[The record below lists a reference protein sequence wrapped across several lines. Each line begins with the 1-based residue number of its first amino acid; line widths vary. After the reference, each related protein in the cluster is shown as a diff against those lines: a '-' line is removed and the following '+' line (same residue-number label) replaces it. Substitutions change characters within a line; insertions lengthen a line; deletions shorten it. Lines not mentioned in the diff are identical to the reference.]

1 MNAIFKVL
9 WNKARGQFVATD
21 ETKTAFGKGKVRSTV
36 QKGLS
41 TLLLS
46 ALAAGSVSAAGVVSG
61 WGSTTVT
68 ADQANKVLNVTT
80 SKYVNDGKTG
90 INKFREFTVNADQ
103 IANLQFGTSQ
113 QLLNL
118 VNAKI
123 EIDGVVNAVKN
134 NKIGGD
140 LYFVSPVGM
149 VVGTTGVIN
158 AGSLTT
164 TITTQDQFN
173 TWSNLANGDQP
184 RTFNDAFLQNLRTGD
199 GVPINPAGVITVKGS
214 INAGNSLALLA
225 GSVQIT
231 SGARLTTGVTNF
243 QDLVNIR
250 GADGQ
255 VTTSANLEKELAFET
270 DPDTGDVLLFARAA
284 GDLAADAETQTP
296 ESGEKTDGKGTA
308 VAASVVVEEG
318 AVVKAAGDLTAK
330 AYAGNGAVNLLADD
344 PILFKSSDGEG
355 RDVSASVELLGTVRA
370 EGKLTAEARAF
381 NIVDHSTSFIG
392 KALETIQSGFVPIDT
407 GTIEYVDMSADAR
420 VTVGEKAEVTGVKGL
435 TLESEAH
442 SDLKVGDQSGFKNFL
457 NWGKAEEIPVV
468 SAAAMRVKNTSAVE
482 IKGALATDGELKLAA
497 AGDLKVDASVK
508 AATSATKA
516 PQASFIYADLDAG
529 TTVSVADGASISA
542 AGTSALG
549 PSKVTV
555 EAKQTNRV
563 ETDAETNTPP
573 TGNIALA
580 VNITKFNASAQA
592 NLGEGFTS
600 SGTADVRAT
609 NETETLK
616 VRAKTTVGDYGIQMK
631 IMDFGS
637 NLAFGKVADSL
648 AGVFGTSAGGSATT
662 AKFQLGGAAAYVK
675 NAQSATVT
683 IAPNVQLQSTGKFT
697 VEAKSDLADHHYEA
711 VTKQVIDNE
720 KGNVDKDKQ
729 GALAILINEA
739 GDGASSLAS
748 VTVGDGASI
757 KTSSS
762 GDLTLTAEALINKD
776 RFEFLKKELIDCFN
790 AYAAHFSADA
800 YQEELAAFTA
810 AKDKMVEAFD
820 AVGQAENFTTGI
832 TQLQTAFEEF
842 SSTLKALMSLV
853 GEGAGTASDF
863 IDFGMSV
870 LDFLNPAS
878 YTNAFVSAGG
888 KTYKA
893 QADNPFSVAGS
904 LAVLDQTT
912 KSAVEVG
919 AGAALESAQALG
931 LTATSRNES
940 IAMGG
945 QLDNFLGVPLPNI
958 DKGTSLGASVVY
970 HELGTD
976 NLILVKEGAALSGT
990 KTDLNAND
998 ELDGVTIAA
1007 SAGYNTGTLSASGMA
1022 AVTEADAKNRI
1033 AIDDEARIEAT
1044 LDDLTIKALRDDSV
1058 QTVAGALSFVK
1069 SVDGA
1074 ANAVGAGV
1082 AVNLGSFGNT
1092 LEMKDL
1098 DGTTSI
1104 GDYGAGALKA
1114 GGTLALTAESG
1125 LSLNAVGLTGQA
1137 GVSGSGS
1144 ANTKKPDAAGD
1155 LSALG
1160 SQTGSTALTGAASGL
1175 AEGGALQ
1182 SAVSSGAGLAA
1193 AQAGGDAAGADGSYS
1208 GLETG
1213 NPSSGIASAGSVT
1226 SGIQAAGSS
1235 FQLSAAGSFAW
1246 NDVKESNVLHIEGAT
1261 ADQDGMITLDAQKTA
1276 VESVTNKWVGAF
1288 AGGAAV
1294 SVSKGGSGTSV
1305 GIGGAAAVNQNNAEN
1320 RLTLKNVSLSE
1331 KVENMGVYS
1340 LVNGTTVAQGLGVAV
1355 STSGGPAGAI
1365 DAGVSVNLIKNTVSA
1380 DVEGL
1385 SVRNESGEFEY
1396 AQTAWTGEV
1405 QVTGGTTV
1413 GVASGSGGFS
1423 GAVGAAVAVADID
1436 NTVAST
1442 IKGANFTNVKS
1453 VDVKALASLT
1463 QVNTA
1468 VGVQAAVGSGS
1479 GAALNGSIISADITN
1494 IVNAS
1499 AEDSQAS
1506 LAKDGSFTITARDAG
1521 TGDGEEAHAYAERAK
1536 GRTGLV
1542 EEDKVLNR
1550 SLLEGVQIAEDDSG
1564 SNYRDLSSDFL
1575 DGSGMTQVS
1584 AAISVAATGG
1594 SSGGAGGAGVVVTDF
1609 ENTFGASS
1617 KGLTVTHDG
1626 SGLFS
1631 EKAQSDVVTV
1641 AVAAGAAGTSGNFS
1655 ASGSVIVS
1663 DVTQT
1668 AQASAEDL
1676 TLTAGAMKDD
1686 AVRAVLAAQT
1696 NAKTVNVAGNVSVQ
1710 VSAGGGGLGA
1720 AVVVAEVENNALT
1733 TLKKSTISSFKD
1745 ASAEDGSTVPGALG
1759 LLAENNSE
1767 IWTAAAA
1774 ATISSNAALGAS
1786 VAVNRAVGNAQID
1799 VDAVTL
1805 DGLERFDA
1813 QARDDSELW
1822 TLSGAVSAAVKPG
1835 AAAGAGLAFASSRGS
1850 TKADVNGL
1858 TLLASEEKTDI
1869 GVSAE
1874 AQDHVSTLTLAVGA
1888 GGSVGLSG
1896 AAAKNVVERTV
1907 AADLTGLK
1915 TNNEAN
1921 EADETIEGAGDVVVR
1936 AESRADI
1943 DNLALVA
1950 AASQAAALGA
1960 GVAVNTIDVDVAAG
1974 AHDLKAGVSSLNVA
1988 AHSANDI
1995 DTIGVGGA
2003 GAGTIAAAGSTA
2015 FNTITGD
2022 TSASLTDSILHAA
2035 DAVAVHAESDD
2046 VIGTYAGQ
2054 GVGAGTI
2061 ALGLSVAM
2069 SERSGATTA
2078 TVSGSAVK
2086 ETGTGI
2092 GTLTM
2097 KSGVDDTNINNA
2109 IVEQDA
2115 LNVQTSLEDKRA
2127 EEKVDGI
2134 AVSATSATT
2143 YKTLTI
2149 NGGGAGSAQAA
2160 GTASIVTHA
2169 GKTEAGVSQSTLE
2182 SAGKLA
2188 VEAGDYANFSS
2199 VLVTAGGAG
2208 GISANGSV
2216 TQTDAAHATRAAV
2229 EDSALISAA
2238 TTLSAE
2244 AKEGVSNLTIAA
2256 GGAGAI
2262 AVDAVVAIANQKSSV
2277 VTALT
2282 NSTVAGGAYT
2292 QKADYLG
2299 RLTNLGVS
2307 AAGAGALAGAAT
2319 VAINTADVVVKSV
2332 VDGGSV
2338 VKPAGAVSI
2347 EAGRTLDWNEYGG
2360 AAAASGAGAV
2370 AGTVYINE
2378 TAGETLVLVDDA
2390 QLGDGTNQVT
2400 LSAKNDDSIELVAV
2414 SAAGAKY
2421 VAAGATVAVNTM
2433 AGDVGTMVKNAS
2445 LKGTDVKVEALADRK
2460 AKSTLVSASASL
2472 GAGLAANVFST
2483 RVGGTGSYAELL
2495 GDGDTGT
2502 SATLEKFKSDYGA
2515 LSKKDLTTGAA
2526 GGASDGEVMAKTE
2539 AKSNLVSG
2547 TGVMS
2552 VDSTFEGSNSVT
2564 LAAKE
2569 DAKEGSGIDAE
2580 LGLGTAGSV
2589 GIGASVVTVDRVIG
2603 ASVTMSGGGISAKTA
2618 EITAS
2623 VGADDSL
2630 KVHQGSAGLVGGN
2643 ASYVREQV
2651 SGGVTA
2657 VVENQANVKG
2667 ESVVITAKNDS
2678 SVTADA
2684 FGVAAGAV
2692 AVGAQIAKIK
2702 DDSSVVVKLENSN
2715 FEGDVK
2721 ATVDRAQRLH
2731 AEATAGYGGA
2741 VAGAGAV
2748 TEISDSGK
2756 AQATLSNISASGAS
2770 FETAVNLHPE
2780 LSVKSYAAGG
2790 ALGVSAGVVKA
2801 TAEESGEATLVVTG
2815 GELKSDEV
2823 KLSALAGEK
2832 TDKESDALR
2841 LTGRV
2846 EGYGGAVVAGLNF
2859 NTVNLSNTAKASL
2872 SVDGTAFRAAE
2883 GKIAGTAAQLRTGG
2897 YGLYDASADAVAAGG
2912 ILAAGSNDLTVVHGL
2927 ESEMTLKG
2935 SASTL
2940 GSLDAAVENAE
2951 SAKILGE
2958 SAGGALINADA
2969 NDAVHTTHKDTSSAA
2984 LTVAGSF
2991 TTAGDM
2997 SFEAASNSDLLMTAD
3012 NTKGGLAALSGAVG
3026 TNTMKGSTAVR
3037 VTDGAALSA
3046 GGDLRLGALNA
3057 WTLGAASGDHLVKSE
3072 VYGAIAGGG
3081 IKFANTVE
3089 RSADVSVGKKAS
3101 LFAGDSITAEAKST
3115 GDADVRVLARTA
3127 GAFNAVG
3134 ATVES
3139 SVKNANT
3146 VSVASGAV
3154 LRTQSTEGVVALA
3167 ATGEDVLEHEALTR
3181 IEGSALANADSKTNV
3196 TVERTNTVSL
3206 ESGAEI
3212 RSGGEVLLNA
3222 GAAADGTQSK
3232 LEMQNRAESFSYAFL
3247 SGISADLNAKTK
3259 LSGIVD
3265 VAGKVVSTTNTAVT
3279 GDSGDYMITGDSLS
3293 HYWGQLKADDKS
3305 TLAVKGSGKKDAA
3318 VEETGRIS
3326 VTGSIDAG
3334 VNTKADIVISGLLN
3348 PEGSDAEI
3356 AGSQSQPTVKVE
3368 AGTEEA
3374 KESIL
3379 SSISGPVS
3387 ESEGNV
3393 YWERYAELEKI
3404 LREYTGATK
3413 EAIVGYQA
3421 EFEALAAL
3429 MEQKGLG
3436 EWVTL
3441 KFEKDGQEFTQ
3452 RTFVPIEKSEE
3463 LYVAVNGITVSGG
3476 SIKLNAAE
3484 VTGSGAISANAAEG
3498 VRIKNESNASLKVGD
3513 IVIQAKGG
3521 EIELN
3526 GVAADE
3532 SALKEAGFQGNVRSS
3547 DNTADPVIR
3556 IESEAQTGSYTV
3568 KHEKD
3573 ESGKPFEETVT
3584 PSTNLVLTG
3593 EIRNNAGDVSI
3604 SAKDGD
3610 LVSLGDVGASG
3621 TLTLTAKGSIM
3632 QSYTSGLTNIG
3643 GDVPG
3648 NAWQTEIGQIS
3659 SKDNYDS
3666 SKDPSKTFVS
3676 SNAQAPSGGK
3686 WVAGGAIIISGDLI
3700 NLNGTIQSG
3709 YDTYELKINETV
3721 LEAKISEIREA
3732 WRRAGS
3738 PTNIDVKSSAYRLQ
3752 AEEAVK
3758 TDDGSYKLLVAAWY
3772 DPVKDRIVM
3781 DDVLP
3786 EGGSIFI
3793 TGKIASTGG
3802 GKIFASDGSADVRFN
3817 AGDHDVL
3824 TGRIDTG
3831 SSKGVVQ
3838 FTDLFWSDSTKG
3850 TGAKVTRWQDGK
3862 TTEYMV
3868 DHNGQAIGNETVRN
3882 GIQNYSPKD
3891 GLLYVWTEGMVSG
3904 STETQYYEYM
3914 AKWWGEAADKLQ
3926 DAFETEK
3933 KTITKSGNLY
3943 QGATITD
3950 QLTRPNK
3957 GSGQDDNFYA
3967 WMDVLD
3973 QTDTGY
3979 QVTTKKWKT
3988 GFLGCHKWTSYTI
4001 TRDTTSKRMVTYTV
4015 KADKDVS
4022 VGFLKGSNT
4031 VDITSNRSIH
4041 LGNSITAQGGTI
4053 RLNAGGDIRAE
4064 SAGASLNGADTIN
4077 LTAKGDIGSSLRPI
4091 ALKGGSGELKLGATA
4106 ANIHIDGTNL
4116 GAGRN
4121 VSSDGLLAGSTLS
4134 VAVRGDLQ
4142 AAEAQGKDVT
4152 LSSVEGGV
4160 KVKDLRQ
4167 LEAAGTHAVNISALN
4182 DVEVTASA
4190 GDLGLG
4196 LIESKLGDVVLTV
4209 QNGSVYD
4216 ASGAADASDVSD
4228 EKRLEAWERAGLI
4241 NADGS
4246 STGDTLWQADVEAEK
4261 NRITQ
4266 AYARMESYQAFK
4278 EKGGELTD
4286 AQNQDYTALQAIYGG
4301 FESAEAAVSAMEKDE
4316 NSSLGK
4322 LVASRENYGWTEN
4335 DLLYSI
4341 ADTIINSEGSS
4352 TTTARA
4358 TNVRGKNVEINA
4370 ANAGSVG
4377 EVGETVTGRLSDED
4391 ETKRLTLLKA
4401 LSRADIGDFSS
4412 KDGVVSVTLK
4422 IPVTIEAS
4430 GNLTVN
4436 ARDNIFL
4443 ESPEGSGLAVKE
4455 IVSKTGD
4462 VRVTSRGGIS
4472 AAEGS
4477 GLVSGNTVT
4486 LRGGTGGIGAA
4497 DAYLKIHSDPAKWA
4511 AVNAGGDIF
4520 IEAVDANGA
4529 LGDMTLYSLAG
4540 DKDVSLKA
4548 NNLYAYS
4555 GDKLGDDYDDFA
4567 ELGYIQGQTLN
4578 FEVLGDFG
4586 TEDTALRVG
4595 TASTVNFSESV
4606 GNVRLRGMGESGELA
4621 INGINASGVVDIDSE
4636 GGLKVGAVKGDSV
4649 ELDAVKQ
4656 ITLTGNLESTGENK
4670 DLAVTSK
4677 EAGIELAD
4685 NSTVRSK
4692 GGVKLDAKAG
4702 ELKFTGGVVEA
4713 SGDASLLGK
4722 SVTAT
4727 QGKLS
4732 AGGRIEVGA
4741 TGGGID
4747 AAGLQTQAGA
4757 GTLITAVGG
4766 GVALSGG
4773 SSIEAAGDVNISSEG
4788 TLDLANATVQSTAG
4802 KVELNGLAGVVAKDA
4817 TLLAAEA
4824 VTVTANENVEV
4835 SNSTVEAASL
4845 AITAAKSLTGTEL
4858 KSKITGAAAFTAGEN
4873 LVLDSADLSGGTVSA
4888 VAAQGLS
4895 ALGAAINAT
4904 EGTLTLTAE
4913 AADIDASS
4921 ATLTAKDEVKLTA
4934 NQSITAEDAS
4944 VEAASLAMTAN
4955 TGSVKAS
4962 GFTATVADKASVEA
4976 DDSVTLDGSK
4986 IGAGALTATAKT
4998 GDLSVKEADIKATTG
5013 GITLTAEAA
5022 DIDASSAT
5030 LTAKDEVKL
5039 TAKQSITAT
5048 EASVEADSLTMTA
5061 NTGSVE
5067 ATGFTATVA
5076 GQALVEAGD
5085 SVTLDGSKLGLGALT
5100 ASAKSGDLSLKSA
5113 EVDISGA
5120 AELTAK
5126 QSITA
5131 TEASVEA
5138 ASLAMT
5144 AETGS
5149 VEASG
5154 LTATVADQASVVAGD
5169 TVVLD
5174 NAELTAGALTATAS
5188 LGDLSVKDAVITA
5201 TKGGIT
5207 LTAEAADIDAS
5218 SAKLTAEGEVKLT
5231 AQNSIT
5237 ATDASVES
5245 ASLAMTA
5252 NTGSVEATGFTATVA
5267 DQASVVAGDTVVL
5280 DNAELT
5286 AGALTATANLGDL
5299 SMTSAEL
5306 DISGAA
5312 KLTAQDTITATDANV
5327 TSNSLTMT
5335 ANTGSVEASGLT
5347 ATVADQASVVA
5358 GDTVVLD
5365 NAELTAGALTATA
5378 NLGDLSMMSAE
5389 LDISDAAELT
5399 AKQSITATDANL
5411 TSNSLTMTAV
5421 TGKLDGSRL
5430 TTTVTGQTSVQ
5441 AGDSVTLDNAELTA
5455 GALTATANLGD
5466 LSLKSAELDI
5476 SGAAKLTAQDTI
5488 TATDANVTSDS
5499 LTMTAKTGKLDG
5511 SRLTTTVTGQASVEA
5526 GDSVTLD
5533 GSKLGAGALTAT
5545 ANLGDLSLKSA
5556 ELDISG
5562 AAKLT
5567 AQDTITATDAN
5578 VTSNSLT
5585 MTAKT
5590 GSVEASRLT
5599 ATVADQA
5606 SIVAGNSVTLDGS
5619 KLGAGA
5625 LTATATTGD
5634 LSVKNTEIKA
5644 AKGGITLTAE
5654 ASDIDASGVNLSA
5667 VGAATLTAGQD
5678 LKLAPSGDAV
5688 ARVTAK
5694 SLSATASGALDA
5706 SRLEVKVEEASAF
5719 QSNGLLTLTDA
5730 NVSGGSL
5737 RAEGDAGVEGARITV
5752 DVTGNGYNEGNR
5764 DDYEGV
5770 VTFKSSKGPI
5780 TLTGADVKADKGD
5793 FFARSE
5799 GNLNVETARFEIQDG
5814 GLGFKSTGG
5823 DLTLAGAIGLKGDF
5837 LEMEAHGSIGM
5848 EDMELSV
5855 EEILRISAG
5864 GDINSRNLQLEITED
5879 ENGVGGKAY
5888 FEATTGTVHLE
5899 GSTITAKT
5907 SDGFIGDM
5915 TVIAGKDARL
5925 DDVFTPEK
5933 NVKAESMSIRAGDA
5947 VNFGEGTVALETK
5960 RDLTVEADHLTGD
5973 RIAAESVLASGS
5985 ALSISVKEDLH
5996 VEEGVQASGQNV
6008 KFSSKDF
6015 TLADRTT
6022 VRGGSTAEIDA
6033 SGEVAFT
6040 GDVLVTADDS
6050 VGIGAASGGIT
6061 FTGAVTVGDE
6071 TKSENKAKVTLHAAG
6086 SILQQEV
6093 SGNAG
6098 VRGSS
6103 LEAQSSG
6110 GFVKLDAR
6118 EGGTSGEGGNAFTKA
6133 EIESAGDVVFGSTGR
6148 TTELAVNASKNGA
6161 VSGDLRVQGERGA
6174 VIFTNGVSA
6183 SGEVAVNAAAV
6194 HGSDLSAD
6202 GRLAIV
6208 TALEKNAPKGAPQ
6221 GIVFSGGLS
6230 GSIVTVY
6237 AGSGD
6242 VVIEGPVRSTLGEVD
6257 VYRLDQT
6264 ERGVVRV
6271 GEADSAHTLVVFN
6284 ARGDVVA
6291 GPMHSADT
6299 LYAFAGWEGR
6309 VYGRSGFTSDVH
6321 KAGAVEHAEPIG
6333 LVPDLSEWLNL
6344 DAAELDPSALPRLSF
6359 TARNLEYADTD
6370 RIGPWRF
6377 LLEDLTTPLGS
6388 WLFLRLRP
6396 DAAEDDQAD
6405 EALLEGFPARKD
6417 GVIRDLRE
6425 PTKEDFGWIM
6435 TSL

>member
-41 TLLLS
+41 ALLLS

-61 WGSTTVT
+61 WDSTTVT
-68 ADQANKVLNVTT
+68 ADQAGKVLNVTT

-90 INKFREFTVNADQ
+90 INKFSQFTVNADQ
-103 IANLQFGTSQ
+103 IANLQFGSGQ

-184 RTFNDAFLQNLRTGD
+184 TTFNDAFLQNLRTGD

-231 SGARLTTGVTNF
+231 SGASLTTGVANF

-255 VTTSANLEKELAFET
+255 VTTSANLEKDLAFET

-284 GDLAADAETQTP
+284 GDLAADAETQAP

-318 AVVKAAGDLTAK
+318 AVVKAAGNLTAK
-330 AYAGNGAVNLLADD
+330 AYAGNGAVNPLAGA

-355 RDVSASVELLGTVRA
+355 RDVSASVELLGTVHA
-370 EGKLTAEARAF
+370 EGNLTAEARAF

-420 VTVGEKAEVTGVKGL
+420 VTVGEKAEVTGVQGL

-442 SDLKVGDQSGFKNFL
+442 SDLKVGNQSGFKNFL
-457 NWGKAEEIPVV
+457 NWGKAESIPVV

-508 AATSATKA
+508 SATSATKA

-529 TTVSVADGASISA
+529 TNVSVADGASIGA

-580 VNITKFNASAQA
+580 VNITKFNASAQTNIGA
-592 NLGEGFTS
+592 GFTT

-609 NETETLK
+609 NKTETLK

-662 AKFQLGGAAAYVK
+662 SKFQLGGAAAYVK

-683 IAPNVQLQSTGKFT
+683 IEPNVKLESTGKFT

-720 KGNVDKDKQ
+720 QGNAEKDKQ
-729 GALAILINEA
+729 GALAILINET

-757 KTSSS
+757 TTRSS
-762 GDLTLTAEALINKD
+762 GDLTLTSKALINKD
-776 RFEFLKKELIDCFN
+776 RFKFLKQELIDCFN
-790 AYAAHFSADA
+790 AYADHFTADA
-800 YQEELAAFTA
+800 YKDELAAFTA
-810 AKDKMVEAFD
+810 AKYKMVEAFD

-842 SSTLKALMSLV
+842 SRTLKDLMSLV

-919 AGAALESAQALG
+919 AGAALESAEALG

-958 DKGTSLGASVVY
+958 DKGKSLGASVVY

-1033 AIDDEARIEAT
+1033 AIDDEARIEARS
-1044 LDDLTIKALRDDSV
+1044 DDLTIKALRDDSV

-1098 DGTTSI
+1098 DGTSSI

-1125 LSLNAVGLTGQA
+1125 LSLNAVGLAGQA
-1137 GVSGSGS
+1137 GVSGSGSGS

-1155 LSALG
+1155 LGALG
-1160 SQTGSTALTGAASGL
+1160 TQTGSSALTGAASGL

-1182 SAVSSGAGLAA
+1182 GAVSSGAGLAA

-1213 NPSSGIASAGSVT
+1213 NPSSALSGIASAGSVT
-1226 SGIQAAGSS
+1226 SGIEAAGSS

-1246 NDVKESNVLHIEGAT
+1246 NDVTESNVLHIEGAS
-1261 ADQDGMITLDAQKTA
+1261 ADQNGMITLDAQKTA

-1320 RLTLKNVSLSE
+1320 RLTIKNVSLSE

-1365 DAGVSVNLIKNTVSA
+1365 DAGVSVNLIENTVRA

-1385 SVRNESGEFEY
+1385 SVGNESGEFEY
-1396 AQTAWTGEV
+1396 AQTAWTGEI

-1442 IKGANFTNVKS
+1442 LKGANFTNAKS

-1536 GRTGLV
+1536 GRTGFV
-1542 EEDKVLNR
+1542 EEDELLNR
-1550 SLLEGVQIAEDDSG
+1550 SLLKGVQIAEDDSG
-1564 SNYRDLSSDFL
+1564 ENYRDLSSGFM

-1733 TLKKSTISSFKD
+1733 TLKNSTISSVKD

-1774 ATISSNAALGAS
+1774 ATVSSNAALGAS

-1805 DGLERFDA
+1805 DGLGHFDA

-1915 TNNEAN
+1915 TNNKAN

-1950 AASQAAALGA
+1950 AGSQAAALGA

-2022 TSASLTDSILHAA
+2022 TSAALTDSILQAA

-2078 TVSGSAVK
+2078 TVSGSSVK
-2086 ETGTGI
+2086 ETGTGT

-2097 KSGVDDTNINNA
+2097 KSGVDDTHINNA

-2115 LNVQTSLEDKRA
+2115 LNVQTSLEDKRT
-2127 EEKVDGI
+2127 EETVDGI
-2134 AVSATSATT
+2134 AVAATSATT

-2169 GKTEAGVSQSTLE
+2169 GRTEAGVSSSTLE

-2229 EDSALISAA
+2229 ENSSLTSAAA

-2277 VTALT
+2277 VTALE

-2299 RLTNLGVS
+2299 RITNLGVS

-2332 VDGGSV
+2332 VDGGSA

-2378 TAGETLVLVDDA
+2378 TAGETLVVVDDA

-2433 AGDVGTMVKNAS
+2433 AGNVGTMVKNAA

-2472 GAGLAANVFST
+2472 AAGLAANVFST

-2495 GDGDTGT
+2495 GEGDAGT
-2502 SATLEKFKSDYGA
+2502 SATLEKFKGDYGA
-2515 LSKKDLTTGAA
+2515 LSKKELTTGAA
-2526 GGASDGEVMAKTE
+2526 GGASEGEVKAETE
-2539 AKSNLVSG
+2539 AKSDLVKG

-2552 VDSTFEGSNSVT
+2552 VNSTFEGSNSVT

-2569 DAKEGSGIDAE
+2569 DAKAGSGIDAE
-2580 LGLGTAGSV
+2580 LGLGTAGAV
-2589 GIGASVVTVDRVIG
+2589 GIGASVVTVDRVMG
-2603 ASVTMSGGGISAKTA
+2603 ASVTMSGGGINAKTA

-2623 VGADDSL
+2623 AGADDSL

-2667 ESVVITAKNDS
+2667 ESVHITAKNDS

-2702 DDSSVVVKLENSN
+2702 DASSVVVKLENSN
-2715 FEGDVK
+2715 FVGDVK
-2721 ATVDRAQRLH
+2721 ATVDRAQRLQ

-2756 AQATLSNISASGAS
+2756 AQATLTNVSASGAS

-2790 ALGVSAGVVKA
+2790 ALGVSAGVVQA

-2846 EGYGGAVVAGLNF
+2846 EGYGGAAVAGLNF

-2883 GKIAGTAAQLRTGG
+2883 EKIAGTAAQLRTGG

-2935 SASTL
+2935 SATTL

-2958 SAGGALINADA
+2958 SAGGALINADG
-2969 NDAVHTTHKDTSSAA
+2969 NDAVRTTHEDISSAA

-3026 TNTMKGSTAVR
+3026 TNTMEGSTAVR

-3081 IKFANTVE
+3081 IKFTNTVE
-3089 RSADVSVGKKAS
+3089 RSADVSVGKNAS

-3127 GAFNAVG
+3127 GAFNALG

-3146 VSVASGAV
+3146 VSVESGAV

-3167 ATGEDVLEHEALTR
+3167 ATGEDQLEHEALTR
-3181 IEGSALANADSKTNV
+3181 IEGSALANANSNAKV

-3206 ESGAEI
+3206 KSGAEI

-3318 VEETGRIS
+3318 VEETGRIN

-3356 AGSQSQPTVKVE
+3356 AGSQNKPTVKVE

-3404 LREYTGATK
+3404 LREYTGATT

-3441 KFEKDGQEFTQ
+3441 EFTEDGKTVTQ

-3498 VRIKNESNASLKVGD
+3498 VWIKNESNASLKVGD

-3547 DNTADPVIR
+3547 DNTADPVIS

-3568 KHEKD
+3568 KYKED
-3573 ESGKPFEETVT
+3573 EPGNPLTVT

-3604 SAKDGD
+3604 WAKDGD

-3648 NAWQTEIGQIS
+3648 NAWQNEIGQIS

-3666 SKDPSKTFVS
+3666 SKDPSTLFVS
-3676 SNAQAPSGGK
+3676 SDVQAPSGGK

-3700 NLNGTIQSG
+3700 NLNGTVQSG

-3721 LEAKISEIREA
+3721 LEQKISEIREA

-3817 AGDHDVL
+3817 AGNHDVL

-3891 GLLYVWTEGMVSG
+3891 GLLYVWTEGMVS
-3904 STETQYYEYM
+3904 STTERKYSEYM
-3914 AKWWGEAADKLQ
+3914 AKWWGAADDKLKE
-3926 DAFETEK
+3926 AFAVEGETIE
-3933 KTITKSGNLY
+3933 KSGDLY

-3950 QLTRPNK
+3950 KLTRPNK
-3957 GSGQDDNFYA
+3957 GIGQDANFYA
-3967 WMDVLD
+3967 WMDVID
-3973 QTDTGY
+3973 KTDTGY
-3979 QVTTKKWKT
+3979 QVTKKKWKT

-4053 RLNAGGDIRAE
+4053 SLNAGGNIRAE
-4064 SAGASLNGADTIN
+4064 SAGASLNGANTIN

-4091 ALKGGSGELKLGATA
+4091 ALKGGSGALKLGAEA
-4106 ANIHIDGTNL
+4106 ANIRIDGTNL
-4116 GAGRN
+4116 GAGRT

-4142 AAEAQGKDVT
+4142 AAKAQGKDVT
-4152 LSSVEGGV
+4152 LSSAEGGV
-4160 KVKDLRQ
+4160 KVNDLRQ

-4182 DVEVTASA
+4182 DVEVTAST

-4209 QNGSVYD
+4209 ENGSVYD

-4228 EKRLEAWERAGLI
+4228 EKRLEAWKRAGLI

-4266 AYARMESYQAFK
+4266 AYARMESYQAFIK
-4278 EKGGELTD
+4278 KGGKLTQ
-4286 AQNQDYTALQAIYGG
+4286 AQEQDYTDLQAIYGQ
-4301 FESAEAAVSAMEKDE
+4301 FASAEAAVSAMEQDE
-4316 NSSLGK
+4316 TSSLGK
-4322 LVASRENYGWTEN
+4322 LIASRENYGWTEN

-4358 TNVRGKNVEINA
+4358 TNVRGVNVEINA

-4497 DAYLKIHSDPAKWA
+4497 DAYLKIHSDPTKWA
-4511 AVNAGGDIF
+4511 AVNVGGDIF

-4578 FEVLGDFG
+4578 FEVRGDFG

-4595 TASTVNFSESV
+4595 TDSTVNFSESV

-4656 ITLTGNLESTGENK
+4656 ITLTGNLESTGEHK

-4685 NSTVRSK
+4685 NSTVRSE

-4713 SGDASLLGK
+4713 AGDASLLGK

-4727 QGKLS
+4727 RGNLR

-4741 TGGGID
+4741 TGGGIN

-4773 SSIEAAGDVNISSEG
+4773 SSIEAAHDVKISSEE

-4802 KVELNGLAGVVAKDA
+4802 KVELDGLAGIVAKDA
-4817 TLLAAEA
+4817 TLLAAKE
-4824 VTVTANENVEV
+4824 VTVEANENIEV
-4835 SNSTVEAASL
+4835 SNSTVKAASL
-4845 AITAAKSLTGTEL
+4845 AITAAQNLTGTGLEGT
-4858 KSKITGAAAFTAGEN
+4858 ITGAAELTAGEN

-4895 ALGAAINAT
+4895 ARGAALNAT
-4904 EGTLTLTAE
+4904 KGTLTLKAE
-4913 AADIDASS
+4913 AADIDAS
-4921 ATLTAKDEVKLTA
+4921 
-4934 NQSITAEDAS
+4934 
-4944 VEAASLAMTAN
+4944 
-4955 TGSVKAS
+4955 G
-4962 GFTATVADKASVEA
+4962 
-4976 DDSVTLDGSK
+4976 
-4986 IGAGALTATAKT
+4986 
-4998 GDLSVKEADIKATTG
+4998 
-5013 GITLTAEAA
+5013 
-5022 DIDASSAT
+5022 AT

-5061 NTGSVE
+5061 DTGSVGATGFTATVADQVSVVAGDTVVLDNAELAAGALTATASLGDLSVKDAVITATKDGVTLTAEAADIDASSAKLTVKDELTLTAQQSITATDANVTSNSLTMTANTGSVE
-5067 ATGFTATVA
+5067 ASRLTATVADQASVEAGNSVTLDSSKLGLGALTASAKSSDLSLTSAEIEVSGAAELTAQDTITATDANVTSDSLTMTAETGSVEASDFMATVA

-5113 EVDISGA
+5113 EIEVSGA
-5120 AELTAK
+5120 AKLTA
-5126 QSITA
+5126 QDSITA
-5131 TEASVEA
+5131 TDANVTSN
-5138 ASLAMT
+5138 SLTMT

-5149 VEASG
+5149 VEASR
-5154 LTATVADQASVVAGD
+5154 LITIVADQALVEAGD
-5169 TVVLD
+5169 SVTLD
-5174 NAELTAGALTATAS
+5174 NAELTAGALTATAKK
-5188 LGDLSVKDAVITA
+5188 GNLSVKDAEVT
-5201 TKGGIT
+5201 TKTGGVT
-5207 LTAEAADIDAS
+5207 LTAEAADINAS
-5218 SAKLTAEGEVKLT
+5218 NTKLTAEGEVKLT

-5237 ATDASVES
+5237 ATDASVE
-5245 ASLAMTA
+5245 ADSLTMTA
-5252 NTGSVEATGFTATVA
+5252 ETGSVEATGFTATVTG
-5267 DQASVVAGDTVVL
+5267 QASVVAGDSVML

-5286 AGALTATANLGDL
+5286 AG
-5299 SMTSAEL
+5299 S
-5306 DISGAA
+5306 
-5312 KLTAQDTITATDANV
+5312 
-5327 TSNSLTMT
+5327 
-5335 ANTGSVEASGLT
+5335 
-5347 ATVADQASVVA
+5347 
-5358 GDTVVLD
+5358 
-5365 NAELTAGALTATA
+5365 
-5378 NLGDLSMMSAE
+5378 
-5389 LDISDAAELT
+5389 
-5399 AKQSITATDANL
+5399 
-5411 TSNSLTMTAV
+5411 
-5421 TGKLDGSRL
+5421 
-5430 TTTVTGQTSVQ
+5430 
-5441 AGDSVTLDNAELTA
+5441 
-5455 GALTATANLGD
+5455 
-5466 LSLKSAELDI
+5466 
-5476 SGAAKLTAQDTI
+5476 
-5488 TATDANVTSDS
+5488 
-5499 LTMTAKTGKLDG
+5499 
-5511 SRLTTTVTGQASVEA
+5511 
-5526 GDSVTLD
+5526 
-5533 GSKLGAGALTAT
+5533 
-5545 ANLGDLSLKSA
+5545 
-5556 ELDISG
+5556 
-5562 AAKLT
+5562 
-5567 AQDTITATDAN
+5567 
-5578 VTSNSLT
+5578 
-5585 MTAKT
+5585 
-5590 GSVEASRLT
+5590 
-5599 ATVADQA
+5599 
-5606 SIVAGNSVTLDGS
+5606 
-5619 KLGAGA
+5619 
-5625 LTATATTGD
+5625 LTATATTGV
-5634 LSVKNTEIKA
+5634 LSVKDAEITTKT
-5644 AKGGITLTAE
+5644 GGVTLTAE
-5654 ASDIDASGVNLSA
+5654 AADIDASCVNLTA

-5688 ARVTAK
+5688 ASVTAK
-5694 SLSATASGALDA
+5694 SLSATAGGALDA
-5706 SRLEVKVEEASAF
+5706 SRLQVAVKEASAF
-5719 QSNGLLTLTDA
+5719 RSNGLLTLTDA

-5737 RAEGDAGVEGARITV
+5737 RAEGDAGVEGSRITV
-5752 DVTGNGYNEGNR
+5752 DVTGNGYNEGDR
-5764 DDYEGV
+5764 GDYEGV
-5770 VTFKSSKGPI
+5770 VTFKSSKGPV

-5799 GNLNVETARFEIQDG
+5799 GDLNVETAGFKIQDG

-5823 DLTLAGAIGLKGDF
+5823 NLTLAGATGLKGNF

-5960 RDLTVEADHLTGD
+5960 KDLTVEANHLTGD
-5973 RIAAESVLASGS
+5973 RIAAESVFAAGS

-6071 TKSENKAKVTLHAAG
+6071 TKAENKAKVTLKAAG
-6086 SILQQEV
+6086 SILQREV

-6194 HGSDLSAD
+6194 HGRDLSAD

-6208 TALEKNAPKGAPQ
+6208 TALEKKAPKGAPQ
-6221 GIVFSGGLS
+6221 GVVFSGGLS

>member
-41 TLLLS
+41 ALLLS

-61 WGSTTVT
+61 WDSTTVT
-68 ADQANKVLNVTT
+68 ADQAGKVLNVTT

-90 INKFREFTVNADQ
+90 INKFSQFTVNADQ
-103 IANLQFGTSQ
+103 IANLQFGSGQ

-184 RTFNDAFLQNLRTGD
+184 TTFNDAFLQNLRTGD

-231 SGARLTTGVTNF
+231 SGASLTTGVANF

-255 VTTSANLEKELAFET
+255 VTTSANLEKDLAFET

-284 GDLAADAETQTP
+284 GDLAADAETQAP

-318 AVVKAAGDLTAK
+318 AVVKAAGNLTAK
-330 AYAGNGAVNLLADD
+330 AYAGNGAVNPLAGA

-355 RDVSASVELLGTVRA
+355 RDVSASVELLGTVHA
-370 EGKLTAEARAF
+370 EGNLTAEARAF

-420 VTVGEKAEVTGVKGL
+420 VTVGEKAEVTGVQGL

-442 SDLKVGDQSGFKNFL
+442 SDLKVGNQSGFKNFL
-457 NWGKAEEIPVV
+457 NWGKAESIPVV

-529 TTVSVADGASISA
+529 TNVSVADGASIGA

-580 VNITKFNASAQA
+580 VNITKFNASAQTNIGA
-592 NLGEGFTS
+592 GFTT

-609 NETETLK
+609 NKTETLK

-662 AKFQLGGAAAYVK
+662 SKFQLGGAAAYVK

-683 IAPNVQLQSTGKFT
+683 IEPNVKLESTGKFT

-720 KGNVDKDKQ
+720 QGNAEKDKQ
-729 GALAILINEA
+729 GALAILINET

-757 KTSSS
+757 TTRSS
-762 GDLTLTAEALINKD
+762 GDLTLSSEALINKD
-776 RFEFLKKELIDCFN
+776 RFKFLKQELIDCFN
-790 AYAAHFSADA
+790 AYADHFTADA
-800 YQEELAAFTA
+800 YKDELAAFTA
-810 AKDKMVEAFD
+810 AKYKMVEAFD

-842 SSTLKALMSLV
+842 SRTLKDLMSLV

-919 AGAALESAQALG
+919 AGAALESAEALG

-958 DKGTSLGASVVY
+958 DKGKSLGASVVY

-1033 AIDDEARIEAT
+1033 AIDDEARIEARS
-1044 LDDLTIKALRDDSV
+1044 DDLTIKALRDDSV

-1098 DGTTSI
+1098 DGTSSI

-1125 LSLNAVGLTGQA
+1125 LSLNAVGLAGQA

-1155 LSALG
+1155 LGALG
-1160 SQTGSTALTGAASGL
+1160 TQTGSSALTGAASGL

-1182 SAVSSGAGLAA
+1182 GAVSSGAGLAA

-1213 NPSSGIASAGSVT
+1213 NPSSALSGIASAGSVT
-1226 SGIQAAGSS
+1226 SGIEAAGSS

-1246 NDVKESNVLHIEGAT
+1246 NDVTESNVLHIEGAS
-1261 ADQDGMITLDAQKTA
+1261 ADQNGMITLDAQKTA

-1320 RLTLKNVSLSE
+1320 RLTIKNVSLSE

-1365 DAGVSVNLIKNTVSA
+1365 DAGVSVNLIENTVRA

-1385 SVRNESGEFEY
+1385 SVGNESGEFEY
-1396 AQTAWTGEV
+1396 AQTAWTGEI

-1442 IKGANFTNVKS
+1442 LKGANFTNAKS

-1536 GRTGLV
+1536 GRTGFV
-1542 EEDKVLNR
+1542 EEDELLNR
-1550 SLLEGVQIAEDDSG
+1550 SLLKGVQIAEDDSG
-1564 SNYRDLSSDFL
+1564 ENYRDLSSGFM

-1733 TLKKSTISSFKD
+1733 TLKNSTISSVKD

-1774 ATISSNAALGAS
+1774 ATVSSNAALGAS

-1805 DGLERFDA
+1805 DGLGHFDA

-1915 TNNEAN
+1915 TNNKAN

-1950 AASQAAALGA
+1950 AGSQAAALGA

-2022 TSASLTDSILHAA
+2022 TSAALTDSILQAA

-2078 TVSGSAVK
+2078 TVSGSSVK
-2086 ETGTGI
+2086 ETGTGT

-2097 KSGVDDTNINNA
+2097 KSGVADANINNA

-2115 LNVQTSLEDKRA
+2115 LNIQTSLEDKRA
-2127 EEKVDGI
+2127 EETVDGI

-2149 NGGGAGSAQAA
+2149 NGGGGGSAQAA

-2229 EDSALISAA
+2229 ENSSLTSAAA

-2277 VTALT
+2277 VTALE

-2299 RLTNLGVS
+2299 RITNLGVS

-2332 VDGGSV
+2332 VDGGSA

-2378 TAGETLVLVDDA
+2378 TAGETLVVVDDA

-2433 AGDVGTMVKNAS
+2433 AGNVGTMVKNAA

-2472 GAGLAANVFST
+2472 AAGLAANVFST

-2495 GDGDTGT
+2495 GEGDAGT
-2502 SATLEKFKSDYGA
+2502 SATLEKFKGDYGA
-2515 LSKKDLTTGAA
+2515 LSKKELTTGAA
-2526 GGASDGEVMAKTE
+2526 GGASEGEVKAETE
-2539 AKSNLVSG
+2539 AKSDLVKG

-2552 VDSTFEGSNSVT
+2552 VNSTFEGSNSVT

-2569 DAKEGSGIDAE
+2569 DAKAGSGIDAE
-2580 LGLGTAGSV
+2580 LGLGTAGAV
-2589 GIGASVVTVDRVIG
+2589 GIGASVVTVDRVMG
-2603 ASVTMSGGGISAKTA
+2603 ASVTMSGGGINAKTA

-2623 VGADDSL
+2623 AGADDSL

-2667 ESVVITAKNDS
+2667 ESVHITAKNDS

-2702 DDSSVVVKLENSN
+2702 DASSVVVKLENSN
-2715 FEGDVK
+2715 FVGDVK
-2721 ATVDRAQRLH
+2721 ATVDRAQRLQ

-2756 AQATLSNISASGAS
+2756 AQATLTNVSASGAS

-2790 ALGVSAGVVKA
+2790 ALGVSAGVVQA

-2846 EGYGGAVVAGLNF
+2846 EGYGGAAVAGLNF

-2883 GKIAGTAAQLRTGG
+2883 EKIAGTAAQLRTGG

-2935 SASTL
+2935 SATTL

-2958 SAGGALINADA
+2958 SAGGALINADG
-2969 NDAVHTTHKDTSSAA
+2969 NDAVRTTHEDISSAA

-3026 TNTMKGSTAVR
+3026 TNTMEGSTAVR

-3081 IKFANTVE
+3081 IKFTNTVE
-3089 RSADVSVGKKAS
+3089 RSADVSVGKNAS

-3127 GAFNAVG
+3127 GAFNALG

-3146 VSVASGAV
+3146 VSVESGAV

-3167 ATGEDVLEHEALTR
+3167 ATGEDQLEHEALTR
-3181 IEGSALANADSKTNV
+3181 IEGSALANANSNAKV

-3206 ESGAEI
+3206 KSGAEI

-3318 VEETGRIS
+3318 VEETGRIN

-3356 AGSQSQPTVKVE
+3356 AGSQNKPTVKVE

-3404 LREYTGATK
+3404 LREYTGATT

-3441 KFEKDGQEFTQ
+3441 EFTEDGKTVTQ

-3498 VRIKNESNASLKVGD
+3498 VWIKNESNASLKVGD

-3547 DNTADPVIR
+3547 DNTADPVIS

-3568 KHEKD
+3568 KYKED
-3573 ESGKPFEETVT
+3573 EPGNPLTVT

-3604 SAKDGD
+3604 WAKDGD

-3648 NAWQTEIGQIS
+3648 NAWQNEIGQIS

-3666 SKDPSKTFVS
+3666 SKDPSTTSVS

-3700 NLNGTIQSG
+3700 NLNGTVQSG

-3738 PTNIDVKSSAYRLQ
+3738 PTNIDVKSSAYQLQ
-3752 AEEAVK
+3752 AEKAVE
-3758 TDDGSYKLLVAAWY
+3758 TNDGSYKLLVAAWY

-3817 AGDHDVL
+3817 AGNHDVL

-3838 FTDLFWSDSTKG
+3838 FTDLFWSDSKKDG

-3868 DHNGQAIGNETVRN
+3868 DHNGQAIGEKTVRN

-3891 GLLYVWTEGMVSG
+3891 GLLYVWTEGTVSG

-3914 AKWWGEAADKLQ
+3914 AKWWGGADDKLK

-3933 KTITKSGNLY
+3933 TTVTKSGDLY

-3957 GSGQDDNFYA
+3957 GGDQDANFYA
-3967 WMDVLD
+3967 WMDVLA

-3979 QVTTKKWKT
+3979 QVTKKKWKT

-4053 RLNAGGDIRAE
+4053 SLNAGGDIRAE

-4091 ALKGGSGELKLGATA
+4091 ALKGGSGELKLGAEA

-4116 GAGRN
+4116 GAGRS

-4142 AAEAQGKDVT
+4142 AAKAQGKDVT

-4160 KVKDLRQ
+4160 KVNDLRQ

-4182 DVEVTASA
+4182 DVEVTAST

-4196 LIESKLGDVVLTV
+4196 LIESKSGDVVLTV
-4209 QNGSVYD
+4209 ENGSVYD

-4228 EKRLEAWERAGLI
+4228 EKRLEAWKRAGLI

-4246 STGDTLWQADVEAEK
+4246 STGDKLWEADVEAEK

-4266 AYARMESYQAFK
+4266 AYARMESYKAFK

-4286 AQNQDYTALQAIYGG
+4286 AQEQDYTDLQAIYGE
-4301 FESAEAAVSAMEKDE
+4301 FASAEAAVSAMEQDE

-4391 ETKRLTLLKA
+4391 ETKRLALLKA

-4443 ESPEGSGLAVKE
+4443 ESPEDSGLAVKE

-4540 DKDVSLKA
+4540 DQDVSLKA

-4578 FEVLGDFG
+4578 FEVRGDFG

-4595 TASTVNFSESV
+4595 TSSTVNFSESV

-4649 ELDAVKQ
+4649 ELDALKQ
-4656 ITLTGNLESTGENK
+4656 ITLTGNLESTGEHK

-4713 SGDASLLGK
+4713 AGDASLLGK

-4727 QGKLS
+4727 QGNLS
-4732 AGGRIEVGA
+4732 AGGRIEIGA

-4773 SSIEAAGDVNISSEG
+4773 SSIEAAGDVKISSEE
-4788 TLDLANATVQSTAG
+4788 TLDLANATVKSTAG
-4802 KVELNGLAGVVAKDA
+4802 KVELDGLAGIVAKEA
-4817 TLLAAEA
+4817 TLLAAKE
-4824 VTVTANENVEV
+4824 VTVTAKENVEV

-4845 AITAAKSLTGTEL
+4845 AITAAKNLTGTEL
-4858 KSKITGAAAFTAGEN
+4858 KGKITGAAELTAGEN
-4873 LVLDSADLSGGTVSA
+4873 LVLDSADLSGGTVNA

-4895 ALGAAINAT
+4895 AHGAALNAT

-4913 AADIDASS
+4913 ADDIDASS
-4921 ATLTAKDEVKLTA
+4921 AKLTAKDELTLTA
-4934 NQSITAEDAS
+4934 QQSITAADAS

-4955 TGSVKAS
+4955 TGSV
-4962 GFTATVADKASVEA
+4962 
-4976 DDSVTLDGSK
+4976 
-4986 IGAGALTATAKT
+4986 
-4998 GDLSVKEADIKATTG
+4998 
-5013 GITLTAEAA
+5013 
-5022 DIDASSAT
+5022 
-5030 LTAKDEVKL
+5030 
-5039 TAKQSITAT
+5039 
-5048 EASVEADSLTMTA
+5048 
-5061 NTGSVE
+5061 
-5067 ATGFTATVA
+5067 
-5076 GQALVEAGD
+5076 
-5085 SVTLDGSKLGLGALT
+5085 
-5100 ASAKSGDLSLKSA
+5100 
-5113 EVDISGA
+5113 
-5120 AELTAK
+5120 
-5126 QSITA
+5126 
-5131 TEASVEA
+5131 
-5138 ASLAMT
+5138 
-5144 AETGS
+5144 
-5149 VEASG
+5149 
-5154 LTATVADQASVVAGD
+5154 
-5169 TVVLD
+5169 
-5174 NAELTAGALTATAS
+5174 
-5188 LGDLSVKDAVITA
+5188 
-5201 TKGGIT
+5201 
-5207 LTAEAADIDAS
+5207 
-5218 SAKLTAEGEVKLT
+5218 
-5231 AQNSIT
+5231 
-5237 ATDASVES
+5237 
-5245 ASLAMTA
+5245 
-5252 NTGSVEATGFTATVA
+5252 
-5267 DQASVVAGDTVVL
+5267 
-5280 DNAELT
+5280 
-5286 AGALTATANLGDL
+5286 
-5299 SMTSAEL
+5299 
-5306 DISGAA
+5306 
-5312 KLTAQDTITATDANV
+5312 
-5327 TSNSLTMT
+5327 
-5335 ANTGSVEASGLT
+5335 
-5347 ATVADQASVVA
+5347 
-5358 GDTVVLD
+5358 
-5365 NAELTAGALTATA
+5365 
-5378 NLGDLSMMSAE
+5378 
-5389 LDISDAAELT
+5389 
-5399 AKQSITATDANL
+5399 
-5411 TSNSLTMTAV
+5411 
-5421 TGKLDGSRL
+5421 
-5430 TTTVTGQTSVQ
+5430 
-5441 AGDSVTLDNAELTA
+5441 
-5455 GALTATANLGD
+5455 
-5466 LSLKSAELDI
+5466 
-5476 SGAAKLTAQDTI
+5476 
-5488 TATDANVTSDS
+5488 
-5499 LTMTAKTGKLDG
+5499 
-5511 SRLTTTVTGQASVEA
+5511 
-5526 GDSVTLD
+5526 
-5533 GSKLGAGALTAT
+5533 
-5545 ANLGDLSLKSA
+5545 
-5556 ELDISG
+5556 
-5562 AAKLT
+5562 
-5567 AQDTITATDAN
+5567 
-5578 VTSNSLT
+5578 
-5585 MTAKT
+5585 
-5590 GSVEASRLT
+5590 EASRLT

-5606 SIVAGNSVTLDGS
+5606 SVEAGDAVVLNNADLT
-5619 KLGAGA
+5619 AGA
-5625 LTATATTGD
+5625 LTATATSGD
-5634 LSVKNTEIKA
+5634 LSVKAAEINA
-5644 AKGGITLTAE
+5644 TKGGVTLTAK
-5654 ASDIDASGVNLSA
+5654 AVDIDASGVNLTA
-5667 VGAATLTAGQD
+5667 VGPAKLTAGQN
-5678 LKLAPSGDAV
+5678 LKLTPSGDAV
-5688 ARVTAK
+5688 ASVTAK
-5694 SLSATASGALDA
+5694 SLSATAGGALDA
-5706 SRLEVKVEEASAF
+5706 SRLQVKVNEASAF
-5719 QSNGLLTLTDA
+5719 RSNGLLTLTDA

-5737 RAEGDAGVEGARITV
+5737 RAEGDAGVEGSRITV
-5752 DVTGNGYNEGNR
+5752 DVTGNGYNEGDR
-5764 DDYEGV
+5764 GDYEGV
-5770 VTFKSSKGPI
+5770 VTIKSSKGPI
-5780 TLTGADVKADKGD
+5780 TLTGADVKANKGD

-5799 GNLNVETARFEIQDG
+5799 GDLNVETAGFKIQDG

-5823 DLTLAGAIGLKGDF
+5823 NLTLAGATGLKGDF

-5960 RDLTVEADHLTGD
+5960 KDLTVEANHLTGD
-5973 RIAAESVLASGS
+5973 RIAAESVFAAGS

-5996 VEEGVQASGQNV
+5996 VEEGVQVSGKNV

-6086 SILQQEV
+6086 SILQREV

-6194 HGSDLSAD
+6194 QGSDLSAD

-6221 GIVFSGGLS
+6221 GVVFSGGLS

-6425 PTKEDFGWIM
+6425 STKEDFGWIM

>member
-41 TLLLS
+41 ALLLS

-61 WGSTTVT
+61 WDSTTVT
-68 ADQANKVLNVTT
+68 ADQAGKVLNVTT

-90 INKFREFTVNADQ
+90 INKFSQFTVNADQ
-103 IANLQFGTSQ
+103 IANLQFGSGQ

-184 RTFNDAFLQNLRTGD
+184 TTFNDAFLQNLRTGD

-231 SGARLTTGVTNF
+231 SGASLTTGVANF

-255 VTTSANLEKELAFET
+255 VTTSANLEKDLAFET

-284 GDLAADAETQTP
+284 GDLAADAETQAP

-318 AVVKAAGDLTAK
+318 AVVKAAGNLTAK
-330 AYAGNGAVNLLADD
+330 AYAGNGAVNPLAGA

-355 RDVSASVELLGTVRA
+355 RDVSASVELLGTVHA
-370 EGKLTAEARAF
+370 EGNLTAEARAF

-420 VTVGEKAEVTGVKGL
+420 VTVGEKAEVTGVQGL

-442 SDLKVGDQSGFKNFL
+442 SDLKVGNQSGFKNFL
-457 NWGKAEEIPVV
+457 NWGKAESIPVV

-508 AATSATKA
+508 SATSATKA

-529 TTVSVADGASISA
+529 TNVSVADGASIGA

-580 VNITKFNASAQA
+580 VNITKFNASAQTNIGA
-592 NLGEGFTS
+592 GFTT

-609 NETETLK
+609 NKTETLK

-662 AKFQLGGAAAYVK
+662 SKFQLGGAAAYVK

-683 IAPNVQLQSTGKFT
+683 IEPNVKLESTGKFT

-720 KGNVDKDKQ
+720 QGNAEKDKQ
-729 GALAILINEA
+729 GALAILINET

-757 KTSSS
+757 TTRSS
-762 GDLTLTAEALINKD
+762 GDLTLTSKALINKD
-776 RFEFLKKELIDCFN
+776 RFKFLKQELIDCFN
-790 AYAAHFSADA
+790 AYADHFTADA
-800 YQEELAAFTA
+800 YKDELAAFTA
-810 AKDKMVEAFD
+810 AKYKMVEAFD

-842 SSTLKALMSLV
+842 SRTLKDLMSLV

-919 AGAALESAQALG
+919 AGAALESAEALG

-958 DKGTSLGASVVY
+958 DKGKSLGASVVY

-1033 AIDDEARIEAT
+1033 AIDDEARIEARS
-1044 LDDLTIKALRDDSV
+1044 DDLTIKALRDDSV

-1098 DGTTSI
+1098 DGTSSI

-1125 LSLNAVGLTGQA
+1125 LSLNAVGLAGQA
-1137 GVSGSGS
+1137 GVSGSGSGS

-1155 LSALG
+1155 LGALG
-1160 SQTGSTALTGAASGL
+1160 TQTGSSALTGAASGL

-1182 SAVSSGAGLAA
+1182 GAVSSGAGLAA

-1213 NPSSGIASAGSVT
+1213 NPSSALSGIASAGSVT
-1226 SGIQAAGSS
+1226 SGIEAAGSS

-1246 NDVKESNVLHIEGAT
+1246 NDVTESNVLHIEGAS
-1261 ADQDGMITLDAQKTA
+1261 ADQNGMITLDAQKTA

-1320 RLTLKNVSLSE
+1320 RLTIKNVSLSE

-1365 DAGVSVNLIKNTVSA
+1365 DAGVSVNLIENTVRA

-1385 SVRNESGEFEY
+1385 SVGNESGEFEY
-1396 AQTAWTGEV
+1396 AQTAWTGEI

-1442 IKGANFTNVKS
+1442 LKGANFTNAKS

-1536 GRTGLV
+1536 GRTGFV
-1542 EEDKVLNR
+1542 EEDELLNR
-1550 SLLEGVQIAEDDSG
+1550 SLLKGVQIAEDDSG
-1564 SNYRDLSSDFL
+1564 ENYRDLSSGFM

-1733 TLKKSTISSFKD
+1733 TLKNSTISSVKD

-1774 ATISSNAALGAS
+1774 ATVSSNAALGAS

-1805 DGLERFDA
+1805 DGLGHFDA

-1915 TNNEAN
+1915 TNNKAN

-1950 AASQAAALGA
+1950 AGSQAAALGA

-2022 TSASLTDSILHAA
+2022 TSAALTDSILQAA

-2078 TVSGSAVK
+2078 TVSGSSVK
-2086 ETGTGI
+2086 ETGTGT

-2097 KSGVDDTNINNA
+2097 KSGVDDTHINNA

-2115 LNVQTSLEDKRA
+2115 LNVQTSLEDKRT
-2127 EEKVDGI
+2127 EETVDGI
-2134 AVSATSATT
+2134 AVAATSATT

-2169 GKTEAGVSQSTLE
+2169 GRTEAGVSSSTLE

-2229 EDSALISAA
+2229 ENSSLTSAAA

-2277 VTALT
+2277 VTALE
-2282 NSTVAGGAYT
+2282 NSTVAGGAYM

-2299 RLTNLGVS
+2299 RITNLGVS

-2332 VDGGSV
+2332 VDGGSA

-2378 TAGETLVLVDDA
+2378 TAGETLVVVDDA

-2433 AGDVGTMVKNAS
+2433 AGNVGTMVKNAA

-2472 GAGLAANVFST
+2472 AAGLAANVFST

-2495 GDGDTGT
+2495 GEGDAGT
-2502 SATLEKFKSDYGA
+2502 SATLEKFKGDYGA
-2515 LSKKDLTTGAA
+2515 LSKKELTTGAA
-2526 GGASDGEVMAKTE
+2526 GGASEGEVKAETE
-2539 AKSNLVSG
+2539 AKSDLVKG

-2552 VDSTFEGSNSVT
+2552 VNSTFEGSNSVT

-2569 DAKEGSGIDAE
+2569 DAKAGSGIDAE
-2580 LGLGTAGSV
+2580 LGLGTAGAV
-2589 GIGASVVTVDRVIG
+2589 GIGASVVTVDRVMG
-2603 ASVTMSGGGISAKTA
+2603 ASVTMSGGGINAKTA

-2623 VGADDSL
+2623 AGADDSL

-2667 ESVVITAKNDS
+2667 ESVHITAKNDS

-2692 AVGAQIAKIK
+2692 AIGAQIAKIK
-2702 DDSSVVVKLENSN
+2702 DASSVVVKLENSN
-2715 FEGDVK
+2715 FVGDVK
-2721 ATVDRAQRLH
+2721 ATVDRAQRLQ

-2756 AQATLSNISASGAS
+2756 AQATLTNVSASGAS

-2790 ALGVSAGVVKA
+2790 ALGVSAGVVQA

-2846 EGYGGAVVAGLNF
+2846 EGYGGAAVAGLNF

-2883 GKIAGTAAQLRTGG
+2883 EKIAGTAAQLRTGG

-2935 SASTL
+2935 SATTL

-2958 SAGGALINADA
+2958 SAGGALINADG
-2969 NDAVHTTHKDTSSAA
+2969 NDAVRTTHEDISSAA

-3026 TNTMKGSTAVR
+3026 TNTMEGSTAVR

-3081 IKFANTVE
+3081 IKFTNTVE
-3089 RSADVSVGKKAS
+3089 RSADVSVGKNAS

-3127 GAFNAVG
+3127 GAFNALG

-3146 VSVASGAV
+3146 VSVESGAV

-3167 ATGEDVLEHEALTR
+3167 ATGEDQLEHEALTR
-3181 IEGSALANADSKTNV
+3181 IEGSALANANSNAKV

-3206 ESGAEI
+3206 KSGAEI

-3318 VEETGRIS
+3318 VEETGRIN

-3356 AGSQSQPTVKVE
+3356 AGSQNKPTVKVE

-3404 LREYTGATK
+3404 LREYTGATT

-3441 KFEKDGQEFTQ
+3441 EFTEDGKTVTQ

-3498 VRIKNESNASLKVGD
+3498 VWIKNESNASLKVGD

-3547 DNTADPVIR
+3547 DNTADPVIS

-3568 KHEKD
+3568 KYKED
-3573 ESGKPFEETVT
+3573 EPGNPLTVT

-3604 SAKDGD
+3604 WAKDGD

-3648 NAWQTEIGQIS
+3648 NAWQNEIGQIS

-3666 SKDPSKTFVS
+3666 SKDPSTLFVS
-3676 SNAQAPSGGK
+3676 SDVQAPSGGK

-3700 NLNGTIQSG
+3700 NLNGTVQSG

-3721 LEAKISEIREA
+3721 LEQKISEIREA

-3817 AGDHDVL
+3817 AGNHDVL

-3891 GLLYVWTEGMVSG
+3891 GLLYVWTEGMVS
-3904 STETQYYEYM
+3904 STTERKYSEYM
-3914 AKWWGEAADKLQ
+3914 AKWWGAADDKLKE
-3926 DAFETEK
+3926 AFAVEGETIE
-3933 KTITKSGNLY
+3933 KSGDLY

-3950 QLTRPNK
+3950 KLTRPNK
-3957 GSGQDDNFYA
+3957 GIGQDANFYA
-3967 WMDVLD
+3967 WMDVID
-3973 QTDTGY
+3973 KTDTGY
-3979 QVTTKKWKT
+3979 QVTKKKWKT

-4053 RLNAGGDIRAE
+4053 SLNAGGNIRAE
-4064 SAGASLNGADTIN
+4064 SAGASLNGANTIN

-4091 ALKGGSGELKLGATA
+4091 ALKGGSGALKLGAEA
-4106 ANIHIDGTNL
+4106 ANIRIDGTNL
-4116 GAGRN
+4116 GAGRT

-4142 AAEAQGKDVT
+4142 AAKAQGKDVT
-4152 LSSVEGGV
+4152 LSSAEGGV
-4160 KVKDLRQ
+4160 KVNDLRQ

-4182 DVEVTASA
+4182 DVEVTAST

-4209 QNGSVYD
+4209 ENGSVYD

-4228 EKRLEAWERAGLI
+4228 EKRLEAWKRAGLI

-4266 AYARMESYQAFK
+4266 AYARMESYQAFIK
-4278 EKGGELTD
+4278 KGGKLTQ
-4286 AQNQDYTALQAIYGG
+4286 AQEQDYTDLQAIYGQ
-4301 FESAEAAVSAMEKDE
+4301 FASAEAAVSAMEQDE
-4316 NSSLGK
+4316 TSSLGK
-4322 LVASRENYGWTEN
+4322 LIASRENYGWTEN

-4358 TNVRGKNVEINA
+4358 TNVRGVNVEINA

-4497 DAYLKIHSDPAKWA
+4497 DAYLKIHSDPTKWA

-4578 FEVLGDFG
+4578 FEVRGDFG

-4595 TASTVNFSESV
+4595 TDSTVNFSESV

-4656 ITLTGNLESTGENK
+4656 ITLTGNLESTGEHK

-4685 NSTVRSK
+4685 NSTVRSE

-4713 SGDASLLGK
+4713 AGDASLLGK

-4727 QGKLS
+4727 RGNLR

-4741 TGGGID
+4741 TGGGIN

-4773 SSIEAAGDVNISSEG
+4773 SSIEAAHDVKISSEE

-4802 KVELNGLAGVVAKDA
+4802 KVELDGLAGIVAKDA
-4817 TLLAAEA
+4817 TLLAAKE
-4824 VTVTANENVEV
+4824 VTVEANENIEV
-4835 SNSTVEAASL
+4835 SNSTVKAASL
-4845 AITAAKSLTGTEL
+4845 AITAAQNLTGTGLEGT
-4858 KSKITGAAAFTAGEN
+4858 ITGAAELTAGEN

-4895 ALGAAINAT
+4895 ARGAALNAT
-4904 EGTLTLTAE
+4904 KGTLTLKAE
-4913 AADIDASS
+4913 AADIDAS
-4921 ATLTAKDEVKLTA
+4921 
-4934 NQSITAEDAS
+4934 
-4944 VEAASLAMTAN
+4944 
-4955 TGSVKAS
+4955 G
-4962 GFTATVADKASVEA
+4962 
-4976 DDSVTLDGSK
+4976 
-4986 IGAGALTATAKT
+4986 
-4998 GDLSVKEADIKATTG
+4998 
-5013 GITLTAEAA
+5013 
-5022 DIDASSAT
+5022 AT

-5061 NTGSVE
+5061 DTGSVGATGFTATVADQVSVVAGDTVVLDNAELAAGALTATASLGDLSVKDAVITATKDGVTLTAEAADIDASSAKLTVKDELTLTAQQSITATDANVTSNSLTMTANTGSVE
-5067 ATGFTATVA
+5067 ASRLTATVADQASVEAGNSVTLDSSKLGLGALTASAKSSDLSLTSAEIEVSGAAELTAQDTITATDANVTSDSLTMTAETGSVEASDFMATVA

-5113 EVDISGA
+5113 EIEVSGA
-5120 AELTAK
+5120 AKLTA
-5126 QSITA
+5126 QDSITA
-5131 TEASVEA
+5131 TDANVTSN
-5138 ASLAMT
+5138 SLTMT

-5149 VEASG
+5149 VEASR
-5154 LTATVADQASVVAGD
+5154 LITIVADQALVEAGD
-5169 TVVLD
+5169 SVTLD
-5174 NAELTAGALTATAS
+5174 NAELTAGALTATAKK
-5188 LGDLSVKDAVITA
+5188 GNLSVKDAEVT
-5201 TKGGIT
+5201 TKTGGVT
-5207 LTAEAADIDAS
+5207 LTAEAADINAS
-5218 SAKLTAEGEVKLT
+5218 NTKLTAEGEVKLT

-5237 ATDASVES
+5237 ATDASVE
-5245 ASLAMTA
+5245 ADSLTMTA
-5252 NTGSVEATGFTATVA
+5252 ETGSVEATGFTATVTG
-5267 DQASVVAGDTVVL
+5267 QASVVAGDSVML

-5286 AGALTATANLGDL
+5286 AG
-5299 SMTSAEL
+5299 S
-5306 DISGAA
+5306 
-5312 KLTAQDTITATDANV
+5312 
-5327 TSNSLTMT
+5327 
-5335 ANTGSVEASGLT
+5335 
-5347 ATVADQASVVA
+5347 
-5358 GDTVVLD
+5358 
-5365 NAELTAGALTATA
+5365 
-5378 NLGDLSMMSAE
+5378 
-5389 LDISDAAELT
+5389 
-5399 AKQSITATDANL
+5399 
-5411 TSNSLTMTAV
+5411 
-5421 TGKLDGSRL
+5421 
-5430 TTTVTGQTSVQ
+5430 
-5441 AGDSVTLDNAELTA
+5441 
-5455 GALTATANLGD
+5455 
-5466 LSLKSAELDI
+5466 
-5476 SGAAKLTAQDTI
+5476 
-5488 TATDANVTSDS
+5488 
-5499 LTMTAKTGKLDG
+5499 
-5511 SRLTTTVTGQASVEA
+5511 
-5526 GDSVTLD
+5526 
-5533 GSKLGAGALTAT
+5533 
-5545 ANLGDLSLKSA
+5545 
-5556 ELDISG
+5556 
-5562 AAKLT
+5562 
-5567 AQDTITATDAN
+5567 
-5578 VTSNSLT
+5578 
-5585 MTAKT
+5585 
-5590 GSVEASRLT
+5590 
-5599 ATVADQA
+5599 
-5606 SIVAGNSVTLDGS
+5606 
-5619 KLGAGA
+5619 
-5625 LTATATTGD
+5625 LTATATTGV
-5634 LSVKNTEIKA
+5634 LSVKDAEITTKT
-5644 AKGGITLTAE
+5644 GGVTLTAE
-5654 ASDIDASGVNLSA
+5654 AADIDASCVNLTA

-5688 ARVTAK
+5688 ASVTAK
-5694 SLSATASGALDA
+5694 SLSATAGGALDA
-5706 SRLEVKVEEASAF
+5706 SRLQVAVKEASAF
-5719 QSNGLLTLTDA
+5719 RSNGLLTLTDA

-5737 RAEGDAGVEGARITV
+5737 RAEGDAGVEGSRITV
-5752 DVTGNGYNEGNR
+5752 DVTGNGYNEGDR
-5764 DDYEGV
+5764 GDYEGV
-5770 VTFKSSKGPI
+5770 VTFKSSKGPV

-5799 GNLNVETARFEIQDG
+5799 GDLNVETAGFKIQDG

-5823 DLTLAGAIGLKGDF
+5823 NLTLAGATGLKGNF

-5960 RDLTVEADHLTGD
+5960 KDLTVEANHLTGD
-5973 RIAAESVLASGS
+5973 RIAAESVFAAGS

-6071 TKSENKAKVTLHAAG
+6071 TKAENKAKVTLKAAG
-6086 SILQQEV
+6086 SILQREV

-6194 HGSDLSAD
+6194 HGRDLSAD

-6208 TALEKNAPKGAPQ
+6208 TALEKKAPKGAPQ
-6221 GIVFSGGLS
+6221 GVVFSGGLS

>member
-41 TLLLS
+41 ALLLS

-61 WGSTTVT
+61 WDSTTVT
-68 ADQANKVLNVTT
+68 ADQAGKVLNVTT

-90 INKFREFTVNADQ
+90 INKFSQFTVNADQ
-103 IANLQFGTSQ
+103 IANLQFGSGQ

-184 RTFNDAFLQNLRTGD
+184 TTFNDAFLQNLRTGD

-231 SGARLTTGVTNF
+231 SGASLTTGVANF

-255 VTTSANLEKELAFET
+255 VTTSANLEKDLAFET

-284 GDLAADAETQTP
+284 GDLAADAETQAP

-318 AVVKAAGDLTAK
+318 AVVKAAGNLTAK
-330 AYAGNGAVNLLADD
+330 AYAGNGAVNPLAGA

-355 RDVSASVELLGTVRA
+355 RDVSASVELLGTVHA
-370 EGKLTAEARAF
+370 EGNLTAEARAF

-420 VTVGEKAEVTGVKGL
+420 VTVGEKAEVTGVQGL

-442 SDLKVGDQSGFKNFL
+442 SDLKVGNQSGFKNFL
-457 NWGKAEEIPVV
+457 NWGKAESIPVV

-508 AATSATKA
+508 SATSATKA

-529 TTVSVADGASISA
+529 TNVSVADGASIGA

-580 VNITKFNASAQA
+580 VNITKFNASAQTNIGA
-592 NLGEGFTS
+592 GFTT

-609 NETETLK
+609 NKTETLK

-662 AKFQLGGAAAYVK
+662 SKFQLGGAAAYVK

-683 IAPNVQLQSTGKFT
+683 IEPNVKLESTGKFT

-720 KGNVDKDKQ
+720 QGNAEKDKQ
-729 GALAILINEA
+729 GALAILINET

-757 KTSSS
+757 TTRSS
-762 GDLTLTAEALINKD
+762 GDLTLTSKALINKD
-776 RFEFLKKELIDCFN
+776 RFKFLKQELIDCFN
-790 AYAAHFSADA
+790 AYADHFTADA
-800 YQEELAAFTA
+800 YKDELAAFTA
-810 AKDKMVEAFD
+810 AKYKMVEAFD

-842 SSTLKALMSLV
+842 SRTLKDLMSLV

-919 AGAALESAQALG
+919 AGAALESAEALG

-958 DKGTSLGASVVY
+958 DKGKSLGASVVY

-1033 AIDDEARIEAT
+1033 AIDDEARIEARS
-1044 LDDLTIKALRDDSV
+1044 DDLTIKALRDDSV

-1098 DGTTSI
+1098 DGTSSI

-1125 LSLNAVGLTGQA
+1125 LSLNAVGLAGQA
-1137 GVSGSGS
+1137 GVSGSGSGS

-1155 LSALG
+1155 LGALG
-1160 SQTGSTALTGAASGL
+1160 TQTGSSALTGAASGL

-1182 SAVSSGAGLAA
+1182 GAVSSGAGLAA

-1213 NPSSGIASAGSVT
+1213 NPSSALSGIASAGSVT
-1226 SGIQAAGSS
+1226 SGIEAAGSS

-1246 NDVKESNVLHIEGAT
+1246 NDVTESNVLHIEGAS
-1261 ADQDGMITLDAQKTA
+1261 ADQNGMITLDAQKTA

-1320 RLTLKNVSLSE
+1320 RLTIKNVSLSE

-1365 DAGVSVNLIKNTVSA
+1365 DAGVSVNLIENTVRA

-1385 SVRNESGEFEY
+1385 SVGNESGEFEY
-1396 AQTAWTGEV
+1396 AQTAWTGEI

-1442 IKGANFTNVKS
+1442 LKGANFTNAKS

-1536 GRTGLV
+1536 GRTGFV
-1542 EEDKVLNR
+1542 EEDELLNR
-1550 SLLEGVQIAEDDSG
+1550 SLLKGVQIAEDDSG
-1564 SNYRDLSSDFL
+1564 ENYRDLSSGFM

-1594 SSGGAGGAGVVVTDF
+1594 SSGGAGVVVTDF

-1733 TLKKSTISSFKD
+1733 TLKNSTISSVKD

-1774 ATISSNAALGAS
+1774 ATVSSNAALGAS

-1805 DGLERFDA
+1805 DGLGHFDA

-1915 TNNEAN
+1915 TNNKAN

-1950 AASQAAALGA
+1950 AGSQAAALGA

-2022 TSASLTDSILHAA
+2022 TSAALTDSILQAA

-2078 TVSGSAVK
+2078 TVSGSSVK
-2086 ETGTGI
+2086 ETGTGT

-2097 KSGVDDTNINNA
+2097 KSGVDDTHINNA

-2115 LNVQTSLEDKRA
+2115 LNVQTSLEDKRT
-2127 EEKVDGI
+2127 EETVDGI
-2134 AVSATSATT
+2134 AVAATSATT

-2169 GKTEAGVSQSTLE
+2169 GRTEAGVSSSTLE

-2229 EDSALISAA
+2229 ENSSLTSAAA

-2277 VTALT
+2277 VTALE

-2299 RLTNLGVS
+2299 RITNLGVS

-2332 VDGGSV
+2332 VDGGSA

-2378 TAGETLVLVDDA
+2378 TAGETLVVVDDA

-2433 AGDVGTMVKNAS
+2433 AGNVGTMVKNAA

-2472 GAGLAANVFST
+2472 AAGLAANVFST

-2495 GDGDTGT
+2495 GEGDAGT
-2502 SATLEKFKSDYGA
+2502 SATLEKFKGDYGA
-2515 LSKKDLTTGAA
+2515 LSKKELTTGAA
-2526 GGASDGEVMAKTE
+2526 GGASEGEVKAETE
-2539 AKSNLVSG
+2539 AKSDLVKG

-2552 VDSTFEGSNSVT
+2552 VNSTFEGSNSVT

-2569 DAKEGSGIDAE
+2569 DAKAGSGIDAE
-2580 LGLGTAGSV
+2580 LGLGTAGAV
-2589 GIGASVVTVDRVIG
+2589 GIGASVVTVDRVMG
-2603 ASVTMSGGGISAKTA
+2603 ASVTMSGGGINAKTA

-2623 VGADDSL
+2623 AGADDSL

-2667 ESVVITAKNDS
+2667 ESVHITAKNDS

-2702 DDSSVVVKLENSN
+2702 DASSVVVKLENSN
-2715 FEGDVK
+2715 FVGDVK
-2721 ATVDRAQRLH
+2721 ATVDRAQRLQ

-2756 AQATLSNISASGAS
+2756 AQATLTNVSASGAS

-2790 ALGVSAGVVKA
+2790 ALGVSAGVVQA

-2846 EGYGGAVVAGLNF
+2846 EGYGGAAVAGLNF

-2883 GKIAGTAAQLRTGG
+2883 EKIAGTAAQLRTGG

-2935 SASTL
+2935 SATTL

-2958 SAGGALINADA
+2958 SAGGALINADG
-2969 NDAVHTTHKDTSSAA
+2969 NDAVRTTHEDISSAA

-3026 TNTMKGSTAVR
+3026 TNTMEGSTAVR

-3081 IKFANTVE
+3081 IKFTNTVE
-3089 RSADVSVGKKAS
+3089 RSADVSVGKNAS

-3127 GAFNAVG
+3127 GAFNALG

-3146 VSVASGAV
+3146 VSVESGAV

-3167 ATGEDVLEHEALTR
+3167 ATGEDQLEHEALTR
-3181 IEGSALANADSKTNV
+3181 IEGSALANANSNAKV

-3206 ESGAEI
+3206 KSGAEI

-3318 VEETGRIS
+3318 VEETGRIN

-3356 AGSQSQPTVKVE
+3356 AGSQNKPTVKVE

-3404 LREYTGATK
+3404 LREYTGATT

-3441 KFEKDGQEFTQ
+3441 EFTEDGKTVTQ

-3498 VRIKNESNASLKVGD
+3498 VWIKNESNASLKVGD

-3547 DNTADPVIR
+3547 DNTADPVIS

-3568 KHEKD
+3568 KYKED
-3573 ESGKPFEETVT
+3573 EPGNPLTVT

-3604 SAKDGD
+3604 WAKDGD

-3648 NAWQTEIGQIS
+3648 NAWQNEIGQIS

-3666 SKDPSKTFVS
+3666 SKDPSTLFVS
-3676 SNAQAPSGGK
+3676 SDVQAPSGGK

-3700 NLNGTIQSG
+3700 NLNGTVQSG

-3721 LEAKISEIREA
+3721 LEQKISEIREA

-3817 AGDHDVL
+3817 AGNHDVL

-3891 GLLYVWTEGMVSG
+3891 GLLYVWTEGMVS
-3904 STETQYYEYM
+3904 STTERKYSEYM
-3914 AKWWGEAADKLQ
+3914 AKWWGAADDKLKE
-3926 DAFETEK
+3926 AFAVEGETIE
-3933 KTITKSGNLY
+3933 KSGDLY

-3950 QLTRPNK
+3950 KLTRPNK
-3957 GSGQDDNFYA
+3957 GIGQDANFYA
-3967 WMDVLD
+3967 WMDVID
-3973 QTDTGY
+3973 KTDTGY
-3979 QVTTKKWKT
+3979 QVTKKKWKT

-4053 RLNAGGDIRAE
+4053 SLNAGGNIRAE
-4064 SAGASLNGADTIN
+4064 SAGASLNGANTIN

-4091 ALKGGSGELKLGATA
+4091 ALKGGSGALKLGAEA
-4106 ANIHIDGTNL
+4106 ANIRIDGTNL
-4116 GAGRN
+4116 GAGRT

-4142 AAEAQGKDVT
+4142 AAKAQGKDVT
-4152 LSSVEGGV
+4152 LSSAEGGV
-4160 KVKDLRQ
+4160 KVNDLRQ

-4182 DVEVTASA
+4182 DVEVTAST

-4209 QNGSVYD
+4209 ENGSVYD

-4228 EKRLEAWERAGLI
+4228 EKRLEAWKRAGLI

-4266 AYARMESYQAFK
+4266 AYARMESYQAFIK
-4278 EKGGELTD
+4278 KGGKLTQ
-4286 AQNQDYTALQAIYGG
+4286 AQEQDYTDLQAIYGQ
-4301 FESAEAAVSAMEKDE
+4301 FASAEAAVSAMEQDE
-4316 NSSLGK
+4316 TSSLGK
-4322 LVASRENYGWTEN
+4322 LIASRENYGWTEN

-4358 TNVRGKNVEINA
+4358 TNVRGVNVEINA

-4497 DAYLKIHSDPAKWA
+4497 DAYLKIHSDPTKWA

-4578 FEVLGDFG
+4578 FEVRGDFG

-4595 TASTVNFSESV
+4595 TDSTVNFSESV

-4656 ITLTGNLESTGENK
+4656 ITLTGNLESTGEHK

-4685 NSTVRSK
+4685 NSTVRSE

-4713 SGDASLLGK
+4713 AGDASLLGK

-4727 QGKLS
+4727 RGNLR

-4741 TGGGID
+4741 TGGGIN

-4773 SSIEAAGDVNISSEG
+4773 SSIEAAHDVKISSEE

-4802 KVELNGLAGVVAKDA
+4802 KVELDGLAGIVAKDA
-4817 TLLAAEA
+4817 TLLAAKE
-4824 VTVTANENVEV
+4824 VTVEANENIEV
-4835 SNSTVEAASL
+4835 SNSTVKAASL
-4845 AITAAKSLTGTEL
+4845 AITAAQNLTGTGLEGT
-4858 KSKITGAAAFTAGEN
+4858 ITGAAELTAGEN

-4895 ALGAAINAT
+4895 ARGAALNAT
-4904 EGTLTLTAE
+4904 KGTLTLKAE
-4913 AADIDASS
+4913 AADIDAS
-4921 ATLTAKDEVKLTA
+4921 
-4934 NQSITAEDAS
+4934 
-4944 VEAASLAMTAN
+4944 
-4955 TGSVKAS
+4955 G
-4962 GFTATVADKASVEA
+4962 
-4976 DDSVTLDGSK
+4976 
-4986 IGAGALTATAKT
+4986 
-4998 GDLSVKEADIKATTG
+4998 
-5013 GITLTAEAA
+5013 
-5022 DIDASSAT
+5022 AT

-5061 NTGSVE
+5061 DTGSVG

-5076 GQALVEAGD
+5076 
-5085 SVTLDGSKLGLGALT
+5085 
-5100 ASAKSGDLSLKSA
+5100 
-5113 EVDISGA
+5113 
-5120 AELTAK
+5120 
-5126 QSITA
+5126 
-5131 TEASVEA
+5131 
-5138 ASLAMT
+5138 
-5144 AETGS
+5144 
-5149 VEASG
+5149 
-5154 LTATVADQASVVAGD
+5154 DQVSVVAGD

-5174 NAELTAGALTATAS
+5174 NAELTAGSLTATATT
-5188 LGDLSVKDAVITA
+5188 GVLSVKDAEIT
-5201 TKGGIT
+5201 TKTGGVT

-5218 SAKLTAEGEVKLT
+5218 CV
-5231 AQNSIT
+5231 
-5237 ATDASVES
+5237 
-5245 ASLAMTA
+5245 
-5252 NTGSVEATGFTATVA
+5252 
-5267 DQASVVAGDTVVL
+5267 
-5280 DNAELT
+5280 
-5286 AGALTATANLGDL
+5286 
-5299 SMTSAEL
+5299 
-5306 DISGAA
+5306 
-5312 KLTAQDTITATDANV
+5312 
-5327 TSNSLTMT
+5327 
-5335 ANTGSVEASGLT
+5335 
-5347 ATVADQASVVA
+5347 
-5358 GDTVVLD
+5358 
-5365 NAELTAGALTATA
+5365 
-5378 NLGDLSMMSAE
+5378 
-5389 LDISDAAELT
+5389 
-5399 AKQSITATDANL
+5399 NL
-5411 TSNSLTMTAV
+5411 T
-5421 TGKLDGSRL
+5421 
-5430 TTTVTGQTSVQ
+5430 
-5441 AGDSVTLDNAELTA
+5441 
-5455 GALTATANLGD
+5455 
-5466 LSLKSAELDI
+5466 
-5476 SGAAKLTAQDTI
+5476 
-5488 TATDANVTSDS
+5488 
-5499 LTMTAKTGKLDG
+5499 
-5511 SRLTTTVTGQASVEA
+5511 
-5526 GDSVTLD
+5526 
-5533 GSKLGAGALTAT
+5533 
-5545 ANLGDLSLKSA
+5545 
-5556 ELDISG
+5556 
-5562 AAKLT
+5562 
-5567 AQDTITATDAN
+5567 
-5578 VTSNSLT
+5578 
-5585 MTAKT
+5585 
-5590 GSVEASRLT
+5590 
-5599 ATVADQA
+5599 
-5606 SIVAGNSVTLDGS
+5606 
-5619 KLGAGA
+5619 
-5625 LTATATTGD
+5625 
-5634 LSVKNTEIKA
+5634 
-5644 AKGGITLTAE
+5644 
-5654 ASDIDASGVNLSA
+5654 A

-5688 ARVTAK
+5688 ASVTAK
-5694 SLSATASGALDA
+5694 SLSATAGGALDA
-5706 SRLEVKVEEASAF
+5706 SRLQVAVKEASAF
-5719 QSNGLLTLTDA
+5719 RSNGLLTLTDA

-5737 RAEGDAGVEGARITV
+5737 RAEGDAGVEGSRITV
-5752 DVTGNGYNEGNR
+5752 DVTGNGYNEGDR
-5764 DDYEGV
+5764 GDYEGV
-5770 VTFKSSKGPI
+5770 VTFKSSKGPV

-5799 GNLNVETARFEIQDG
+5799 GDLNVETAGFKIQDG

-5823 DLTLAGAIGLKGDF
+5823 NLTLAGATGLKGNF

-5960 RDLTVEADHLTGD
+5960 KDLTVEANHLTGD
-5973 RIAAESVLASGS
+5973 RIAAESVFAAGS

-6071 TKSENKAKVTLHAAG
+6071 TKAENKAKVTLKAAG
-6086 SILQQEV
+6086 SILQREV

-6194 HGSDLSAD
+6194 HGRDLSAD

-6208 TALEKNAPKGAPQ
+6208 TALEKKAPKGAPQ
-6221 GIVFSGGLS
+6221 GVVFSGGLS

>member
-80 SKYVNDGKTG
+80 SKYVNDGKIG

-580 VNITKFNASAQA
+580 VNITKFNASAQT

-739 GDGASSLAS
+739 
-748 VTVGDGASI
+748 GDGASI

-1774 ATISSNAALGAS
+1774 ATVSSNAALGAS

-1874 AQDHVSTLTLAVGA
+1874 AQDHVSTVTLAVGA

-2378 TAGETLVLVDDA
+2378 TAGETLVLVDNA

-2421 VAAGATVAVNTM
+2421 VAAGATVAVNTL
-2433 AGDVGTMVKNAS
+2433 AGDVSTMVKNAS

-2526 GGASDGEVMAKTE
+2526 GGASDGEVKAETE

-2580 LGLGTAGSV
+2580 LGLGTAGAV

-2623 VGADDSL
+2623 AGADDSL

-2883 GKIAGTAAQLRTGG
+2883 GKTAGTAAQLRTGG

-3081 IKFANTVE
+3081 IKFTNTVE

-3666 SKDPSKTFVS
+3666 STDPSKTFVS

-4053 RLNAGGDIRAE
+4053 SLNAGGDIRAE

-4436 ARDNIFL
+4436 ALDNIFL

-4462 VRVTSRGGIS
+4462 VRITSRGGIS

-4934 NQSITAEDAS
+4934 
-4944 VEAASLAMTAN
+4944 
-4955 TGSVKAS
+4955 
-4962 GFTATVADKASVEA
+4962 
-4976 DDSVTLDGSK
+4976 
-4986 IGAGALTATAKT
+4986 
-4998 GDLSVKEADIKATTG
+4998 
-5013 GITLTAEAA
+5013 
-5022 DIDASSAT
+5022 
-5030 LTAKDEVKL
+5030 
-5039 TAKQSITAT
+5039 
-5048 EASVEADSLTMTA
+5048 
-5061 NTGSVE
+5061 
-5067 ATGFTATVA
+5067 
-5076 GQALVEAGD
+5076 
-5085 SVTLDGSKLGLGALT
+5085 
-5100 ASAKSGDLSLKSA
+5100 
-5113 EVDISGA
+5113 
-5120 AELTAK
+5120 
-5126 QSITA
+5126 
-5131 TEASVEA
+5131 
-5138 ASLAMT
+5138 
-5144 AETGS
+5144 
-5149 VEASG
+5149 
-5154 LTATVADQASVVAGD
+5154 
-5169 TVVLD
+5169 
-5174 NAELTAGALTATAS
+5174 
-5188 LGDLSVKDAVITA
+5188 
-5201 TKGGIT
+5201 
-5207 LTAEAADIDAS
+5207 
-5218 SAKLTAEGEVKLT
+5218 
-5231 AQNSIT
+5231 
-5237 ATDASVES
+5237 
-5245 ASLAMTA
+5245 
-5252 NTGSVEATGFTATVA
+5252 
-5267 DQASVVAGDTVVL
+5267 
-5280 DNAELT
+5280 
-5286 AGALTATANLGDL
+5286 
-5299 SMTSAEL
+5299 
-5306 DISGAA
+5306 
-5312 KLTAQDTITATDANV
+5312 
-5327 TSNSLTMT
+5327 
-5335 ANTGSVEASGLT
+5335 
-5347 ATVADQASVVA
+5347 
-5358 GDTVVLD
+5358 
-5365 NAELTAGALTATA
+5365 
-5378 NLGDLSMMSAE
+5378 
-5389 LDISDAAELT
+5389 
-5399 AKQSITATDANL
+5399 KQSITATDANL

-5430 TTTVTGQTSVQ
+5430 TTTVTGQASVQ
-5441 AGDSVTLDNAELTA
+5441 AGDSVTLDNAELTAGALTATATSGDLSMKSTELDISGAAELTAKQSITATDANATSDSLTMKAETGSVEATGFMATVADQASIVAGKSVTLDGSKLGLGAFIASAKSGDLSLTSAEIEVSGAAELTAQQSITAVNAKVTSNLLTMKAKTGKLDGSRLTTTVTGQASVEAGDSVTLDGSKLGA

-5823 DLTLAGAIGLKGDF
+5823 DLTLAGATGLKGDF

-6133 EIESAGDVVFGSTGR
+6133 EIESAGDVVFGATGR

-6194 HGSDLSAD
+6194 HGSALSAD

-6417 GVIRDLRE
+6417 GVIRDLHE

>member
-41 TLLLS
+41 ALLLS
-46 ALAAGSVSAAGVVSG
+46 ALAAGSVSAAGVVSD
-61 WGSTTVT
+61 WGSTTVKV
-68 ADQANKVLNVTT
+68 DQAGKVLNVTT
-80 SKYVNDGKTG
+80 SKFVNGGKTG
-90 INKFREFTVNADQ
+90 INKFKEFTVNADQ
-103 IANLQFGTSQ
+103 IANLQFGRGQ

-118 VNAKI
+118 VNAQIKI
-123 EIDGVVNAVKN
+123 NGVVNAVKN

-149 VVGTTGVIN
+149 LVGTTGVIN

-164 TITTQDQFN
+164 TITTQDQFK
-173 TWSNLANGDQP
+173 TWSNLANGDKP
-184 RTFNDAFLQNLRTGD
+184 TAFNDAFLQNLRTGD
-199 GVPINPAGVITVKGS
+199 GVPINPEAVITVQGS

-231 SGARLTTGVTNF
+231 SGAHLTTGVTNF

-250 GADGQ
+250 GKDGK
-255 VTTSANLEKELAFET
+255 VTTSANLAKDLAFKT
-270 DPDTGDVLLFARAA
+270 DPETGDVLLFARAA
-284 GDLAADAETQTP
+284 GDLVAKAQTQAP
-296 ESGEKTDGKGTA
+296 ESGKKTDGKGGA

-318 AVVKAAGDLTAK
+318 AVVKAAGNLTAK
-330 AYAGNGAVNLLADD
+330 AHAGNGALNPRADD

-355 RDVSASVELLGTVRA
+355 RDVLASVELSGTVRA

-381 NIVDHSTSFIG
+381 NIVDHSKSFTG
-392 KALETIQSGFVPIDT
+392 KALETLESGLVPIDA
-407 GTIEYVDMSADAR
+407 GTLEYVDMSADAR

-457 NWGKAEEIPVV
+457 NWGEAESIPVV

-482 IKGALATDGELKLAA
+482 IKGALATDGELKFAA

-529 TTVSVADGASISA
+529 TTVSVADGAKIGA
-542 AGTSALG
+542 AGTRAQG
-549 PSKVTV
+549 PSKVTA

-580 VNITKFNASAQA
+580 VNITKFNASAQT
-592 NLGEGFTS
+592 NLGAGFTT

-616 VRAKTTVGDYGIQMK
+616 VGAKTTVGDYGFQMK
-631 IMDFGS
+631 IQDFGS
-637 NLAFGKVADSL
+637 NLALSKVAESV
-648 AGVFGTSAGGSATT
+648 ARVFGTSAGGSATT
-662 AKFQLGGAAAYVK
+662 ENFQLGGAAAYVK

-683 IAPNVQLQSTGKFT
+683 IAPKVQLQSTGKFT

-711 VTKQVIDNE
+711 VTKQVIDSE
-720 KGNVDKDKQ
+720 KANAGKDKQ
-729 GALAILINEA
+729 GALAILINKA

-748 VTVGDGASI
+748 VTVGEGASI
-757 KTSSS
+757 TTKSS
-762 GDLTLTAEALINKD
+762 GDLTLSSEALINKD
-776 RFEFLKKELIDCFN
+776 RFKFLKKELIDCFN
-790 AYAAHFSADA
+790 TYADHFSAEGYKD
-800 YQEELAAFTA
+800 ELAAFTA

-832 TQLQTAFEEF
+832 TQLQTAFAEF
-842 SSTLKALMSLV
+842 SSSLKALMALA
-853 GEGAGTASDF
+853 GKGAGTATDL

-870 LDFLNPAS
+870 LDFINPAS
-878 YTNAFVSAGG
+878 YTNAFVSAAG
-888 KTYKA
+888 KTNEA

-912 KSAVEVG
+912 KSTVEVG
-919 AGAALESAQALG
+919 AGAALESAEALG
-931 LTATSRNES
+931 LRATSRNES
-940 IAMGG
+940 IAMSG
-945 QLDNFLGVPLPNI
+945 QLDDFLGVPLPTI

-976 NLILVKEGAALSGT
+976 NLILVKEGAGLSGT
-990 KTDLNAND
+990 KTDLTAND

-1007 SAGYNTGTLSASGMA
+1007 SAGYNTGTLSASGMT

-1033 AIDDEARIEAT
+1033 AIDDEARIEARSG
-1044 LDDLTIKALRDDSV
+1044 DLTMKALRDDSV
-1058 QTVAGALSFVK
+1058 QTAAGALSFVK
-1069 SVDGA
+1069 SAQGA

-1098 DGTTSI
+1098 DGTSSI
-1104 GDYGAGALKA
+1104 RDYGAGALKA
-1114 GGTLALTAESG
+1114 DGTLALTAESG
-1125 LSLNAVGLTGQA
+1125 LNLNAVGLAGQA

-1144 ANTKKPDAAGD
+1144 ANTKKPDAAGG

-1160 SQTGSTALTGAASGL
+1160 EQTGSKALKDAASGL

-1182 SAVSSGAGLAA
+1182 GAVTKGAGEAA
-1193 AQAGGDAAGADGSYS
+1193 AQAGGDAAGSDGSYS

-1213 NPSSGIASAGSVT
+1213 ERSSGIASTDSVT
-1226 SGIQAAGSS
+1226 SGVQAAGSS

-1246 NDVKESNVLHIEGAT
+1246 NDVAESNVLHIEGAS
-1261 ADQDGMITLDAQKTA
+1261 AGKITLDAQKTA

-1331 KVENMGVYS
+1331 KVEDMGVYS

-1355 STSGGPAGAI
+1355 STSNGPAGAI
-1365 DAGVSVNLIKNTVSA
+1365 DAGVSVNLIENTVRA

-1385 SVRNESGEFEY
+1385 SVGNTSGEFEY

-1442 IKGANFTNVKS
+1442 LKGANFTNAKS

-1479 GAALNGSIISADITN
+1479 GVALNGSIISADITN
-1494 IVNAS
+1494 RVNATV
-1499 AEDSQAS
+1499 EKSQAS

-1521 TGDGEEAHAYAERAK
+1521 TGEGEEAHAYAERAK

-1542 EEDKVLNR
+1542 EEDELLNR
-1550 SLLEGVQIAEDDSG
+1550 SLLDDVQIAKDNSG
-1564 SNYRDLSSDFL
+1564 KNYRDLRSGFL
-1575 DGSGMTQVS
+1575 KGAGMTQVS
-1584 AAISVAATGG
+1584 AALSVAATGG
-1594 SSGGAGGAGVVVTDF
+1594 SSGGAGGAGVVVTNF

-1641 AVAAGAAGTSGNFS
+1641 AVAAGAAGTSGNFA

-1663 DVTQT
+1663 DVKQT
-1668 AQASAEDL
+1668 AQASAEKL

-1696 NAKTVNVAGNVSVQ
+1696 NAKTVNVAGNVSAQ
-1710 VSAGGGGLGA
+1710 VSAGGGGFGA

-1733 TLKKSTISSFKD
+1733 KLKDSTISSFKG
-1745 ASAEDGSTVPGALG
+1745 ASAENGSTVPGALG
-1759 LLAENNSE
+1759 LLAENKSE

-1774 ATISSNAALGAS
+1774 ATVASNVALGAS

-1805 DGLERFDA
+1805 DGLGHFDA
-1813 QARDDSELW
+1813 QARDASELW

-1835 AAAGAGLAFASSRGS
+1835 AAAGAGLAFASSRGR
-1850 TKADVNGL
+1850 TNADVNGL
-1858 TLLASEEKTDI
+1858 TLLASNEKTDV

-1888 GGSVGLSG
+1888 GGTVGLSG
-1896 AAAKNVVERTV
+1896 AAAKNVVERKV

-1915 TNNEAN
+1915 TNNQEGA
-1921 EADETIEGAGDVVVR
+1921 ADETIEGAGEVVVR

-1974 AHDLKAGVSSLNVA
+1974 AHGLKAGVSSLNVA

-2003 GAGTIAAAGSTA
+2003 GAGTVAVAGSTA
-2015 FNTITGD
+2015 FNTITGN
-2022 TSASLTDSILHAA
+2022 TSAALTNSILQAA
-2035 DAVAVHAESDD
+2035 DAVAVHAESND

-2054 GVGAGTI
+2054 AVGAGTI

-2078 TVSGSAVK
+2078 TVSGSTVK
-2086 ETGTGI
+2086 ETGKGA

-2097 KSGVDDTNINNA
+2097 KSGVDDAHINNA

-2115 LNVQTSLEDKRA
+2115 LNVQTSFEDKRGK
-2127 EEKVDGI
+2127 ETVDGI
-2134 AVSATSATT
+2134 AVAATSTTT

-2149 NGGGAGSAQAA
+2149 NGGGAGTAQAA

-2169 GKTEAGVSQSTLE
+2169 GKTEAGVSNSTLE

-2208 GISANGSV
+2208 GMSANGSV
-2216 TQTDAAHATRAAV
+2216 TQTDAAHATRAAI
-2229 EDSALISAA
+2229 ENASLKSDAA
-2238 TTLSAE
+2238 TTLGAE

-2256 GGAGAI
+2256 GGAGAL

-2282 NSTVAGGAYT
+2282 NSTVEGGAYS

-2299 RLTNLGVS
+2299 RITNLGVS

-2332 VDGGSV
+2332 VDGKSA

-2360 AAAASGAGAV
+2360 AASASGGGAL
-2370 AGTVYINE
+2370 AGTAYINE

-2390 QLGDGTNQVT
+2390 QLGDGKNQVT

-2433 AGDVGTMVKNAS
+2433 AGDVGTMVKNADIQ
-2445 LKGTDVKVEALADRK
+2445 GTDIVVEALADRK
-2460 AKSTLVSASASL
+2460 ANSTLVSASASL
-2472 GAGLAANVFST
+2472 GALAANVFST

-2495 GDGDTGT
+2495 GEGDAENAGT
-2502 SATLEKFKSDYGA
+2502 SKTLEKFKGDYGA
-2515 LSKKDLTTGAA
+2515 LSKEDLTTGAA
-2526 GGASDGEVMAKTE
+2526 GGASDGGVTSETE
-2539 AKSNLVSG
+2539 AKSNLVKG

-2569 DAKEGSGIDAE
+2569 DVKEGSGIVAE
-2580 LGLGTAGSV
+2580 LGGATAGAV
-2589 GIGASVVTVDRVIG
+2589 GIGASVVTVDRVMG
-2603 ASVTMSGGGISAKTA
+2603 ASVTMSGGGIAAKTA
-2618 EITAS
+2618 DITAS
-2623 VGADDSL
+2623 AGAHDSL

-2657 VVENQANVKG
+2657 VVEDQAKVKG
-2667 ESVVITAKNDS
+2667 DSVHITAKNDS

-2702 DDSSVVVKLENSN
+2702 DASSVVVKLENSN
-2715 FEGDVK
+2715 FEGSVK
-2721 ATVDRAQRLH
+2721 ATVDRAQRLQ

-2748 TEISDSGK
+2748 TEIIDSGK
-2756 AQATLSNISASGAS
+2756 AEARLTNVSASGAS

-2780 LSVKSYAAGG
+2780 LNVKSYAAGG
-2790 ALGVSAGVVKA
+2790 ALGASAGVVKA

-2815 GELKSDEV
+2815 GKLKSDEV
-2823 KLSALAGEK
+2823 KLSALAGKK
-2832 TDKESDALR
+2832 TDKDSDALR

-2883 GKIAGTAAQLRTGG
+2883 GKTAGTAAQLRTGG
-2897 YGLYDASADAVAAGG
+2897 YGLYDASANAVTVGG

-2935 SASTL
+2935 SATTL
-2940 GSLDAAVENAE
+2940 GSLNAAVENAE

-2958 SAGGALINADA
+2958 SAGGALINADG

-2984 LTVAGSF
+2984 LAVAGSF
-2991 TTAGDM
+2991 KTAGDM
-2997 SFEAASNSDLLMTAD
+2997 SFAAASNSDLHMTAD

-3026 TNTMKGSTAVR
+3026 TNIMKGSTAVQ
-3037 VTDGAALSA
+3037 VTDSAALSA
-3046 GGDLRLGALNA
+3046 GGDLQLGALNA

-3081 IKFANTVE
+3081 IKFTNTVE
-3089 RSADVSVGKKAS
+3089 RSADVSVGNKAK

-3115 GDADVRVLARTA
+3115 GDAAVRVLARTA
-3127 GAFNAVG
+3127 GAYNALG

-3146 VSVASGAV
+3146 VSVESGAV
-3154 LRTQSTEGVVALA
+3154 LRTQSAKGVVALA

-3181 IEGSALANADSKTNV
+3181 IEGSALANADSNAKV

-3206 ESGAEI
+3206 KSGAEI

-3222 GAAADGTQSK
+3222 GAAADGTESK
-3232 LEMQNRAESFSYAFL
+3232 LEMQNRAESFSYALL
-3247 SGISADLNAKTK
+3247 SGIDADLNAKTK

-3305 TLAVKGSGKKDAA
+3305 TLAVKGSGRKDAT
-3318 VEETGRIS
+3318 VEETGRIN

-3348 PEGSDAEI
+3348 PEGSGAEI
-3356 AGSQSQPTVKVE
+3356 TGSQSTPTLKVE
-3368 AGTEEA
+3368 AGTKEA
-3374 KESIL
+3374 EKDIR

-3393 YWERYAELEKI
+3393 YWKRYAELEKI
-3404 LREYTGATK
+3404 LTEYTGATD
-3413 EAIVGYQA
+3413 EAIVGYKA
-3421 EFEALAAL
+3421 EFDALVAL
-3429 MEQKGLG
+3429 MDQKKLG
-3436 EWVTL
+3436 GWVDL
-3441 KFEKDGQEFTQ
+3441 KFEENGQTVTK
-3452 RTFVPIEKSEE
+3452 RTFAPIEKSEE

-3476 SIKLNAAE
+3476 NIKLNAAE

-3498 VRIKNESNASLKVGD
+3498 VWIKNESNASLKVGD

-3521 EIELN
+3521 EIDLN
-3526 GVAADE
+3526 GVAADA
-3532 SALKEAGFQGNVRSS
+3532 SALQGAGFQGKVRSS
-3547 DNTADPVIR
+3547 DNTADPVIS
-3556 IESEAQTGSYTV
+3556 IESEAKTGSYTV
-3568 KHEKD
+3568 KHAKD
-3573 ESGKPFEETVT
+3573 EEGKPFEETVT
-3584 PSTNLVLTG
+3584 PATNLVLTG

-3604 SAKDGD
+3604 TAKDGD

-3621 TLTLTAKGSIM
+3621 TLTMTAKGSIM

-3648 NAWQTEIGQIS
+3648 DAWKNEIGQIS
-3659 SKDNYDS
+3659 SKDNHDAS
-3666 SKDPSKTFVS
+3666 HAPGTTFVS

-3686 WVAGGAIIISGDLI
+3686 WVAGGSIIISGDLI
-3700 NLNGTIQSG
+3700 NLNGTVQSG

-3793 TGKIASTGG
+3793 SGKIASTGG

-3817 AGDHDVL
+3817 AGNHDVL
-3824 TGRIDTG
+3824 TGSIDTG

-3838 FTDLFWSDSTKG
+3838 FTDLFWSDGQKDG
-3850 TGAKVTRWQDGK
+3850 TAAKVTRWQDGQ
-3862 TTEYMV
+3862 TTEYLV
-3868 DHNGQAIGNETVRN
+3868 DHNGQAIGNKTVKD
-3882 GIQNYSPKD
+3882 GIQNYSPKN
-3891 GLLYVWTEGMVSG
+3891 GLLYVWTEGTVSG
-3904 STETQYYEYM
+3904 STERQYYEYM
-3914 AKWWGEAADKLQ
+3914 AKWWGAADDKLK
-3926 DAFETEK
+3926 DAFASEK
-3933 KTITKSGNLY
+3933 TTVTKSGDLY

-3950 QLTRPNK
+3950 RLTRPDK
-3957 GSGQDDNFYA
+3957 GGDKDANFYA

-3979 QVTTKKWKT
+3979 RVTTKRWKT

-4015 KADKDVS
+4015 KADKDVG
-4022 VGFLKGSNT
+4022 VGFLQGSNT

-4053 RLNAGGDIRAE
+4053 NLNAGVDIRAE

-4116 GAGRN
+4116 GAGRS

-4142 AAEAQGKDVT
+4142 AAKAQGKDVT

-4160 KVKDLRQ
+4160 KVKDLTQ
-4167 LEAAGTHAVNISALN
+4167 LEAAGTHAVNISALK
-4182 DVEVTASA
+4182 DVEVTAST

-4196 LIESKLGDVVLTV
+4196 LIESKSGDVVLTV

-4216 ASGAADASDVSD
+4216 ASGAADASNVSD

-4246 STGDTLWQADVEAEK
+4246 STGDKLWEADVEAEK

-4266 AYARMESYQAFK
+4266 AYARMESYTDFK
-4278 EKGGELTD
+4278 EKGGKLTD
-4286 AQNQDYTALQAIYGG
+4286 AQEQDYTALKEIYGK
-4301 FESAEAAVSAMEKDE
+4301 FESAEAAVSAMEQDE
-4316 NSSLGK
+4316 KSNLGK
-4322 LVASRENYGWTEN
+4322 LVANRAHYGWTEN

-4341 ADTIINSEGSS
+4341 ADTIINSSGSS
-4352 TTTARA
+4352 TTPART
-4358 TNVRGKNVEINA
+4358 TNIWGKNVKINT

-4377 EVGETVTGRLSDED
+4377 EVGETVTGRLSDKD
-4391 ETKRLTLLKA
+4391 ETKRLALLKA
-4401 LSRADIGDFSS
+4401 LSRADVGDFSS
-4412 KDGVVSVTLK
+4412 KGGEVSVTLK
-4422 IPVTIEAS
+4422 IPVTIVAS

-4443 ESPEGSGLAVKE
+4443 ESPKGSGFAVKE
-4455 IVSKTGD
+4455 IVSQTGD

-4477 GLVSGNTVT
+4477 GLVSGKTVT

-4497 DAYLKIHSDPAKWA
+4497 EAYLKIHSDPAKWA

-4540 DKDVSLKA
+4540 DQDVSLKA
-4548 NNLYAYS
+4548 KNLYAYS

-4567 ELGYIQGQTLN
+4567 DLGYIKGQTLN
-4578 FEVLGDFG
+4578 FEVRGDFG

-4595 TASTVNFSESV
+4595 TASTVNFSEAE
-4606 GNVRLRGMGESGELA
+4606 GNVRLRGIGKSGELS

-4636 GGLKVGAVKGDSV
+4636 GGLRVGAVKGDSV

-4656 ITLTGNLESTGENK
+4656 ITLTDNLESTGENK

-4685 NSTVRSK
+4685 NSTVRSE

-4713 SGDASLLGK
+4713 AGNASLLGN

-4727 QGKLS
+4727 RGNLS
-4732 AGGRIEVGA
+4732 AGGRIEIGA

-4747 AAGLQTQAGA
+4747 AAGLKTQAGA

-4773 SSIEAAGDVNISSEG
+4773 SSIKAADDVKISSQE

-4802 KVELNGLAGVVAKDA
+4802 KVELQGLAGIVAKDA
-4817 TLLAAEA
+4817 RLLAADA
-4824 VTVTANENVEV
+4824 VTVTAKENVEV

-4845 AITAAKSLTGTEL
+4845 AITAAKNLIGTGL
-4858 KSKITGAAAFTAGEN
+4858 KGTIKGAAALSAGGDMV
-4873 LVLDSADLSGGTVSA
+4873 LVSADLSGSTVSA

-4895 ALGAAINAT
+4895 ARGAALNAT
-4904 EGTLTLTAE
+4904 EGSLTLTAE
-4913 AADIDASS
+4913 AADIDAS
-4921 ATLTAKDEVKLTA
+4921 
-4934 NQSITAEDAS
+4934 
-4944 VEAASLAMTAN
+4944 
-4955 TGSVKAS
+4955 
-4962 GFTATVADKASVEA
+4962 
-4976 DDSVTLDGSK
+4976 
-4986 IGAGALTATAKT
+4986 
-4998 GDLSVKEADIKATTG
+4998 
-5013 GITLTAEAA
+5013 
-5022 DIDASSAT
+5022 
-5030 LTAKDEVKL
+5030 
-5039 TAKQSITAT
+5039 
-5048 EASVEADSLTMTA
+5048 
-5061 NTGSVE
+5061 
-5067 ATGFTATVA
+5067 
-5076 GQALVEAGD
+5076 
-5085 SVTLDGSKLGLGALT
+5085 
-5100 ASAKSGDLSLKSA
+5100 
-5113 EVDISGA
+5113 
-5120 AELTAK
+5120 
-5126 QSITA
+5126 
-5131 TEASVEA
+5131 
-5138 ASLAMT
+5138 
-5144 AETGS
+5144 
-5149 VEASG
+5149 
-5154 LTATVADQASVVAGD
+5154 
-5169 TVVLD
+5169 
-5174 NAELTAGALTATAS
+5174 
-5188 LGDLSVKDAVITA
+5188 
-5201 TKGGIT
+5201 
-5207 LTAEAADIDAS
+5207 
-5218 SAKLTAEGEVKLT
+5218 
-5231 AQNSIT
+5231 
-5237 ATDASVES
+5237 
-5245 ASLAMTA
+5245 
-5252 NTGSVEATGFTATVA
+5252 
-5267 DQASVVAGDTVVL
+5267 
-5280 DNAELT
+5280 
-5286 AGALTATANLGDL
+5286 
-5299 SMTSAEL
+5299 
-5306 DISGAA
+5306 
-5312 KLTAQDTITATDANV
+5312 
-5327 TSNSLTMT
+5327 
-5335 ANTGSVEASGLT
+5335 
-5347 ATVADQASVVA
+5347 
-5358 GDTVVLD
+5358 
-5365 NAELTAGALTATA
+5365 
-5378 NLGDLSMMSAE
+5378 
-5389 LDISDAAELT
+5389 
-5399 AKQSITATDANL
+5399 
-5411 TSNSLTMTAV
+5411 
-5421 TGKLDGSRL
+5421 
-5430 TTTVTGQTSVQ
+5430 
-5441 AGDSVTLDNAELTA
+5441 
-5455 GALTATANLGD
+5455 
-5466 LSLKSAELDI
+5466 
-5476 SGAAKLTAQDTI
+5476 
-5488 TATDANVTSDS
+5488 
-5499 LTMTAKTGKLDG
+5499 
-5511 SRLTTTVTGQASVEA
+5511 
-5526 GDSVTLD
+5526 
-5533 GSKLGAGALTAT
+5533 
-5545 ANLGDLSLKSA
+5545 
-5556 ELDISG
+5556 
-5562 AAKLT
+5562 
-5567 AQDTITATDAN
+5567 
-5578 VTSNSLT
+5578 
-5585 MTAKT
+5585 
-5590 GSVEASRLT
+5590 
-5599 ATVADQA
+5599 
-5606 SIVAGNSVTLDGS
+5606 
-5619 KLGAGA
+5619 
-5625 LTATATTGD
+5625 
-5634 LSVKNTEIKA
+5634 
-5644 AKGGITLTAE
+5644 
-5654 ASDIDASGVNLSA
+5654 GVNLSA
-5667 VGAATLTAGQD
+5667 EGAATLTTGQD

-5706 SRLEVKVEEASAF
+5706 SRLEVKVEEGSAF

-5737 RAEGDAGVEGARITV
+5737 RAEGDAGVEGSRITV
-5752 DVTGNGYNEGNR
+5752 DVTGNGYNKGNR
-5764 DDYEGV
+5764 DNYEGV
-5770 VTFKSSKGPI
+5770 VTIKSSKGPV
-5780 TLTGADVKADKGD
+5780 TLTGANVKADQGD

-5799 GNLNVETARFEIQDG
+5799 GDLNLETAHFEILDG

-5823 DLTLAGAIGLKGDF
+5823 DLTLAGATGLKGDF
-5837 LEMEAHGSIGM
+5837 LEMDADGAIGM
-5848 EDMELSV
+5848 EGMELSV
-5855 EEILRISAG
+5855 EDTLRISAG

-5888 FEATTGTVHLE
+5888 FEAKTGTVHLE
-5899 GSTITAKT
+5899 GSRITANT

-5960 RDLTVEADHLTGD
+5960 KDLTVEANHLTGD
-5973 RIAAESVLASGS
+5973 RIAAESFLTAGS

-5996 VEEGVQASGQNV
+5996 VEEGVQASGKNV
-6008 KFSSKDF
+6008 KFTSKDF

-6071 TKSENKAKVTLHAAG
+6071 TKAENKAKVTLHAAD
-6086 SILQQEV
+6086 SILQREV

-6098 VRGSS
+6098 VRGST

-6118 EGGTSGEGGNAFTKA
+6118 EGGTSGEGGNAFTQA
-6133 EIESAGDVVFGSTGR
+6133 AIESAGDVVFGSTGR

-6174 VIFTNGVSA
+6174 IIFTNGVSA
-6183 SGEVAVNAAAV
+6183 TGEVVVNAAAV
-6194 HGSDLSAD
+6194 QGSDLSAD
-6202 GRLAIV
+6202 RRLAIV
-6208 TALEKNAPKGAPQ
+6208 TALEKNAPNGAPQ
-6221 GIVFSGGLS
+6221 GVVFSGGLS

-6237 AGSGD
+6237 AGSGG

-6299 LYAFAGWEGR
+6299 LYAFAGWDGR

-6321 KAGAVEHAEPIG
+6321 KAAAVEHAESIG
-6333 LVPDLSEWLNL
+6333 LVPDLSGWLNV

-6370 RIGPWRF
+6370 RIGPWSF

-6396 DAAEDDQAD
+6396 DATEDDQAH
-6405 EALLEGFPARKD
+6405 EALLEGFPARED
-6417 GVIRDLRE
+6417 GVIRDHRE

>member
-41 TLLLS
+41 ALLLS

-61 WGSTTVT
+61 WDSTTVT
-68 ADQANKVLNVTT
+68 ADQAGKVLNVTT

-90 INKFREFTVNADQ
+90 INKFSQFTVNADQ
-103 IANLQFGTSQ
+103 IANLQFGSGQ

-184 RTFNDAFLQNLRTGD
+184 TTFNDAFLQNLRTGD

-231 SGARLTTGVTNF
+231 SGASLTTGVANF

-255 VTTSANLEKELAFET
+255 VTTSANLEKDLAFET

-284 GDLAADAETQTP
+284 GDLAADAETQAP

-318 AVVKAAGDLTAK
+318 AVVKAAGNLTAK
-330 AYAGNGAVNLLADD
+330 AYAGNGAVNPLAGA

-355 RDVSASVELLGTVRA
+355 RDVSASVELLGTVHA
-370 EGKLTAEARAF
+370 EGNLTAEARAF

-420 VTVGEKAEVTGVKGL
+420 VTVGEKAEVTGVQGL

-442 SDLKVGDQSGFKNFL
+442 SDLKVGNQSGFKNFL
-457 NWGKAEEIPVV
+457 NWGKAESIPVV

-529 TTVSVADGASISA
+529 TNVSVADGASIGA

-580 VNITKFNASAQA
+580 VNITKFNASAQTNIGA
-592 NLGEGFTS
+592 GFTT

-609 NETETLK
+609 NKTETLK

-662 AKFQLGGAAAYVK
+662 SKFQLGGAAAYVK

-683 IAPNVQLQSTGKFT
+683 IEPNVKLESTGKFT

-720 KGNVDKDKQ
+720 QGNAEKDKQ
-729 GALAILINEA
+729 GALAILINET

-757 KTSSS
+757 TTRSS
-762 GDLTLTAEALINKD
+762 GDLTLSSEALINKD
-776 RFEFLKKELIDCFN
+776 RFKFLKQELIDCFN
-790 AYAAHFSADA
+790 AYADHFTADA
-800 YQEELAAFTA
+800 YKDELAAFTA
-810 AKDKMVEAFD
+810 AKYKMVEAFD

-842 SSTLKALMSLV
+842 SRTLKDLMSLV

-919 AGAALESAQALG
+919 AGAALESAEALG

-958 DKGTSLGASVVY
+958 DKGKSLGASVVY

-1033 AIDDEARIEAT
+1033 AIDDEARIEARS
-1044 LDDLTIKALRDDSV
+1044 DDLTIKALRDDSV

-1098 DGTTSI
+1098 DGTSSI

-1125 LSLNAVGLTGQA
+1125 LSLNAVGLAGQA

-1155 LSALG
+1155 LGALG
-1160 SQTGSTALTGAASGL
+1160 TQTGSSALTGAASGL

-1182 SAVSSGAGLAA
+1182 GAVSSGAGLAA

-1213 NPSSGIASAGSVT
+1213 NPSSALSGIASAGSVT
-1226 SGIQAAGSS
+1226 SGIEAAGSS

-1246 NDVKESNVLHIEGAT
+1246 NDVTESNVLHIEGAS
-1261 ADQDGMITLDAQKTA
+1261 ADQNGMITLDAQKTA

-1320 RLTLKNVSLSE
+1320 RLTIKNVSLSE

-1365 DAGVSVNLIKNTVSA
+1365 DAGVSVNLIENTVRA

-1385 SVRNESGEFEY
+1385 SVGNESGEFEY
-1396 AQTAWTGEV
+1396 AQTAWTGEI

-1442 IKGANFTNVKS
+1442 LKGANFTNAKS

-1536 GRTGLV
+1536 GRTGFV
-1542 EEDKVLNR
+1542 EEDELLNR
-1550 SLLEGVQIAEDDSG
+1550 SLLKGVQIAEDDSG
-1564 SNYRDLSSDFL
+1564 ENYRDLSSGFM

-1733 TLKKSTISSFKD
+1733 TLKNSTISSVKD

-1774 ATISSNAALGAS
+1774 ATVSSNAALGAS

-1805 DGLERFDA
+1805 DGLGHFDA

-1915 TNNEAN
+1915 TNNKAN

-1950 AASQAAALGA
+1950 AGSQAAALGA

-2022 TSASLTDSILHAA
+2022 TSAALTDSILQAA

-2078 TVSGSAVK
+2078 TVSGSSVK
-2086 ETGTGI
+2086 ETGTGT

-2097 KSGVDDTNINNA
+2097 KSGVADANINNA

-2115 LNVQTSLEDKRA
+2115 LNIQTSLEDKRA
-2127 EEKVDGI
+2127 EETVDGI

-2149 NGGGAGSAQAA
+2149 NGGGGGSAQAA

-2229 EDSALISAA
+2229 ENSSLTSAAA

-2277 VTALT
+2277 VTALE

-2299 RLTNLGVS
+2299 RITNLGVS

-2332 VDGGSV
+2332 VDGGSA

-2378 TAGETLVLVDDA
+2378 TAGETLVVVDDA

-2433 AGDVGTMVKNAS
+2433 AGNVGTMVKNAA

-2472 GAGLAANVFST
+2472 AAGLAANVFST

-2495 GDGDTGT
+2495 GEGDAGT
-2502 SATLEKFKSDYGA
+2502 SATLEKFKGDYGA
-2515 LSKKDLTTGAA
+2515 LSKKELTTGAA
-2526 GGASDGEVMAKTE
+2526 GGASEGEVKAETE
-2539 AKSNLVSG
+2539 AKSDLVKG

-2552 VDSTFEGSNSVT
+2552 VNSTFEGSNSVT

-2569 DAKEGSGIDAE
+2569 DAKAGSGIDAE
-2580 LGLGTAGSV
+2580 LGLGTAGAV
-2589 GIGASVVTVDRVIG
+2589 GIGASVVTVDRVMG
-2603 ASVTMSGGGISAKTA
+2603 ASVTMSGGGINAKTA

-2623 VGADDSL
+2623 AGADDSL

-2667 ESVVITAKNDS
+2667 ESVHITAKNDS

-2702 DDSSVVVKLENSN
+2702 DASSVVVKLENSN
-2715 FEGDVK
+2715 FVGDVK
-2721 ATVDRAQRLH
+2721 ATVDRAQRLQ

-2756 AQATLSNISASGAS
+2756 AQATLTNVSASGAS

-2790 ALGVSAGVVKA
+2790 ALGVSAGVVQA

-2846 EGYGGAVVAGLNF
+2846 EGYGGAAVAGLNF

-2883 GKIAGTAAQLRTGG
+2883 EKIAGTAAQLRTGG

-2935 SASTL
+2935 SATTL

-2958 SAGGALINADA
+2958 SAGGALINADG
-2969 NDAVHTTHKDTSSAA
+2969 NDAVRTTHEDISSAA

-3026 TNTMKGSTAVR
+3026 TNTMEGSTAVR

-3081 IKFANTVE
+3081 IKFTNTVE
-3089 RSADVSVGKKAS
+3089 RSADVSVGKNAS

-3127 GAFNAVG
+3127 GAFNALG

-3146 VSVASGAV
+3146 VSVESGAV

-3167 ATGEDVLEHEALTR
+3167 ATGEDQLEHEALTR
-3181 IEGSALANADSKTNV
+3181 IEGSALANANSNAKV

-3206 ESGAEI
+3206 KSGAEI

-3318 VEETGRIS
+3318 VEETGRIN

-3356 AGSQSQPTVKVE
+3356 AGSQNKPTVKVE

-3404 LREYTGATK
+3404 LREYTGATT

-3441 KFEKDGQEFTQ
+3441 EFTEDGKTVTQ

-3498 VRIKNESNASLKVGD
+3498 VWIKNESNASLKVGD

-3547 DNTADPVIR
+3547 DNTADPVIS

-3568 KHEKD
+3568 KYKED
-3573 ESGKPFEETVT
+3573 EPGNPLTVT

-3604 SAKDGD
+3604 WAKDGD

-3648 NAWQTEIGQIS
+3648 NAWQNEIGQIS

-3666 SKDPSKTFVS
+3666 SKDPSTTSVS

-3700 NLNGTIQSG
+3700 NLNGTVQSG

-3738 PTNIDVKSSAYRLQ
+3738 PTNIDVKSSAYQLQ
-3752 AEEAVK
+3752 AEKAVE
-3758 TDDGSYKLLVAAWY
+3758 TNDGSYKLLVAAWY

-3817 AGDHDVL
+3817 AGNHDVL

-3838 FTDLFWSDSTKG
+3838 FTDLFWSDSKKDG

-3868 DHNGQAIGNETVRN
+3868 DHNGQAIGEKTVRN

-3891 GLLYVWTEGMVSG
+3891 GLLYVWTEGTVSG

-3914 AKWWGEAADKLQ
+3914 AKWWGGADDKLK

-3933 KTITKSGNLY
+3933 TTVTKSGDLY

-3957 GSGQDDNFYA
+3957 GGDQDANFYA
-3967 WMDVLD
+3967 WMDVLA

-3979 QVTTKKWKT
+3979 QVTKKKWKT

-4053 RLNAGGDIRAE
+4053 SLNAGGDIRAE

-4091 ALKGGSGELKLGATA
+4091 ALKGGSGELKLGAEA

-4116 GAGRN
+4116 GAGRS

-4142 AAEAQGKDVT
+4142 AAKAQGKDVT

-4160 KVKDLRQ
+4160 KVNDLRQ

-4182 DVEVTASA
+4182 DVEVTAST

-4196 LIESKLGDVVLTV
+4196 LIESKSGDVVLTV
-4209 QNGSVYD
+4209 ENGSVYD

-4228 EKRLEAWERAGLI
+4228 EKRLEAWKRAGLI

-4246 STGDTLWQADVEAEK
+4246 STGDKLWEADVEAEK

-4266 AYARMESYQAFK
+4266 AYARMESYKAFK

-4286 AQNQDYTALQAIYGG
+4286 AQEQDYTDLQAIYGE
-4301 FESAEAAVSAMEKDE
+4301 FASAEAAVSAMEQDE

-4391 ETKRLTLLKA
+4391 ETKRLALLKA

-4443 ESPEGSGLAVKE
+4443 ESPEDSGLAVKE

-4540 DKDVSLKA
+4540 DQDVSLKA

-4578 FEVLGDFG
+4578 FEVRGDFG

-4595 TASTVNFSESV
+4595 TSSTVNFSESV

-4649 ELDAVKQ
+4649 ELDALKQ
-4656 ITLTGNLESTGENK
+4656 ITLTGNLESTGEHK

-4713 SGDASLLGK
+4713 AGDASLLGK

-4727 QGKLS
+4727 QGNLS
-4732 AGGRIEVGA
+4732 AGGRIEIGA

-4773 SSIEAAGDVNISSEG
+4773 SSIEAAGDVKISSEE
-4788 TLDLANATVQSTAG
+4788 TLDLANATVKSTAG
-4802 KVELNGLAGVVAKDA
+4802 KVELDGLAGIVAKEA
-4817 TLLAAEA
+4817 TLLAAKE
-4824 VTVTANENVEV
+4824 VTVTAKENVEV

-4845 AITAAKSLTGTEL
+4845 AITAAKNLTGTEL
-4858 KSKITGAAAFTAGEN
+4858 KGKITGAAELTAGEN
-4873 LVLDSADLSGGTVSA
+4873 LVLDSADLSGGTVNA

-4895 ALGAAINAT
+4895 AHGAALNAT

-4913 AADIDASS
+4913 ADDIDASS
-4921 ATLTAKDEVKLTA
+4921 AKLTAKDELTLTA
-4934 NQSITAEDAS
+4934 QQSITATEAS
-4944 VEAASLAMTAN
+4944 VEAASLAMTAE
-4955 TGSVKAS
+4955 TGSVEAS
-4962 GFTATVADKASVEA
+4962 GFTATV
-4976 DDSVTLDGSK
+4976 T
-4986 IGAGALTATAKT
+4986 
-4998 GDLSVKEADIKATTG
+4998 
-5013 GITLTAEAA
+5013 
-5022 DIDASSAT
+5022 
-5030 LTAKDEVKL
+5030 
-5039 TAKQSITAT
+5039 
-5048 EASVEADSLTMTA
+5048 
-5061 NTGSVE
+5061 
-5067 ATGFTATVA
+5067 
-5076 GQALVEAGD
+5076 GQASVEAGD
-5085 SVTLDGSKLGLGALT
+5085 SVTLDGSKLGAGALT
-5100 ASAKSGDLSLKSA
+5100 ASTKSGDLSLKSA

-5138 ASLAMT
+5138 ASFAMT

-5154 LTATVADQASVVAGD
+5154 
-5169 TVVLD
+5169 
-5174 NAELTAGALTATAS
+5174 
-5188 LGDLSVKDAVITA
+5188 
-5201 TKGGIT
+5201 
-5207 LTAEAADIDAS
+5207 
-5218 SAKLTAEGEVKLT
+5218 
-5231 AQNSIT
+5231 
-5237 ATDASVES
+5237 
-5245 ASLAMTA
+5245 
-5252 NTGSVEATGFTATVA
+5252 FTA
-5267 DQASVVAGDTVVL
+5267 
-5280 DNAELT
+5280 
-5286 AGALTATANLGDL
+5286 
-5299 SMTSAEL
+5299 
-5306 DISGAA
+5306 
-5312 KLTAQDTITATDANV
+5312 
-5327 TSNSLTMT
+5327 
-5335 ANTGSVEASGLT
+5335 
-5347 ATVADQASVVA
+5347 
-5358 GDTVVLD
+5358 
-5365 NAELTAGALTATA
+5365 
-5378 NLGDLSMMSAE
+5378 
-5389 LDISDAAELT
+5389 
-5399 AKQSITATDANL
+5399 
-5411 TSNSLTMTAV
+5411 
-5421 TGKLDGSRL
+5421 
-5430 TTTVTGQTSVQ
+5430 
-5441 AGDSVTLDNAELTA
+5441 
-5455 GALTATANLGD
+5455 
-5466 LSLKSAELDI
+5466 
-5476 SGAAKLTAQDTI
+5476 
-5488 TATDANVTSDS
+5488 
-5499 LTMTAKTGKLDG
+5499 
-5511 SRLTTTVTGQASVEA
+5511 TVTGQASVEA

-5533 GSKLGAGALTAT
+5533 GSKLGLGALTASAKSGDLSLKSAEIEVSGAAELTAQQSITAVDAKVTSDSLTMTAEMGKLDGSRLTATVADQASIEAGNSVKLDGSKLGLGAFTAT
-5545 ANLGDLSLKSA
+5545 ANSGDLSLKSA
-5556 ELDISG
+5556 ELEVSG
-5562 AAKLT
+5562 AAELT
-5567 AQDTITATDAN
+5567 AQESVTATDAN
-5578 VTSNSLT
+5578 VTSNSLA
-5585 MTAKT
+5585 MTAKTGSVGATGFTATVTGQASVEAGNSVTLDGSKLGLGAFTATANSGDLSLKSAELEVSSAAELTAQESITATDANLTSNTLTIMANTGTVEASGFMATVAEEASIVAGDAVVLDNAELTAGALTATATTGVLSVKDAEIKVTKGGATLMAETADIDASRATLAAKDKVQLTAKRSITATDASVEAASLAMTAET

-5606 SIVAGNSVTLDGS
+5606 SVEAGDSVTLDNAELTAGALTATAKKGNLSVKDAEIKATKGGVTLTAEAADIDASSAKLTAKDELTLTAQQSITAADASVEAASLAMTANTGS
-5619 KLGAGA
+5619 VEASRLTATVADQASVEAGDAVVLNNADLTAGA
-5625 LTATATTGD
+5625 LTATATSGD
-5634 LSVKNTEIKA
+5634 LSVKAAEINA
-5644 AKGGITLTAE
+5644 TKGGVTLTAK
-5654 ASDIDASGVNLSA
+5654 AVDIDASGVNLTA
-5667 VGAATLTAGQD
+5667 VGPAKLTAGQN
-5678 LKLAPSGDAV
+5678 LKLTPSGDAV
-5688 ARVTAK
+5688 ASVTAK
-5694 SLSATASGALDA
+5694 SLSATAGGALDA
-5706 SRLEVKVEEASAF
+5706 SRLQVKVNEASAF
-5719 QSNGLLTLTDA
+5719 RSNGLLTLTDA

-5737 RAEGDAGVEGARITV
+5737 RAEGDAGVEGSRITV
-5752 DVTGNGYNEGNR
+5752 DVTGNGYNEGDR
-5764 DDYEGV
+5764 GDYEGV
-5770 VTFKSSKGPI
+5770 VTIKSSKGPI

-5799 GNLNVETARFEIQDG
+5799 GDLNVETAGFKIQDG

-5823 DLTLAGAIGLKGDF
+5823 NLTLAGATGLKGDF

-5960 RDLTVEADHLTGD
+5960 KDLTVEANHLTGD
-5973 RIAAESVLASGS
+5973 RIAAESVFAAGS

-5996 VEEGVQASGQNV
+5996 VEEGVQVSGKNV

-6071 TKSENKAKVTLHAAG
+6071 TKSENKAKVTLHAAD
-6086 SILQQEV
+6086 SILQREV

-6194 HGSDLSAD
+6194 QGSDLSAD

-6221 GIVFSGGLS
+6221 GVVFSGGLS

-6425 PTKEDFGWIM
+6425 STKEDFGWIM

>member
-41 TLLLS
+41 ALLLS

-61 WGSTTVT
+61 WDSTTVT
-68 ADQANKVLNVTT
+68 ADQAGKVLNVTT

-90 INKFREFTVNADQ
+90 INKFSQFTVNADQ
-103 IANLQFGTSQ
+103 IANLQFGSGQ

-184 RTFNDAFLQNLRTGD
+184 TTFNDAFLQNLRTGD

-231 SGARLTTGVTNF
+231 SGASLTTGVANF

-255 VTTSANLEKELAFET
+255 VTTSANLEKDLAFET

-284 GDLAADAETQTP
+284 GDLAADAETQAP

-318 AVVKAAGDLTAK
+318 AVVKAAGNLTAK
-330 AYAGNGAVNLLADD
+330 AYAGNGAVNPLAGA

-355 RDVSASVELLGTVRA
+355 RDVSASVELLGTVHA
-370 EGKLTAEARAF
+370 EGNLTAEARAF

-420 VTVGEKAEVTGVKGL
+420 VTVGEKAEVTGVQGL

-442 SDLKVGDQSGFKNFL
+442 SDLKVGNQSGFKNFL
-457 NWGKAEEIPVV
+457 NWGKAESIPVV

-529 TTVSVADGASISA
+529 TNVSVADGASIGA

-580 VNITKFNASAQA
+580 VNITKFNASAQTNIGA
-592 NLGEGFTS
+592 GFTT

-609 NETETLK
+609 NKTETLK

-662 AKFQLGGAAAYVK
+662 SKFQLGGAAAYVK

-683 IAPNVQLQSTGKFT
+683 IEPNVKLESTGKFT

-720 KGNVDKDKQ
+720 QGNAEKDKQ
-729 GALAILINEA
+729 GALAILINET

-757 KTSSS
+757 TTRSS
-762 GDLTLTAEALINKD
+762 GDLTLSSEALINKD
-776 RFEFLKKELIDCFN
+776 RFKFLKQELIDCFN
-790 AYAAHFSADA
+790 AYADHFTADA
-800 YQEELAAFTA
+800 YKDELAAFTA
-810 AKDKMVEAFD
+810 AKYKMVEAFD

-842 SSTLKALMSLV
+842 SRTLKDLMSLV

-919 AGAALESAQALG
+919 AGAALESAEALG

-958 DKGTSLGASVVY
+958 DKGKSLGASVVY

-1033 AIDDEARIEAT
+1033 AIDDEARIEARS
-1044 LDDLTIKALRDDSV
+1044 DDLTIKALRDDSV

-1098 DGTTSI
+1098 DGTSSI

-1125 LSLNAVGLTGQA
+1125 LSLNAVGLAGQA

-1155 LSALG
+1155 LGALG
-1160 SQTGSTALTGAASGL
+1160 TQTGSSALTGAASGL

-1182 SAVSSGAGLAA
+1182 GAVSSGAGLAA

-1213 NPSSGIASAGSVT
+1213 NPSSALSGIASAGSVT
-1226 SGIQAAGSS
+1226 SGIEAAGSS

-1246 NDVKESNVLHIEGAT
+1246 NDVTESNVLHIEGAS
-1261 ADQDGMITLDAQKTA
+1261 ADQNGMITLDAQKTA

-1320 RLTLKNVSLSE
+1320 RLTIKNVSLSE

-1365 DAGVSVNLIKNTVSA
+1365 DAGVSVNLIENTVRA

-1385 SVRNESGEFEY
+1385 SVGNESGEFEY
-1396 AQTAWTGEV
+1396 AQTAWTGEI

-1442 IKGANFTNVKS
+1442 LKGANFTNAKS

-1536 GRTGLV
+1536 GRTGFV
-1542 EEDKVLNR
+1542 EEDELLNR
-1550 SLLEGVQIAEDDSG
+1550 SLLKGVQIAEDDSG
-1564 SNYRDLSSDFL
+1564 ENYRDLSSGFM

-1733 TLKKSTISSFKD
+1733 TLKNSTISSVKD

-1774 ATISSNAALGAS
+1774 ATVSSNAALGAS

-1805 DGLERFDA
+1805 DGLGHFDA

-1915 TNNEAN
+1915 TNNKAN

-1950 AASQAAALGA
+1950 AGSQAAALGA

-2022 TSASLTDSILHAA
+2022 TSAALTDSILQAA

-2078 TVSGSAVK
+2078 TVSGSSVK
-2086 ETGTGI
+2086 ETGTGT

-2097 KSGVDDTNINNA
+2097 KSGVADANINNA

-2115 LNVQTSLEDKRA
+2115 LNIQTSLEDKRA
-2127 EEKVDGI
+2127 EETVDGI

-2149 NGGGAGSAQAA
+2149 NGGGGGSAQAA

-2229 EDSALISAA
+2229 ENSSLTSAAA

-2277 VTALT
+2277 VTALE

-2299 RLTNLGVS
+2299 RITNLGVS

-2332 VDGGSV
+2332 VDGGSA

-2378 TAGETLVLVDDA
+2378 TAGETLVVVDDA

-2433 AGDVGTMVKNAS
+2433 AGNVGTMVKNAA

-2472 GAGLAANVFST
+2472 AAGLAANVFST

-2495 GDGDTGT
+2495 GEGDAGT
-2502 SATLEKFKSDYGA
+2502 SATLEKFKGDYGA
-2515 LSKKDLTTGAA
+2515 LSKKELTTGAA
-2526 GGASDGEVMAKTE
+2526 GGASEGEVKAETE
-2539 AKSNLVSG
+2539 AKSDLVKG

-2552 VDSTFEGSNSVT
+2552 VNSTFEGSNSVT

-2569 DAKEGSGIDAE
+2569 DAKAGSGIDAE
-2580 LGLGTAGSV
+2580 LGLGTAGAV
-2589 GIGASVVTVDRVIG
+2589 GIGASVVTVDRVMG
-2603 ASVTMSGGGISAKTA
+2603 ASVTMSGGGINAKTA

-2623 VGADDSL
+2623 AGADDSL

-2667 ESVVITAKNDS
+2667 ESVHITAKNDS

-2702 DDSSVVVKLENSN
+2702 DASSVVVKLENSN
-2715 FEGDVK
+2715 FVGDVK
-2721 ATVDRAQRLH
+2721 ATVDRAQRLQ

-2756 AQATLSNISASGAS
+2756 AQATLTNVSASGAS

-2790 ALGVSAGVVKA
+2790 ALGVSAGVVQA

-2846 EGYGGAVVAGLNF
+2846 EGYGGAAVAGLNF

-2883 GKIAGTAAQLRTGG
+2883 EKIAGTAAQLRTGG

-2935 SASTL
+2935 SATTL

-2958 SAGGALINADA
+2958 SAGGALINADG
-2969 NDAVHTTHKDTSSAA
+2969 NDAVRTTHEDISSAA

-3026 TNTMKGSTAVR
+3026 TNTMEGSTAVR

-3081 IKFANTVE
+3081 IKFTNTVE
-3089 RSADVSVGKKAS
+3089 RSADVSVGKNAS

-3127 GAFNAVG
+3127 GAFNALG

-3146 VSVASGAV
+3146 VSVESGAV

-3167 ATGEDVLEHEALTR
+3167 ATGEDQLEHEALTR
-3181 IEGSALANADSKTNV
+3181 IEGSALANANSNAKV

-3206 ESGAEI
+3206 KSGAEI

-3318 VEETGRIS
+3318 VEETGRIN

-3356 AGSQSQPTVKVE
+3356 AGSQNKPTVKVE

-3404 LREYTGATK
+3404 LREYTGATT

-3441 KFEKDGQEFTQ
+3441 EFTEDGKTVTQ

-3498 VRIKNESNASLKVGD
+3498 VWIKNESNASLKVGD

-3547 DNTADPVIR
+3547 DNTADPVIN

-3568 KHEKD
+3568 KYKED
-3573 ESGKPFEETVT
+3573 EPGNPLTVT

-3604 SAKDGD
+3604 WAKDGD

-3648 NAWQTEIGQIS
+3648 NAWQNEIGQIS

-3666 SKDPSKTFVS
+3666 SKDPSTTSVS

-3700 NLNGTIQSG
+3700 NLNGTVQSG

-3738 PTNIDVKSSAYRLQ
+3738 PTNIDVKSSAYQLQ
-3752 AEEAVK
+3752 AEKAVE
-3758 TDDGSYKLLVAAWY
+3758 TNDGSYKLLVAAWY

-3817 AGDHDVL
+3817 AGNHDVL

-3838 FTDLFWSDSTKG
+3838 FTDLFWSDSKKDG

-3868 DHNGQAIGNETVRN
+3868 DHNGQAIGEKTVRN

-3891 GLLYVWTEGMVSG
+3891 GLLYVWTEGTVSG

-3914 AKWWGEAADKLQ
+3914 AKWWGGADDKLK

-3933 KTITKSGNLY
+3933 TTVTKSGDLY

-3957 GSGQDDNFYA
+3957 GGDQDANFYA
-3967 WMDVLD
+3967 WMDVLA

-3979 QVTTKKWKT
+3979 QVTKKKWKT

-4053 RLNAGGDIRAE
+4053 SLNAGGDIRAE

-4091 ALKGGSGELKLGATA
+4091 ALKGGSGELKLGAEA

-4116 GAGRN
+4116 GAGRS

-4142 AAEAQGKDVT
+4142 AAKAQGKDVT

-4160 KVKDLRQ
+4160 KVNDLRQ

-4182 DVEVTASA
+4182 DVEVTAST

-4196 LIESKLGDVVLTV
+4196 LIESKSGDVVLTV
-4209 QNGSVYD
+4209 ENGSVYD

-4228 EKRLEAWERAGLI
+4228 EKRLEAWKRAGLI

-4246 STGDTLWQADVEAEK
+4246 STGDKLWEADVEAEK

-4266 AYARMESYQAFK
+4266 AYARMESYKAFK

-4286 AQNQDYTALQAIYGG
+4286 AQEQDYTDLQAIYGE
-4301 FESAEAAVSAMEKDE
+4301 FASAEAAVSAMEQDE

-4391 ETKRLTLLKA
+4391 ETKRLALLKA

-4443 ESPEGSGLAVKE
+4443 ESPEDSGLAVKE

-4540 DKDVSLKA
+4540 DQDVSLKA

-4578 FEVLGDFG
+4578 FEVRGDFG

-4595 TASTVNFSESV
+4595 TSSTVNFSESV

-4649 ELDAVKQ
+4649 ELDALKQ
-4656 ITLTGNLESTGENK
+4656 ITLTGNLESTGEHK

-4713 SGDASLLGK
+4713 AGDASLLGK

-4727 QGKLS
+4727 QGNLS
-4732 AGGRIEVGA
+4732 AGGRIEIGA

-4773 SSIEAAGDVNISSEG
+4773 SSIEAAGDVKISSEE
-4788 TLDLANATVQSTAG
+4788 TLDLANATVKSTAG
-4802 KVELNGLAGVVAKDA
+4802 KVELDGLAGIVAKEA
-4817 TLLAAEA
+4817 TLLAAKE
-4824 VTVTANENVEV
+4824 VTVTAKENVEV
-4835 SNSTVEAASL
+4835 SNST
-4845 AITAAKSLTGTEL
+4845 
-4858 KSKITGAAAFTAGEN
+4858 
-4873 LVLDSADLSGGTVSA
+4873 
-4888 VAAQGLS
+4888 
-4895 ALGAAINAT
+4895 
-4904 EGTLTLTAE
+4904 
-4913 AADIDASS
+4913 
-4921 ATLTAKDEVKLTA
+4921 
-4934 NQSITAEDAS
+4934 
-4944 VEAASLAMTAN
+4944 
-4955 TGSVKAS
+4955 
-4962 GFTATVADKASVEA
+4962 
-4976 DDSVTLDGSK
+4976 
-4986 IGAGALTATAKT
+4986 
-4998 GDLSVKEADIKATTG
+4998 
-5013 GITLTAEAA
+5013 
-5022 DIDASSAT
+5022 
-5030 LTAKDEVKL
+5030 
-5039 TAKQSITAT
+5039 
-5048 EASVEADSLTMTA
+5048 
-5061 NTGSVE
+5061 
-5067 ATGFTATVA
+5067 
-5076 GQALVEAGD
+5076 
-5085 SVTLDGSKLGLGALT
+5085 
-5100 ASAKSGDLSLKSA
+5100 
-5113 EVDISGA
+5113 
-5120 AELTAK
+5120 
-5126 QSITA
+5126 
-5131 TEASVEA
+5131 VEA

-5149 VEASG
+5149 VEASR
-5154 LTATVADQASVVAGD
+5154 LTATVADQASV
-5169 TVVLD
+5169 
-5174 NAELTAGALTATAS
+5174 E
-5188 LGDLSVKDAVITA
+5188 
-5201 TKGGIT
+5201 
-5207 LTAEAADIDAS
+5207 
-5218 SAKLTAEGEVKLT
+5218 
-5231 AQNSIT
+5231 
-5237 ATDASVES
+5237 
-5245 ASLAMTA
+5245 
-5252 NTGSVEATGFTATVA
+5252 
-5267 DQASVVAGDTVVL
+5267 
-5280 DNAELT
+5280 
-5286 AGALTATANLGDL
+5286 
-5299 SMTSAEL
+5299 
-5306 DISGAA
+5306 
-5312 KLTAQDTITATDANV
+5312 
-5327 TSNSLTMT
+5327 
-5335 ANTGSVEASGLT
+5335 
-5347 ATVADQASVVA
+5347 
-5358 GDTVVLD
+5358 
-5365 NAELTAGALTATA
+5365 
-5378 NLGDLSMMSAE
+5378 
-5389 LDISDAAELT
+5389 
-5399 AKQSITATDANL
+5399 
-5411 TSNSLTMTAV
+5411 
-5421 TGKLDGSRL
+5421 
-5430 TTTVTGQTSVQ
+5430 

-5455 GALTATANLGD
+5455 GALTATAKKGNLSVKD
-5466 LSLKSAELDI
+5466 AEIKATKGGVTLTAEAADI
-5476 SGAAKLTAQDTI
+5476 DASSAKLTAKDELTLTAQQSI
-5488 TATDANVTSDS
+5488 TAAD
-5499 LTMTAKTGKLDG
+5499 
-5511 SRLTTTVTGQASVEA
+5511 ASVEA
-5526 GDSVTLD
+5526 ASL
-5533 GSKLGAGALTAT
+5533 AMT
-5545 ANLGDLSLKSA
+5545 AN
-5556 ELDISG
+5556 
-5562 AAKLT
+5562 
-5567 AQDTITATDAN
+5567 
-5578 VTSNSLT
+5578 
-5585 MTAKT
+5585 T

-5606 SIVAGNSVTLDGS
+5606 SVEAGDAVVLNNADLT
-5619 KLGAGA
+5619 AGA
-5625 LTATATTGD
+5625 LTATATSGD
-5634 LSVKNTEIKA
+5634 LSVKAAEINA
-5644 AKGGITLTAE
+5644 TKGGVTLTAK
-5654 ASDIDASGVNLSA
+5654 AVDIDASGVNLTA
-5667 VGAATLTAGQD
+5667 VGPAKLTAGQN
-5678 LKLAPSGDAV
+5678 LKLTPSGDAV
-5688 ARVTAK
+5688 ASVTAK
-5694 SLSATASGALDA
+5694 SLSATAGGALDA
-5706 SRLEVKVEEASAF
+5706 SRLQVKVNEASAF
-5719 QSNGLLTLTDA
+5719 RSNGLLTLTDA

-5737 RAEGDAGVEGARITV
+5737 RAEGDAGVEGSRITV
-5752 DVTGNGYNEGNR
+5752 DVTGNGYNEGDR
-5764 DDYEGV
+5764 GDYEGV
-5770 VTFKSSKGPI
+5770 VTIKSSKGPI

-5799 GNLNVETARFEIQDG
+5799 GDLNVETAGFKIQDG

-5823 DLTLAGAIGLKGDF
+5823 NLTLAGATGLKGDF

-5960 RDLTVEADHLTGD
+5960 KDLTVEANHLTGD
-5973 RIAAESVLASGS
+5973 RIAAESVFAAGS

-5996 VEEGVQASGQNV
+5996 VEEGVQVSGKNV

-6086 SILQQEV
+6086 SILQREV

-6194 HGSDLSAD
+6194 QGSDLSAD

-6221 GIVFSGGLS
+6221 GVVFSGGLS

-6425 PTKEDFGWIM
+6425 STKEDFGWIM

>member
-41 TLLLS
+41 ALLLS

-61 WGSTTVT
+61 WDSTTVT
-68 ADQANKVLNVTT
+68 ADQAGKVLNVTT

-90 INKFREFTVNADQ
+90 INKFSQFTVNADQ
-103 IANLQFGTSQ
+103 IANLQFGSGQ

-184 RTFNDAFLQNLRTGD
+184 TTFNDAFLQNLRTGD

-231 SGARLTTGVTNF
+231 SGASLTTGVANF

-255 VTTSANLEKELAFET
+255 VTTSANLEKDLAFET

-284 GDLAADAETQTP
+284 GDLAADAETQAP

-318 AVVKAAGDLTAK
+318 AVVKAAGNLTAK
-330 AYAGNGAVNLLADD
+330 AYAGNGAVNPLAGA

-355 RDVSASVELLGTVRA
+355 RDVSASVELLGTVHA
-370 EGKLTAEARAF
+370 EGNLTAEARAF

-420 VTVGEKAEVTGVKGL
+420 VTVGEKAEVTGVQGL

-442 SDLKVGDQSGFKNFL
+442 SDLKVGNQSGFKNFL
-457 NWGKAEEIPVV
+457 NWGKAESIPVV

-508 AATSATKA
+508 SATSATKA

-529 TTVSVADGASISA
+529 TNVSVADGASIGA

-580 VNITKFNASAQA
+580 VNITKFNASAQTNIGA
-592 NLGEGFTS
+592 GFTT

-609 NETETLK
+609 NKTETLK

-662 AKFQLGGAAAYVK
+662 SKFQLGGAAAYVK

-683 IAPNVQLQSTGKFT
+683 IEPNVKLESTGKFT

-720 KGNVDKDKQ
+720 QGNAEKDKQ
-729 GALAILINEA
+729 GALAILINET

-757 KTSSS
+757 TTRSS
-762 GDLTLTAEALINKD
+762 GDLTLTSKALINKD
-776 RFEFLKKELIDCFN
+776 RFKFLKQELIDCFN
-790 AYAAHFSADA
+790 AYADHFTADA
-800 YQEELAAFTA
+800 YKDELAAFTA
-810 AKDKMVEAFD
+810 AKYKMVEAFD

-842 SSTLKALMSLV
+842 SRTLKDLMSLV

-919 AGAALESAQALG
+919 AGAALESAEALG

-958 DKGTSLGASVVY
+958 DKGKSLGASVVY

-1033 AIDDEARIEAT
+1033 AIDDEARIEARS
-1044 LDDLTIKALRDDSV
+1044 DDLTIKALRDDSV

-1098 DGTTSI
+1098 DGTSSI

-1125 LSLNAVGLTGQA
+1125 LSLNAVGLAGQA
-1137 GVSGSGS
+1137 GVSGSGSGS

-1155 LSALG
+1155 LGALG
-1160 SQTGSTALTGAASGL
+1160 TQTGSSALTGAASGL

-1182 SAVSSGAGLAA
+1182 GAVSSGAGLAA

-1213 NPSSGIASAGSVT
+1213 NPSSALSGIASAGSVT
-1226 SGIQAAGSS
+1226 SGIEAAGSS

-1246 NDVKESNVLHIEGAT
+1246 NDVTESNVLHIEGAS
-1261 ADQDGMITLDAQKTA
+1261 ADQNGMITLDAQKTA

-1320 RLTLKNVSLSE
+1320 RLTIKNVSLSE

-1365 DAGVSVNLIKNTVSA
+1365 DAGVSVNLIENTVRA

-1385 SVRNESGEFEY
+1385 SVGNESGEFEY
-1396 AQTAWTGEV
+1396 AQTAWTGEI

-1442 IKGANFTNVKS
+1442 LKGANFTNAKS

-1536 GRTGLV
+1536 GRTGFV
-1542 EEDKVLNR
+1542 EEDELLNR
-1550 SLLEGVQIAEDDSG
+1550 SLLKGVQIAEDDSG
-1564 SNYRDLSSDFL
+1564 ENYRDLSSGFM

-1733 TLKKSTISSFKD
+1733 TLKNSTISSVKD

-1774 ATISSNAALGAS
+1774 ATVSSNAALGAS

-1805 DGLERFDA
+1805 DGLGHFDA

-1915 TNNEAN
+1915 TNNKAN

-1950 AASQAAALGA
+1950 AGSQAAALGA

-2022 TSASLTDSILHAA
+2022 TSAALTDSILQAA

-2078 TVSGSAVK
+2078 TVSGSSVK
-2086 ETGTGI
+2086 ETGTGT

-2097 KSGVDDTNINNA
+2097 KSGVDDTHINNA

-2115 LNVQTSLEDKRA
+2115 LNVQTSLEDKRT
-2127 EEKVDGI
+2127 EETVDGI
-2134 AVSATSATT
+2134 AVAATSATT

-2169 GKTEAGVSQSTLE
+2169 GRTEAGVSSSTLE

-2229 EDSALISAA
+2229 ENSSLTSAAA

-2277 VTALT
+2277 VTALE

-2299 RLTNLGVS
+2299 RITNLGVS

-2332 VDGGSV
+2332 VDGGSA

-2378 TAGETLVLVDDA
+2378 TAGETLVVVDDA

-2433 AGDVGTMVKNAS
+2433 AGNVGTMVKNAT

-2472 GAGLAANVFST
+2472 AAGLAANVFST

-2495 GDGDTGT
+2495 GEGDAGT
-2502 SATLEKFKSDYGA
+2502 SATLEKFKGDYGA
-2515 LSKKDLTTGAA
+2515 LSKKELTTGAA
-2526 GGASDGEVMAKTE
+2526 GGASEGEVKAETE
-2539 AKSNLVSG
+2539 AKSDLVKG

-2552 VDSTFEGSNSVT
+2552 VNSTFEGSNSVT

-2569 DAKEGSGIDAE
+2569 DAKAGSGIDAE
-2580 LGLGTAGSV
+2580 LGLGTAGAV
-2589 GIGASVVTVDRVIG
+2589 GIGASVVTVDRVMG
-2603 ASVTMSGGGISAKTA
+2603 ASVTMSGGGINAKTA

-2623 VGADDSL
+2623 AGADDSL

-2667 ESVVITAKNDS
+2667 ESVHITAKNDS

-2702 DDSSVVVKLENSN
+2702 DASSVVVKLENSN
-2715 FEGDVK
+2715 FVGDVK
-2721 ATVDRAQRLH
+2721 ATVDRAQRLQ

-2756 AQATLSNISASGAS
+2756 AQATLTNVSASGAS

-2790 ALGVSAGVVKA
+2790 ALGVSAGVVQA

-2846 EGYGGAVVAGLNF
+2846 EGYGGAAVAGLNF

-2883 GKIAGTAAQLRTGG
+2883 EKIAGTAAQLRTGG

-2935 SASTL
+2935 SATTL

-2958 SAGGALINADA
+2958 SAGGALINADG
-2969 NDAVHTTHKDTSSAA
+2969 NDAVRTTHEDISSAA

-3026 TNTMKGSTAVR
+3026 TNTMEGSTAVR

-3081 IKFANTVE
+3081 IKFTNTVE
-3089 RSADVSVGKKAS
+3089 RSADVSVGKNAS

-3127 GAFNAVG
+3127 GAFNALG

-3146 VSVASGAV
+3146 VSVESGAV

-3167 ATGEDVLEHEALTR
+3167 ATGEDQLEHEALTR
-3181 IEGSALANADSKTNV
+3181 IEGSALANANSNAKV

-3206 ESGAEI
+3206 KSGAEI

-3318 VEETGRIS
+3318 VEETGRIN

-3356 AGSQSQPTVKVE
+3356 AGSQNKPTVKVE

-3404 LREYTGATK
+3404 LREYTGATT

-3441 KFEKDGQEFTQ
+3441 EFTEDGKTVTQ

-3498 VRIKNESNASLKVGD
+3498 VWIKNESNASLKVGD

-3547 DNTADPVIR
+3547 DNTADPVIS

-3568 KHEKD
+3568 KYKED
-3573 ESGKPFEETVT
+3573 EPGNPLTVT

-3604 SAKDGD
+3604 WAKDGD

-3648 NAWQTEIGQIS
+3648 NAWQNEIGQIS

-3666 SKDPSKTFVS
+3666 SKDPSTLFVS
-3676 SNAQAPSGGK
+3676 SDVQAPSGGK

-3700 NLNGTIQSG
+3700 NLNGTVQSG

-3721 LEAKISEIREA
+3721 LEQKISEIREA

-3817 AGDHDVL
+3817 AGNHDVL

-3891 GLLYVWTEGMVSG
+3891 GLLYVWTEGMVS
-3904 STETQYYEYM
+3904 STTERKYSEYM
-3914 AKWWGEAADKLQ
+3914 AKWWGAADDKLKE
-3926 DAFETEK
+3926 AFAVEGETIE
-3933 KTITKSGNLY
+3933 KSGDLY

-3950 QLTRPNK
+3950 KLTRPNK
-3957 GSGQDDNFYA
+3957 GIGQDANFYA
-3967 WMDVLD
+3967 WMDVID
-3973 QTDTGY
+3973 KTDTGY
-3979 QVTTKKWKT
+3979 QVTKKKWKT

-4053 RLNAGGDIRAE
+4053 SLNAGGNIRAE
-4064 SAGASLNGADTIN
+4064 SAGASLNGANTIN

-4091 ALKGGSGELKLGATA
+4091 ALKGGSGALKLGAEA
-4106 ANIHIDGTNL
+4106 ANIRIDGTNL
-4116 GAGRN
+4116 GAGRT

-4142 AAEAQGKDVT
+4142 AAKAQGKDVT
-4152 LSSVEGGV
+4152 LSSAEGGV
-4160 KVKDLRQ
+4160 KVNDLRQ

-4182 DVEVTASA
+4182 DVEVTAST

-4209 QNGSVYD
+4209 ENGSVYD

-4228 EKRLEAWERAGLI
+4228 EKRLEAWKRAGLI

-4266 AYARMESYQAFK
+4266 AYARMESYQAFIK
-4278 EKGGELTD
+4278 KGGKLTQ
-4286 AQNQDYTALQAIYGG
+4286 AQEQDYTDLQAIYGQ
-4301 FESAEAAVSAMEKDE
+4301 FASAEAAVSAMEQDE
-4316 NSSLGK
+4316 TSSLGK
-4322 LVASRENYGWTEN
+4322 LIASRENYGWTEN

-4358 TNVRGKNVEINA
+4358 TNVRGVNVEINA

-4497 DAYLKIHSDPAKWA
+4497 DAYLKIHSDPTKWA

-4578 FEVLGDFG
+4578 FEVRGDFG

-4595 TASTVNFSESV
+4595 TDSTVNFSESV

-4656 ITLTGNLESTGENK
+4656 ITLTGNLESTGEHK

-4685 NSTVRSK
+4685 NSTVRSE

-4713 SGDASLLGK
+4713 AGDASLLGK

-4727 QGKLS
+4727 RGNLR

-4741 TGGGID
+4741 TGGGIN

-4773 SSIEAAGDVNISSEG
+4773 SSIEAAHDVKISSEE

-4802 KVELNGLAGVVAKDA
+4802 KVELDGLAGIVAKDA
-4817 TLLAAEA
+4817 TLLAAKE
-4824 VTVTANENVEV
+4824 VTVEANENIEV
-4835 SNSTVEAASL
+4835 SNSTVKAASL
-4845 AITAAKSLTGTEL
+4845 AITAAQNLTGTGLEGT
-4858 KSKITGAAAFTAGEN
+4858 ITGAAELTAGEN

-4895 ALGAAINAT
+4895 ARGAALNAT
-4904 EGTLTLTAE
+4904 KGTLTLKAE
-4913 AADIDASS
+4913 AADIDAS
-4921 ATLTAKDEVKLTA
+4921 
-4934 NQSITAEDAS
+4934 
-4944 VEAASLAMTAN
+4944 
-4955 TGSVKAS
+4955 G
-4962 GFTATVADKASVEA
+4962 
-4976 DDSVTLDGSK
+4976 
-4986 IGAGALTATAKT
+4986 
-4998 GDLSVKEADIKATTG
+4998 
-5013 GITLTAEAA
+5013 
-5022 DIDASSAT
+5022 AT

-5061 NTGSVE
+5061 DTGSVGATGFTATVADQVSVVAGDTVVLDNAELAAGALTATASLGDLSVKDAVITATKDGVTLTAEAADIDASSAKLTVKDELTLTAQQSITATDANVTSNSLTMTANTGSVE
-5067 ATGFTATVA
+5067 ASRLTATVADQASVEAGNSVTLDSSKLGLGALTASAKSSDLSLTSAEIEVSGAAELTAQDTITATDANVTSDSLTMTAETGSVEASDFMATVA

-5100 ASAKSGDLSLKSA
+5100 ASVKSGDLSLKSA
-5113 EVDISGA
+5113 EIEVSGA
-5120 AELTAK
+5120 AKLTA
-5126 QSITA
+5126 QDSITA
-5131 TEASVEA
+5131 TDANVTSN
-5138 ASLAMT
+5138 SLTMT

-5149 VEASG
+5149 VEASR
-5154 LTATVADQASVVAGD
+5154 LITIVADQALVEAGD
-5169 TVVLD
+5169 SVTLD
-5174 NAELTAGALTATAS
+5174 NAELTAGALTATAKK
-5188 LGDLSVKDAVITA
+5188 GNLSVKDAEVT
-5201 TKGGIT
+5201 TKTGGVT
-5207 LTAEAADIDAS
+5207 LTAEAADINAS
-5218 SAKLTAEGEVKLT
+5218 NTKLTAEGEVKLT

-5237 ATDASVES
+5237 ATDASVE
-5245 ASLAMTA
+5245 ADSLTMTA
-5252 NTGSVEATGFTATVA
+5252 ETGSVEATGFTATVTG
-5267 DQASVVAGDTVVL
+5267 QASVVAGDSVML

-5286 AGALTATANLGDL
+5286 AG
-5299 SMTSAEL
+5299 S
-5306 DISGAA
+5306 
-5312 KLTAQDTITATDANV
+5312 
-5327 TSNSLTMT
+5327 
-5335 ANTGSVEASGLT
+5335 
-5347 ATVADQASVVA
+5347 
-5358 GDTVVLD
+5358 
-5365 NAELTAGALTATA
+5365 
-5378 NLGDLSMMSAE
+5378 
-5389 LDISDAAELT
+5389 
-5399 AKQSITATDANL
+5399 
-5411 TSNSLTMTAV
+5411 
-5421 TGKLDGSRL
+5421 
-5430 TTTVTGQTSVQ
+5430 
-5441 AGDSVTLDNAELTA
+5441 
-5455 GALTATANLGD
+5455 
-5466 LSLKSAELDI
+5466 
-5476 SGAAKLTAQDTI
+5476 
-5488 TATDANVTSDS
+5488 
-5499 LTMTAKTGKLDG
+5499 
-5511 SRLTTTVTGQASVEA
+5511 
-5526 GDSVTLD
+5526 
-5533 GSKLGAGALTAT
+5533 
-5545 ANLGDLSLKSA
+5545 
-5556 ELDISG
+5556 
-5562 AAKLT
+5562 
-5567 AQDTITATDAN
+5567 
-5578 VTSNSLT
+5578 
-5585 MTAKT
+5585 
-5590 GSVEASRLT
+5590 
-5599 ATVADQA
+5599 
-5606 SIVAGNSVTLDGS
+5606 
-5619 KLGAGA
+5619 
-5625 LTATATTGD
+5625 LTATATTGV
-5634 LSVKNTEIKA
+5634 LSVKDAEITTKT
-5644 AKGGITLTAE
+5644 GGVTLTAE
-5654 ASDIDASGVNLSA
+5654 AADIDASCVNLTA

-5688 ARVTAK
+5688 ASVTAK
-5694 SLSATASGALDA
+5694 SLSATAGGALDA
-5706 SRLEVKVEEASAF
+5706 SRLQVAVKEASAF
-5719 QSNGLLTLTDA
+5719 RSNGLLTLTDA

-5737 RAEGDAGVEGARITV
+5737 RAEGDAGVEGSRITV
-5752 DVTGNGYNEGNR
+5752 DVTGNGYNEGDR
-5764 DDYEGV
+5764 GDYEGV
-5770 VTFKSSKGPI
+5770 VTFKSSKGPV

-5799 GNLNVETARFEIQDG
+5799 GDLNVETAGFKIQDG

-5823 DLTLAGAIGLKGDF
+5823 NLTLAGATGLKGNF

-5960 RDLTVEADHLTGD
+5960 KDLTVEANHLTGD
-5973 RIAAESVLASGS
+5973 RIAAESVFAAGS

-6071 TKSENKAKVTLHAAG
+6071 TKAENKAKVTLKAAG
-6086 SILQQEV
+6086 SILQREV

-6194 HGSDLSAD
+6194 HGRDLSAD

-6208 TALEKNAPKGAPQ
+6208 TALEKKAPKGAPQ
-6221 GIVFSGGLS
+6221 GVVFSGGLS

>member
-41 TLLLS
+41 ALLLS

-61 WGSTTVT
+61 WDSTTVT
-68 ADQANKVLNVTT
+68 ADQAGKVLNVTT

-90 INKFREFTVNADQ
+90 INKFSQFTVNADQ
-103 IANLQFGTSQ
+103 IANLQFGSGQ

-184 RTFNDAFLQNLRTGD
+184 TTFNDAFLQNLRTGD

-231 SGARLTTGVTNF
+231 SGASLTTGVANF

-255 VTTSANLEKELAFET
+255 VTTSANLEKDLAFET

-284 GDLAADAETQTP
+284 GDLAADAETQAP

-318 AVVKAAGDLTAK
+318 AVVKAAGNLTAK
-330 AYAGNGAVNLLADD
+330 AYAGNGAVNPLAGA

-355 RDVSASVELLGTVRA
+355 RDVSASVELLGTVHA
-370 EGKLTAEARAF
+370 EGNLTAEARAF

-420 VTVGEKAEVTGVKGL
+420 VTVGEKAEVTGVQGL

-442 SDLKVGDQSGFKNFL
+442 SDLKVGNQSGFKNFL
-457 NWGKAEEIPVV
+457 NWGKAESIPVV

-529 TTVSVADGASISA
+529 TNVSVADGASIGA

-580 VNITKFNASAQA
+580 VNITKFNASAQTNIGA
-592 NLGEGFTS
+592 GFTT

-609 NETETLK
+609 NKTETLK

-662 AKFQLGGAAAYVK
+662 SKFQLGGAAAYVK

-683 IAPNVQLQSTGKFT
+683 IEPNVKLESTGKFT

-720 KGNVDKDKQ
+720 QGNAEKDKQ
-729 GALAILINEA
+729 GALAILINET

-757 KTSSS
+757 TTRSS
-762 GDLTLTAEALINKD
+762 GDLTLSSEALINKD
-776 RFEFLKKELIDCFN
+776 RFKFLKQELIDCFN
-790 AYAAHFSADA
+790 AYADHFTADA
-800 YQEELAAFTA
+800 YKDELAAFTA
-810 AKDKMVEAFD
+810 AKYKMVEAFD

-842 SSTLKALMSLV
+842 SRTLKDLMSLV

-919 AGAALESAQALG
+919 AGAALESAEALG

-958 DKGTSLGASVVY
+958 DKGKSLGASVVY

-1033 AIDDEARIEAT
+1033 AIDDEARIEARS
-1044 LDDLTIKALRDDSV
+1044 DDLTIKALRDDSV

-1098 DGTTSI
+1098 DGTSSI

-1125 LSLNAVGLTGQA
+1125 LSLNAVGLAGQA

-1155 LSALG
+1155 LGALG
-1160 SQTGSTALTGAASGL
+1160 TQTGSSALTGAASGL

-1182 SAVSSGAGLAA
+1182 GAVSSGAGLAA

-1213 NPSSGIASAGSVT
+1213 NPSSALSGIASAGSVT
-1226 SGIQAAGSS
+1226 SGIEAAGSS

-1246 NDVKESNVLHIEGAT
+1246 NDVTESNVLHIEGAS
-1261 ADQDGMITLDAQKTA
+1261 ADQNGMITLDAQKTA

-1320 RLTLKNVSLSE
+1320 RLTIKNVSLSE

-1365 DAGVSVNLIKNTVSA
+1365 DAGVSVNLIENTVRA

-1385 SVRNESGEFEY
+1385 SVGNESGEFEY
-1396 AQTAWTGEV
+1396 AQTAWTGEI

-1442 IKGANFTNVKS
+1442 LKGANFTNAKS

-1536 GRTGLV
+1536 GRTGFV
-1542 EEDKVLNR
+1542 EEDELLNR
-1550 SLLEGVQIAEDDSG
+1550 SLLKGVQIAEDDSG
-1564 SNYRDLSSDFL
+1564 ENYRDLSSGFM

-1733 TLKKSTISSFKD
+1733 TLKNSTISSVKD

-1774 ATISSNAALGAS
+1774 ATVSSNAALGAS

-1805 DGLERFDA
+1805 DGLGHFDA

-1915 TNNEAN
+1915 TNNKAN

-1950 AASQAAALGA
+1950 AGSQAAALGA

-2022 TSASLTDSILHAA
+2022 TSAALTDSILQAA

-2078 TVSGSAVK
+2078 TVSGSSVK
-2086 ETGTGI
+2086 ETGTGT

-2097 KSGVDDTNINNA
+2097 KSGVADANINNA

-2115 LNVQTSLEDKRA
+2115 LNIQTSLEDKRA
-2127 EEKVDGI
+2127 EETVDGI

-2149 NGGGAGSAQAA
+2149 NGGGGGSAQAA

-2229 EDSALISAA
+2229 ENSSLTSAAA

-2277 VTALT
+2277 VTALE

-2299 RLTNLGVS
+2299 RITNLGVS

-2332 VDGGSV
+2332 VDGGSA

-2378 TAGETLVLVDDA
+2378 TAGETLVVVDDA

-2433 AGDVGTMVKNAS
+2433 AGNVGTMVKNAA

-2460 AKSTLVSASASL
+2460 AKSTFVSASASL
-2472 GAGLAANVFST
+2472 AAGLAANVFST

-2495 GDGDTGT
+2495 GEGDAGT
-2502 SATLEKFKSDYGA
+2502 SATLEKFKGDYGA
-2515 LSKKDLTTGAA
+2515 LSKKELTTGAA
-2526 GGASDGEVMAKTE
+2526 GGASEGEVKAETE
-2539 AKSNLVSG
+2539 AKSDLVKG

-2552 VDSTFEGSNSVT
+2552 VNSTFEGSNSVT

-2569 DAKEGSGIDAE
+2569 DAKAGSGIDAE
-2580 LGLGTAGSV
+2580 LGLGTAGAV
-2589 GIGASVVTVDRVIG
+2589 GIGASVVTVDRVMG
-2603 ASVTMSGGGISAKTA
+2603 ASVTMSGGGINAKTA

-2623 VGADDSL
+2623 AGADDSL

-2667 ESVVITAKNDS
+2667 ESVHITAKNDS

-2702 DDSSVVVKLENSN
+2702 DASSVVVKLENSN
-2715 FEGDVK
+2715 FVGDVK
-2721 ATVDRAQRLH
+2721 ATVDRAQRLQ

-2756 AQATLSNISASGAS
+2756 AQATLTNVSASGAS

-2790 ALGVSAGVVKA
+2790 ALGVSAGVVQA

-2846 EGYGGAVVAGLNF
+2846 EGYGGAAVAGLNF

-2883 GKIAGTAAQLRTGG
+2883 EKIAGTAAQLRTGG

-2935 SASTL
+2935 SATTL

-2958 SAGGALINADA
+2958 SAGGALINADG
-2969 NDAVHTTHKDTSSAA
+2969 NDAVRTTHEDISSAA

-3026 TNTMKGSTAVR
+3026 TNTMEGSTAVR

-3081 IKFANTVE
+3081 IKFTNTVE
-3089 RSADVSVGKKAS
+3089 RSADVSVGKNAS

-3127 GAFNAVG
+3127 GAFNALG

-3146 VSVASGAV
+3146 VSVESGAV

-3167 ATGEDVLEHEALTR
+3167 ATGEDQLEHEALTR
-3181 IEGSALANADSKTNV
+3181 IEGSALANANSNAKV

-3206 ESGAEI
+3206 KSGAEI

-3318 VEETGRIS
+3318 VEETGRIN

-3356 AGSQSQPTVKVE
+3356 AGSQNKPTVKVE

-3404 LREYTGATK
+3404 LREYTGATT

-3441 KFEKDGQEFTQ
+3441 EFTEDGKTVTQ

-3498 VRIKNESNASLKVGD
+3498 VWIKNESNASLKVGD

-3547 DNTADPVIR
+3547 DNTADPVIS

-3568 KHEKD
+3568 KYKED
-3573 ESGKPFEETVT
+3573 EPGNPLTVT

-3604 SAKDGD
+3604 WAKDGD

-3648 NAWQTEIGQIS
+3648 NAWQNEIGQIS

-3666 SKDPSKTFVS
+3666 SKDPSTTSVS

-3700 NLNGTIQSG
+3700 NLNGTVQSG

-3738 PTNIDVKSSAYRLQ
+3738 PTNIDVKSSAYQLQ
-3752 AEEAVK
+3752 AEKAVE
-3758 TDDGSYKLLVAAWY
+3758 TNDGSYKLLVAAWY

-3817 AGDHDVL
+3817 AGNHDVL

-3838 FTDLFWSDSTKG
+3838 FTDLFWSDSKKDG

-3868 DHNGQAIGNETVRN
+3868 DHNGQAIGEKTVRN

-3891 GLLYVWTEGMVSG
+3891 GLLYVWTEGTVSG

-3914 AKWWGEAADKLQ
+3914 AKWWGGADDKLK

-3933 KTITKSGNLY
+3933 TTVTKSGDLY

-3957 GSGQDDNFYA
+3957 GGDQDANFYA
-3967 WMDVLD
+3967 WMDVLA

-3979 QVTTKKWKT
+3979 QVTKKKWKT

-4053 RLNAGGDIRAE
+4053 SLNAGGDIRAE

-4091 ALKGGSGELKLGATA
+4091 ALKGGSGELKLGAEA

-4116 GAGRN
+4116 GAGRS

-4142 AAEAQGKDVT
+4142 AAKAQGKDVT

-4160 KVKDLRQ
+4160 KVNDLRQ

-4182 DVEVTASA
+4182 DVEVTAST

-4196 LIESKLGDVVLTV
+4196 LIESKSGDVVLTV
-4209 QNGSVYD
+4209 ENGSVYD

-4228 EKRLEAWERAGLI
+4228 EKRLEAWKRAGLI

-4246 STGDTLWQADVEAEK
+4246 STGDKLWEADVEAEK

-4266 AYARMESYQAFK
+4266 AYARMESYKAFK

-4286 AQNQDYTALQAIYGG
+4286 AQEQDYTDLQAIYGE
-4301 FESAEAAVSAMEKDE
+4301 FASAEAAVSAMEQDE

-4391 ETKRLTLLKA
+4391 ETKRLALLKA

-4443 ESPEGSGLAVKE
+4443 ESPEDSGLAVKE

-4540 DKDVSLKA
+4540 DQDVSLKA

-4578 FEVLGDFG
+4578 FEVRGDFG

-4595 TASTVNFSESV
+4595 TSSTVNFSESV

-4649 ELDAVKQ
+4649 ELDALKQ
-4656 ITLTGNLESTGENK
+4656 ITLTGNLESTGEHK

-4713 SGDASLLGK
+4713 AGDASLLGK

-4727 QGKLS
+4727 QGNLS
-4732 AGGRIEVGA
+4732 AGGRIEIGA

-4773 SSIEAAGDVNISSEG
+4773 SSIEAAGDVKISSEE
-4788 TLDLANATVQSTAG
+4788 TLDLANATVKSTAG
-4802 KVELNGLAGVVAKDA
+4802 KVELDGLAGIVAKEA
-4817 TLLAAEA
+4817 TLLAAKE
-4824 VTVTANENVEV
+4824 VTVTAKENVEV
-4835 SNSTVEAASL
+4835 SNST
-4845 AITAAKSLTGTEL
+4845 
-4858 KSKITGAAAFTAGEN
+4858 
-4873 LVLDSADLSGGTVSA
+4873 
-4888 VAAQGLS
+4888 
-4895 ALGAAINAT
+4895 
-4904 EGTLTLTAE
+4904 
-4913 AADIDASS
+4913 
-4921 ATLTAKDEVKLTA
+4921 
-4934 NQSITAEDAS
+4934 
-4944 VEAASLAMTAN
+4944 
-4955 TGSVKAS
+4955 
-4962 GFTATVADKASVEA
+4962 
-4976 DDSVTLDGSK
+4976 
-4986 IGAGALTATAKT
+4986 
-4998 GDLSVKEADIKATTG
+4998 
-5013 GITLTAEAA
+5013 
-5022 DIDASSAT
+5022 
-5030 LTAKDEVKL
+5030 
-5039 TAKQSITAT
+5039 
-5048 EASVEADSLTMTA
+5048 
-5061 NTGSVE
+5061 
-5067 ATGFTATVA
+5067 
-5076 GQALVEAGD
+5076 
-5085 SVTLDGSKLGLGALT
+5085 
-5100 ASAKSGDLSLKSA
+5100 
-5113 EVDISGA
+5113 
-5120 AELTAK
+5120 
-5126 QSITA
+5126 
-5131 TEASVEA
+5131 VEA

-5149 VEASG
+5149 VEASR
-5154 LTATVADQASVVAGD
+5154 LTATVADQASV
-5169 TVVLD
+5169 
-5174 NAELTAGALTATAS
+5174 E
-5188 LGDLSVKDAVITA
+5188 
-5201 TKGGIT
+5201 
-5207 LTAEAADIDAS
+5207 
-5218 SAKLTAEGEVKLT
+5218 
-5231 AQNSIT
+5231 
-5237 ATDASVES
+5237 
-5245 ASLAMTA
+5245 
-5252 NTGSVEATGFTATVA
+5252 
-5267 DQASVVAGDTVVL
+5267 
-5280 DNAELT
+5280 
-5286 AGALTATANLGDL
+5286 
-5299 SMTSAEL
+5299 
-5306 DISGAA
+5306 
-5312 KLTAQDTITATDANV
+5312 
-5327 TSNSLTMT
+5327 
-5335 ANTGSVEASGLT
+5335 
-5347 ATVADQASVVA
+5347 
-5358 GDTVVLD
+5358 
-5365 NAELTAGALTATA
+5365 
-5378 NLGDLSMMSAE
+5378 
-5389 LDISDAAELT
+5389 
-5399 AKQSITATDANL
+5399 
-5411 TSNSLTMTAV
+5411 
-5421 TGKLDGSRL
+5421 
-5430 TTTVTGQTSVQ
+5430 

-5455 GALTATANLGD
+5455 GALTATAKKGNLSVKD
-5466 LSLKSAELDI
+5466 AEIKATKGGVTLTAEAADI
-5476 SGAAKLTAQDTI
+5476 DASSAKLTAKDELTLTAQQSI
-5488 TATDANVTSDS
+5488 TAAD
-5499 LTMTAKTGKLDG
+5499 
-5511 SRLTTTVTGQASVEA
+5511 ASVEA
-5526 GDSVTLD
+5526 ASL
-5533 GSKLGAGALTAT
+5533 AMT
-5545 ANLGDLSLKSA
+5545 AN
-5556 ELDISG
+5556 
-5562 AAKLT
+5562 
-5567 AQDTITATDAN
+5567 
-5578 VTSNSLT
+5578 
-5585 MTAKT
+5585 T

-5606 SIVAGNSVTLDGS
+5606 SVEAGDAVVLNNADLT
-5619 KLGAGA
+5619 AGA
-5625 LTATATTGD
+5625 LTATATSGD
-5634 LSVKNTEIKA
+5634 LSVKAAEINA
-5644 AKGGITLTAE
+5644 TKGGVTLTAK
-5654 ASDIDASGVNLSA
+5654 AVDIDASGVNLTA
-5667 VGAATLTAGQD
+5667 VGPAKLTAGQN
-5678 LKLAPSGDAV
+5678 LKLTPSGDAV
-5688 ARVTAK
+5688 ASVTAK
-5694 SLSATASGALDA
+5694 SLSATAGGALDA
-5706 SRLEVKVEEASAF
+5706 SRLQVKVNEASAF
-5719 QSNGLLTLTDA
+5719 RSNGLLTLTDA

-5737 RAEGDAGVEGARITV
+5737 RAEGDAGVEGSRITV
-5752 DVTGNGYNEGNR
+5752 DVTGNGYNEGDR
-5764 DDYEGV
+5764 GDYEGV
-5770 VTFKSSKGPI
+5770 VTIKSSKGPI

-5799 GNLNVETARFEIQDG
+5799 GDLNVETAGFKIQDG

-5823 DLTLAGAIGLKGDF
+5823 NLTLAGATGLKGDF

-5960 RDLTVEADHLTGD
+5960 KDLTVEANHLTGD
-5973 RIAAESVLASGS
+5973 RIAAESVFAAGS

-5996 VEEGVQASGQNV
+5996 VEEGVQVSGKNV

-6086 SILQQEV
+6086 SILQREV

-6194 HGSDLSAD
+6194 QGSDLSAD

-6221 GIVFSGGLS
+6221 GVVFSGGLS

-6425 PTKEDFGWIM
+6425 STKEDFGWIM

>member
-41 TLLLS
+41 ALLLS

-61 WGSTTVT
+61 WDSTTVT
-68 ADQANKVLNVTT
+68 ADQAGKVLNVTT

-90 INKFREFTVNADQ
+90 INKFSQFTVNADQ
-103 IANLQFGTSQ
+103 IANLQFGSGQ

-184 RTFNDAFLQNLRTGD
+184 TTFNDAFLQNLRTGD

-231 SGARLTTGVTNF
+231 SGASLTTGVANF

-255 VTTSANLEKELAFET
+255 VTTSANLEKDLAFET

-284 GDLAADAETQTP
+284 GDLAADAETQAP

-318 AVVKAAGDLTAK
+318 AVVKAAGNLTAK
-330 AYAGNGAVNLLADD
+330 AYAGNGAVNPLAGA

-355 RDVSASVELLGTVRA
+355 RDVSASVELLGTVHA
-370 EGKLTAEARAF
+370 EGNLTAEARAF

-420 VTVGEKAEVTGVKGL
+420 VTVGEKAEVTGVQGL

-442 SDLKVGDQSGFKNFL
+442 SDLKVGNQSGFKNFL
-457 NWGKAEEIPVV
+457 NWGKAESIPVV

-529 TTVSVADGASISA
+529 TNVSVADGASIGA

-580 VNITKFNASAQA
+580 VNITKFNASAQTNIGA
-592 NLGEGFTS
+592 GFTT

-609 NETETLK
+609 NKTETLK

-662 AKFQLGGAAAYVK
+662 SKFQLGGAAAYVK

-683 IAPNVQLQSTGKFT
+683 IEPNVKLESTGKFT

-720 KGNVDKDKQ
+720 QGNAEKDKQ
-729 GALAILINEA
+729 GALAILINET

-757 KTSSS
+757 TTRSS
-762 GDLTLTAEALINKD
+762 GDLTLSSEALINKD
-776 RFEFLKKELIDCFN
+776 RFKFLKQELIDCFN
-790 AYAAHFSADA
+790 AYADHFTADA
-800 YQEELAAFTA
+800 YKDELAAFTA
-810 AKDKMVEAFD
+810 AKYKMVEAFD

-842 SSTLKALMSLV
+842 SRTLKDLMSLV

-919 AGAALESAQALG
+919 AGAALESAEALG

-958 DKGTSLGASVVY
+958 DKGKSLGASVVY

-1033 AIDDEARIEAT
+1033 AIDDEARIEARS
-1044 LDDLTIKALRDDSV
+1044 DDLTIKALRDDSV

-1098 DGTTSI
+1098 DGTSSI

-1125 LSLNAVGLTGQA
+1125 LSLNAVGLAGQA

-1155 LSALG
+1155 LGALG
-1160 SQTGSTALTGAASGL
+1160 TQTGSSALTGAASGL

-1182 SAVSSGAGLAA
+1182 GAVSSGAGLAA

-1213 NPSSGIASAGSVT
+1213 NPSSALSGIASAGSVT
-1226 SGIQAAGSS
+1226 SGIEAAGSS

-1246 NDVKESNVLHIEGAT
+1246 NDVTESNVLHIEGAS
-1261 ADQDGMITLDAQKTA
+1261 ADQNGMITLDAQKTA

-1320 RLTLKNVSLSE
+1320 RLTIKNVSLSE

-1365 DAGVSVNLIKNTVSA
+1365 DAGVSVNLIENTVRA

-1385 SVRNESGEFEY
+1385 SVGNESGEFEY
-1396 AQTAWTGEV
+1396 AQTAWTGEI

-1442 IKGANFTNVKS
+1442 LKGANFTNAKS

-1536 GRTGLV
+1536 GRTGFV
-1542 EEDKVLNR
+1542 EEDELLNR
-1550 SLLEGVQIAEDDSG
+1550 SLLKGVQIAEDDSG
-1564 SNYRDLSSDFL
+1564 ENYRDLSSGFM

-1733 TLKKSTISSFKD
+1733 TLKNSTISSVKD

-1774 ATISSNAALGAS
+1774 ATVSSNAALGAS

-1805 DGLERFDA
+1805 DGLGHFDA

-1915 TNNEAN
+1915 TNNKAN

-1950 AASQAAALGA
+1950 AGSQAAALGA

-2022 TSASLTDSILHAA
+2022 TSAALTDSILQAA

-2078 TVSGSAVK
+2078 TVSGSSVK
-2086 ETGTGI
+2086 ETGTGT

-2097 KSGVDDTNINNA
+2097 KSGVADANINNA

-2115 LNVQTSLEDKRA
+2115 LNIQTSLEDKRA
-2127 EEKVDGI
+2127 EETVDGI

-2149 NGGGAGSAQAA
+2149 NGGGGGSAQAA

-2229 EDSALISAA
+2229 ENSSLTSAAA

-2277 VTALT
+2277 VTALE

-2299 RLTNLGVS
+2299 RITNLGVS

-2332 VDGGSV
+2332 VDGGSA

-2378 TAGETLVLVDDA
+2378 TAGETLVVVDDA

-2433 AGDVGTMVKNAS
+2433 AGNVGTMVKNAA

-2472 GAGLAANVFST
+2472 AAGLAANVFST

-2495 GDGDTGT
+2495 GEGDAGT
-2502 SATLEKFKSDYGA
+2502 SATLEKFKGDYGA
-2515 LSKKDLTTGAA
+2515 LSKKELTTGAA
-2526 GGASDGEVMAKTE
+2526 GGASEGEVKAETE
-2539 AKSNLVSG
+2539 AKSDLVKG

-2552 VDSTFEGSNSVT
+2552 VNSTFEGSNSVT

-2569 DAKEGSGIDAE
+2569 DAKAGSGIDAE
-2580 LGLGTAGSV
+2580 LGLGTAGAV
-2589 GIGASVVTVDRVIG
+2589 GIGASVVTVDRVMG
-2603 ASVTMSGGGISAKTA
+2603 ASVTMSGGGINAKTA

-2623 VGADDSL
+2623 AGADDSL

-2667 ESVVITAKNDS
+2667 ESVHITAKNDS

-2702 DDSSVVVKLENSN
+2702 DASSVVVKLENSN
-2715 FEGDVK
+2715 FVGDVK
-2721 ATVDRAQRLH
+2721 ATVDRAQRLQ

-2756 AQATLSNISASGAS
+2756 AQATLTNVSASGAS

-2790 ALGVSAGVVKA
+2790 ALGVSAGVVQA

-2846 EGYGGAVVAGLNF
+2846 EGYGGAAVAGLNF

-2883 GKIAGTAAQLRTGG
+2883 EKIAGTAAQLRTGG

-2935 SASTL
+2935 SATTL

-2958 SAGGALINADA
+2958 SAGGALINADG
-2969 NDAVHTTHKDTSSAA
+2969 NDAVRTTHEDISSAA

-3026 TNTMKGSTAVR
+3026 TNTMEGSTAVR

-3081 IKFANTVE
+3081 IKFTNTVE
-3089 RSADVSVGKKAS
+3089 RSADVSVGKNAS

-3127 GAFNAVG
+3127 GAFNALG

-3146 VSVASGAV
+3146 VSVESGAV

-3167 ATGEDVLEHEALTR
+3167 ATGEDQLEHEALTR
-3181 IEGSALANADSKTNV
+3181 IEGSALANANSNAKV

-3206 ESGAEI
+3206 KSGAEI

-3318 VEETGRIS
+3318 VEETGRIN

-3356 AGSQSQPTVKVE
+3356 AGSQNKPTVKVE

-3404 LREYTGATK
+3404 LREYTGATT

-3441 KFEKDGQEFTQ
+3441 EFTEDGKTVTQ

-3498 VRIKNESNASLKVGD
+3498 VWIKNESNASLKVGD

-3547 DNTADPVIR
+3547 DNTADPVIS

-3568 KHEKD
+3568 KYKED
-3573 ESGKPFEETVT
+3573 EPGNPLTVT

-3604 SAKDGD
+3604 WAKDGD

-3648 NAWQTEIGQIS
+3648 NAWQNEIGQIS

-3666 SKDPSKTFVS
+3666 SKDPSTTSVS

-3700 NLNGTIQSG
+3700 NLNGTVQSG

-3738 PTNIDVKSSAYRLQ
+3738 PTNIDVKSSAYQLQ
-3752 AEEAVK
+3752 AEKAVE
-3758 TDDGSYKLLVAAWY
+3758 TNDGSYKLLVAAWY

-3817 AGDHDVL
+3817 AGNHDVL

-3838 FTDLFWSDSTKG
+3838 FTDLFWSDSKKDG

-3868 DHNGQAIGNETVRN
+3868 DHNGQAIGEKTVRN

-3891 GLLYVWTEGMVSG
+3891 GLLYVWTEGTVSG

-3914 AKWWGEAADKLQ
+3914 AKWWGGADDKLK

-3933 KTITKSGNLY
+3933 TTVTKSGDLY

-3957 GSGQDDNFYA
+3957 GGDQDANFYA
-3967 WMDVLD
+3967 WMDVLA

-3979 QVTTKKWKT
+3979 QVTKKKWKT

-4053 RLNAGGDIRAE
+4053 SLNAGGDIRAE

-4091 ALKGGSGELKLGATA
+4091 ALKGGSGELKLGAEA

-4116 GAGRN
+4116 GAGRS

-4142 AAEAQGKDVT
+4142 AAKAQGKDVT

-4160 KVKDLRQ
+4160 KVNDLRQ

-4182 DVEVTASA
+4182 DVEVTAST

-4196 LIESKLGDVVLTV
+4196 LIESKSGDVVLTV
-4209 QNGSVYD
+4209 ENGSVYD

-4228 EKRLEAWERAGLI
+4228 EKRLEAWKRAGLI

-4246 STGDTLWQADVEAEK
+4246 STGDKLWEADVEAEK

-4266 AYARMESYQAFK
+4266 AYARMESYKAFK

-4286 AQNQDYTALQAIYGG
+4286 AQEQDYTDLQAIYGE
-4301 FESAEAAVSAMEKDE
+4301 FASAEAAVSAMEQDE

-4391 ETKRLTLLKA
+4391 ETKRLALLKA

-4443 ESPEGSGLAVKE
+4443 ESPEDSGLAVKE

-4540 DKDVSLKA
+4540 DQDVSLKA

-4578 FEVLGDFG
+4578 FEVRGDFG

-4595 TASTVNFSESV
+4595 TSSTVNFSESV

-4649 ELDAVKQ
+4649 ELDALKQ
-4656 ITLTGNLESTGENK
+4656 ITLTGNLESTGEHK

-4713 SGDASLLGK
+4713 AGDASLLGK

-4727 QGKLS
+4727 QGNLS
-4732 AGGRIEVGA
+4732 AGGRIEIGA

-4773 SSIEAAGDVNISSEG
+4773 SSIEAAGDVKISSEE
-4788 TLDLANATVQSTAG
+4788 TLDLANATVKSTAG
-4802 KVELNGLAGVVAKDA
+4802 KVELDGLAGIVAKEA
-4817 TLLAAEA
+4817 TLLAAKE
-4824 VTVTANENVEV
+4824 VTVTAKENVEV

-4845 AITAAKSLTGTEL
+4845 A
-4858 KSKITGAAAFTAGEN
+4858 
-4873 LVLDSADLSGGTVSA
+4873 
-4888 VAAQGLS
+4888 
-4895 ALGAAINAT
+4895 
-4904 EGTLTLTAE
+4904 
-4913 AADIDASS
+4913 
-4921 ATLTAKDEVKLTA
+4921 
-4934 NQSITAEDAS
+4934 
-4944 VEAASLAMTAN
+4944 MTAN
-4955 TGSVKAS
+4955 
-4962 GFTATVADKASVEA
+4962 
-4976 DDSVTLDGSK
+4976 
-4986 IGAGALTATAKT
+4986 
-4998 GDLSVKEADIKATTG
+4998 
-5013 GITLTAEAA
+5013 
-5022 DIDASSAT
+5022 
-5030 LTAKDEVKL
+5030 
-5039 TAKQSITAT
+5039 
-5048 EASVEADSLTMTA
+5048 
-5061 NTGSVE
+5061 
-5067 ATGFTATVA
+5067 
-5076 GQALVEAGD
+5076 
-5085 SVTLDGSKLGLGALT
+5085 
-5100 ASAKSGDLSLKSA
+5100 
-5113 EVDISGA
+5113 
-5120 AELTAK
+5120 
-5126 QSITA
+5126 
-5131 TEASVEA
+5131 
-5138 ASLAMT
+5138 
-5144 AETGS
+5144 
-5149 VEASG
+5149 
-5154 LTATVADQASVVAGD
+5154 
-5169 TVVLD
+5169 
-5174 NAELTAGALTATAS
+5174 
-5188 LGDLSVKDAVITA
+5188 
-5201 TKGGIT
+5201 
-5207 LTAEAADIDAS
+5207 
-5218 SAKLTAEGEVKLT
+5218 
-5231 AQNSIT
+5231 
-5237 ATDASVES
+5237 
-5245 ASLAMTA
+5245 
-5252 NTGSVEATGFTATVA
+5252 
-5267 DQASVVAGDTVVL
+5267 
-5280 DNAELT
+5280 
-5286 AGALTATANLGDL
+5286 
-5299 SMTSAEL
+5299 
-5306 DISGAA
+5306 
-5312 KLTAQDTITATDANV
+5312 
-5327 TSNSLTMT
+5327 
-5335 ANTGSVEASGLT
+5335 
-5347 ATVADQASVVA
+5347 
-5358 GDTVVLD
+5358 
-5365 NAELTAGALTATA
+5365 
-5378 NLGDLSMMSAE
+5378 
-5389 LDISDAAELT
+5389 
-5399 AKQSITATDANL
+5399 
-5411 TSNSLTMTAV
+5411 
-5421 TGKLDGSRL
+5421 
-5430 TTTVTGQTSVQ
+5430 
-5441 AGDSVTLDNAELTA
+5441 
-5455 GALTATANLGD
+5455 
-5466 LSLKSAELDI
+5466 
-5476 SGAAKLTAQDTI
+5476 
-5488 TATDANVTSDS
+5488 
-5499 LTMTAKTGKLDG
+5499 
-5511 SRLTTTVTGQASVEA
+5511 
-5526 GDSVTLD
+5526 
-5533 GSKLGAGALTAT
+5533 
-5545 ANLGDLSLKSA
+5545 
-5556 ELDISG
+5556 
-5562 AAKLT
+5562 
-5567 AQDTITATDAN
+5567 
-5578 VTSNSLT
+5578 
-5585 MTAKT
+5585 T

-5606 SIVAGNSVTLDGS
+5606 SVEAGDAVVLNNADLT
-5619 KLGAGA
+5619 AGA
-5625 LTATATTGD
+5625 LTATATSGD
-5634 LSVKNTEIKA
+5634 LSVKAAEINA
-5644 AKGGITLTAE
+5644 TKGGVTLTAK
-5654 ASDIDASGVNLSA
+5654 AVDIDASGVNLTA
-5667 VGAATLTAGQD
+5667 VGPAKLTAGQN
-5678 LKLAPSGDAV
+5678 LKLTPSGDAV
-5688 ARVTAK
+5688 ASVTAK
-5694 SLSATASGALDA
+5694 SLSATAGGALDA
-5706 SRLEVKVEEASAF
+5706 SRLQVKVNEASAF
-5719 QSNGLLTLTDA
+5719 RSNGLLTLTDA

-5737 RAEGDAGVEGARITV
+5737 RAEGDAGVEGSRITV
-5752 DVTGNGYNEGNR
+5752 DVTGNGYNEGDR
-5764 DDYEGV
+5764 GDYEGV
-5770 VTFKSSKGPI
+5770 VTIKSSKGPI

-5799 GNLNVETARFEIQDG
+5799 GDLNVETAGFKIQDG

-5823 DLTLAGAIGLKGDF
+5823 NLTLAGATGLKGDF

-5960 RDLTVEADHLTGD
+5960 KDLTVEANHLTGD
-5973 RIAAESVLASGS
+5973 RIAAESVFAAGS

-5996 VEEGVQASGQNV
+5996 VEEGVQVSGKNV

-6086 SILQQEV
+6086 SILQREV

-6194 HGSDLSAD
+6194 QGSDLSAD

-6221 GIVFSGGLS
+6221 GVVFSGGLS

-6425 PTKEDFGWIM
+6425 STKEDFGWIM

>member
-41 TLLLS
+41 ALLLS

-61 WGSTTVT
+61 WDSTTVT
-68 ADQANKVLNVTT
+68 ADQVGKVLNVTT

-90 INKFREFTVNADQ
+90 INKFSQFTVNADQ
-103 IANLQFGTSQ
+103 IANLQFGSGQ

-184 RTFNDAFLQNLRTGD
+184 TTFNDAFLQNLRTGD

-231 SGARLTTGVTNF
+231 SGASLTTGVANF

-255 VTTSANLEKELAFET
+255 VTTSANLEKDLAFET

-284 GDLAADAETQTP
+284 GDLAADAETQAP

-318 AVVKAAGDLTAK
+318 AVVKAAGNLTAK
-330 AYAGNGAVNLLADD
+330 AYAGNGAVNLLAGA

-355 RDVSASVELLGTVRA
+355 RDVSASVELLGTVHA
-370 EGKLTAEARAF
+370 EGNLTAEARAF

-420 VTVGEKAEVTGVKGL
+420 VTVGEKAEVTGVQGL

-442 SDLKVGDQSGFKNFL
+442 SDLKVGNQSGFKNFL
-457 NWGKAEEIPVV
+457 NWGKAESIPVV

-508 AATSATKA
+508 SATSATKA

-529 TTVSVADGASISA
+529 TNVSVADGASIGA

-580 VNITKFNASAQA
+580 VNITKFNASAQTNIGA
-592 NLGEGFTS
+592 GFTT

-609 NETETLK
+609 NKTETLK

-662 AKFQLGGAAAYVK
+662 SKFQLGGAAAYVK

-683 IAPNVQLQSTGKFT
+683 IEPNVKLESTGKFT

-720 KGNVDKDKQ
+720 QGNAEKDKQ
-729 GALAILINEA
+729 GALAILINET

-757 KTSSS
+757 TTRSS
-762 GDLTLTAEALINKD
+762 GDLTLTSKALINKD
-776 RFEFLKKELIDCFN
+776 RFKFLKQELIDCFN
-790 AYAAHFSADA
+790 AYADHFTADA
-800 YQEELAAFTA
+800 YKDELAAFTA
-810 AKDKMVEAFD
+810 AKYKMVEAFD

-842 SSTLKALMSLV
+842 SRTLKDLMSLV

-919 AGAALESAQALG
+919 AGAALESAEALG

-958 DKGTSLGASVVY
+958 DKGKSLGASVVY

-1033 AIDDEARIEAT
+1033 AIDDEARIEARS
-1044 LDDLTIKALRDDSV
+1044 DDLTIKALRDDSV

-1098 DGTTSI
+1098 DGTSSI

-1125 LSLNAVGLTGQA
+1125 LSLNAVGLAGQA
-1137 GVSGSGS
+1137 GVSGSGSGS

-1155 LSALG
+1155 LGALG
-1160 SQTGSTALTGAASGL
+1160 TQTGSSALTGAASGL

-1182 SAVSSGAGLAA
+1182 GAVSSGAGLAA

-1213 NPSSGIASAGSVT
+1213 NPSSALSGIASAGSVT
-1226 SGIQAAGSS
+1226 SGIEAAGSS

-1246 NDVKESNVLHIEGAT
+1246 NDVTESNVLHIEGAS
-1261 ADQDGMITLDAQKTA
+1261 ADQNGMITLDAQKTA

-1320 RLTLKNVSLSE
+1320 RLTIKNVSLSE

-1365 DAGVSVNLIKNTVSA
+1365 DAGVSVNLIENTVRA

-1385 SVRNESGEFEY
+1385 SVGNESGEFEY
-1396 AQTAWTGEV
+1396 AQTAWTGEI

-1442 IKGANFTNVKS
+1442 LKGANFTNAKS

-1536 GRTGLV
+1536 GRTGFV
-1542 EEDKVLNR
+1542 EEDELLNR
-1550 SLLEGVQIAEDDSG
+1550 SLLKGVQIAEDDSG
-1564 SNYRDLSSDFL
+1564 ENYRDLSSGFM

-1720 AVVVAEVENNALT
+1720 AVVVAEVESNALT
-1733 TLKKSTISSFKD
+1733 TLKNSTISSVKD

-1774 ATISSNAALGAS
+1774 ATVSSNAALGAS

-1805 DGLERFDA
+1805 DGLGHFDA

-1915 TNNEAN
+1915 TNNKAN

-1950 AASQAAALGA
+1950 AGSQAAALGA

-2022 TSASLTDSILHAA
+2022 TSAALTDSILQAA

-2078 TVSGSAVK
+2078 TVSGSSVK
-2086 ETGTGI
+2086 EAGTGT

-2097 KSGVDDTNINNA
+2097 KSGVDDTHINNA

-2115 LNVQTSLEDKRA
+2115 LNVQTSLEDKRT
-2127 EEKVDGI
+2127 EETVDGI
-2134 AVSATSATT
+2134 AVAATSATT

-2169 GKTEAGVSQSTLE
+2169 GRTEAGVSSSTLE

-2229 EDSALISAA
+2229 ENSSLTSAAA

-2277 VTALT
+2277 VTALE

-2299 RLTNLGVS
+2299 RITNLGVS

-2332 VDGGSV
+2332 VDGGSA

-2378 TAGETLVLVDDA
+2378 TAGETLVVVDDA

-2433 AGDVGTMVKNAS
+2433 AGNVGTMVKNAA

-2472 GAGLAANVFST
+2472 AAGLAANVFST

-2495 GDGDTGT
+2495 GEGDAGT
-2502 SATLEKFKSDYGA
+2502 SATLEKFKGDYGA
-2515 LSKKDLTTGAA
+2515 LSKKELTTGAA
-2526 GGASDGEVMAKTE
+2526 GGASEGEVKAETE
-2539 AKSNLVSG
+2539 AKSDLVKG

-2552 VDSTFEGSNSVT
+2552 VNSTFEGSNSVT

-2569 DAKEGSGIDAE
+2569 DAKAGSGIDAE
-2580 LGLGTAGSV
+2580 LGLGTAGAV
-2589 GIGASVVTVDRVIG
+2589 GIGASVVTVDRVMG
-2603 ASVTMSGGGISAKTA
+2603 ASVTMSGGGINAKTA

-2623 VGADDSL
+2623 AGADDSL

-2667 ESVVITAKNDS
+2667 ESVHITAKNDS

-2692 AVGAQIAKIK
+2692 AIGAQIAKIK
-2702 DDSSVVVKLENSN
+2702 DASSVVVKLENSN
-2715 FEGDVK
+2715 FVGDVK
-2721 ATVDRAQRLH
+2721 ATVDRAQRLQ

-2756 AQATLSNISASGAS
+2756 AQATLTNVSASGAS

-2790 ALGVSAGVVKA
+2790 ALGVSAGVVQA

-2846 EGYGGAVVAGLNF
+2846 EGYGGAAVAGLNF

-2883 GKIAGTAAQLRTGG
+2883 EKIAGTAAQLRTGG

-2935 SASTL
+2935 SATTL

-2958 SAGGALINADA
+2958 SAGGALINADG
-2969 NDAVHTTHKDTSSAA
+2969 NDAVRTTHEDISSAA

-3026 TNTMKGSTAVR
+3026 TNTMEGSTAVR

-3081 IKFANTVE
+3081 IKFTNTVE
-3089 RSADVSVGKKAS
+3089 RSADVSVGKNAS

-3127 GAFNAVG
+3127 GAFNALG

-3146 VSVASGAV
+3146 VSVESGAV

-3167 ATGEDVLEHEALTR
+3167 ATGEDQLEHEALTR
-3181 IEGSALANADSKTNV
+3181 IEGSALANANSNAKV

-3206 ESGAEI
+3206 KSGAEI

-3318 VEETGRIS
+3318 VEETGRIN

-3356 AGSQSQPTVKVE
+3356 AGSQNKPTVKVE

-3404 LREYTGATK
+3404 LREYTGATT

-3441 KFEKDGQEFTQ
+3441 EFTEDGKTVTQ

-3498 VRIKNESNASLKVGD
+3498 VWIKNESNASLKVGD

-3547 DNTADPVIR
+3547 DNTADPVIS

-3568 KHEKD
+3568 KYKED
-3573 ESGKPFEETVT
+3573 EPGNPLTVT

-3604 SAKDGD
+3604 WAKDGD

-3648 NAWQTEIGQIS
+3648 NAWQNEIGQIS

-3666 SKDPSKTFVS
+3666 SKDPSTLFVS
-3676 SNAQAPSGGK
+3676 SDVQAPSGGK

-3700 NLNGTIQSG
+3700 NLNGTVQSG

-3721 LEAKISEIREA
+3721 LEQKISEIREA

-3817 AGDHDVL
+3817 AGNHDVL

-3891 GLLYVWTEGMVSG
+3891 GLLYVWTEGMVS
-3904 STETQYYEYM
+3904 STTERKYSEYM
-3914 AKWWGEAADKLQ
+3914 AKWWGAADDKLKE
-3926 DAFETEK
+3926 AFAVEGETIE
-3933 KTITKSGNLY
+3933 KSGDLY

-3950 QLTRPNK
+3950 KLTRPNK
-3957 GSGQDDNFYA
+3957 GIGQDANFYA
-3967 WMDVLD
+3967 WMDVID
-3973 QTDTGY
+3973 KTDTGY
-3979 QVTTKKWKT
+3979 QVTKKKWKT

-4053 RLNAGGDIRAE
+4053 SLNAGGNIRAE
-4064 SAGASLNGADTIN
+4064 SAGASLNGANTIN

-4091 ALKGGSGELKLGATA
+4091 ALKGGSGALKLGAEA
-4106 ANIHIDGTNL
+4106 ANIRIDGTNL
-4116 GAGRN
+4116 GAGRT

-4142 AAEAQGKDVT
+4142 AAKAQGKDVT
-4152 LSSVEGGV
+4152 LSSAEGGV
-4160 KVKDLRQ
+4160 KVNDLRQ

-4182 DVEVTASA
+4182 DVEVTAST

-4209 QNGSVYD
+4209 ENGSVYD

-4228 EKRLEAWERAGLI
+4228 EKRLEAWKRAGLI

-4266 AYARMESYQAFK
+4266 AYARMESYQAFIK
-4278 EKGGELTD
+4278 KGGKLTQ
-4286 AQNQDYTALQAIYGG
+4286 AQEQDYTDLQAIYGQ
-4301 FESAEAAVSAMEKDE
+4301 FASAEAAVSAMEQDE
-4316 NSSLGK
+4316 TSSLGK
-4322 LVASRENYGWTEN
+4322 LIASRENYGWTEN

-4358 TNVRGKNVEINA
+4358 TNVRGVSVEINA

-4497 DAYLKIHSDPAKWA
+4497 DAYLKIHSDPTKWA

-4578 FEVLGDFG
+4578 FEVRGDFG

-4595 TASTVNFSESV
+4595 TDSTVNFSESV

-4656 ITLTGNLESTGENK
+4656 ITLTGNLESTGEHK

-4685 NSTVRSK
+4685 NSTVRSE

-4713 SGDASLLGK
+4713 AGDASLLGK

-4727 QGKLS
+4727 RGNLR

-4741 TGGGID
+4741 TGGGIN

-4773 SSIEAAGDVNISSEG
+4773 SSIEAAHDVKISSEE

-4802 KVELNGLAGVVAKDA
+4802 KVELDGLAGIVAKDA
-4817 TLLAAEA
+4817 TLLAAKE
-4824 VTVTANENVEV
+4824 VTVEANENIEV
-4835 SNSTVEAASL
+4835 SNSTVKAASL
-4845 AITAAKSLTGTEL
+4845 AITAAQNLTGTGLEGT
-4858 KSKITGAAAFTAGEN
+4858 ITGAAELTAGEN

-4895 ALGAAINAT
+4895 ARGAALNAT
-4904 EGTLTLTAE
+4904 KGTLTLKAE
-4913 AADIDASS
+4913 AADIDAS
-4921 ATLTAKDEVKLTA
+4921 
-4934 NQSITAEDAS
+4934 
-4944 VEAASLAMTAN
+4944 
-4955 TGSVKAS
+4955 G
-4962 GFTATVADKASVEA
+4962 
-4976 DDSVTLDGSK
+4976 
-4986 IGAGALTATAKT
+4986 
-4998 GDLSVKEADIKATTG
+4998 
-5013 GITLTAEAA
+5013 
-5022 DIDASSAT
+5022 AT

-5061 NTGSVE
+5061 DTGSVGATGFTATVADQVSVVAGDTVVLDNAELAAGALTATASLGDLSVKDAVITATKDGVTLTAEAADIDASSAKLTVKDELTLTAQQSITATDANVTSNSLTMTANTGSVE
-5067 ATGFTATVA
+5067 ASRLTATVADQASVEAGNSVTLDSSKLGLGALTASAKSSDLSLTSAEIEVSGAAELTAQDTITATDANVTSDSLTMTAETGSVEASDFMATVA

-5113 EVDISGA
+5113 EIEVSGA
-5120 AELTAK
+5120 AKLTA
-5126 QSITA
+5126 QDSITA
-5131 TEASVEA
+5131 TDANVTSN
-5138 ASLAMT
+5138 SLTMT

-5149 VEASG
+5149 VEASR
-5154 LTATVADQASVVAGD
+5154 LITIVADQALVEAGD
-5169 TVVLD
+5169 SVTLD
-5174 NAELTAGALTATAS
+5174 NAELTAGALTATAKK
-5188 LGDLSVKDAVITA
+5188 GNLSVKDAEVT
-5201 TKGGIT
+5201 TKTGGVT
-5207 LTAEAADIDAS
+5207 LTAEAADINAS
-5218 SAKLTAEGEVKLT
+5218 NTKLTAEGEVKLT

-5237 ATDASVES
+5237 ATDASVE
-5245 ASLAMTA
+5245 ADSLTMTA
-5252 NTGSVEATGFTATVA
+5252 ETGSVEATGFTATVTG
-5267 DQASVVAGDTVVL
+5267 QASVVAGDSVML

-5286 AGALTATANLGDL
+5286 AG
-5299 SMTSAEL
+5299 S
-5306 DISGAA
+5306 
-5312 KLTAQDTITATDANV
+5312 
-5327 TSNSLTMT
+5327 
-5335 ANTGSVEASGLT
+5335 
-5347 ATVADQASVVA
+5347 
-5358 GDTVVLD
+5358 
-5365 NAELTAGALTATA
+5365 
-5378 NLGDLSMMSAE
+5378 
-5389 LDISDAAELT
+5389 
-5399 AKQSITATDANL
+5399 
-5411 TSNSLTMTAV
+5411 
-5421 TGKLDGSRL
+5421 
-5430 TTTVTGQTSVQ
+5430 
-5441 AGDSVTLDNAELTA
+5441 
-5455 GALTATANLGD
+5455 
-5466 LSLKSAELDI
+5466 
-5476 SGAAKLTAQDTI
+5476 
-5488 TATDANVTSDS
+5488 
-5499 LTMTAKTGKLDG
+5499 
-5511 SRLTTTVTGQASVEA
+5511 
-5526 GDSVTLD
+5526 
-5533 GSKLGAGALTAT
+5533 
-5545 ANLGDLSLKSA
+5545 
-5556 ELDISG
+5556 
-5562 AAKLT
+5562 
-5567 AQDTITATDAN
+5567 
-5578 VTSNSLT
+5578 
-5585 MTAKT
+5585 
-5590 GSVEASRLT
+5590 
-5599 ATVADQA
+5599 
-5606 SIVAGNSVTLDGS
+5606 
-5619 KLGAGA
+5619 
-5625 LTATATTGD
+5625 LTATATTGV
-5634 LSVKNTEIKA
+5634 LSVKDAEITTKT
-5644 AKGGITLTAE
+5644 GGVTLTAE
-5654 ASDIDASGVNLSA
+5654 AADIDASCVNLTA

-5688 ARVTAK
+5688 ASVTAK
-5694 SLSATASGALDA
+5694 SLSATAGGALDA
-5706 SRLEVKVEEASAF
+5706 SRLQVAVKEASAF
-5719 QSNGLLTLTDA
+5719 RSNGLLTLTDA

-5737 RAEGDAGVEGARITV
+5737 RAEGDAGVEGSRITV
-5752 DVTGNGYNEGNR
+5752 DVTGNGYNEGDR
-5764 DDYEGV
+5764 GDYEGV
-5770 VTFKSSKGPI
+5770 VTFKSSKGPV

-5799 GNLNVETARFEIQDG
+5799 GDLNVETAGFKIQDG

-5823 DLTLAGAIGLKGDF
+5823 NLTLAGATGLKGNF

-5960 RDLTVEADHLTGD
+5960 KDLTVEANHLTGD
-5973 RIAAESVLASGS
+5973 RIAAESVFAAGS

-6071 TKSENKAKVTLHAAG
+6071 TKAENKAKVTLKAAG
-6086 SILQQEV
+6086 SILQREV

-6194 HGSDLSAD
+6194 HGRDLSAD

-6208 TALEKNAPKGAPQ
+6208 TALEKKAPKGAPQ
-6221 GIVFSGGLS
+6221 GVVFSGGLS

>member
-41 TLLLS
+41 ALLLS

-61 WGSTTVT
+61 WDSTTVT
-68 ADQANKVLNVTT
+68 ADQAGKVLNVTT

-90 INKFREFTVNADQ
+90 INKFSQFTVNADQ
-103 IANLQFGTSQ
+103 IANLQFGSGQ

-184 RTFNDAFLQNLRTGD
+184 TTFNDAFLQNLRTGD

-231 SGARLTTGVTNF
+231 SGASLTTGVANF

-255 VTTSANLEKELAFET
+255 VTTSANLEKDLAFET

-284 GDLAADAETQTP
+284 GDLAADAETQAP

-318 AVVKAAGDLTAK
+318 AVVKAAGNLTAK
-330 AYAGNGAVNLLADD
+330 AYAGNGAVNPLAGA

-355 RDVSASVELLGTVRA
+355 RDVSASVELLGTVHA
-370 EGKLTAEARAF
+370 EGNLTAEARAF

-420 VTVGEKAEVTGVKGL
+420 VTVGEKAEVTGVQGL

-442 SDLKVGDQSGFKNFL
+442 SDLKVGNQSGFKNFL
-457 NWGKAEEIPVV
+457 NWGKAESIPVV

-529 TTVSVADGASISA
+529 TNVSVADGASIGA

-580 VNITKFNASAQA
+580 VNITKFNASAQTNIGA
-592 NLGEGFTS
+592 GFTT

-609 NETETLK
+609 NKTETLK

-662 AKFQLGGAAAYVK
+662 SKFQLGGAAAYVK

-683 IAPNVQLQSTGKFT
+683 IEPNVKLESTGKFT

-720 KGNVDKDKQ
+720 QGNAEKDKQ
-729 GALAILINEA
+729 GALAILINET

-757 KTSSS
+757 TTRSS
-762 GDLTLTAEALINKD
+762 GDLTLSSEALINKD
-776 RFEFLKKELIDCFN
+776 RFKFLKQELIDCFN
-790 AYAAHFSADA
+790 AYADHFTADA
-800 YQEELAAFTA
+800 YKDELAAFTA
-810 AKDKMVEAFD
+810 AKYKMVEAFD

-842 SSTLKALMSLV
+842 SRTLKDLMSLV

-919 AGAALESAQALG
+919 AGAALESAEALG

-958 DKGTSLGASVVY
+958 DKGKSLGASVVY

-1033 AIDDEARIEAT
+1033 AIDDEARIEARS
-1044 LDDLTIKALRDDSV
+1044 DDLTIKALRDDSV

-1098 DGTTSI
+1098 DGTSSI

-1125 LSLNAVGLTGQA
+1125 LSLNAVGLAGQA

-1155 LSALG
+1155 LGALG
-1160 SQTGSTALTGAASGL
+1160 TQTGSSALTGAASGL

-1182 SAVSSGAGLAA
+1182 GAVSSGAGLAA

-1213 NPSSGIASAGSVT
+1213 NPSSALSGIASAGSVT
-1226 SGIQAAGSS
+1226 SGIEAAGSS

-1246 NDVKESNVLHIEGAT
+1246 NDVTESNVLHIEGAS
-1261 ADQDGMITLDAQKTA
+1261 ADQNGMITLDAQKTA

-1320 RLTLKNVSLSE
+1320 RLTIKNVSLSE

-1365 DAGVSVNLIKNTVSA
+1365 DAGVSVNLIENTVRA

-1385 SVRNESGEFEY
+1385 SVGNESGEFEY
-1396 AQTAWTGEV
+1396 AQTAWTGEI

-1442 IKGANFTNVKS
+1442 LKGANFTNAKS

-1536 GRTGLV
+1536 GRTGFV
-1542 EEDKVLNR
+1542 EEDELLNR
-1550 SLLEGVQIAEDDSG
+1550 SLLKGVQIAEDDSG
-1564 SNYRDLSSDFL
+1564 ENYRDLSSGFM

-1733 TLKKSTISSFKD
+1733 TLKNSTISSVKD

-1774 ATISSNAALGAS
+1774 ATVSSNAALGAS

-1805 DGLERFDA
+1805 DGLGHFDA

-1915 TNNEAN
+1915 TNNKAN

-1950 AASQAAALGA
+1950 AGSQAAALGA

-2022 TSASLTDSILHAA
+2022 TSAALTDSILQAA

-2078 TVSGSAVK
+2078 TVSGSSVK
-2086 ETGTGI
+2086 ETGTGT

-2097 KSGVDDTNINNA
+2097 KSGVADANINNA

-2115 LNVQTSLEDKRA
+2115 LNIQTSLEDKRA
-2127 EEKVDGI
+2127 EETVDGI

-2149 NGGGAGSAQAA
+2149 NGGGGGSAQAA

-2229 EDSALISAA
+2229 ENSSLTSAAA

-2277 VTALT
+2277 VTALE

-2299 RLTNLGVS
+2299 RITNLGVS

-2332 VDGGSV
+2332 VDGGSA

-2378 TAGETLVLVDDA
+2378 TAGETLVVVDDA

-2433 AGDVGTMVKNAS
+2433 AGNVGTMVKNAA

-2472 GAGLAANVFST
+2472 AAGLAANVFST

-2495 GDGDTGT
+2495 GEGDAGT
-2502 SATLEKFKSDYGA
+2502 SATLEKFKGDYGA
-2515 LSKKDLTTGAA
+2515 LSKKELTTGAA
-2526 GGASDGEVMAKTE
+2526 GGASEGEVKAETE
-2539 AKSNLVSG
+2539 AKSDLVKG

-2552 VDSTFEGSNSVT
+2552 VNSTFEGSNSVT

-2569 DAKEGSGIDAE
+2569 DAKAGSGIDAE
-2580 LGLGTAGSV
+2580 LGLGTAGAV
-2589 GIGASVVTVDRVIG
+2589 GIGASVVTVDRVMG
-2603 ASVTMSGGGISAKTA
+2603 ASVTMSGGGINAKTA

-2623 VGADDSL
+2623 AGADDSL

-2667 ESVVITAKNDS
+2667 ESVHITAKNDS

-2702 DDSSVVVKLENSN
+2702 DASSVVVKLENSN
-2715 FEGDVK
+2715 FVGDVK
-2721 ATVDRAQRLH
+2721 ATVDRAQRLQ

-2756 AQATLSNISASGAS
+2756 AQATLTNVSASGAS

-2790 ALGVSAGVVKA
+2790 ALGVSAGVVQA

-2846 EGYGGAVVAGLNF
+2846 EGYGGAAVAGLNF

-2883 GKIAGTAAQLRTGG
+2883 EKIAGTAAQLRTGG

-2935 SASTL
+2935 SATTL

-2958 SAGGALINADA
+2958 SAGGALINADG
-2969 NDAVHTTHKDTSSAA
+2969 NDAVRTTHEDISSAA

-3026 TNTMKGSTAVR
+3026 TNTMEGSTAVR

-3081 IKFANTVE
+3081 IKFTNTVE
-3089 RSADVSVGKKAS
+3089 RSADVSVGKNAS
-3101 LFAGDSITAEAKST
+3101 LFASDSITAEAKST

-3127 GAFNAVG
+3127 GAFNALG

-3146 VSVASGAV
+3146 VSVESGAV

-3167 ATGEDVLEHEALTR
+3167 ATGEDQLEHEALTR
-3181 IEGSALANADSKTNV
+3181 IEGSALANANSNAKV

-3206 ESGAEI
+3206 KSGAEI

-3318 VEETGRIS
+3318 VEETGRIN

-3356 AGSQSQPTVKVE
+3356 AGSQNKPTVKVE

-3404 LREYTGATK
+3404 LREYTGATT

-3441 KFEKDGQEFTQ
+3441 EFTEDGKTVTQ

-3498 VRIKNESNASLKVGD
+3498 VWIKNESNASLKVGD

-3547 DNTADPVIR
+3547 DNTADPVIS

-3568 KHEKD
+3568 KYKED
-3573 ESGKPFEETVT
+3573 EPGNPLTVT

-3604 SAKDGD
+3604 WAKDGD

-3648 NAWQTEIGQIS
+3648 NAWQNEIGQIS

-3666 SKDPSKTFVS
+3666 SKDPSTTSVS

-3700 NLNGTIQSG
+3700 NLNGTVQSG

-3738 PTNIDVKSSAYRLQ
+3738 PTNIDVKSSAYQLQ
-3752 AEEAVK
+3752 AEKAVE
-3758 TDDGSYKLLVAAWY
+3758 TNDGSYKLLVAAWY

-3817 AGDHDVL
+3817 AGNHDVL

-3838 FTDLFWSDSTKG
+3838 FTDLFWSDSKKDG

-3868 DHNGQAIGNETVRN
+3868 DHNGQAIGEKTVRN

-3891 GLLYVWTEGMVSG
+3891 GLLYVWTEGTVSG

-3914 AKWWGEAADKLQ
+3914 AKWWGGADDKLK

-3933 KTITKSGNLY
+3933 TTVTKSGDLY

-3957 GSGQDDNFYA
+3957 GGDQDANFYA
-3967 WMDVLD
+3967 WMDVLA

-3979 QVTTKKWKT
+3979 QVTKKKWKT

-4053 RLNAGGDIRAE
+4053 SLNAGGDIRAE

-4091 ALKGGSGELKLGATA
+4091 ALKGGSGELKLGAEA

-4116 GAGRN
+4116 GAGRS

-4142 AAEAQGKDVT
+4142 AAKAQGKDVT

-4160 KVKDLRQ
+4160 KVNDLRQ

-4182 DVEVTASA
+4182 DVEVTAST

-4196 LIESKLGDVVLTV
+4196 LIESKSGDVVLTV
-4209 QNGSVYD
+4209 ENGSVYD

-4228 EKRLEAWERAGLI
+4228 EKRLEAWKRAGLI

-4246 STGDTLWQADVEAEK
+4246 STGDKLWEADVEAEK

-4266 AYARMESYQAFK
+4266 AYARMESYKAFK

-4286 AQNQDYTALQAIYGG
+4286 AQEQDYTDLQAIYGE
-4301 FESAEAAVSAMEKDE
+4301 FASAEAAVSAMEQDE

-4391 ETKRLTLLKA
+4391 ETKRLALLKA

-4443 ESPEGSGLAVKE
+4443 ESPEDSGLAVKE

-4540 DKDVSLKA
+4540 DQDVSLKA

-4578 FEVLGDFG
+4578 FEVRGDFG

-4595 TASTVNFSESV
+4595 TSSTVNFSESV

-4649 ELDAVKQ
+4649 ELDALKQ
-4656 ITLTGNLESTGENK
+4656 ITLTGNLESTGEHK

-4713 SGDASLLGK
+4713 AGDASLLGK

-4727 QGKLS
+4727 QGNLS
-4732 AGGRIEVGA
+4732 AGGRIEIGA

-4773 SSIEAAGDVNISSEG
+4773 SSIEAAGDVKISSEE
-4788 TLDLANATVQSTAG
+4788 TLDLANATVKSTAG
-4802 KVELNGLAGVVAKDA
+4802 KVELDGLAGIVAKEA
-4817 TLLAAEA
+4817 TLLAAKE
-4824 VTVTANENVEV
+4824 VTDTAKENVEV

-4845 AITAAKSLTGTEL
+4845 AITAAKNLTGTEL
-4858 KSKITGAAAFTAGEN
+4858 KGKITGAAELTAGEN
-4873 LVLDSADLSGGTVSA
+4873 LVLDSADLSGGTVNA

-4895 ALGAAINAT
+4895 AHGAALNAT

-4913 AADIDASS
+4913 ADDIDASS
-4921 ATLTAKDEVKLTA
+4921 AKLTAKDELTLTA
-4934 NQSITAEDAS
+4934 QQSITATEAS
-4944 VEAASLAMTAN
+4944 VEAASLAMTAE
-4955 TGSVKAS
+4955 TGSVEAS
-4962 GFTATVADKASVEA
+4962 GFTATV
-4976 DDSVTLDGSK
+4976 T
-4986 IGAGALTATAKT
+4986 
-4998 GDLSVKEADIKATTG
+4998 
-5013 GITLTAEAA
+5013 
-5022 DIDASSAT
+5022 
-5030 LTAKDEVKL
+5030 
-5039 TAKQSITAT
+5039 
-5048 EASVEADSLTMTA
+5048 
-5061 NTGSVE
+5061 
-5067 ATGFTATVA
+5067 
-5076 GQALVEAGD
+5076 GQASVEAGD
-5085 SVTLDGSKLGLGALT
+5085 SVTLDGSKLGAGALT
-5100 ASAKSGDLSLKSA
+5100 ASTKSGDLSLKSA

-5138 ASLAMT
+5138 ASFAMT

-5154 LTATVADQASVVAGD
+5154 
-5169 TVVLD
+5169 
-5174 NAELTAGALTATAS
+5174 
-5188 LGDLSVKDAVITA
+5188 
-5201 TKGGIT
+5201 
-5207 LTAEAADIDAS
+5207 
-5218 SAKLTAEGEVKLT
+5218 
-5231 AQNSIT
+5231 
-5237 ATDASVES
+5237 
-5245 ASLAMTA
+5245 
-5252 NTGSVEATGFTATVA
+5252 FTA
-5267 DQASVVAGDTVVL
+5267 
-5280 DNAELT
+5280 
-5286 AGALTATANLGDL
+5286 
-5299 SMTSAEL
+5299 
-5306 DISGAA
+5306 
-5312 KLTAQDTITATDANV
+5312 
-5327 TSNSLTMT
+5327 
-5335 ANTGSVEASGLT
+5335 
-5347 ATVADQASVVA
+5347 
-5358 GDTVVLD
+5358 
-5365 NAELTAGALTATA
+5365 
-5378 NLGDLSMMSAE
+5378 
-5389 LDISDAAELT
+5389 
-5399 AKQSITATDANL
+5399 
-5411 TSNSLTMTAV
+5411 
-5421 TGKLDGSRL
+5421 
-5430 TTTVTGQTSVQ
+5430 
-5441 AGDSVTLDNAELTA
+5441 
-5455 GALTATANLGD
+5455 
-5466 LSLKSAELDI
+5466 
-5476 SGAAKLTAQDTI
+5476 
-5488 TATDANVTSDS
+5488 
-5499 LTMTAKTGKLDG
+5499 
-5511 SRLTTTVTGQASVEA
+5511 TVTGQASVEA

-5533 GSKLGAGALTAT
+5533 GSKLGLGALTASAKSGDLSLKSAEIEVSGAAELTAQQSITAVDAKVTSDSLTMTAEMGKLDGSRLTATVADQASIEAGNSVKLDGSKLGLGAFTAT
-5545 ANLGDLSLKSA
+5545 ANSGDLSLKSA
-5556 ELDISG
+5556 ELEVSG
-5562 AAKLT
+5562 AAELT
-5567 AQDTITATDAN
+5567 AQESVTATDAN
-5578 VTSNSLT
+5578 VTSNSLA
-5585 MTAKT
+5585 MTAKTGSVGATGFTATVTGQASVEAGNSVTLDGSKLGLGAFTATANSGDLSLKSAELEVSSAAELTAQESITATDANLTSNTLTIMANTGTVEASGFMATVAEEASIVAGDAVVLDNAELTAGALTATATTGVLSVKDAEIKVTKGGATLMAETADIDASRATLAAKDKVQLTAKRSITATDASVEAASLAMTAET

-5606 SIVAGNSVTLDGS
+5606 SVEAGDSVTLDNAELTAGALTATAKKGNLSVKDAEIKATKGGVTLTAEAADIDASSAKLTAKDELTLTAQQSITAADASVEAASLAMTANTGS
-5619 KLGAGA
+5619 VEASRLTATVADQASVEAGDAVVLNNADLTAGA
-5625 LTATATTGD
+5625 LTATATSGD
-5634 LSVKNTEIKA
+5634 LSVKAAEINA
-5644 AKGGITLTAE
+5644 TKGGVTLTAK
-5654 ASDIDASGVNLSA
+5654 AVDIDASGVNLTA
-5667 VGAATLTAGQD
+5667 VGPAKLTAGQN
-5678 LKLAPSGDAV
+5678 LKLTPSGDAV
-5688 ARVTAK
+5688 ASVTAK
-5694 SLSATASGALDA
+5694 SLSATAGGALDA
-5706 SRLEVKVEEASAF
+5706 SRLQVKVNEASAF
-5719 QSNGLLTLTDA
+5719 RSNGLLTLTDA

-5737 RAEGDAGVEGARITV
+5737 RAEGDAGVEGSRITV
-5752 DVTGNGYNEGNR
+5752 DVTGNGYNEGDR
-5764 DDYEGV
+5764 GDYEGV
-5770 VTFKSSKGPI
+5770 VTIKSSKGPI

-5799 GNLNVETARFEIQDG
+5799 GDLNVETAGFKIQDG

-5823 DLTLAGAIGLKGDF
+5823 NLTLAGATGLKGDF

-5960 RDLTVEADHLTGD
+5960 KDLTVEANHLTGD
-5973 RIAAESVLASGS
+5973 RIAAESVFAAGS

-5996 VEEGVQASGQNV
+5996 VEEGVQVSGKNV

-6086 SILQQEV
+6086 SILQREV

-6194 HGSDLSAD
+6194 QGSDLSAD

-6221 GIVFSGGLS
+6221 GVVFSGGLS

-6425 PTKEDFGWIM
+6425 STKEDFGWIM

>member
-41 TLLLS
+41 ALLLS

-61 WGSTTVT
+61 WDSTTVT
-68 ADQANKVLNVTT
+68 ADQVGKVLNVTT

-90 INKFREFTVNADQ
+90 INKFSQFTVNADQ
-103 IANLQFGTSQ
+103 IANLQFGSGQ

-184 RTFNDAFLQNLRTGD
+184 TTFNDAFLQNLRTGD

-231 SGARLTTGVTNF
+231 SGASLTTGVANF

-255 VTTSANLEKELAFET
+255 VTTSANLEKDLAFET

-284 GDLAADAETQTP
+284 GDLAADAETQAP

-318 AVVKAAGDLTAK
+318 AVVKAAGNLTAK
-330 AYAGNGAVNLLADD
+330 AYAGNGAVNLLAGA

-355 RDVSASVELLGTVRA
+355 RDVSASVELLGTVHA
-370 EGKLTAEARAF
+370 EGNLTAEARAF

-420 VTVGEKAEVTGVKGL
+420 VTVGEKAEVTGVQGL

-442 SDLKVGDQSGFKNFL
+442 SDLKVGNQSGFKNFL
-457 NWGKAEEIPVV
+457 NWGKAESIPVV

-508 AATSATKA
+508 SATSATKA

-529 TTVSVADGASISA
+529 TNVSVADGASIGA

-580 VNITKFNASAQA
+580 VNITKFNASAQTNIGA
-592 NLGEGFTS
+592 GFTT

-609 NETETLK
+609 NKTETLK

-662 AKFQLGGAAAYVK
+662 SKFQLGGAAAYVK

-683 IAPNVQLQSTGKFT
+683 IEPNVKLESTGKFT

-720 KGNVDKDKQ
+720 QGNAEKDKQ
-729 GALAILINEA
+729 GALAILINET

-757 KTSSS
+757 TTRSS
-762 GDLTLTAEALINKD
+762 GDLTLTSKALINKD
-776 RFEFLKKELIDCFN
+776 RFKFLKQELIDCFN
-790 AYAAHFSADA
+790 AYADHFTADA
-800 YQEELAAFTA
+800 YKDELAAFTA
-810 AKDKMVEAFD
+810 AKYKMVEAFD

-842 SSTLKALMSLV
+842 SRTLKDLMSLV

-919 AGAALESAQALG
+919 AGAALESAEALG

-958 DKGTSLGASVVY
+958 DKGKSLGASVVY

-1033 AIDDEARIEAT
+1033 AIDDEARIEARS
-1044 LDDLTIKALRDDSV
+1044 DDLTIKALRDDSV

-1098 DGTTSI
+1098 DGTSSI

-1125 LSLNAVGLTGQA
+1125 LSLNAVGLAGQA
-1137 GVSGSGS
+1137 GVSGSGSGS

-1155 LSALG
+1155 LGALG
-1160 SQTGSTALTGAASGL
+1160 TQTGSSALTGAASGL

-1182 SAVSSGAGLAA
+1182 GAVSSGAGLAA

-1213 NPSSGIASAGSVT
+1213 NPSSALSGIASAGSVT
-1226 SGIQAAGSS
+1226 SGIEAAGSS

-1246 NDVKESNVLHIEGAT
+1246 NDVTESNVLHIEGAS
-1261 ADQDGMITLDAQKTA
+1261 ADQNGMITLDAQKTA

-1320 RLTLKNVSLSE
+1320 RLTIKNVSLSE

-1365 DAGVSVNLIKNTVSA
+1365 DAGVSVNLIENTVRA

-1385 SVRNESGEFEY
+1385 SVGNESGEFEY
-1396 AQTAWTGEV
+1396 AQTAWTGEI

-1442 IKGANFTNVKS
+1442 LKGANFTNAKS

-1536 GRTGLV
+1536 GRTGFV
-1542 EEDKVLNR
+1542 EEDELLNR
-1550 SLLEGVQIAEDDSG
+1550 SLLKGVQIAEDDSG
-1564 SNYRDLSSDFL
+1564 ENYRDLSSGFM

-1733 TLKKSTISSFKD
+1733 TLKNSTISSVKD

-1774 ATISSNAALGAS
+1774 ATVSSNAALGAS

-1805 DGLERFDA
+1805 DGLGHFDA

-1915 TNNEAN
+1915 TNNKAN

-1950 AASQAAALGA
+1950 AGSQAAALGA

-2022 TSASLTDSILHAA
+2022 TSAALTDSILQAA

-2078 TVSGSAVK
+2078 TVSGSSVK
-2086 ETGTGI
+2086 EAGTGT

-2097 KSGVDDTNINNA
+2097 KSGVDDTHINNA

-2115 LNVQTSLEDKRA
+2115 LNVQTSLEDKRT
-2127 EEKVDGI
+2127 EETVDGI
-2134 AVSATSATT
+2134 AVAATSATT

-2169 GKTEAGVSQSTLE
+2169 GRTEAGVSSSTLE

-2229 EDSALISAA
+2229 ENSSLTSAAA

-2277 VTALT
+2277 VTALE

-2299 RLTNLGVS
+2299 RITNLGVS

-2332 VDGGSV
+2332 VDGGSA

-2378 TAGETLVLVDDA
+2378 TAGETLVVVDDA

-2433 AGDVGTMVKNAS
+2433 AGNVGTMVKNAA

-2472 GAGLAANVFST
+2472 AAGLAANVFST

-2495 GDGDTGT
+2495 GEGDAGT
-2502 SATLEKFKSDYGA
+2502 SATLEKFKGDYGA
-2515 LSKKDLTTGAA
+2515 LSKKELTTGAA
-2526 GGASDGEVMAKTE
+2526 GGASEGEVKAETE
-2539 AKSNLVSG
+2539 AKSDLVKG

-2552 VDSTFEGSNSVT
+2552 VNSTFEGSNSVT

-2569 DAKEGSGIDAE
+2569 DAKAGSGIDAE
-2580 LGLGTAGSV
+2580 LGLGTAGAV
-2589 GIGASVVTVDRVIG
+2589 GIGASVVTVDRVMG
-2603 ASVTMSGGGISAKTA
+2603 ASVTMSGGGINAKTA

-2623 VGADDSL
+2623 AGADDSL

-2667 ESVVITAKNDS
+2667 ESVHITAKNDS

-2692 AVGAQIAKIK
+2692 AIGAQIAKIK
-2702 DDSSVVVKLENSN
+2702 DASSVVVKLENSN
-2715 FEGDVK
+2715 FVGDVK
-2721 ATVDRAQRLH
+2721 ATVDRAQRLQ

-2756 AQATLSNISASGAS
+2756 AQATLTNVSASGAS

-2790 ALGVSAGVVKA
+2790 ALGVSAGVVQA

-2846 EGYGGAVVAGLNF
+2846 EGYGGAAVAGLNF

-2883 GKIAGTAAQLRTGG
+2883 EKIAGTAAQLRTGG

-2935 SASTL
+2935 SATTL

-2958 SAGGALINADA
+2958 SAGGALINADG
-2969 NDAVHTTHKDTSSAA
+2969 NDAVRTTHEDISSAA

-3026 TNTMKGSTAVR
+3026 TNTMEGSTAVR

-3081 IKFANTVE
+3081 IKFTNTVE
-3089 RSADVSVGKKAS
+3089 RSADVSVGKNAS

-3127 GAFNAVG
+3127 GAFNALG

-3146 VSVASGAV
+3146 VSVESGAV

-3167 ATGEDVLEHEALTR
+3167 ATGEDQLEHEALTR
-3181 IEGSALANADSKTNV
+3181 IEGSALANANSNAKV

-3206 ESGAEI
+3206 KSGAEI

-3318 VEETGRIS
+3318 VEETGRIN

-3356 AGSQSQPTVKVE
+3356 AGSQNKPTVKVE

-3404 LREYTGATK
+3404 LREYTGATT

-3441 KFEKDGQEFTQ
+3441 EFTEDGKTVTQ

-3498 VRIKNESNASLKVGD
+3498 VWIKNESNASLKVGD

-3547 DNTADPVIR
+3547 DNTADPVIS

-3568 KHEKD
+3568 KYKED
-3573 ESGKPFEETVT
+3573 EPGNPLTVT

-3604 SAKDGD
+3604 WAKDGD

-3648 NAWQTEIGQIS
+3648 NAWQNEIGQIS

-3666 SKDPSKTFVS
+3666 SKDPSTLFVS
-3676 SNAQAPSGGK
+3676 SDVQAPSGGK

-3700 NLNGTIQSG
+3700 NLNGTVQSG

-3721 LEAKISEIREA
+3721 LEQKISEIREA

-3817 AGDHDVL
+3817 AGNHDVL

-3891 GLLYVWTEGMVSG
+3891 GLLYVWTEGMVS
-3904 STETQYYEYM
+3904 STTERKYSEYM
-3914 AKWWGEAADKLQ
+3914 AKWWGAADDKLKE
-3926 DAFETEK
+3926 AFAVEGETIE
-3933 KTITKSGNLY
+3933 KSGDLY

-3950 QLTRPNK
+3950 KLTRPNK
-3957 GSGQDDNFYA
+3957 GIGQDANFYA
-3967 WMDVLD
+3967 WMDVID
-3973 QTDTGY
+3973 KTDTGY
-3979 QVTTKKWKT
+3979 QVTKKKWKT

-4053 RLNAGGDIRAE
+4053 SLNAGGNIRAE
-4064 SAGASLNGADTIN
+4064 SAGASLNGANTIN

-4091 ALKGGSGELKLGATA
+4091 ALKGGSGALKLGAEA
-4106 ANIHIDGTNL
+4106 ANIRIDGTNL
-4116 GAGRN
+4116 GAGRT

-4142 AAEAQGKDVT
+4142 AAKAQGKDVT
-4152 LSSVEGGV
+4152 LSSAEGGV
-4160 KVKDLRQ
+4160 KVNDLRQ

-4182 DVEVTASA
+4182 DVEVTAST

-4209 QNGSVYD
+4209 ENGSVYD

-4228 EKRLEAWERAGLI
+4228 EKRLEAWKRAGLI

-4266 AYARMESYQAFK
+4266 AYARMESYQAFIK
-4278 EKGGELTD
+4278 KGGKLTQ
-4286 AQNQDYTALQAIYGG
+4286 AQEQDYTDLQAIYGQ
-4301 FESAEAAVSAMEKDE
+4301 FASAEAAVSAMEQDE
-4316 NSSLGK
+4316 TSSLGK
-4322 LVASRENYGWTEN
+4322 LIASRENYGWTEN

-4358 TNVRGKNVEINA
+4358 TNVRGVSVEINA

-4497 DAYLKIHSDPAKWA
+4497 DAYLKIHSDPTKWA

-4578 FEVLGDFG
+4578 FEVRGDFG

-4595 TASTVNFSESV
+4595 TDSTVNFSESV

-4656 ITLTGNLESTGENK
+4656 ITLTGNLESTGEHK

-4685 NSTVRSK
+4685 NSTVRSE

-4713 SGDASLLGK
+4713 AGDASLLGK

-4727 QGKLS
+4727 RGNLR

-4741 TGGGID
+4741 TGGGIN

-4773 SSIEAAGDVNISSEG
+4773 SSIEAAHDVKISSEE

-4802 KVELNGLAGVVAKDA
+4802 KVELDGLAGIVAKDA
-4817 TLLAAEA
+4817 TLLAAKE
-4824 VTVTANENVEV
+4824 VTVEANENIEV
-4835 SNSTVEAASL
+4835 SNSTVKAASL
-4845 AITAAKSLTGTEL
+4845 AITAAQNLTGTGLEGT
-4858 KSKITGAAAFTAGEN
+4858 ITGAAELTAGEN

-4895 ALGAAINAT
+4895 ARGAALNAT
-4904 EGTLTLTAE
+4904 KGTLTLKAE
-4913 AADIDASS
+4913 AADIDAS
-4921 ATLTAKDEVKLTA
+4921 
-4934 NQSITAEDAS
+4934 
-4944 VEAASLAMTAN
+4944 
-4955 TGSVKAS
+4955 G
-4962 GFTATVADKASVEA
+4962 
-4976 DDSVTLDGSK
+4976 
-4986 IGAGALTATAKT
+4986 
-4998 GDLSVKEADIKATTG
+4998 
-5013 GITLTAEAA
+5013 
-5022 DIDASSAT
+5022 AT

-5061 NTGSVE
+5061 DTGSVGATGFTATVADQVSVVAGDTVVLDNAELAAGALTATASLGDLSVKDAVITATKDGVTLTAEAADIDASSAKLTVKDELTLTAQQSITATDANVTSNSLTMTANTGSVE
-5067 ATGFTATVA
+5067 ASRLTATVADQASVEAGNSVTLDSSKLGLGALTASAKSSDLSLTSAEIEVSGAAELTAQDTITATDANVTSDSLTMTAETGSVEASDFMATVA

-5113 EVDISGA
+5113 EIEVSGA
-5120 AELTAK
+5120 AKLTA
-5126 QSITA
+5126 QDSITA
-5131 TEASVEA
+5131 TDANVTSN
-5138 ASLAMT
+5138 SLTMT

-5149 VEASG
+5149 VEASR
-5154 LTATVADQASVVAGD
+5154 LITIVADQALVEAGD
-5169 TVVLD
+5169 SVTLD
-5174 NAELTAGALTATAS
+5174 NAELTAGALTATAKK
-5188 LGDLSVKDAVITA
+5188 GNLSVKDAEVT
-5201 TKGGIT
+5201 TKTGGVT
-5207 LTAEAADIDAS
+5207 LTAEAADINAS
-5218 SAKLTAEGEVKLT
+5218 NTKLTAEGEVKLT

-5237 ATDASVES
+5237 ATDASVE
-5245 ASLAMTA
+5245 ADSLTMTA
-5252 NTGSVEATGFTATVA
+5252 ETGSVEATGFTATVTG
-5267 DQASVVAGDTVVL
+5267 QASVVAGDSVML

-5286 AGALTATANLGDL
+5286 AG
-5299 SMTSAEL
+5299 S
-5306 DISGAA
+5306 
-5312 KLTAQDTITATDANV
+5312 
-5327 TSNSLTMT
+5327 
-5335 ANTGSVEASGLT
+5335 
-5347 ATVADQASVVA
+5347 
-5358 GDTVVLD
+5358 
-5365 NAELTAGALTATA
+5365 
-5378 NLGDLSMMSAE
+5378 
-5389 LDISDAAELT
+5389 
-5399 AKQSITATDANL
+5399 
-5411 TSNSLTMTAV
+5411 
-5421 TGKLDGSRL
+5421 
-5430 TTTVTGQTSVQ
+5430 
-5441 AGDSVTLDNAELTA
+5441 
-5455 GALTATANLGD
+5455 
-5466 LSLKSAELDI
+5466 
-5476 SGAAKLTAQDTI
+5476 
-5488 TATDANVTSDS
+5488 
-5499 LTMTAKTGKLDG
+5499 
-5511 SRLTTTVTGQASVEA
+5511 
-5526 GDSVTLD
+5526 
-5533 GSKLGAGALTAT
+5533 
-5545 ANLGDLSLKSA
+5545 
-5556 ELDISG
+5556 
-5562 AAKLT
+5562 
-5567 AQDTITATDAN
+5567 
-5578 VTSNSLT
+5578 
-5585 MTAKT
+5585 
-5590 GSVEASRLT
+5590 
-5599 ATVADQA
+5599 
-5606 SIVAGNSVTLDGS
+5606 
-5619 KLGAGA
+5619 
-5625 LTATATTGD
+5625 LTATATTGV
-5634 LSVKNTEIKA
+5634 LSVKDAEITTKT
-5644 AKGGITLTAE
+5644 GGVTLTAE
-5654 ASDIDASGVNLSA
+5654 AADIDASCVNLTA

-5688 ARVTAK
+5688 ASVTAK
-5694 SLSATASGALDA
+5694 SLSATAGGALDA
-5706 SRLEVKVEEASAF
+5706 SRLQVAVKEASAF
-5719 QSNGLLTLTDA
+5719 RSNGLLTLTDA

-5737 RAEGDAGVEGARITV
+5737 RAEGDAGVEGSRITV
-5752 DVTGNGYNEGNR
+5752 DVTGNGYNEGDR
-5764 DDYEGV
+5764 GDYEGV
-5770 VTFKSSKGPI
+5770 VTFKSSKGPV

-5799 GNLNVETARFEIQDG
+5799 GDLNVETAGFKIQDG

-5823 DLTLAGAIGLKGDF
+5823 NLTLAGATGLKGNF

-5960 RDLTVEADHLTGD
+5960 KDLTVEANHLTGD
-5973 RIAAESVLASGS
+5973 RIAAESVFAAGS

-6071 TKSENKAKVTLHAAG
+6071 TKAENKAKVTLKAAG
-6086 SILQQEV
+6086 SILQREV

-6194 HGSDLSAD
+6194 HGRDLSAD

-6208 TALEKNAPKGAPQ
+6208 TALEKKAPKGAPQ
-6221 GIVFSGGLS
+6221 GVVFSGGLS

>member
-41 TLLLS
+41 ALLLS

-61 WGSTTVT
+61 WDSTTVT
-68 ADQANKVLNVTT
+68 ADQAGKVLNVTT

-90 INKFREFTVNADQ
+90 INKFSQFTVNADQ
-103 IANLQFGTSQ
+103 IANLQFGSGQ

-184 RTFNDAFLQNLRTGD
+184 TTFNDAFLQNLRTGD

-231 SGARLTTGVTNF
+231 SGASLTTGVANF

-255 VTTSANLEKELAFET
+255 VTTSANLEKDLAFET

-284 GDLAADAETQTP
+284 GDLAADAETQAP

-318 AVVKAAGDLTAK
+318 AVVKAAGNLTAK
-330 AYAGNGAVNLLADD
+330 AYAGNGAVNPLAGA

-355 RDVSASVELLGTVRA
+355 RDVSASVELLGTVHA
-370 EGKLTAEARAF
+370 EGNLTAEARAF

-420 VTVGEKAEVTGVKGL
+420 VTVGEKAEVTGVQGL

-442 SDLKVGDQSGFKNFL
+442 SDLKVGNQSGFKNFL
-457 NWGKAEEIPVV
+457 NWGKAESIPVV

-508 AATSATKA
+508 SATSATKA

-529 TTVSVADGASISA
+529 TNVSVADGASIGA

-580 VNITKFNASAQA
+580 VNITKFNASAQTNIGA
-592 NLGEGFTS
+592 GFTT

-609 NETETLK
+609 NKTETLK

-662 AKFQLGGAAAYVK
+662 SKFQLGGAAAYVK

-683 IAPNVQLQSTGKFT
+683 IEPNVKLESTGKFT

-720 KGNVDKDKQ
+720 QGNAAKDKQ
-729 GALAILINEA
+729 GALAILINET

-757 KTSSS
+757 TTRSS
-762 GDLTLTAEALINKD
+762 GDLTLTSKALINKD
-776 RFEFLKKELIDCFN
+776 RFKFLKQELIDCFN
-790 AYAAHFSADA
+790 AYADHFTADA
-800 YQEELAAFTA
+800 YKDELAAFTA
-810 AKDKMVEAFD
+810 AKYKMVEAFD

-842 SSTLKALMSLV
+842 SRTLKDLMSLV

-919 AGAALESAQALG
+919 AGAALESAEALG

-958 DKGTSLGASVVY
+958 DKGKSLGASVVY

-1033 AIDDEARIEAT
+1033 AIDDEARIEARS
-1044 LDDLTIKALRDDSV
+1044 DDLTIKALRDDSV

-1098 DGTTSI
+1098 DGTSSI

-1125 LSLNAVGLTGQA
+1125 LSLNAVGLAGQA
-1137 GVSGSGS
+1137 GVSGSGSGS

-1155 LSALG
+1155 LGALG
-1160 SQTGSTALTGAASGL
+1160 TQTGSSALTGAASGL

-1182 SAVSSGAGLAA
+1182 GAVSSGAGLAA

-1213 NPSSGIASAGSVT
+1213 NPSSALSGIASAGSVT
-1226 SGIQAAGSS
+1226 SGIEAAGSS

-1246 NDVKESNVLHIEGAT
+1246 NDVTESNVLHIEGAS
-1261 ADQDGMITLDAQKTA
+1261 ADQNGMITLDAQKTA

-1320 RLTLKNVSLSE
+1320 RLTIKNVSLSE

-1365 DAGVSVNLIKNTVSA
+1365 DAGVSVNLIENTVRA

-1385 SVRNESGEFEY
+1385 SVGNESGEFEY
-1396 AQTAWTGEV
+1396 AQTAWTGEI

-1442 IKGANFTNVKS
+1442 LKGANFTNAKS

-1536 GRTGLV
+1536 GRTGFV
-1542 EEDKVLNR
+1542 EEDELLNR
-1550 SLLEGVQIAEDDSG
+1550 SLLKGVQIAEDDSG
-1564 SNYRDLSSDFL
+1564 ENYRDLSSGFM

-1733 TLKKSTISSFKD
+1733 TLKNSTISSVKD

-1774 ATISSNAALGAS
+1774 ATVSSNAALGAS

-1805 DGLERFDA
+1805 DGLGHFDA

-1915 TNNEAN
+1915 TNNKAN

-1950 AASQAAALGA
+1950 AGSQAAALGA

-2022 TSASLTDSILHAA
+2022 TSAALTDSILQAA

-2078 TVSGSAVK
+2078 TVSGSSVK
-2086 ETGTGI
+2086 ETGTGT

-2097 KSGVDDTNINNA
+2097 KSGVDDTHINNA

-2115 LNVQTSLEDKRA
+2115 LNVQTSLEDKRT
-2127 EEKVDGI
+2127 EETVDGI
-2134 AVSATSATT
+2134 AVAATSATT

-2169 GKTEAGVSQSTLE
+2169 GRTEAGVSSSTLE

-2229 EDSALISAA
+2229 ENSSLTSAAA

-2277 VTALT
+2277 VTALE

-2299 RLTNLGVS
+2299 RITNLGVS

-2332 VDGGSV
+2332 VDGGSA

-2378 TAGETLVLVDDA
+2378 TAGETLVVVDDA

-2433 AGDVGTMVKNAS
+2433 AGNVGTMVKNAA

-2472 GAGLAANVFST
+2472 AAGLAANVFST

-2495 GDGDTGT
+2495 GEGDAGT
-2502 SATLEKFKSDYGA
+2502 SATLEKFKGDYGA
-2515 LSKKDLTTGAA
+2515 LSKKELTTGAA
-2526 GGASDGEVMAKTE
+2526 GGASEGEVKAETE
-2539 AKSNLVSG
+2539 AKSDLVKG

-2552 VDSTFEGSNSVT
+2552 VNSTFEGSNSVT

-2569 DAKEGSGIDAE
+2569 DAKAGSGIDAE
-2580 LGLGTAGSV
+2580 LGLGTAGAV
-2589 GIGASVVTVDRVIG
+2589 GIGASVVTVDRVMG
-2603 ASVTMSGGGISAKTA
+2603 ASVTMSGGGINAKTA

-2623 VGADDSL
+2623 AGADDSL

-2667 ESVVITAKNDS
+2667 ESVHITAKNDS

-2692 AVGAQIAKIK
+2692 AIGAQIAKIK
-2702 DDSSVVVKLENSN
+2702 DASSVVVKLENSN
-2715 FEGDVK
+2715 FVGDVK
-2721 ATVDRAQRLH
+2721 ATVDRAQRLQ

-2756 AQATLSNISASGAS
+2756 AQATLTNVSASGAS

-2790 ALGVSAGVVKA
+2790 ALGVSAGVVQA

-2846 EGYGGAVVAGLNF
+2846 EGYGGAAVAGLNF

-2883 GKIAGTAAQLRTGG
+2883 EKIAGTAAQLRTGG

-2935 SASTL
+2935 SATTL

-2958 SAGGALINADA
+2958 SAGGALINADG
-2969 NDAVHTTHKDTSSAA
+2969 NDAVRTTHEDISSAA

-3026 TNTMKGSTAVR
+3026 TNTMEGSTAVR

-3081 IKFANTVE
+3081 IKFTNTVE
-3089 RSADVSVGKKAS
+3089 RSADVSVGKNAS

-3127 GAFNAVG
+3127 GAFNALG

-3146 VSVASGAV
+3146 VSVESGAV

-3167 ATGEDVLEHEALTR
+3167 ATGEDQLEHEALTR
-3181 IEGSALANADSKTNV
+3181 IEGSALANANSNAKV

-3206 ESGAEI
+3206 KSGAEI

-3318 VEETGRIS
+3318 VEETGRIN

-3356 AGSQSQPTVKVE
+3356 AGSQNKPTVKVE

-3404 LREYTGATK
+3404 LREYTGATT

-3441 KFEKDGQEFTQ
+3441 EFTEDGKTVTQ

-3498 VRIKNESNASLKVGD
+3498 VWIKNESNASLKVGD

-3547 DNTADPVIR
+3547 DNTADPVIS

-3568 KHEKD
+3568 KYKED
-3573 ESGKPFEETVT
+3573 EPGNPLTVT

-3604 SAKDGD
+3604 WAKDGD

-3648 NAWQTEIGQIS
+3648 NAWQNEIGQIS

-3666 SKDPSKTFVS
+3666 SKDPSTLFVS
-3676 SNAQAPSGGK
+3676 SDVQAPSGGK

-3700 NLNGTIQSG
+3700 NLNGTVQSG

-3721 LEAKISEIREA
+3721 LEQKISEIREA

-3817 AGDHDVL
+3817 AGNHDVL

-3891 GLLYVWTEGMVSG
+3891 GLLYVWTEGMVS
-3904 STETQYYEYM
+3904 STTERKYSEYM
-3914 AKWWGEAADKLQ
+3914 AKWWGAADDKLKE
-3926 DAFETEK
+3926 AFAVEGETIE
-3933 KTITKSGNLY
+3933 KSGDLY

-3950 QLTRPNK
+3950 KLTRPNK
-3957 GSGQDDNFYA
+3957 GIGQDANFYA
-3967 WMDVLD
+3967 WMDVID
-3973 QTDTGY
+3973 KTDTGY
-3979 QVTTKKWKT
+3979 QVTKKKWKT

-4053 RLNAGGDIRAE
+4053 SLNAGGNIRAE
-4064 SAGASLNGADTIN
+4064 SAGASLNGANTIN

-4091 ALKGGSGELKLGATA
+4091 ALKGGSGALKLGAEA
-4106 ANIHIDGTNL
+4106 ANIRIDGTNL
-4116 GAGRN
+4116 GAGRT

-4142 AAEAQGKDVT
+4142 AAKAQGKDVT
-4152 LSSVEGGV
+4152 LSSAEGGV
-4160 KVKDLRQ
+4160 KVNDLRQ

-4182 DVEVTASA
+4182 DVEVTAST

-4209 QNGSVYD
+4209 ENGSVYD

-4228 EKRLEAWERAGLI
+4228 EKRLEAWKRAGLI

-4266 AYARMESYQAFK
+4266 AYARMESYQAFIK
-4278 EKGGELTD
+4278 KGGKLTQ
-4286 AQNQDYTALQAIYGG
+4286 AQEQDYTDLQAIYGQ
-4301 FESAEAAVSAMEKDE
+4301 FASAEAAVSAMEQDE
-4316 NSSLGK
+4316 TSSLGK
-4322 LVASRENYGWTEN
+4322 LIASRENYGWTEN

-4358 TNVRGKNVEINA
+4358 TNVRGVNVEINA

-4497 DAYLKIHSDPAKWA
+4497 DAYLKIHSDPTKWA

-4578 FEVLGDFG
+4578 FEVRGDFG

-4595 TASTVNFSESV
+4595 TDSTVNFSESV

-4656 ITLTGNLESTGENK
+4656 ITLTGNLESTGEHK

-4685 NSTVRSK
+4685 NSTVRSE

-4713 SGDASLLGK
+4713 AGDASLLGK

-4727 QGKLS
+4727 RGNLR

-4741 TGGGID
+4741 TGGGIN

-4773 SSIEAAGDVNISSEG
+4773 SSIEAAHDVKISSEE

-4802 KVELNGLAGVVAKDA
+4802 KVELDGLAGIVAKDA
-4817 TLLAAEA
+4817 TLLAAKE
-4824 VTVTANENVEV
+4824 VTVEANENIEV
-4835 SNSTVEAASL
+4835 SNSTVKAASL
-4845 AITAAKSLTGTEL
+4845 AITAAQNLTGTGLEGT
-4858 KSKITGAAAFTAGEN
+4858 ITGAAELTAGEN

-4895 ALGAAINAT
+4895 ARGAALNAT
-4904 EGTLTLTAE
+4904 KGTLTLKAE
-4913 AADIDASS
+4913 AADIDAS
-4921 ATLTAKDEVKLTA
+4921 
-4934 NQSITAEDAS
+4934 
-4944 VEAASLAMTAN
+4944 
-4955 TGSVKAS
+4955 G
-4962 GFTATVADKASVEA
+4962 
-4976 DDSVTLDGSK
+4976 
-4986 IGAGALTATAKT
+4986 
-4998 GDLSVKEADIKATTG
+4998 
-5013 GITLTAEAA
+5013 
-5022 DIDASSAT
+5022 AT

-5061 NTGSVE
+5061 DTGSVGATGFTATVADQVSVVAGDTVVLDNAELAAGALTATASLGDLSVKDAVITATKDGVTLTAEAADIDASSAKLTVKDELTLTAQQSITATDANVTSNSLTMTANTGSVE
-5067 ATGFTATVA
+5067 ASRLTATVADQASVEAGNSVTLDSSKLGLGALTASAKSSDLSLTSAEIEVSGAAELTAQDTITATDANVTSDSLTMTAETGSVEASDFMATVA

-5113 EVDISGA
+5113 EIEVSGA
-5120 AELTAK
+5120 AKLTA
-5126 QSITA
+5126 QDSITA
-5131 TEASVEA
+5131 TDANVTSN
-5138 ASLAMT
+5138 SLTMT

-5149 VEASG
+5149 VEASR
-5154 LTATVADQASVVAGD
+5154 LITIVADQALVEAGD
-5169 TVVLD
+5169 SVTLD
-5174 NAELTAGALTATAS
+5174 NAELTAGALTATAKK
-5188 LGDLSVKDAVITA
+5188 GNLSVKDAEVT
-5201 TKGGIT
+5201 TKTGGVT
-5207 LTAEAADIDAS
+5207 LTAEAADINAS
-5218 SAKLTAEGEVKLT
+5218 NTKLTAEGEVKLT

-5237 ATDASVES
+5237 ATDASVE
-5245 ASLAMTA
+5245 ADSLTMTA
-5252 NTGSVEATGFTATVA
+5252 ETGSVEATGFTATVTG
-5267 DQASVVAGDTVVL
+5267 QASVVAGDSVML

-5286 AGALTATANLGDL
+5286 AG
-5299 SMTSAEL
+5299 S
-5306 DISGAA
+5306 
-5312 KLTAQDTITATDANV
+5312 
-5327 TSNSLTMT
+5327 
-5335 ANTGSVEASGLT
+5335 
-5347 ATVADQASVVA
+5347 
-5358 GDTVVLD
+5358 
-5365 NAELTAGALTATA
+5365 
-5378 NLGDLSMMSAE
+5378 
-5389 LDISDAAELT
+5389 
-5399 AKQSITATDANL
+5399 
-5411 TSNSLTMTAV
+5411 
-5421 TGKLDGSRL
+5421 
-5430 TTTVTGQTSVQ
+5430 
-5441 AGDSVTLDNAELTA
+5441 
-5455 GALTATANLGD
+5455 
-5466 LSLKSAELDI
+5466 
-5476 SGAAKLTAQDTI
+5476 
-5488 TATDANVTSDS
+5488 
-5499 LTMTAKTGKLDG
+5499 
-5511 SRLTTTVTGQASVEA
+5511 
-5526 GDSVTLD
+5526 
-5533 GSKLGAGALTAT
+5533 
-5545 ANLGDLSLKSA
+5545 
-5556 ELDISG
+5556 
-5562 AAKLT
+5562 
-5567 AQDTITATDAN
+5567 
-5578 VTSNSLT
+5578 
-5585 MTAKT
+5585 
-5590 GSVEASRLT
+5590 
-5599 ATVADQA
+5599 
-5606 SIVAGNSVTLDGS
+5606 
-5619 KLGAGA
+5619 
-5625 LTATATTGD
+5625 LTATATTGV
-5634 LSVKNTEIKA
+5634 LSVKDAEITTKT
-5644 AKGGITLTAE
+5644 GGVTLTAE
-5654 ASDIDASGVNLSA
+5654 AADIDASCVNLTA

-5688 ARVTAK
+5688 ASVTAK
-5694 SLSATASGALDA
+5694 SLSATAGGALDA
-5706 SRLEVKVEEASAF
+5706 SRLQVAVKEASAF
-5719 QSNGLLTLTDA
+5719 RSNGLLTLTDA

-5737 RAEGDAGVEGARITV
+5737 RAEGDAGVEGSRITV
-5752 DVTGNGYNEGNR
+5752 DVTGNGYNEGDR
-5764 DDYEGV
+5764 GDYEGV
-5770 VTFKSSKGPI
+5770 VTFKSSKGPV

-5799 GNLNVETARFEIQDG
+5799 GDLNVETAGFKIQDG

-5823 DLTLAGAIGLKGDF
+5823 NLTLAGATGLKGNF

-5960 RDLTVEADHLTGD
+5960 KDLTVEANHLTGD
-5973 RIAAESVLASGS
+5973 RIAAESVFAAGS

-6071 TKSENKAKVTLHAAG
+6071 TKAENKAKVTLKAAG
-6086 SILQQEV
+6086 SILQREV

-6194 HGSDLSAD
+6194 HGRDLSAD

-6208 TALEKNAPKGAPQ
+6208 TALEKKAPKGAPQ
-6221 GIVFSGGLS
+6221 GVVFSGGLS

>member
-41 TLLLS
+41 ALLLS

-61 WGSTTVT
+61 WDSTTVT
-68 ADQANKVLNVTT
+68 ADQAGKVLNVTT

-90 INKFREFTVNADQ
+90 INKFSQFTVNADQ
-103 IANLQFGTSQ
+103 IANLQFGSGQ

-184 RTFNDAFLQNLRTGD
+184 TTFNDAFLQNLRTGD

-231 SGARLTTGVTNF
+231 SGASLTTGVANF

-255 VTTSANLEKELAFET
+255 VTTSANLEKDLAFET

-284 GDLAADAETQTP
+284 GDLAADAETQAP

-318 AVVKAAGDLTAK
+318 AVVKAAGNLTAK
-330 AYAGNGAVNLLADD
+330 AYAGNGAVNPLAGA

-355 RDVSASVELLGTVRA
+355 RDVSASVELLGTVHA
-370 EGKLTAEARAF
+370 EGNLTAEARAF

-420 VTVGEKAEVTGVKGL
+420 VTVGEKAEVTGVQGL

-442 SDLKVGDQSGFKNFL
+442 SDLKVGNQSGFKNFL
-457 NWGKAEEIPVV
+457 NWGKAESIPVV

-508 AATSATKA
+508 SATSATKA

-529 TTVSVADGASISA
+529 TNVSVADGASIGA

-580 VNITKFNASAQA
+580 VNITKFNASAQTNIGA
-592 NLGEGFTS
+592 GFTT

-609 NETETLK
+609 NKTETLK

-662 AKFQLGGAAAYVK
+662 SKFQLGGAAAYVK

-683 IAPNVQLQSTGKFT
+683 IEPNVKLESTGKFT

-720 KGNVDKDKQ
+720 QGNAEKDKQ
-729 GALAILINEA
+729 GALAILINET

-757 KTSSS
+757 TTRSS
-762 GDLTLTAEALINKD
+762 GDLTLTSKALINKD
-776 RFEFLKKELIDCFN
+776 RFKFLKQELIDCFN
-790 AYAAHFSADA
+790 AYADHFTADA
-800 YQEELAAFTA
+800 YKDELAAFTA
-810 AKDKMVEAFD
+810 AKYKMVEAFD

-842 SSTLKALMSLV
+842 SRTLKDLMSLV

-919 AGAALESAQALG
+919 AGAALESAEALG

-958 DKGTSLGASVVY
+958 DKGKSLGASVVY

-1033 AIDDEARIEAT
+1033 AIDDEARIEARS
-1044 LDDLTIKALRDDSV
+1044 DDLTIKALRDDSV

-1098 DGTTSI
+1098 DGTSSI

-1125 LSLNAVGLTGQA
+1125 LSLNAVGLAGQA
-1137 GVSGSGS
+1137 GVSGSGSGS

-1155 LSALG
+1155 LGALG
-1160 SQTGSTALTGAASGL
+1160 TQTGSSALTGAASGL

-1182 SAVSSGAGLAA
+1182 GAVSSGAGLAA

-1213 NPSSGIASAGSVT
+1213 NPSSALSGIASAGSVT
-1226 SGIQAAGSS
+1226 SGIEAAGSS

-1246 NDVKESNVLHIEGAT
+1246 NDVTESNVLHIEGAS
-1261 ADQDGMITLDAQKTA
+1261 ADQNGMITLDAQKTA

-1320 RLTLKNVSLSE
+1320 RLTIKNVSLSE

-1365 DAGVSVNLIKNTVSA
+1365 DAGVSVNLIENTVRA

-1385 SVRNESGEFEY
+1385 SVGNESGEFEY
-1396 AQTAWTGEV
+1396 AQTAWTGEI

-1442 IKGANFTNVKS
+1442 LKGANFTNAKS

-1536 GRTGLV
+1536 GRTGFV
-1542 EEDKVLNR
+1542 EEDELLNR
-1550 SLLEGVQIAEDDSG
+1550 SLLKGVQIAEDDSG
-1564 SNYRDLSSDFL
+1564 ENYRDLSSGFM

-1733 TLKKSTISSFKD
+1733 TLKNSTISSVKD

-1774 ATISSNAALGAS
+1774 ATVSSNAALGAS

-1805 DGLERFDA
+1805 DGLGHFDA

-1915 TNNEAN
+1915 TNNKAN

-1950 AASQAAALGA
+1950 AGSQAAALGA

-2022 TSASLTDSILHAA
+2022 TSAALTDSILQAA

-2078 TVSGSAVK
+2078 TVSGSSVK
-2086 ETGTGI
+2086 ETGTGT

-2097 KSGVDDTNINNA
+2097 KSGVDDTHINNA

-2115 LNVQTSLEDKRA
+2115 LNVQTSLEDKRT
-2127 EEKVDGI
+2127 EETVDGI
-2134 AVSATSATT
+2134 AVAATSATT

-2169 GKTEAGVSQSTLE
+2169 GRTEAGVSSSTLE

-2229 EDSALISAA
+2229 ENSSLTSAAA

-2277 VTALT
+2277 VTALE
-2282 NSTVAGGAYT
+2282 NSTVVGGAYT

-2299 RLTNLGVS
+2299 RITNLGVS

-2332 VDGGSV
+2332 VDGGSA

-2378 TAGETLVLVDDA
+2378 TAGETLVVVDDA

-2433 AGDVGTMVKNAS
+2433 AGNVGTMVKNAA

-2472 GAGLAANVFST
+2472 AAGLAANVFST

-2495 GDGDTGT
+2495 GEGDAGT
-2502 SATLEKFKSDYGA
+2502 SATLEKFKGDYGA
-2515 LSKKDLTTGAA
+2515 LSKKELTTGAA
-2526 GGASDGEVMAKTE
+2526 GGASEGEVKAETE
-2539 AKSNLVSG
+2539 AKSDLVKG

-2552 VDSTFEGSNSVT
+2552 VNSTFEGSNSVT

-2569 DAKEGSGIDAE
+2569 DAKAGSGIDAE
-2580 LGLGTAGSV
+2580 LGLGTAGAV
-2589 GIGASVVTVDRVIG
+2589 GIGASVVTVDRVMG
-2603 ASVTMSGGGISAKTA
+2603 ASVTMSGGGINAKTA

-2623 VGADDSL
+2623 AGADDSL

-2667 ESVVITAKNDS
+2667 ESVHITAKNDS

-2692 AVGAQIAKIK
+2692 AIGAQIAKIK
-2702 DDSSVVVKLENSN
+2702 DASSVVVKLENSN
-2715 FEGDVK
+2715 FVGDVK
-2721 ATVDRAQRLH
+2721 ATVDRAQRLQ

-2756 AQATLSNISASGAS
+2756 AQATLTNVSASGAS

-2790 ALGVSAGVVKA
+2790 ALGVSAGVVQA

-2846 EGYGGAVVAGLNF
+2846 EGYGGAAVAGLNF

-2883 GKIAGTAAQLRTGG
+2883 EKIAGTAAQLRTGG

-2935 SASTL
+2935 SATTL

-2958 SAGGALINADA
+2958 SAGGALINADG
-2969 NDAVHTTHKDTSSAA
+2969 NDAVRTTHEDISSAA

-3026 TNTMKGSTAVR
+3026 TNTMEGSTAVR

-3081 IKFANTVE
+3081 IKFTNTVE
-3089 RSADVSVGKKAS
+3089 RSADVSVGKNAS

-3127 GAFNAVG
+3127 GAFNALG

-3146 VSVASGAV
+3146 VSVESGAV

-3167 ATGEDVLEHEALTR
+3167 ATGEDQLEHEALTR
-3181 IEGSALANADSKTNV
+3181 IEGSALANANSNAKV

-3206 ESGAEI
+3206 KSGAEI

-3318 VEETGRIS
+3318 VEETGRIN

-3356 AGSQSQPTVKVE
+3356 AGSQNKPTVKVE

-3404 LREYTGATK
+3404 LREYTGATT

-3441 KFEKDGQEFTQ
+3441 EFTEDGKTVTQ

-3498 VRIKNESNASLKVGD
+3498 VWIKNESNASLKVGD

-3547 DNTADPVIR
+3547 DNTADPVIS

-3568 KHEKD
+3568 KYKED
-3573 ESGKPFEETVT
+3573 EPGNPLTVT

-3604 SAKDGD
+3604 WAKDGD

-3648 NAWQTEIGQIS
+3648 NAWQNEIGQIS

-3666 SKDPSKTFVS
+3666 SKDPSTLFVS
-3676 SNAQAPSGGK
+3676 SDVQAPSGGK

-3700 NLNGTIQSG
+3700 NLNGTVQSG

-3721 LEAKISEIREA
+3721 LEQKISEIREA

-3817 AGDHDVL
+3817 AGNHDVL

-3891 GLLYVWTEGMVSG
+3891 GLLYVWTEGMVS
-3904 STETQYYEYM
+3904 STTERKYSEYM
-3914 AKWWGEAADKLQ
+3914 AKWWGAADDKLKE
-3926 DAFETEK
+3926 AFAVEGETIE
-3933 KTITKSGNLY
+3933 KSGDLY

-3950 QLTRPNK
+3950 KLTRPNK
-3957 GSGQDDNFYA
+3957 GIGQDANFYA
-3967 WMDVLD
+3967 WMDVID
-3973 QTDTGY
+3973 KTDTGY
-3979 QVTTKKWKT
+3979 QVTKKKWKT

-4053 RLNAGGDIRAE
+4053 SLNAGGNIRAE
-4064 SAGASLNGADTIN
+4064 SAGASLNGANTIN

-4091 ALKGGSGELKLGATA
+4091 ALKGGSGALKLGAEA
-4106 ANIHIDGTNL
+4106 ANIRIDGTNL
-4116 GAGRN
+4116 GAGRT

-4142 AAEAQGKDVT
+4142 AAKAQGKDVT
-4152 LSSVEGGV
+4152 LSSAEGGV
-4160 KVKDLRQ
+4160 KVNDLRQ

-4182 DVEVTASA
+4182 DVEVTAST

-4209 QNGSVYD
+4209 ENGSVYD

-4228 EKRLEAWERAGLI
+4228 EKRLEAWKRAGLI

-4266 AYARMESYQAFK
+4266 AYARMESYQAFIK
-4278 EKGGELTD
+4278 KGGKLTQ
-4286 AQNQDYTALQAIYGG
+4286 AQEQDYTDLQAIYGQ
-4301 FESAEAAVSAMEKDE
+4301 FASAEAAVSAMEQDE
-4316 NSSLGK
+4316 TSSLGK
-4322 LVASRENYGWTEN
+4322 LIASRENYGWTEN

-4358 TNVRGKNVEINA
+4358 TNVRGVNVEINA

-4497 DAYLKIHSDPAKWA
+4497 DAYLKIHSDPTKWA

-4578 FEVLGDFG
+4578 FEVRGDFG

-4595 TASTVNFSESV
+4595 TDSTVNFSESV

-4656 ITLTGNLESTGENK
+4656 ITLTGNLESTGEHK

-4685 NSTVRSK
+4685 NSTVRSE

-4713 SGDASLLGK
+4713 AGDASLLGK

-4727 QGKLS
+4727 RGNLR

-4741 TGGGID
+4741 TGGGIN

-4773 SSIEAAGDVNISSEG
+4773 SSIEAAHDVKISSEE

-4802 KVELNGLAGVVAKDA
+4802 KVELDGLAGIVAKDA
-4817 TLLAAEA
+4817 TLLAAKE
-4824 VTVTANENVEV
+4824 VTVEANENIEV
-4835 SNSTVEAASL
+4835 SNSTVKAASL
-4845 AITAAKSLTGTEL
+4845 AITAAQNLTGTGLEGT
-4858 KSKITGAAAFTAGEN
+4858 ITGAAELTAGEN

-4895 ALGAAINAT
+4895 ARGAALNAT
-4904 EGTLTLTAE
+4904 KGTLTLKAE
-4913 AADIDASS
+4913 AADIDAS
-4921 ATLTAKDEVKLTA
+4921 
-4934 NQSITAEDAS
+4934 
-4944 VEAASLAMTAN
+4944 
-4955 TGSVKAS
+4955 G
-4962 GFTATVADKASVEA
+4962 
-4976 DDSVTLDGSK
+4976 
-4986 IGAGALTATAKT
+4986 
-4998 GDLSVKEADIKATTG
+4998 
-5013 GITLTAEAA
+5013 
-5022 DIDASSAT
+5022 AT

-5061 NTGSVE
+5061 DTGSVGATGFTATVADQVSVVAGDTVVLDNAELAAGALTATASLGDLSVKDAVITATKDGVTLTAEAADIDASSAKLTVKDELTLTAQQSITATDANVTSNSLTMTANTGSVE
-5067 ATGFTATVA
+5067 ASRLTATVADQASVEAGNSVTLDSSKLGLGALTASAKSSDLSLTSAEIEVSGAAELTAQDTITATDANVTSDSLTMTAETGSVEASDFMATVA

-5113 EVDISGA
+5113 EIEVSGA
-5120 AELTAK
+5120 AKLTA
-5126 QSITA
+5126 QDSITA
-5131 TEASVEA
+5131 TDANVTSN
-5138 ASLAMT
+5138 SLTMT

-5149 VEASG
+5149 VEASR
-5154 LTATVADQASVVAGD
+5154 LITIVADQALVEAGD
-5169 TVVLD
+5169 SVTLD
-5174 NAELTAGALTATAS
+5174 NAELTAGALTATAKK
-5188 LGDLSVKDAVITA
+5188 GNLSVKDAEVT
-5201 TKGGIT
+5201 TKTGGVT
-5207 LTAEAADIDAS
+5207 LTAEAADINAS
-5218 SAKLTAEGEVKLT
+5218 NTKLTAEGEVKLT

-5237 ATDASVES
+5237 ATDASVE
-5245 ASLAMTA
+5245 ADSLTMTA
-5252 NTGSVEATGFTATVA
+5252 ETGSVEATGFTATVTG
-5267 DQASVVAGDTVVL
+5267 QASVVAGDSVML

-5286 AGALTATANLGDL
+5286 AG
-5299 SMTSAEL
+5299 S
-5306 DISGAA
+5306 
-5312 KLTAQDTITATDANV
+5312 
-5327 TSNSLTMT
+5327 
-5335 ANTGSVEASGLT
+5335 
-5347 ATVADQASVVA
+5347 
-5358 GDTVVLD
+5358 
-5365 NAELTAGALTATA
+5365 
-5378 NLGDLSMMSAE
+5378 
-5389 LDISDAAELT
+5389 
-5399 AKQSITATDANL
+5399 
-5411 TSNSLTMTAV
+5411 
-5421 TGKLDGSRL
+5421 
-5430 TTTVTGQTSVQ
+5430 
-5441 AGDSVTLDNAELTA
+5441 
-5455 GALTATANLGD
+5455 
-5466 LSLKSAELDI
+5466 
-5476 SGAAKLTAQDTI
+5476 
-5488 TATDANVTSDS
+5488 
-5499 LTMTAKTGKLDG
+5499 
-5511 SRLTTTVTGQASVEA
+5511 
-5526 GDSVTLD
+5526 
-5533 GSKLGAGALTAT
+5533 
-5545 ANLGDLSLKSA
+5545 
-5556 ELDISG
+5556 
-5562 AAKLT
+5562 
-5567 AQDTITATDAN
+5567 
-5578 VTSNSLT
+5578 
-5585 MTAKT
+5585 
-5590 GSVEASRLT
+5590 
-5599 ATVADQA
+5599 
-5606 SIVAGNSVTLDGS
+5606 
-5619 KLGAGA
+5619 
-5625 LTATATTGD
+5625 LTATATTGV
-5634 LSVKNTEIKA
+5634 LSVKDAEITTKT
-5644 AKGGITLTAE
+5644 GGVTLTAE
-5654 ASDIDASGVNLSA
+5654 AADIDASCVNLTA

-5688 ARVTAK
+5688 ASVTAK
-5694 SLSATASGALDA
+5694 SLSATAGGALDA
-5706 SRLEVKVEEASAF
+5706 SRLQVAVKEASAF
-5719 QSNGLLTLTDA
+5719 RSNGLLTLTDA

-5737 RAEGDAGVEGARITV
+5737 RAEGDAGVEGSRITV
-5752 DVTGNGYNEGNR
+5752 DVTGNGYNEGDR
-5764 DDYEGV
+5764 GDYEGV
-5770 VTFKSSKGPI
+5770 VTFKSSKGPV

-5799 GNLNVETARFEIQDG
+5799 GDLNVETAGFKIQDG

-5823 DLTLAGAIGLKGDF
+5823 NLTLAGATGLKGNF

-5848 EDMELSV
+5848 EDLELSV

-5960 RDLTVEADHLTGD
+5960 KDLTVEANHLTGD
-5973 RIAAESVLASGS
+5973 RIAAESVFAAGS

-6071 TKSENKAKVTLHAAG
+6071 TKAENKAKVTLKAAG
-6086 SILQQEV
+6086 SILQREV

-6194 HGSDLSAD
+6194 HGRDLSAD

-6208 TALEKNAPKGAPQ
+6208 TALEKKAPKGAPQ
-6221 GIVFSGGLS
+6221 GVVFSGGLS

>member
-41 TLLLS
+41 ALLLS

-61 WGSTTVT
+61 WDSTTVT
-68 ADQANKVLNVTT
+68 ADQAGKVLNVTT

-90 INKFREFTVNADQ
+90 INKFSQFTVNADQ
-103 IANLQFGTSQ
+103 IANLQFGSGQ

-184 RTFNDAFLQNLRTGD
+184 TTFNDAFLQNLRTGD

-231 SGARLTTGVTNF
+231 SGASLTTGVANF

-255 VTTSANLEKELAFET
+255 VTTSANLEKDLAFET

-284 GDLAADAETQTP
+284 GDLAADAETQAP

-318 AVVKAAGDLTAK
+318 AVVKAAGNLTAK
-330 AYAGNGAVNLLADD
+330 AYAGNGAVNPLAGA

-355 RDVSASVELLGTVRA
+355 RDVSASVELLGTVHA
-370 EGKLTAEARAF
+370 EGNLTAEARAF

-420 VTVGEKAEVTGVKGL
+420 VTVGEKAEVTGVQGL

-442 SDLKVGDQSGFKNFL
+442 SDLKVGNQSGFKNFL
-457 NWGKAEEIPVV
+457 NWGKAESIPVV

-508 AATSATKA
+508 SATSATKA

-529 TTVSVADGASISA
+529 TNVSVADGASIGA

-580 VNITKFNASAQA
+580 VNITKFNASAQTNIGA
-592 NLGEGFTS
+592 GFTT

-609 NETETLK
+609 NKTETLK

-662 AKFQLGGAAAYVK
+662 SKFQLGGAAAYVK

-683 IAPNVQLQSTGKFT
+683 IEPNVKLESTGKFT

-720 KGNVDKDKQ
+720 QGNAEKDKQ
-729 GALAILINEA
+729 GALAILINET

-757 KTSSS
+757 TTRSS
-762 GDLTLTAEALINKD
+762 GDLTLTSKALINKD
-776 RFEFLKKELIDCFN
+776 RFKFLKQELIDCFN
-790 AYAAHFSADA
+790 AYADHFTADA
-800 YQEELAAFTA
+800 YKDELAAFTA
-810 AKDKMVEAFD
+810 AKYKMVEAFD

-842 SSTLKALMSLV
+842 SRTLKDLMSLV

-919 AGAALESAQALG
+919 AGAALESAEALG

-958 DKGTSLGASVVY
+958 DKGKSLGASVVY

-1033 AIDDEARIEAT
+1033 AIDDEARIEARS
-1044 LDDLTIKALRDDSV
+1044 DDLTIKALRDDSV

-1098 DGTTSI
+1098 DGTSSI

-1125 LSLNAVGLTGQA
+1125 LSLNAVGLAGQA
-1137 GVSGSGS
+1137 GVSGSGSGS

-1155 LSALG
+1155 LGALG
-1160 SQTGSTALTGAASGL
+1160 TQTGSSALTGAASGL

-1182 SAVSSGAGLAA
+1182 GAVSSGAGLAA

-1213 NPSSGIASAGSVT
+1213 NPSSALSGIASAGSVT
-1226 SGIQAAGSS
+1226 SGIEAAGSS

-1246 NDVKESNVLHIEGAT
+1246 NDVTESNVLHIEGAS
-1261 ADQDGMITLDAQKTA
+1261 ADQNGMITLDAQKTA

-1320 RLTLKNVSLSE
+1320 RLTIKNVSLSE

-1365 DAGVSVNLIKNTVSA
+1365 DAGVSVNLIENTVRA

-1385 SVRNESGEFEY
+1385 SVGNESGEFEY
-1396 AQTAWTGEV
+1396 AQTAWTGEI

-1442 IKGANFTNVKS
+1442 LKGANFTNAKS

-1536 GRTGLV
+1536 GRTGFV
-1542 EEDKVLNR
+1542 EEDELLNR
-1550 SLLEGVQIAEDDSG
+1550 SLLKGVQIAEDDSG
-1564 SNYRDLSSDFL
+1564 ENYRDLSSGFM

-1733 TLKKSTISSFKD
+1733 TLKNSTISSVKD

-1774 ATISSNAALGAS
+1774 ATVSSNAALGAS

-1805 DGLERFDA
+1805 DGLGHFDA

-1915 TNNEAN
+1915 TNNKAN

-1950 AASQAAALGA
+1950 AGSQAAALGA

-2022 TSASLTDSILHAA
+2022 TSAALTDSILQAA

-2078 TVSGSAVK
+2078 TVSGSSVK
-2086 ETGTGI
+2086 ETGTGT

-2097 KSGVDDTNINNA
+2097 KSGVDDTHINNA

-2115 LNVQTSLEDKRA
+2115 LNVQTSLEDKRT
-2127 EEKVDGI
+2127 EETVDGI
-2134 AVSATSATT
+2134 AVAATSATT

-2169 GKTEAGVSQSTLE
+2169 GRTEAGVSSSTLE

-2229 EDSALISAA
+2229 ENSSLTSAAA

-2277 VTALT
+2277 VTALE

-2299 RLTNLGVS
+2299 RITNLGVS

-2332 VDGGSV
+2332 VDGGSA

-2378 TAGETLVLVDDA
+2378 TAGETLVVVDDA

-2433 AGDVGTMVKNAS
+2433 AGNVGTMVKNAA

-2472 GAGLAANVFST
+2472 AAGLAANVFST

-2495 GDGDTGT
+2495 GEGDAGT
-2502 SATLEKFKSDYGA
+2502 SATLEKFKGDYGA
-2515 LSKKDLTTGAA
+2515 LSKKELTTGAA
-2526 GGASDGEVMAKTE
+2526 GGASEGEVKAETE
-2539 AKSNLVSG
+2539 AKSDLVKG

-2552 VDSTFEGSNSVT
+2552 VNSTFEGSNSVT

-2569 DAKEGSGIDAE
+2569 DAKAGSGIDAE
-2580 LGLGTAGSV
+2580 LGLGTAGAV
-2589 GIGASVVTVDRVIG
+2589 GIGASVVTVDRVMG
-2603 ASVTMSGGGISAKTA
+2603 ASVTMSGGGINAKTA

-2623 VGADDSL
+2623 AGADDSL

-2667 ESVVITAKNDS
+2667 ESVHITAKNDS

-2692 AVGAQIAKIK
+2692 AIGAQIAKIK
-2702 DDSSVVVKLENSN
+2702 DASSVVVKLENSN
-2715 FEGDVK
+2715 FVGDVK
-2721 ATVDRAQRLH
+2721 ATVDRAQRLQ

-2756 AQATLSNISASGAS
+2756 AQATLTNVSASGAS

-2790 ALGVSAGVVKA
+2790 ALGVSAGVVQA

-2846 EGYGGAVVAGLNF
+2846 EGYGGAAVAGLNF

-2883 GKIAGTAAQLRTGG
+2883 EKIAGTAAQLRTGG

-2935 SASTL
+2935 SATTL

-2958 SAGGALINADA
+2958 SAGGALINADG
-2969 NDAVHTTHKDTSSAA
+2969 NDAVRTTHEDISSAA

-3026 TNTMKGSTAVR
+3026 TNTMEGSTAVR

-3081 IKFANTVE
+3081 IKFTNTVE
-3089 RSADVSVGKKAS
+3089 RSADVSVGKNAS

-3127 GAFNAVG
+3127 GAFNALG

-3146 VSVASGAV
+3146 VSVESGAV

-3167 ATGEDVLEHEALTR
+3167 ATGEDQLEHEALTR
-3181 IEGSALANADSKTNV
+3181 IEGSALANANSNAKV

-3206 ESGAEI
+3206 KSGAEI

-3318 VEETGRIS
+3318 VEETGRIN

-3356 AGSQSQPTVKVE
+3356 AGSQNKPTVKVE

-3404 LREYTGATK
+3404 LREYTGATT

-3441 KFEKDGQEFTQ
+3441 EFTEDGKTVTQ

-3498 VRIKNESNASLKVGD
+3498 VWIKNESNASLKVGD

-3547 DNTADPVIR
+3547 DNTADPVIS

-3568 KHEKD
+3568 KYKED
-3573 ESGKPFEETVT
+3573 EPGNPLTVT

-3604 SAKDGD
+3604 WAKDGD

-3648 NAWQTEIGQIS
+3648 NAWQNEIGQIS

-3666 SKDPSKTFVS
+3666 SKDPSTLFVS
-3676 SNAQAPSGGK
+3676 SDVQAPSGGK

-3700 NLNGTIQSG
+3700 NLNGTVQSG

-3721 LEAKISEIREA
+3721 LEQKISEIREA

-3817 AGDHDVL
+3817 AGNHDVL

-3891 GLLYVWTEGMVSG
+3891 GLLYVWTEGMVS
-3904 STETQYYEYM
+3904 STTERKYSEYM
-3914 AKWWGEAADKLQ
+3914 AKWWGAADDKLKE
-3926 DAFETEK
+3926 AFAVEGETIE
-3933 KTITKSGNLY
+3933 KSGDLY

-3950 QLTRPNK
+3950 KLTRPNK
-3957 GSGQDDNFYA
+3957 GIGQDANFYA
-3967 WMDVLD
+3967 WMDVID
-3973 QTDTGY
+3973 KTDTGY
-3979 QVTTKKWKT
+3979 QVTKKKWKT

-4053 RLNAGGDIRAE
+4053 SLNAGGNIRAE
-4064 SAGASLNGADTIN
+4064 SAGASLNGANTIN

-4091 ALKGGSGELKLGATA
+4091 ALKGGSGALKLGAEA
-4106 ANIHIDGTNL
+4106 ANIRIDGTNL
-4116 GAGRN
+4116 GAGRT

-4142 AAEAQGKDVT
+4142 AAKAQGKDVT
-4152 LSSVEGGV
+4152 LSSAEGGV
-4160 KVKDLRQ
+4160 KVNDLRQ

-4182 DVEVTASA
+4182 DVEVTAST

-4209 QNGSVYD
+4209 ENGSVYD

-4228 EKRLEAWERAGLI
+4228 EKRLEAWKRAGLI

-4266 AYARMESYQAFK
+4266 AYARMESYQAFIK
-4278 EKGGELTD
+4278 KGGKLTQ
-4286 AQNQDYTALQAIYGG
+4286 AQEQDYTDLQAIYGQ
-4301 FESAEAAVSAMEKDE
+4301 FASAEAAVSAMEQDE
-4316 NSSLGK
+4316 TSSLGK
-4322 LVASRENYGWTEN
+4322 LIASRENYGWTEN

-4358 TNVRGKNVEINA
+4358 TNVRGVNVEINA

-4497 DAYLKIHSDPAKWA
+4497 DAYLKIHSDPTKWA

-4578 FEVLGDFG
+4578 FEVRGDFG

-4595 TASTVNFSESV
+4595 TDSTVNFSESV

-4656 ITLTGNLESTGENK
+4656 ITLTGNLESTGEHK

-4685 NSTVRSK
+4685 NSTVRSE

-4713 SGDASLLGK
+4713 AGDASLLGK

-4727 QGKLS
+4727 RGNLR

-4741 TGGGID
+4741 TGGGIN

-4773 SSIEAAGDVNISSEG
+4773 SSIEAAHDVKISSEE

-4802 KVELNGLAGVVAKDA
+4802 KVELDGLAGIVAKDA
-4817 TLLAAEA
+4817 TLLAAKE
-4824 VTVTANENVEV
+4824 VTVEANENIEV
-4835 SNSTVEAASL
+4835 SNSTVKAASL
-4845 AITAAKSLTGTEL
+4845 AITAAQNLTGTGLEGT
-4858 KSKITGAAAFTAGEN
+4858 ITGAAELTAGEN

-4895 ALGAAINAT
+4895 ARGAALNAT
-4904 EGTLTLTAE
+4904 KGTLTLKAE
-4913 AADIDASS
+4913 AADIDASC
-4921 ATLTAKDEVKLTA
+4921 V
-4934 NQSITAEDAS
+4934 
-4944 VEAASLAMTAN
+4944 
-4955 TGSVKAS
+4955 
-4962 GFTATVADKASVEA
+4962 
-4976 DDSVTLDGSK
+4976 
-4986 IGAGALTATAKT
+4986 
-4998 GDLSVKEADIKATTG
+4998 
-5013 GITLTAEAA
+5013 
-5022 DIDASSAT
+5022 
-5030 LTAKDEVKL
+5030 
-5039 TAKQSITAT
+5039 
-5048 EASVEADSLTMTA
+5048 
-5061 NTGSVE
+5061 
-5067 ATGFTATVA
+5067 
-5076 GQALVEAGD
+5076 
-5085 SVTLDGSKLGLGALT
+5085 
-5100 ASAKSGDLSLKSA
+5100 
-5113 EVDISGA
+5113 
-5120 AELTAK
+5120 
-5126 QSITA
+5126 
-5131 TEASVEA
+5131 
-5138 ASLAMT
+5138 
-5144 AETGS
+5144 
-5149 VEASG
+5149 
-5154 LTATVADQASVVAGD
+5154 
-5169 TVVLD
+5169 
-5174 NAELTAGALTATAS
+5174 
-5188 LGDLSVKDAVITA
+5188 
-5201 TKGGIT
+5201 
-5207 LTAEAADIDAS
+5207 
-5218 SAKLTAEGEVKLT
+5218 
-5231 AQNSIT
+5231 
-5237 ATDASVES
+5237 
-5245 ASLAMTA
+5245 
-5252 NTGSVEATGFTATVA
+5252 
-5267 DQASVVAGDTVVL
+5267 
-5280 DNAELT
+5280 
-5286 AGALTATANLGDL
+5286 
-5299 SMTSAEL
+5299 
-5306 DISGAA
+5306 
-5312 KLTAQDTITATDANV
+5312 
-5327 TSNSLTMT
+5327 
-5335 ANTGSVEASGLT
+5335 
-5347 ATVADQASVVA
+5347 
-5358 GDTVVLD
+5358 
-5365 NAELTAGALTATA
+5365 
-5378 NLGDLSMMSAE
+5378 
-5389 LDISDAAELT
+5389 
-5399 AKQSITATDANL
+5399 NL
-5411 TSNSLTMTAV
+5411 T
-5421 TGKLDGSRL
+5421 
-5430 TTTVTGQTSVQ
+5430 
-5441 AGDSVTLDNAELTA
+5441 
-5455 GALTATANLGD
+5455 
-5466 LSLKSAELDI
+5466 
-5476 SGAAKLTAQDTI
+5476 
-5488 TATDANVTSDS
+5488 
-5499 LTMTAKTGKLDG
+5499 
-5511 SRLTTTVTGQASVEA
+5511 
-5526 GDSVTLD
+5526 
-5533 GSKLGAGALTAT
+5533 
-5545 ANLGDLSLKSA
+5545 
-5556 ELDISG
+5556 
-5562 AAKLT
+5562 
-5567 AQDTITATDAN
+5567 
-5578 VTSNSLT
+5578 
-5585 MTAKT
+5585 
-5590 GSVEASRLT
+5590 
-5599 ATVADQA
+5599 
-5606 SIVAGNSVTLDGS
+5606 
-5619 KLGAGA
+5619 
-5625 LTATATTGD
+5625 
-5634 LSVKNTEIKA
+5634 
-5644 AKGGITLTAE
+5644 
-5654 ASDIDASGVNLSA
+5654 A

-5688 ARVTAK
+5688 ASVTAK
-5694 SLSATASGALDA
+5694 SLSATAGGALDA
-5706 SRLEVKVEEASAF
+5706 SRLQVAVKEASAF
-5719 QSNGLLTLTDA
+5719 RSNGLLTLTDA

-5737 RAEGDAGVEGARITV
+5737 RAEGDAGVEGSRITV
-5752 DVTGNGYNEGNR
+5752 DVTGNGYNEGDR
-5764 DDYEGV
+5764 GDYEGV
-5770 VTFKSSKGPI
+5770 VTFKSSKGPV

-5799 GNLNVETARFEIQDG
+5799 GDLNVETAGFKIQDG

-5823 DLTLAGAIGLKGDF
+5823 NLTLAGATGLKGNF

-5960 RDLTVEADHLTGD
+5960 KDLTVEANHLTGD
-5973 RIAAESVLASGS
+5973 RIAAESVFAAGS

-6071 TKSENKAKVTLHAAG
+6071 TKAENKAKVTLKAAG
-6086 SILQQEV
+6086 SILQREV

-6194 HGSDLSAD
+6194 HGRDLSAD

-6208 TALEKNAPKGAPQ
+6208 TALEKKAPKGAPQ
-6221 GIVFSGGLS
+6221 GVVFSGGLS

>member
-41 TLLLS
+41 ALLLS

-61 WGSTTVT
+61 WDSTTVT
-68 ADQANKVLNVTT
+68 ADQAGKVLNVTT

-90 INKFREFTVNADQ
+90 INKFSQFTVNADQ
-103 IANLQFGTSQ
+103 IANLQFGSGQ

-184 RTFNDAFLQNLRTGD
+184 TTFNDAFLQNLRTGD

-231 SGARLTTGVTNF
+231 SGASLTTGVANF

-255 VTTSANLEKELAFET
+255 VTTSANLEKDLAFET

-284 GDLAADAETQTP
+284 GDLAADAETQAP

-318 AVVKAAGDLTAK
+318 AVVKAAGNLTAK
-330 AYAGNGAVNLLADD
+330 AYAGNGAVNPLAGA

-355 RDVSASVELLGTVRA
+355 SDVSASVELLGTVHA
-370 EGKLTAEARAF
+370 EGNLTAEARAF

-420 VTVGEKAEVTGVKGL
+420 VTVGEKAEVTGVQGL

-442 SDLKVGDQSGFKNFL
+442 SDLKVGNQSGFKNFL
-457 NWGKAEEIPVV
+457 NWGKAESIPVV

-529 TTVSVADGASISA
+529 TNVSVADGASIGA

-580 VNITKFNASAQA
+580 VNITKFNASAQTNIGA
-592 NLGEGFTS
+592 GFTT

-609 NETETLK
+609 NKTETLK

-662 AKFQLGGAAAYVK
+662 SKFQLGGAAAYVK

-683 IAPNVQLQSTGKFT
+683 IEPNVKLESTGKFT

-720 KGNVDKDKQ
+720 QGNAEKDKQ
-729 GALAILINEA
+729 GALAILINET

-757 KTSSS
+757 TTRSS
-762 GDLTLTAEALINKD
+762 GDLTLSSEALINKD
-776 RFEFLKKELIDCFN
+776 RFKFLKQELIDCFN
-790 AYAAHFSADA
+790 AYADHFTADA
-800 YQEELAAFTA
+800 YKDELAAFTA
-810 AKDKMVEAFD
+810 AKYKMVEAFD

-842 SSTLKALMSLV
+842 SRTLKDLMSLV

-919 AGAALESAQALG
+919 AGAALESAEALG

-958 DKGTSLGASVVY
+958 DKGKSLGASVVY

-1033 AIDDEARIEAT
+1033 AIDDEARIEARS
-1044 LDDLTIKALRDDSV
+1044 DDLTIKALRDDSV

-1098 DGTTSI
+1098 DGTSSI

-1125 LSLNAVGLTGQA
+1125 LSLNAVGLAGQA
-1137 GVSGSGS
+1137 GVSGSGSGS

-1155 LSALG
+1155 LGALG
-1160 SQTGSTALTGAASGL
+1160 TQTGSSALTGAASGL

-1182 SAVSSGAGLAA
+1182 GAVSSGAGLAA

-1213 NPSSGIASAGSVT
+1213 NPSSALSGIASAGSVT
-1226 SGIQAAGSS
+1226 SGIEAAGSS

-1246 NDVKESNVLHIEGAT
+1246 NDVTESNVLHIEGAS
-1261 ADQDGMITLDAQKTA
+1261 ADQNGMITLDAQKTA

-1320 RLTLKNVSLSE
+1320 RLTIKNVSLSE

-1365 DAGVSVNLIKNTVSA
+1365 DAGVSVNLIENTVRA

-1385 SVRNESGEFEY
+1385 SVGNESGEFEY
-1396 AQTAWTGEV
+1396 AQTAWTGEI

-1436 NTVAST
+1436 NTVAAT
-1442 IKGANFTNVKS
+1442 LKGANFTNAKS

-1536 GRTGLV
+1536 GRTGFV
-1542 EEDKVLNR
+1542 EEDELLNR
-1550 SLLEGVQIAEDDSG
+1550 SLLKGVQIAEDDSG
-1564 SNYRDLSSDFL
+1564 ENYRDLSSGFM

-1733 TLKKSTISSFKD
+1733 TLKNSTISSVKD

-1774 ATISSNAALGAS
+1774 ATVSSNAALGAS

-1805 DGLERFDA
+1805 DGLGHFDA

-1915 TNNEAN
+1915 TNNKAN

-1950 AASQAAALGA
+1950 AGSQAAALGA

-2022 TSASLTDSILHAA
+2022 TSAALTDSILQAA

-2078 TVSGSAVK
+2078 TVSGSSVK
-2086 ETGTGI
+2086 ETGTGT

-2097 KSGVDDTNINNA
+2097 KSGVDDTHINNA

-2115 LNVQTSLEDKRA
+2115 LNVQTSLEDKRT
-2127 EEKVDGI
+2127 EETVDGI
-2134 AVSATSATT
+2134 AVAATSATT

-2169 GKTEAGVSQSTLE
+2169 GRTEAGVSSSTLE

-2229 EDSALISAA
+2229 ENSSLTSAAA

-2277 VTALT
+2277 VTALE

-2299 RLTNLGVS
+2299 RITNLGVS

-2332 VDGGSV
+2332 VDGGSA

-2378 TAGETLVLVDDA
+2378 TAGETLVVVDDA

-2433 AGDVGTMVKNAS
+2433 AGNVGTMVKNAA

-2472 GAGLAANVFST
+2472 AAGLAANVFST

-2495 GDGDTGT
+2495 GEGDAGT
-2502 SATLEKFKSDYGA
+2502 SATLEKFKGDYGA
-2515 LSKKDLTTGAA
+2515 LSKKELTTGAA
-2526 GGASDGEVMAKTE
+2526 GGASEGEVKAETE
-2539 AKSNLVSG
+2539 AKSDLVKG

-2552 VDSTFEGSNSVT
+2552 VNSTFEGSNSVT

-2569 DAKEGSGIDAE
+2569 DAKAGSGIDAE
-2580 LGLGTAGSV
+2580 LGLGTAGAV
-2589 GIGASVVTVDRVIG
+2589 GIGASVVTVDRVMG
-2603 ASVTMSGGGISAKTA
+2603 ASVTMSGGGINAKTA

-2623 VGADDSL
+2623 AGADDSL

-2667 ESVVITAKNDS
+2667 ESVHITAKNDS

-2702 DDSSVVVKLENSN
+2702 DASSVVVKLENSN
-2715 FEGDVK
+2715 FVGDVK
-2721 ATVDRAQRLH
+2721 ATVDRAQRLQ

-2756 AQATLSNISASGAS
+2756 AQATLTNVSASGAS

-2790 ALGVSAGVVKA
+2790 ALGVSAGVVQA

-2846 EGYGGAVVAGLNF
+2846 EGYGGAAVAGLNF

-2883 GKIAGTAAQLRTGG
+2883 EKIAGTAAQLRMGG

-2935 SASTL
+2935 SATTL

-2958 SAGGALINADA
+2958 SAGGALINADG
-2969 NDAVHTTHKDTSSAA
+2969 NDAVRTTHEDISSAA

-3026 TNTMKGSTAVR
+3026 TNTMEGSTAVR

-3081 IKFANTVE
+3081 IKFTNTVE
-3089 RSADVSVGKKAS
+3089 RSADVSVGKNAS

-3127 GAFNAVG
+3127 GAFNALG

-3146 VSVASGAV
+3146 VSVESGAV

-3167 ATGEDVLEHEALTR
+3167 ATGEDQLEHEALTR
-3181 IEGSALANADSKTNV
+3181 IEGSALANANSNAKV

-3206 ESGAEI
+3206 KSGAEI

-3318 VEETGRIS
+3318 VEETGRIN

-3356 AGSQSQPTVKVE
+3356 AGSQNKPTVKVE

-3404 LREYTGATK
+3404 LREYTGATT

-3441 KFEKDGQEFTQ
+3441 EFTEDGKTVTQ

-3463 LYVAVNGITVSGG
+3463 LYVAVNVITVSGG

-3484 VTGSGAISANAAEG
+3484 VTGSGTISANAAEG
-3498 VRIKNESNASLKVGD
+3498 VWIKNESNASLKVGD

-3526 GVAADE
+3526 GVAADA

-3547 DNTADPVIR
+3547 DNTADPVIS
-3556 IESEAQTGSYTV
+3556 IESEAKTGSYIV
-3568 KHEKD
+3568 KHAKD

-3593 EIRNNAGDVSI
+3593 EIRNNAADVSI

-3666 SKDPSKTFVS
+3666 SKDPSTTSVS
-3676 SNAQAPSGGK
+3676 SNAQAPSGGR

-3700 NLNGTIQSG
+3700 NLNGTVQSG
-3709 YDTYELKINETV
+3709 YDTYELTINETV

-3817 AGDHDVL
+3817 AGNHDVL

-3838 FTDLFWSDSTKG
+3838 FTDLFWSDSKKG

-3862 TTEYMV
+3862 TTEYLV
-3868 DHNGQAIGNETVRN
+3868 DHNGQAIGKETVKN

-3891 GLLYVWTEGMVSG
+3891 GLLYVWTEGTVSG

-3914 AKWWGEAADKLQ
+3914 AKWWGGADDKLK

-3933 KTITKSGNLY
+3933 TTVTKSGDLY

-3957 GSGQDDNFYA
+3957 GGDQDANFYA
-3967 WMDVLD
+3967 WMDVLA

-3979 QVTTKKWKT
+3979 QVTKKKWKT

-4053 RLNAGGDIRAE
+4053 KLNAGGDIRAE

-4091 ALKGGSGELKLGATA
+4091 ALKGGSGELKLGAEA

-4116 GAGRN
+4116 GAGRT

-4142 AAEAQGKDVT
+4142 AAKAQGKDVT

-4160 KVKDLRQ
+4160 KVNDLRQ
-4167 LEAAGTHAVNISALN
+4167 LEAAGTHAVNISALK
-4182 DVEVTASA
+4182 DVEVTASQ

-4196 LIESKLGDVVLTV
+4196 FIESKSGDVVLTV
-4209 QNGSVYD
+4209 ENGSVYD

-4228 EKRLEAWERAGLI
+4228 EKRLEAWKRAGLI

-4246 STGDTLWQADVEAEK
+4246 STGDTLWKADVEAEK

-4266 AYARMESYQAFK
+4266 AYARMESYKAFK

-4286 AQNQDYTALQAIYGG
+4286 AQQQDYTDLQAIYGE
-4301 FESAEAAVSAMEKDE
+4301 FASAEAAVLAMEQDDT
-4316 NSSLGK
+4316 SSLGK

-4358 TNVRGKNVEINA
+4358 TNVRGKNVVINA

-4391 ETKRLTLLKA
+4391 ETKRLALLKA

-4412 KDGVVSVTLK
+4412 KDGEVSVTLK
-4422 IPVTIEAS
+4422 IPVTIDAS
-4430 GNLTVN
+4430 GKLTVN

-4455 IVSKTGD
+4455 IVSEKGD

-4586 TEDTALRVG
+4586 TEDNALRVG

-4606 GNVRLRGMGESGELA
+4606 GNVRLHGMGESGELA

-4670 DLAVTSK
+4670 DLAVTSE

-4713 SGDASLLGK
+4713 AGDASLHGK

-4727 QGKLS
+4727 QGNLS
-4732 AGGRIEVGA
+4732 AGGRIEIGA

-4766 GVALSGG
+4766 GIALSGG
-4773 SSIEAAGDVNISSEG
+4773 SSIEAADDVKISSEE
-4788 TLDLANATVQSTAG
+4788 TLDLANATVKSTAG
-4802 KVELNGLAGVVAKDA
+4802 KVELDGLAGVVAKDA
-4817 TLLAAEA
+4817 TLSAAKE
-4824 VTVTANENVEV
+4824 VTVTAKENVEV
-4835 SNSTVEAASL
+4835 SNSTVKAASL
-4845 AITAAKSLTGTEL
+4845 AITAAQNLTGTGLEGT
-4858 KSKITGAAAFTAGEN
+4858 ITGAAALTAGGN
-4873 LVLDSADLSGGTVSA
+4873 LVLDSAVISGGTVNA

-4895 ALGAAINAT
+4895 ARGAAIDAT

-4913 AADIDASS
+4913 AADIDASC
-4921 ATLTAKDEVKLTA
+4921 
-4934 NQSITAEDAS
+4934 
-4944 VEAASLAMTAN
+4944 
-4955 TGSVKAS
+4955 
-4962 GFTATVADKASVEA
+4962 
-4976 DDSVTLDGSK
+4976 
-4986 IGAGALTATAKT
+4986 
-4998 GDLSVKEADIKATTG
+4998 
-5013 GITLTAEAA
+5013 
-5022 DIDASSAT
+5022 
-5030 LTAKDEVKL
+5030 
-5039 TAKQSITAT
+5039 
-5048 EASVEADSLTMTA
+5048 
-5061 NTGSVE
+5061 
-5067 ATGFTATVA
+5067 
-5076 GQALVEAGD
+5076 
-5085 SVTLDGSKLGLGALT
+5085 
-5100 ASAKSGDLSLKSA
+5100 
-5113 EVDISGA
+5113 
-5120 AELTAK
+5120 
-5126 QSITA
+5126 
-5131 TEASVEA
+5131 
-5138 ASLAMT
+5138 
-5144 AETGS
+5144 
-5149 VEASG
+5149 
-5154 LTATVADQASVVAGD
+5154 
-5169 TVVLD
+5169 
-5174 NAELTAGALTATAS
+5174 
-5188 LGDLSVKDAVITA
+5188 
-5201 TKGGIT
+5201 
-5207 LTAEAADIDAS
+5207 
-5218 SAKLTAEGEVKLT
+5218 
-5231 AQNSIT
+5231 
-5237 ATDASVES
+5237 
-5245 ASLAMTA
+5245 
-5252 NTGSVEATGFTATVA
+5252 
-5267 DQASVVAGDTVVL
+5267 
-5280 DNAELT
+5280 
-5286 AGALTATANLGDL
+5286 
-5299 SMTSAEL
+5299 
-5306 DISGAA
+5306 
-5312 KLTAQDTITATDANV
+5312 
-5327 TSNSLTMT
+5327 
-5335 ANTGSVEASGLT
+5335 
-5347 ATVADQASVVA
+5347 
-5358 GDTVVLD
+5358 
-5365 NAELTAGALTATA
+5365 
-5378 NLGDLSMMSAE
+5378 
-5389 LDISDAAELT
+5389 
-5399 AKQSITATDANL
+5399 
-5411 TSNSLTMTAV
+5411 
-5421 TGKLDGSRL
+5421 
-5430 TTTVTGQTSVQ
+5430 
-5441 AGDSVTLDNAELTA
+5441 
-5455 GALTATANLGD
+5455 
-5466 LSLKSAELDI
+5466 
-5476 SGAAKLTAQDTI
+5476 
-5488 TATDANVTSDS
+5488 
-5499 LTMTAKTGKLDG
+5499 
-5511 SRLTTTVTGQASVEA
+5511 
-5526 GDSVTLD
+5526 
-5533 GSKLGAGALTAT
+5533 
-5545 ANLGDLSLKSA
+5545 
-5556 ELDISG
+5556 
-5562 AAKLT
+5562 
-5567 AQDTITATDAN
+5567 
-5578 VTSNSLT
+5578 
-5585 MTAKT
+5585 
-5590 GSVEASRLT
+5590 
-5599 ATVADQA
+5599 
-5606 SIVAGNSVTLDGS
+5606 
-5619 KLGAGA
+5619 
-5625 LTATATTGD
+5625 
-5634 LSVKNTEIKA
+5634 
-5644 AKGGITLTAE
+5644 
-5654 ASDIDASGVNLSA
+5654 VNISA
-5667 VGAATLTAGQD
+5667 VGAATLTAGQN
-5678 LKLAPSGDAV
+5678 LKLAPSGDTV

-5694 SLSATASGALDA
+5694 SLSATAGGALDA
-5706 SRLEVKVEEASAF
+5706 LRLEVAVKEASSF
-5719 QSNGLLTLTDA
+5719 RSNGLLTLTDA

-5737 RAEGDAGVEGARITV
+5737 RAEGDAGVEGSRIKV

-5764 DDYEGV
+5764 GDYEGV
-5770 VTFKSSKGPI
+5770 VTFKSSKGPV

-5799 GNLNVETARFEIQDG
+5799 GDLNVETAGFKIQDG

-5823 DLTLAGAIGLKGDF
+5823 DLTLAGATGLKGDF

-5933 NVKAESMSIRAGDA
+5933 NVKAEGMSIRAGDA

-5960 RDLTVEADHLTGD
+5960 KDLTVEANHLTGD
-5973 RIAAESVLASGS
+5973 RIAAESVLTAGS

-6022 VRGGSTAEIDA
+6022 VRGGSTAKIDA

-6071 TKSENKAKVTLHAAG
+6071 TKAENKAKVTLKAAG
-6086 SILQQEV
+6086 SILQREV

-6148 TTELAVNASKNGA
+6148 TTELAVNASKNGT

-6194 HGSDLSAD
+6194 QGSDLSAD

-6221 GIVFSGGLS
+6221 GVVFSGGLS

>member
-41 TLLLS
+41 ALLLS

-61 WGSTTVT
+61 WDSTTVT
-68 ADQANKVLNVTT
+68 ADQAGKVLNVTT

-90 INKFREFTVNADQ
+90 INKFSQFTVNADQ
-103 IANLQFGTSQ
+103 IANLQFGSGQ

-184 RTFNDAFLQNLRTGD
+184 TTFNDAFLQNLRTGD

-231 SGARLTTGVTNF
+231 SGASLTTGVANF

-255 VTTSANLEKELAFET
+255 VTTSANLEKDLAFET

-284 GDLAADAETQTP
+284 GDLAADAETQAP

-318 AVVKAAGDLTAK
+318 AVVKAAGNLTAK
-330 AYAGNGAVNLLADD
+330 AYAGNGAVNPLAGA

-355 RDVSASVELLGTVRA
+355 RDVSASVELLGTVHA
-370 EGKLTAEARAF
+370 EGNLTAEARAF

-420 VTVGEKAEVTGVKGL
+420 VTVGEKAEVTGVQGL

-442 SDLKVGDQSGFKNFL
+442 SDLKVGNQSGFKNFL
-457 NWGKAEEIPVV
+457 NWGKAESIPVV

-508 AATSATKA
+508 SATSATKA

-529 TTVSVADGASISA
+529 TNVSVADGASIGA

-580 VNITKFNASAQA
+580 VNITKFNASAQTNIGA
-592 NLGEGFTS
+592 GFTT

-609 NETETLK
+609 NKTETLK

-662 AKFQLGGAAAYVK
+662 SKFQLGGAAAYVK

-683 IAPNVQLQSTGKFT
+683 IEPNVKLESTGKFT

-720 KGNVDKDKQ
+720 QGNAEKDKQ
-729 GALAILINEA
+729 GALAILINET

-757 KTSSS
+757 TTRSS
-762 GDLTLTAEALINKD
+762 GDLTLTSKALINKD
-776 RFEFLKKELIDCFN
+776 RFKFLKQELIDCFN
-790 AYAAHFSADA
+790 AYADHFTADA
-800 YQEELAAFTA
+800 YKDELAAFTA
-810 AKDKMVEAFD
+810 AKYKMVEAFD

-842 SSTLKALMSLV
+842 SRTLKDLMSLV

-919 AGAALESAQALG
+919 AGAALESAEALG

-958 DKGTSLGASVVY
+958 DKGKSLGASVVY

-1033 AIDDEARIEAT
+1033 AIDDEARIEARS
-1044 LDDLTIKALRDDSV
+1044 DDLTIKALRDDSV

-1098 DGTTSI
+1098 DGTSSI

-1125 LSLNAVGLTGQA
+1125 LSLNAVGLAGQA
-1137 GVSGSGS
+1137 GVSGSGSGS

-1155 LSALG
+1155 LGALG
-1160 SQTGSTALTGAASGL
+1160 TQTGSSALTGAASGL

-1182 SAVSSGAGLAA
+1182 GAVSSGAGLAA

-1213 NPSSGIASAGSVT
+1213 NPSSALSGIASAGSVT
-1226 SGIQAAGSS
+1226 SGIEAAGSS

-1246 NDVKESNVLHIEGAT
+1246 NDVTESNVLHIEGAS
-1261 ADQDGMITLDAQKTA
+1261 ADQNGMITLDAQKTA

-1320 RLTLKNVSLSE
+1320 RLTIKNVSLSE

-1365 DAGVSVNLIKNTVSA
+1365 DAGVSVNLIENTVRA

-1385 SVRNESGEFEY
+1385 SVGNESGEFEY
-1396 AQTAWTGEV
+1396 AQTAWTGEI

-1442 IKGANFTNVKS
+1442 LKGANFTNAKS

-1536 GRTGLV
+1536 GRTGFV
-1542 EEDKVLNR
+1542 EEDELLNR
-1550 SLLEGVQIAEDDSG
+1550 SLLKGVQIAEDDSG
-1564 SNYRDLSSDFL
+1564 ENYRDLSSGFM

-1733 TLKKSTISSFKD
+1733 TLKNSTISSVKD

-1774 ATISSNAALGAS
+1774 ATVSSNAALGAS

-1805 DGLERFDA
+1805 DGLGHFDA

-1915 TNNEAN
+1915 TNNKAN

-1950 AASQAAALGA
+1950 AGSQAAALGA

-2022 TSASLTDSILHAA
+2022 TSAALTDSILQAA

-2078 TVSGSAVK
+2078 TVSGSSVK
-2086 ETGTGI
+2086 ETGTGT

-2097 KSGVDDTNINNA
+2097 KSGVDDTHINNA

-2115 LNVQTSLEDKRA
+2115 LNVQTSLEDKRT
-2127 EEKVDGI
+2127 EETVDGI
-2134 AVSATSATT
+2134 AVAATSATT

-2169 GKTEAGVSQSTLE
+2169 GRTEAGVSSSTLE

-2229 EDSALISAA
+2229 ENSSLTSAAA

-2277 VTALT
+2277 VTALE

-2299 RLTNLGVS
+2299 RITNLGVS

-2332 VDGGSV
+2332 VDGGSA

-2378 TAGETLVLVDDA
+2378 TAGETLVVVDDA

-2433 AGDVGTMVKNAS
+2433 AGNVGTMVKNAA

-2472 GAGLAANVFST
+2472 AAGLAANVFST

-2495 GDGDTGT
+2495 GEGDAGT
-2502 SATLEKFKSDYGA
+2502 SATLEKFKGDYGA
-2515 LSKKDLTTGAA
+2515 LSKKELTTGAA
-2526 GGASDGEVMAKTE
+2526 GGASEGEVKAETE
-2539 AKSNLVSG
+2539 AKSDLVKG

-2552 VDSTFEGSNSVT
+2552 VNSTFEGSNSVT

-2569 DAKEGSGIDAE
+2569 DAKAGSGIDAE
-2580 LGLGTAGSV
+2580 LGLGTAGAV
-2589 GIGASVVTVDRVIG
+2589 GIGASVVTVDRVMG
-2603 ASVTMSGGGISAKTA
+2603 ASVTMSGGGINAKTA

-2623 VGADDSL
+2623 AGADDSL

-2667 ESVVITAKNDS
+2667 ESVHITAKNDS

-2692 AVGAQIAKIK
+2692 AIGAQIAKIK
-2702 DDSSVVVKLENSN
+2702 DASSVVVKLENSN
-2715 FEGDVK
+2715 FVGDVK
-2721 ATVDRAQRLH
+2721 ATVDRAQRLQ

-2756 AQATLSNISASGAS
+2756 AQATLTNVSASGAS

-2790 ALGVSAGVVKA
+2790 ALGVSAGVVQA

-2846 EGYGGAVVAGLNF
+2846 EGYGGAAVAGLNF

-2883 GKIAGTAAQLRTGG
+2883 EKIAGTAAQLRTGG

-2935 SASTL
+2935 SATTL

-2958 SAGGALINADA
+2958 SAGGALINADG
-2969 NDAVHTTHKDTSSAA
+2969 NDAVRTTHEDISSAA

-3026 TNTMKGSTAVR
+3026 TNTMEGSTAVR

-3081 IKFANTVE
+3081 IKFTNTVE
-3089 RSADVSVGKKAS
+3089 RSADVSVGKNAS

-3127 GAFNAVG
+3127 GAFNALG

-3146 VSVASGAV
+3146 VSVESGAV

-3167 ATGEDVLEHEALTR
+3167 ATGEDQLEHEALTR
-3181 IEGSALANADSKTNV
+3181 IEGSALANANSNAKV

-3206 ESGAEI
+3206 KSGAEI

-3318 VEETGRIS
+3318 VEETGRIN

-3356 AGSQSQPTVKVE
+3356 AGSQNKPTVKVE

-3404 LREYTGATK
+3404 LREYTGATT

-3441 KFEKDGQEFTQ
+3441 EFTEDGKTVTQ

-3498 VRIKNESNASLKVGD
+3498 VWIKNESNASLKVGD

-3547 DNTADPVIR
+3547 DNTADPVIS

-3568 KHEKD
+3568 KYKED
-3573 ESGKPFEETVT
+3573 EPGNPLTVT

-3604 SAKDGD
+3604 WAKDGD

-3648 NAWQTEIGQIS
+3648 NAWQNEIGQIS

-3666 SKDPSKTFVS
+3666 SKDPSTLFVS
-3676 SNAQAPSGGK
+3676 SDVQAPSGGK

-3700 NLNGTIQSG
+3700 NLNGTVQSG

-3721 LEAKISEIREA
+3721 LEQKISEIREA

-3817 AGDHDVL
+3817 AGNHDVL

-3891 GLLYVWTEGMVSG
+3891 GLLYVWTEGMVS
-3904 STETQYYEYM
+3904 STTERKYSEYM
-3914 AKWWGEAADKLQ
+3914 AKWWGAADDKLKE
-3926 DAFETEK
+3926 AFAVEGETIE
-3933 KTITKSGNLY
+3933 KSGDLY

-3950 QLTRPNK
+3950 KLTRPNK
-3957 GSGQDDNFYA
+3957 GIGQDANFYA
-3967 WMDVLD
+3967 WMDVID
-3973 QTDTGY
+3973 KTDTGY
-3979 QVTTKKWKT
+3979 QVTKKKWKT

-4053 RLNAGGDIRAE
+4053 SLNAGGNIRAE
-4064 SAGASLNGADTIN
+4064 SAGASLNGANTIN

-4091 ALKGGSGELKLGATA
+4091 ALKGGSGALKLGAEA
-4106 ANIHIDGTNL
+4106 ANIRIDGTNL
-4116 GAGRN
+4116 GAGRT

-4142 AAEAQGKDVT
+4142 AAKAQGKDVT
-4152 LSSVEGGV
+4152 LSSAEGGV
-4160 KVKDLRQ
+4160 KVNDLRQ

-4182 DVEVTASA
+4182 DVEVTAST

-4209 QNGSVYD
+4209 ENGSVYD

-4228 EKRLEAWERAGLI
+4228 EKRLEAWKRAGLI

-4266 AYARMESYQAFK
+4266 AYARMESYQAFIK
-4278 EKGGELTD
+4278 KGGKLTQ
-4286 AQNQDYTALQAIYGG
+4286 AQEQDYTDLQAIYGQ
-4301 FESAEAAVSAMEKDE
+4301 FASAEAAVSAMEQDE
-4316 NSSLGK
+4316 TSSLGK
-4322 LVASRENYGWTEN
+4322 LIASRENYGWTEN

-4358 TNVRGKNVEINA
+4358 TNVRGVNVEINA

-4497 DAYLKIHSDPAKWA
+4497 DAYLKIHSDPTKWA

-4578 FEVLGDFG
+4578 FEVRGDFG

-4595 TASTVNFSESV
+4595 TDSTVNFSESV

-4656 ITLTGNLESTGENK
+4656 ITLTGNLESTGEHK

-4685 NSTVRSK
+4685 NSTVRSE

-4713 SGDASLLGK
+4713 AGDASLLGK

-4727 QGKLS
+4727 RGNLR

-4741 TGGGID
+4741 TGGGIN

-4773 SSIEAAGDVNISSEG
+4773 SSIEAAHDVKISSEE

-4802 KVELNGLAGVVAKDA
+4802 KVELDGLAGIVAKDA
-4817 TLLAAEA
+4817 TLLAAKE
-4824 VTVTANENVEV
+4824 VTVEANENIEV
-4835 SNSTVEAASL
+4835 SNSTVKAASL
-4845 AITAAKSLTGTEL
+4845 AITAAQNLTGTGLEGT
-4858 KSKITGAAAFTAGEN
+4858 ITGAAELTAGEN

-4895 ALGAAINAT
+4895 ARGAALNAT
-4904 EGTLTLTAE
+4904 KGTLTLKAE
-4913 AADIDASS
+4913 AADIDAS
-4921 ATLTAKDEVKLTA
+4921 
-4934 NQSITAEDAS
+4934 
-4944 VEAASLAMTAN
+4944 
-4955 TGSVKAS
+4955 G
-4962 GFTATVADKASVEA
+4962 
-4976 DDSVTLDGSK
+4976 
-4986 IGAGALTATAKT
+4986 
-4998 GDLSVKEADIKATTG
+4998 
-5013 GITLTAEAA
+5013 
-5022 DIDASSAT
+5022 AT

-5061 NTGSVE
+5061 DTGSVGATGFTATVADQVSVVAGDTVVLDNAELAAGALTATASLGDLSVKDAVITATKDGVTLTAEAADIDASSAKLTVKDELTLTAQQSITATDANVTSNSLTMTANTGSVE
-5067 ATGFTATVA
+5067 ASRLTATVADQASVEAGNSVTLDSSKLGLGALTASAKSSDLSLTSAEIEVSGAAELTAQDTITATDANVTSDSLTMTAETGSVEASDFMATVA

-5113 EVDISGA
+5113 EIEVSGA
-5120 AELTAK
+5120 AKLTA
-5126 QSITA
+5126 QDSITA
-5131 TEASVEA
+5131 TDANVTSN
-5138 ASLAMT
+5138 SLTMT

-5149 VEASG
+5149 VEASR
-5154 LTATVADQASVVAGD
+5154 LITIVADQALVEAGD
-5169 TVVLD
+5169 SVTLD
-5174 NAELTAGALTATAS
+5174 NAELTAGALTATAKK
-5188 LGDLSVKDAVITA
+5188 GNLSVKDAEVT
-5201 TKGGIT
+5201 TKTGGVT
-5207 LTAEAADIDAS
+5207 LTAEAADINAS
-5218 SAKLTAEGEVKLT
+5218 NTKLTAEGEVKLT

-5237 ATDASVES
+5237 ATDASVE
-5245 ASLAMTA
+5245 ADSLTMTA
-5252 NTGSVEATGFTATVA
+5252 ETGSVEATGFTATVTG
-5267 DQASVVAGDTVVL
+5267 QASVVAGDSVML

-5286 AGALTATANLGDL
+5286 AG
-5299 SMTSAEL
+5299 S
-5306 DISGAA
+5306 
-5312 KLTAQDTITATDANV
+5312 
-5327 TSNSLTMT
+5327 
-5335 ANTGSVEASGLT
+5335 
-5347 ATVADQASVVA
+5347 
-5358 GDTVVLD
+5358 
-5365 NAELTAGALTATA
+5365 
-5378 NLGDLSMMSAE
+5378 
-5389 LDISDAAELT
+5389 
-5399 AKQSITATDANL
+5399 
-5411 TSNSLTMTAV
+5411 
-5421 TGKLDGSRL
+5421 
-5430 TTTVTGQTSVQ
+5430 
-5441 AGDSVTLDNAELTA
+5441 
-5455 GALTATANLGD
+5455 
-5466 LSLKSAELDI
+5466 
-5476 SGAAKLTAQDTI
+5476 
-5488 TATDANVTSDS
+5488 
-5499 LTMTAKTGKLDG
+5499 
-5511 SRLTTTVTGQASVEA
+5511 
-5526 GDSVTLD
+5526 
-5533 GSKLGAGALTAT
+5533 
-5545 ANLGDLSLKSA
+5545 
-5556 ELDISG
+5556 
-5562 AAKLT
+5562 
-5567 AQDTITATDAN
+5567 
-5578 VTSNSLT
+5578 
-5585 MTAKT
+5585 
-5590 GSVEASRLT
+5590 
-5599 ATVADQA
+5599 
-5606 SIVAGNSVTLDGS
+5606 
-5619 KLGAGA
+5619 
-5625 LTATATTGD
+5625 LTATATTGV
-5634 LSVKNTEIKA
+5634 LSVKDAEITTKT
-5644 AKGGITLTAE
+5644 GGVTLTAE
-5654 ASDIDASGVNLSA
+5654 AADIDASCVNLTA

-5688 ARVTAK
+5688 ASVTAK
-5694 SLSATASGALDA
+5694 SLSATAGGALDA
-5706 SRLEVKVEEASAF
+5706 SRLQVAVKEASAF
-5719 QSNGLLTLTDA
+5719 RSNGLLTLTDA

-5737 RAEGDAGVEGARITV
+5737 RAEGDAGVEGSRITV
-5752 DVTGNGYNEGNR
+5752 DVTGNGYNEGDR
-5764 DDYEGV
+5764 GDYEGV
-5770 VTFKSSKGPI
+5770 VTFKSSKGPV

-5799 GNLNVETARFEIQDG
+5799 GDLNVETAGFKIQDG

-5823 DLTLAGAIGLKGDF
+5823 NLTLAGATGLKGNF

-5960 RDLTVEADHLTGD
+5960 KDLTVEANHLTGD
-5973 RIAAESVLASGS
+5973 RIAAESVFAAGS

-6071 TKSENKAKVTLHAAG
+6071 TKAENKAKVTLKAAG
-6086 SILQQEV
+6086 SILQREV

-6183 SGEVAVNAAAV
+6183 SGEVAENAAAV
-6194 HGSDLSAD
+6194 HGRDLSAD

-6208 TALEKNAPKGAPQ
+6208 TALEKKAPKGAPQ
-6221 GIVFSGGLS
+6221 GVVFSGGLS

-6309 VYGRSGFTSDVH
+6309 VYGRSGFTSGVH

>member
-41 TLLLS
+41 ALLLS

-61 WGSTTVT
+61 WDSTTVT
-68 ADQANKVLNVTT
+68 ADQAGKVLNVTT

-90 INKFREFTVNADQ
+90 INKFSQFTVNADQ
-103 IANLQFGTSQ
+103 IANLQFGSGQ

-184 RTFNDAFLQNLRTGD
+184 TTFNDAFLQNLRTGD

-231 SGARLTTGVTNF
+231 SGASLTTGVANF

-255 VTTSANLEKELAFET
+255 VTTSANLEKDLAFET

-284 GDLAADAETQTP
+284 GDLAADAETQAP

-318 AVVKAAGDLTAK
+318 AVVKAAGNLTAK
-330 AYAGNGAVNLLADD
+330 AYAGNGAVNPLAGA

-355 RDVSASVELLGTVRA
+355 RDVSASVELLGTVHA
-370 EGKLTAEARAF
+370 EGNLTAEARAF

-420 VTVGEKAEVTGVKGL
+420 VTVGEKAEVTGVQGL

-442 SDLKVGDQSGFKNFL
+442 SDLKVGNQSGFKNFL
-457 NWGKAEEIPVV
+457 NWGKAESIPVV

-529 TTVSVADGASISA
+529 TNVSVADGASIGA

-580 VNITKFNASAQA
+580 VNITKFNASAQTNIGA
-592 NLGEGFTS
+592 GFTT

-609 NETETLK
+609 NKTETLK

-662 AKFQLGGAAAYVK
+662 SKFQLGGAAAYVK

-683 IAPNVQLQSTGKFT
+683 IEPNVKLESTGKFT

-720 KGNVDKDKQ
+720 QGNAEKDKQ
-729 GALAILINEA
+729 GALAILINET

-757 KTSSS
+757 TTRSS
-762 GDLTLTAEALINKD
+762 GDLTLSSEALINKD
-776 RFEFLKKELIDCFN
+776 RFKFLKQELIDCFN
-790 AYAAHFSADA
+790 AYADHFTADA
-800 YQEELAAFTA
+800 YKDELAAFTA
-810 AKDKMVEAFD
+810 AKYKMVEAFD

-842 SSTLKALMSLV
+842 SRTLKDLMSLV

-919 AGAALESAQALG
+919 AGAALESAEALG

-958 DKGTSLGASVVY
+958 DKGKSLGASVVY

-1033 AIDDEARIEAT
+1033 AIDDEARIEARS
-1044 LDDLTIKALRDDSV
+1044 DDLTIKALRDDSV

-1098 DGTTSI
+1098 DGTSSI

-1125 LSLNAVGLTGQA
+1125 LSLNAVGLAGQA

-1155 LSALG
+1155 LGALG
-1160 SQTGSTALTGAASGL
+1160 TQTGSSALTGAASGL

-1182 SAVSSGAGLAA
+1182 GAVSSGAGLAA

-1213 NPSSGIASAGSVT
+1213 NPSSALSGIASAGSVT
-1226 SGIQAAGSS
+1226 SGIEAAGSS

-1246 NDVKESNVLHIEGAT
+1246 NDVTESNVLHIEGAS
-1261 ADQDGMITLDAQKTA
+1261 ADQNGMITLDAQKTA

-1320 RLTLKNVSLSE
+1320 RLTIKNVSLSE

-1365 DAGVSVNLIKNTVSA
+1365 DAGVSVNLIENTVRA

-1385 SVRNESGEFEY
+1385 SVGNESGEFEY
-1396 AQTAWTGEV
+1396 AQTAWTGEI

-1442 IKGANFTNVKS
+1442 LKGANFTNAKS

-1536 GRTGLV
+1536 GRTGFV
-1542 EEDKVLNR
+1542 EEDELLNR
-1550 SLLEGVQIAEDDSG
+1550 SLLKGVQIAEDDSG
-1564 SNYRDLSSDFL
+1564 ENYRDLSSGFM

-1733 TLKKSTISSFKD
+1733 TLKNSTISSVKD

-1774 ATISSNAALGAS
+1774 ATVSSNAALGAS

-1805 DGLERFDA
+1805 DGLGHFDA

-1858 TLLASEEKTDI
+1858 TLLSSEEKTDI

-1915 TNNEAN
+1915 TNNQEG
-1921 EADETIEGAGDVVVR
+1921 EADETIESAGDVVVR

-1974 AHDLKAGVSSLNVA
+1974 AHGLQAGVSSLNVA

-2022 TSASLTDSILHAA
+2022 TSAALTDSILQAA

-2086 ETGTGI
+2086 ETGTGT

-2097 KSGVDDTNINNA
+2097 KSGVADANINNA

-2115 LNVQTSLEDKRA
+2115 LNIQTSLEDKRA
-2127 EEKVDGI
+2127 EETVDGI

-2149 NGGGAGSAQAA
+2149 NGGGGGSAQAA

-2208 GISANGSV
+2208 AMSANGSV
-2216 TQTDAAHATRAAV
+2216 TQTDAVHATRAAV
-2229 EDSALISAA
+2229 EDSSLKSAA
-2238 TTLSAE
+2238 STTLSAE

-2256 GGAGAI
+2256 GGAGTI

-2277 VTALT
+2277 VTALA

-2299 RLTNLGVS
+2299 RITNLGVS

-2332 VDGGSV
+2332 VDGKSA

-2378 TAGETLVLVDDA
+2378 TAGETLVFVDDA

-2433 AGDVGTMVKNAS
+2433 AGNVGTMVKNAA

-2472 GAGLAANVFST
+2472 AAGLAANVFST

-2495 GDGDTGT
+2495 GEGDAGT
-2502 SATLEKFKSDYGA
+2502 SATLEKFKGDYGA

-2526 GGASDGEVMAKTE
+2526 GGASEGEITSETE

-2569 DAKEGSGIDAE
+2569 DAKAGSGIDAE
-2580 LGLGTAGSV
+2580 LGLGTAGAV

-2603 ASVTMSGGGISAKTA
+2603 ASVTMSGGGITAKTA

-2623 VGADDSL
+2623 AGADDSL

-2657 VVENQANVKG
+2657 VVKDQANVNG
-2667 ESVVITAKNDS
+2667 DSVHITAKNDS

-2702 DDSSVVVKLENSN
+2702 DASSAVVKLENSN
-2715 FEGDVK
+2715 FVGDVK
-2721 ATVDRAQRLH
+2721 AAVDRAQRLH

-2756 AQATLSNISASGAS
+2756 AEARLTNVSASGAS

-2815 GELKSDEV
+2815 GKLKSDEV

-2872 SVDGTAFRAAE
+2872 NVDGTAFRAAE
-2883 GKIAGTAAQLRTGG
+2883 EKIAGTAAQLRTGG

-2935 SASTL
+2935 SATTL

-2958 SAGGALINADA
+2958 SAGGALINADG
-2969 NDAVHTTHKDTSSAA
+2969 NDAVRTTHKDTSKAE

-3081 IKFANTVE
+3081 IKFTNTVE
-3089 RSADVSVGKKAS
+3089 RSADVSVGKNAS

-3127 GAFNAVG
+3127 GAFNALG

-3139 SVKNANT
+3139 LVKNANT
-3146 VSVASGAV
+3146 VSVESGAV

-3181 IEGSALANADSKTNV
+3181 IEGSALANANSNAKV

-3206 ESGAEI
+3206 KSGAEI

-3318 VEETGRIS
+3318 VEETGRIN

-3334 VNTKADIVISGLLN
+3334 VNTKADIVISELLN
-3348 PEGSDAEI
+3348 PEGSEAEI
-3356 AGSQSQPTVKVE
+3356 AGSRNKPSVKVE

-3404 LREYTGATK
+3404 LTEYSGATN

-3441 KFEKDGQEFTQ
+3441 KFEKDGQTVTQ

-3498 VRIKNESNASLKVGD
+3498 VWIKNESNASLKVGD

-3526 GVAADE
+3526 GVAADA
-3532 SALKEAGFQGNVRSS
+3532 SALQGAGFQGNVRSS
-3547 DNTADPVIR
+3547 DNTADPVIS
-3556 IESEAQTGSYTV
+3556 IESEAKTGSYTV
-3568 KHEKD
+3568 KHAKD

-3666 SKDPSKTFVS
+3666 SKDPSTTSVS

-3700 NLNGTIQSG
+3700 NLNGTVQSG

-3738 PTNIDVKSSAYRLQ
+3738 PTNIDVKSSAYQLQ
-3752 AEEAVK
+3752 AEKAVE
-3758 TDDGSYKLLVAAWY
+3758 TNDGSYKLLVAAWY

-3793 TGKIASTGG
+3793 TGKIASTGV

-3817 AGDHDVL
+3817 AGNHDVL

-3838 FTDLFWSDSTKG
+3838 FTDLFWSDSKKDG

-3868 DHNGQAIGNETVRN
+3868 DHNGQAIGEKTVRN

-3891 GLLYVWTEGMVSG
+3891 GLLYVWTEGTVSG

-3914 AKWWGEAADKLQ
+3914 AKWWGGADDKLK

-3933 KTITKSGNLY
+3933 TTVTKSGDLY

-3957 GSGQDDNFYA
+3957 GGDQDANFYA
-3967 WMDVLD
+3967 WMDVLA

-3979 QVTTKKWKT
+3979 QVTKKKWKT

-4053 RLNAGGDIRAE
+4053 SLNAGGDIRAE

-4091 ALKGGSGELKLGATA
+4091 ALKGGSGELKLGAEA

-4116 GAGRN
+4116 GAGRS

-4142 AAEAQGKDVT
+4142 AAKAQGKDVT

-4160 KVKDLRQ
+4160 KVNDLRQ

-4182 DVEVTASA
+4182 DVEVTAST

-4196 LIESKLGDVVLTV
+4196 LIESKSGDVVLTV
-4209 QNGSVYD
+4209 ENGSVYD

-4228 EKRLEAWERAGLI
+4228 EKRLEAWKRAGLI

-4246 STGDTLWQADVEAEK
+4246 STGDKLWEADVEAEK

-4266 AYARMESYQAFK
+4266 AYARMESYKAFK

-4286 AQNQDYTALQAIYGG
+4286 AQEQDYTDLQAIYGE
-4301 FESAEAAVSAMEKDE
+4301 FASAEAAVSAMEQDE

-4391 ETKRLTLLKA
+4391 ETKRLALLKA

-4443 ESPEGSGLAVKE
+4443 ESPEDSGLAVKE

-4540 DKDVSLKA
+4540 DQDVSLKA

-4578 FEVLGDFG
+4578 FEVRGDFG

-4595 TASTVNFSESV
+4595 TSSTVNFSESV

-4649 ELDAVKQ
+4649 ELDALKQ

-4713 SGDASLLGK
+4713 AGDASLLGK

-4727 QGKLS
+4727 QGNLS
-4732 AGGRIEVGA
+4732 AGGRIEIGA
-4741 TGGGID
+4741 TGGSID

-4773 SSIEAAGDVNISSEG
+4773 SSIEAAGDVKISSEE
-4788 TLDLANATVQSTAG
+4788 TLDLANATVKSTAG
-4802 KVELNGLAGVVAKDA
+4802 KVELDGLAGIVAKEA
-4817 TLLAAEA
+4817 TLLAAKE
-4824 VTVTANENVEV
+4824 VTVTAKENVEV

-4845 AITAAKSLTGTEL
+4845 AITAAKNLTGTEL
-4858 KSKITGAAAFTAGEN
+4858 KGKITGAAALTAGEN
-4873 LVLDSADLSGGTVSA
+4873 LVLDSAVISGGTVNA

-4895 ALGAAINAT
+4895 AHGAALNAT

-4913 AADIDASS
+4913 ADDIDASS
-4921 ATLTAKDEVKLTA
+4921 AKLTAKDELTLTA
-4934 NQSITAEDAS
+4934 QQSITAADAS

-4955 TGSVKAS
+4955 TGSV
-4962 GFTATVADKASVEA
+4962 
-4976 DDSVTLDGSK
+4976 
-4986 IGAGALTATAKT
+4986 
-4998 GDLSVKEADIKATTG
+4998 
-5013 GITLTAEAA
+5013 
-5022 DIDASSAT
+5022 
-5030 LTAKDEVKL
+5030 
-5039 TAKQSITAT
+5039 
-5048 EASVEADSLTMTA
+5048 
-5061 NTGSVE
+5061 
-5067 ATGFTATVA
+5067 
-5076 GQALVEAGD
+5076 
-5085 SVTLDGSKLGLGALT
+5085 
-5100 ASAKSGDLSLKSA
+5100 
-5113 EVDISGA
+5113 
-5120 AELTAK
+5120 
-5126 QSITA
+5126 
-5131 TEASVEA
+5131 
-5138 ASLAMT
+5138 
-5144 AETGS
+5144 
-5149 VEASG
+5149 
-5154 LTATVADQASVVAGD
+5154 
-5169 TVVLD
+5169 
-5174 NAELTAGALTATAS
+5174 
-5188 LGDLSVKDAVITA
+5188 
-5201 TKGGIT
+5201 
-5207 LTAEAADIDAS
+5207 
-5218 SAKLTAEGEVKLT
+5218 
-5231 AQNSIT
+5231 
-5237 ATDASVES
+5237 
-5245 ASLAMTA
+5245 
-5252 NTGSVEATGFTATVA
+5252 
-5267 DQASVVAGDTVVL
+5267 
-5280 DNAELT
+5280 
-5286 AGALTATANLGDL
+5286 
-5299 SMTSAEL
+5299 
-5306 DISGAA
+5306 
-5312 KLTAQDTITATDANV
+5312 
-5327 TSNSLTMT
+5327 
-5335 ANTGSVEASGLT
+5335 
-5347 ATVADQASVVA
+5347 
-5358 GDTVVLD
+5358 
-5365 NAELTAGALTATA
+5365 
-5378 NLGDLSMMSAE
+5378 
-5389 LDISDAAELT
+5389 
-5399 AKQSITATDANL
+5399 
-5411 TSNSLTMTAV
+5411 
-5421 TGKLDGSRL
+5421 
-5430 TTTVTGQTSVQ
+5430 
-5441 AGDSVTLDNAELTA
+5441 
-5455 GALTATANLGD
+5455 
-5466 LSLKSAELDI
+5466 
-5476 SGAAKLTAQDTI
+5476 
-5488 TATDANVTSDS
+5488 
-5499 LTMTAKTGKLDG
+5499 
-5511 SRLTTTVTGQASVEA
+5511 
-5526 GDSVTLD
+5526 
-5533 GSKLGAGALTAT
+5533 
-5545 ANLGDLSLKSA
+5545 
-5556 ELDISG
+5556 
-5562 AAKLT
+5562 
-5567 AQDTITATDAN
+5567 
-5578 VTSNSLT
+5578 
-5585 MTAKT
+5585 
-5590 GSVEASRLT
+5590 EASRLT

-5606 SIVAGNSVTLDGS
+5606 SVEAGDAVVLNNADLT
-5619 KLGAGA
+5619 AGA
-5625 LTATATTGD
+5625 LTATATSGD
-5634 LSVKNTEIKA
+5634 LSVKAAEINA
-5644 AKGGITLTAE
+5644 TKGGVTLTAK
-5654 ASDIDASGVNLSA
+5654 AVDIDASGVNLTA
-5667 VGAATLTAGQD
+5667 VGPAKLTAGQN
-5678 LKLAPSGDAV
+5678 LKLTPSGDAV
-5688 ARVTAK
+5688 ASVTAK
-5694 SLSATASGALDA
+5694 SLSATAGGALDA
-5706 SRLEVKVEEASAF
+5706 SRLQVKVNEASAF
-5719 QSNGLLTLTDA
+5719 RSNGLLTLTDA

-5737 RAEGDAGVEGARITV
+5737 RAEGDAGVEGSRITV
-5752 DVTGNGYNEGNR
+5752 DVTGNGYNEGDR
-5764 DDYEGV
+5764 GDYEGV
-5770 VTFKSSKGPI
+5770 VTIKSSKGPI

-5799 GNLNVETARFEIQDG
+5799 GDLNVETAGFKIQDG

-5823 DLTLAGAIGLKGDF
+5823 NLTLAGATGLKGDF

-5960 RDLTVEADHLTGD
+5960 KDLTVEANHLTGD
-5973 RIAAESVLASGS
+5973 RIAAESVFAAGS

-5996 VEEGVQASGQNV
+5996 VEEGVQVSGKNV

-6086 SILQQEV
+6086 SILQREV

-6194 HGSDLSAD
+6194 QGSDLSAD

-6221 GIVFSGGLS
+6221 GVVFSGGLS

-6425 PTKEDFGWIM
+6425 STKEDFGWIM

>member
-41 TLLLS
+41 ALLLS

-61 WGSTTVT
+61 WDSTTVT
-68 ADQANKVLNVTT
+68 ADQAGKVLNVTT

-90 INKFREFTVNADQ
+90 INKFSQFTVNADQ
-103 IANLQFGTSQ
+103 IANLQFGSGQ

-184 RTFNDAFLQNLRTGD
+184 TTFNDAFLQNLRTGD

-231 SGARLTTGVTNF
+231 SGASLTTGVANF

-255 VTTSANLEKELAFET
+255 VTTSANLEKDLAFET

-284 GDLAADAETQTP
+284 GDLAADAETQAP

-318 AVVKAAGDLTAK
+318 AVVKAAGNLTAK
-330 AYAGNGAVNLLADD
+330 AYAGNGAVNPLAGA

-355 RDVSASVELLGTVRA
+355 RDVSASVELLGTVHA
-370 EGKLTAEARAF
+370 EGNLTAEARAF

-420 VTVGEKAEVTGVKGL
+420 VTVGEKAEVTGVQGL

-442 SDLKVGDQSGFKNFL
+442 SDLKVGNQSGFKNFL
-457 NWGKAEEIPVV
+457 NWGKAESIPVV

-508 AATSATKA
+508 SATSATKA

-529 TTVSVADGASISA
+529 TNVSVADGASIGA

-580 VNITKFNASAQA
+580 VNITKFNASAQTNIGA
-592 NLGEGFTS
+592 GFTT

-609 NETETLK
+609 NKTETLK

-662 AKFQLGGAAAYVK
+662 SKFQLGGAAAYVK

-683 IAPNVQLQSTGKFT
+683 IEPNVKLESTGKFT

-720 KGNVDKDKQ
+720 QGNAEKDKQ
-729 GALAILINEA
+729 GALAILINET

-757 KTSSS
+757 TTRSS
-762 GDLTLTAEALINKD
+762 GDLTLTSKALINKD
-776 RFEFLKKELIDCFN
+776 RFKFLKQELIDCFN
-790 AYAAHFSADA
+790 AYADHFTADA
-800 YQEELAAFTA
+800 YKDELAAFTA
-810 AKDKMVEAFD
+810 AKYKMVEAFD

-842 SSTLKALMSLV
+842 SRTLKDLMSLV

-919 AGAALESAQALG
+919 AGAALESAEALG

-958 DKGTSLGASVVY
+958 DKGKSLGASVVY

-1033 AIDDEARIEAT
+1033 AIDDEARIEARS
-1044 LDDLTIKALRDDSV
+1044 DDLTIKALRDDSV

-1098 DGTTSI
+1098 DGTSSI

-1125 LSLNAVGLTGQA
+1125 LSLNAVGLAGQA
-1137 GVSGSGS
+1137 GVSGSGSGS

-1155 LSALG
+1155 LGALG
-1160 SQTGSTALTGAASGL
+1160 TQTGSSALTGAASGL

-1182 SAVSSGAGLAA
+1182 GAVSSGAGLAA

-1213 NPSSGIASAGSVT
+1213 NPSSALSGIASAGSVT
-1226 SGIQAAGSS
+1226 SGIEAAGSS

-1246 NDVKESNVLHIEGAT
+1246 NDVTESNVLHIEGAS
-1261 ADQDGMITLDAQKTA
+1261 ADQNGMITLDAQKTA

-1320 RLTLKNVSLSE
+1320 RLTIKNVSLSE

-1365 DAGVSVNLIKNTVSA
+1365 DAGVSVNLIENTVRA

-1385 SVRNESGEFEY
+1385 SVGNESGEFEY
-1396 AQTAWTGEV
+1396 AQTAWTGEI

-1442 IKGANFTNVKS
+1442 LKGANFTNAKS

-1536 GRTGLV
+1536 GRTGFV
-1542 EEDKVLNR
+1542 EEDELLNR
-1550 SLLEGVQIAEDDSG
+1550 SLLKGVQIAEDDSG
-1564 SNYRDLSSDFL
+1564 ENYRDLSSGFM

-1733 TLKKSTISSFKD
+1733 TLKNSTISSVKD

-1774 ATISSNAALGAS
+1774 ATVSSNAALGAS

-1805 DGLERFDA
+1805 DGLGHFDA

-1915 TNNEAN
+1915 TNNKAN

-1950 AASQAAALGA
+1950 AGSQAAALGA

-2022 TSASLTDSILHAA
+2022 TSAALTDSILQAA

-2078 TVSGSAVK
+2078 TVSGSSVK
-2086 ETGTGI
+2086 ETGTGT

-2097 KSGVDDTNINNA
+2097 KSGVDDTHINNA

-2115 LNVQTSLEDKRA
+2115 LNVQTSLEDKRT
-2127 EEKVDGI
+2127 EETVDGI
-2134 AVSATSATT
+2134 AVAATSATT

-2169 GKTEAGVSQSTLE
+2169 GRTEAGVSSSTLE

-2229 EDSALISAA
+2229 ENSSLTSAAA

-2277 VTALT
+2277 VTALE

-2299 RLTNLGVS
+2299 RITNLGVS

-2332 VDGGSV
+2332 VDGGSA

-2378 TAGETLVLVDDA
+2378 TAGETLVVVDDA

-2433 AGDVGTMVKNAS
+2433 AGNVGTMVKNAA

-2472 GAGLAANVFST
+2472 AAGLAANVFST

-2495 GDGDTGT
+2495 GEGDAGT
-2502 SATLEKFKSDYGA
+2502 SATLEKFKGDYGA
-2515 LSKKDLTTGAA
+2515 LSKKELTTGAA
-2526 GGASDGEVMAKTE
+2526 GGASEGEVKAETE
-2539 AKSNLVSG
+2539 AKSDLVKG

-2552 VDSTFEGSNSVT
+2552 VNSTFEGSNSVT

-2569 DAKEGSGIDAE
+2569 DAKAGSGIDAE
-2580 LGLGTAGSV
+2580 LGLGTAGAV
-2589 GIGASVVTVDRVIG
+2589 GIGASVVTVDRVMG
-2603 ASVTMSGGGISAKTA
+2603 ASVTMSGGGINAKTA

-2623 VGADDSL
+2623 AGADDSL

-2667 ESVVITAKNDS
+2667 ESVHITAKNDS

-2702 DDSSVVVKLENSN
+2702 DASSVVVKLENSN
-2715 FEGDVK
+2715 FVGDVK
-2721 ATVDRAQRLH
+2721 ATVDRAQRLQ

-2756 AQATLSNISASGAS
+2756 AQATLTNVSASGAS

-2790 ALGVSAGVVKA
+2790 ALGVSAGVVQA

-2846 EGYGGAVVAGLNF
+2846 EGYGGAAVAGLNF

-2883 GKIAGTAAQLRTGG
+2883 EKIAGTAAQLRTGG

-2935 SASTL
+2935 SATTL

-2958 SAGGALINADA
+2958 SAGGALINADG
-2969 NDAVHTTHKDTSSAA
+2969 NDAVRTTHEDISSAA

-3026 TNTMKGSTAVR
+3026 TNTMEGSTAVR

-3081 IKFANTVE
+3081 IKFTNTVE
-3089 RSADVSVGKKAS
+3089 RSADVSVGKNAS

-3127 GAFNAVG
+3127 GAFNALG

-3146 VSVASGAV
+3146 VSVESGAV

-3167 ATGEDVLEHEALTR
+3167 ATGEDQLEHEALTR
-3181 IEGSALANADSKTNV
+3181 IEGSALANANSNAKV

-3206 ESGAEI
+3206 KTGAEI

-3318 VEETGRIS
+3318 VEETGRIN

-3356 AGSQSQPTVKVE
+3356 AGSQNKPTVKVE

-3404 LREYTGATK
+3404 LREYTGATT

-3441 KFEKDGQEFTQ
+3441 EFTEDGKTVTQ

-3498 VRIKNESNASLKVGD
+3498 VWIKNESNASLKVGD

-3547 DNTADPVIR
+3547 DNTADPVIS

-3568 KHEKD
+3568 KYKED
-3573 ESGKPFEETVT
+3573 EPGNPLTVT

-3604 SAKDGD
+3604 WAKDGD

-3648 NAWQTEIGQIS
+3648 NAWQNEIGQIS

-3666 SKDPSKTFVS
+3666 SKDPSTLFVS
-3676 SNAQAPSGGK
+3676 SDVQAPSGGK

-3700 NLNGTIQSG
+3700 NLNGTVQSG

-3721 LEAKISEIREA
+3721 LEQKISEIREA

-3817 AGDHDVL
+3817 AGNHDVL

-3891 GLLYVWTEGMVSG
+3891 GLLYVWTEGMVS
-3904 STETQYYEYM
+3904 STTERKYSEYM
-3914 AKWWGEAADKLQ
+3914 AKWWGAADDKLKE
-3926 DAFETEK
+3926 AFAVEGETIE
-3933 KTITKSGNLY
+3933 KSGDLY

-3950 QLTRPNK
+3950 KLTRPNK
-3957 GSGQDDNFYA
+3957 GIGQDANFYA
-3967 WMDVLD
+3967 WMDVID
-3973 QTDTGY
+3973 KTDTGY
-3979 QVTTKKWKT
+3979 QVTKKKWKT

-4053 RLNAGGDIRAE
+4053 SLNAGGNIRAE
-4064 SAGASLNGADTIN
+4064 SAGASLNGANTIN

-4091 ALKGGSGELKLGATA
+4091 ALKGGSGALKLGAEA
-4106 ANIHIDGTNL
+4106 ANIRIDGTNL
-4116 GAGRN
+4116 GAGRT

-4142 AAEAQGKDVT
+4142 AAKAQGKDVT
-4152 LSSVEGGV
+4152 LSSAEGGV
-4160 KVKDLRQ
+4160 KVNDLRQ

-4182 DVEVTASA
+4182 DVEVTAST

-4209 QNGSVYD
+4209 ENGSVYD

-4228 EKRLEAWERAGLI
+4228 EKRLEAWKRAGLI

-4266 AYARMESYQAFK
+4266 AYARMESYQAFIK
-4278 EKGGELTD
+4278 KGGKLTQ
-4286 AQNQDYTALQAIYGG
+4286 AQEQDYTDLQAIYGQ
-4301 FESAEAAVSAMEKDE
+4301 FASAEAAVSAMEQDE
-4316 NSSLGK
+4316 TSSLGK
-4322 LVASRENYGWTEN
+4322 LIASRENYGWTEN

-4358 TNVRGKNVEINA
+4358 TNVRGVNVEINA

-4497 DAYLKIHSDPAKWA
+4497 DAYLKIHSDPTKWA

-4578 FEVLGDFG
+4578 FEVRGDFG

-4595 TASTVNFSESV
+4595 TDSTVNFSESV

-4656 ITLTGNLESTGENK
+4656 ITLTGNLESTGEHK

-4685 NSTVRSK
+4685 NSTVRSE

-4713 SGDASLLGK
+4713 AGDASLLGK

-4727 QGKLS
+4727 RGNLR

-4741 TGGGID
+4741 TGGGIN

-4773 SSIEAAGDVNISSEG
+4773 SSIEAAHDVKISSEE

-4802 KVELNGLAGVVAKDA
+4802 KVELDGLAGIVAKDA
-4817 TLLAAEA
+4817 TLLAAKE
-4824 VTVTANENVEV
+4824 VTVEANENIEV
-4835 SNSTVEAASL
+4835 SNSTVKAASL
-4845 AITAAKSLTGTEL
+4845 AITAAQNLTGTGLEGT
-4858 KSKITGAAAFTAGEN
+4858 ITGAAELTAGEN

-4895 ALGAAINAT
+4895 ARGAALNAT
-4904 EGTLTLTAE
+4904 KGTLTLKAE
-4913 AADIDASS
+4913 AADIDAS
-4921 ATLTAKDEVKLTA
+4921 
-4934 NQSITAEDAS
+4934 
-4944 VEAASLAMTAN
+4944 
-4955 TGSVKAS
+4955 G
-4962 GFTATVADKASVEA
+4962 
-4976 DDSVTLDGSK
+4976 
-4986 IGAGALTATAKT
+4986 
-4998 GDLSVKEADIKATTG
+4998 
-5013 GITLTAEAA
+5013 
-5022 DIDASSAT
+5022 AT

-5061 NTGSVE
+5061 DTGSVGATGFTATVADQVSVVAGDTVVLDNAELAAGALTATASLGDLSVKDAVITATKDGVTLTAEAADIDASSAKLTVKDELTLTAQQSITATDANVTSNSLTMTANTGSVE
-5067 ATGFTATVA
+5067 ASRLTATVADQASVEAGNSVTLDSSKLGLGALTASAKSSDLSLTSAEIEVSGAAELTAQDTITATDANVTSDSLTMTAETGSVEASDFMATVA

-5113 EVDISGA
+5113 EIEVSGA
-5120 AELTAK
+5120 AKLTA
-5126 QSITA
+5126 QDSITA
-5131 TEASVEA
+5131 TDANVTSN
-5138 ASLAMT
+5138 SLTMT

-5149 VEASG
+5149 VEASR
-5154 LTATVADQASVVAGD
+5154 LITIVADQALVEAGD
-5169 TVVLD
+5169 SVTLD
-5174 NAELTAGALTATAS
+5174 NAELTAGALTATAKK
-5188 LGDLSVKDAVITA
+5188 GNLSVKDAEVT
-5201 TKGGIT
+5201 TKTGGVT
-5207 LTAEAADIDAS
+5207 LTAEAADINAS
-5218 SAKLTAEGEVKLT
+5218 NTKLTAEGEVKLT

-5237 ATDASVES
+5237 ATDASVE
-5245 ASLAMTA
+5245 ADSLTMTA
-5252 NTGSVEATGFTATVA
+5252 ETGSVEATGFTATVTG
-5267 DQASVVAGDTVVL
+5267 QASVVAGDSVML

-5286 AGALTATANLGDL
+5286 AG
-5299 SMTSAEL
+5299 S
-5306 DISGAA
+5306 
-5312 KLTAQDTITATDANV
+5312 
-5327 TSNSLTMT
+5327 
-5335 ANTGSVEASGLT
+5335 
-5347 ATVADQASVVA
+5347 
-5358 GDTVVLD
+5358 
-5365 NAELTAGALTATA
+5365 
-5378 NLGDLSMMSAE
+5378 
-5389 LDISDAAELT
+5389 
-5399 AKQSITATDANL
+5399 
-5411 TSNSLTMTAV
+5411 
-5421 TGKLDGSRL
+5421 
-5430 TTTVTGQTSVQ
+5430 
-5441 AGDSVTLDNAELTA
+5441 
-5455 GALTATANLGD
+5455 
-5466 LSLKSAELDI
+5466 
-5476 SGAAKLTAQDTI
+5476 
-5488 TATDANVTSDS
+5488 
-5499 LTMTAKTGKLDG
+5499 
-5511 SRLTTTVTGQASVEA
+5511 
-5526 GDSVTLD
+5526 
-5533 GSKLGAGALTAT
+5533 
-5545 ANLGDLSLKSA
+5545 
-5556 ELDISG
+5556 
-5562 AAKLT
+5562 
-5567 AQDTITATDAN
+5567 
-5578 VTSNSLT
+5578 
-5585 MTAKT
+5585 
-5590 GSVEASRLT
+5590 
-5599 ATVADQA
+5599 
-5606 SIVAGNSVTLDGS
+5606 
-5619 KLGAGA
+5619 
-5625 LTATATTGD
+5625 LTATATTGV
-5634 LSVKNTEIKA
+5634 LSVKDAEITTKT
-5644 AKGGITLTAE
+5644 GGVTLTAE
-5654 ASDIDASGVNLSA
+5654 AADIDASCVNLTA

-5688 ARVTAK
+5688 ASVTAK
-5694 SLSATASGALDA
+5694 SLSATAGGALDA
-5706 SRLEVKVEEASAF
+5706 SRLQVAVKEASAF
-5719 QSNGLLTLTDA
+5719 RSNGLLTLTDA

-5737 RAEGDAGVEGARITV
+5737 RAEGDAGVEGSRITV
-5752 DVTGNGYNEGNR
+5752 DVTGNGYNEGDR
-5764 DDYEGV
+5764 GDYEGV
-5770 VTFKSSKGPI
+5770 VTFKSSKGPV

-5799 GNLNVETARFEIQDG
+5799 GDLNVETAGFKIQDG

-5823 DLTLAGAIGLKGDF
+5823 NLTLAGATGLKGNF

-5960 RDLTVEADHLTGD
+5960 KDLTVEANHLTGD
-5973 RIAAESVLASGS
+5973 RIAAESVFAAGS

-6071 TKSENKAKVTLHAAG
+6071 TKAENKAKVTLKAAG
-6086 SILQQEV
+6086 SILQREV

-6194 HGSDLSAD
+6194 HGRDLSAD

-6208 TALEKNAPKGAPQ
+6208 TALEKKAPKGAPQ
-6221 GIVFSGGLS
+6221 GVVFSGGLS

>member
-41 TLLLS
+41 ALLLS

-61 WGSTTVT
+61 WDSTTVT
-68 ADQANKVLNVTT
+68 ADQAGKVLNVTT

-90 INKFREFTVNADQ
+90 INKFSQFTVNADQ
-103 IANLQFGTSQ
+103 IANLQFGSGQ

-184 RTFNDAFLQNLRTGD
+184 TTFNDAFLQNLRTGD

-231 SGARLTTGVTNF
+231 SGASLTTGVANF

-255 VTTSANLEKELAFET
+255 VTTSANLEKDLAFET

-284 GDLAADAETQTP
+284 GDLAADAETQAP

-318 AVVKAAGDLTAK
+318 AVVKAAGNLTAK
-330 AYAGNGAVNLLADD
+330 AYAGNGAVNPLAGA

-355 RDVSASVELLGTVRA
+355 RDVSASVELLGTVHA
-370 EGKLTAEARAF
+370 EGNLTAEARAF

-420 VTVGEKAEVTGVKGL
+420 VTVGEKAEVTGVQGL

-442 SDLKVGDQSGFKNFL
+442 SDLKVGNQSGFKNFL
-457 NWGKAEEIPVV
+457 NWGKAESIPVV

-508 AATSATKA
+508 SATSATKA

-529 TTVSVADGASISA
+529 TNVSVADGASIGA

-580 VNITKFNASAQA
+580 VNITKFNASAQTNIGA
-592 NLGEGFTS
+592 GFTT

-609 NETETLK
+609 NKTETLK

-662 AKFQLGGAAAYVK
+662 SKFQLGGAAAYVK

-683 IAPNVQLQSTGKFT
+683 IEPNVKLESTGKFT

-720 KGNVDKDKQ
+720 QGNAEKDKQ
-729 GALAILINEA
+729 GALAILINET

-757 KTSSS
+757 TTRSS
-762 GDLTLTAEALINKD
+762 GDLTLTSKALINKD
-776 RFEFLKKELIDCFN
+776 RFKFLKQELIDCFN
-790 AYAAHFSADA
+790 AYADHFTADA
-800 YQEELAAFTA
+800 YKDELAAFTA
-810 AKDKMVEAFD
+810 AKYKMVEAFD

-842 SSTLKALMSLV
+842 SRTLKDLMSLV

-919 AGAALESAQALG
+919 AGAALESAEALG

-958 DKGTSLGASVVY
+958 DKGKSLGASVVY

-1033 AIDDEARIEAT
+1033 AIDDEARIEARS
-1044 LDDLTIKALRDDSV
+1044 DDLTIKALRDDSV

-1098 DGTTSI
+1098 DGTSSI

-1125 LSLNAVGLTGQA
+1125 LSLNAVGLAGQA

-1155 LSALG
+1155 LGALG
-1160 SQTGSTALTGAASGL
+1160 TQTGSSALTGAASGL

-1182 SAVSSGAGLAA
+1182 GAVSSGAGLAA

-1213 NPSSGIASAGSVT
+1213 NPSSALSGIASAGSVT
-1226 SGIQAAGSS
+1226 SGIEAAGSS

-1246 NDVKESNVLHIEGAT
+1246 NDVTESNVLHIEGAS
-1261 ADQDGMITLDAQKTA
+1261 ADQNGMITLDAQKTA

-1320 RLTLKNVSLSE
+1320 RLTIKNVSLSE

-1365 DAGVSVNLIKNTVSA
+1365 DAGVSVNLIENTVRA

-1385 SVRNESGEFEY
+1385 SVGNESGEFEY
-1396 AQTAWTGEV
+1396 AQTAWTGEI

-1442 IKGANFTNVKS
+1442 LKGANFTNAKS

-1536 GRTGLV
+1536 GRTGFV
-1542 EEDKVLNR
+1542 EEDELLNR
-1550 SLLEGVQIAEDDSG
+1550 SLLKGVQIAEDDSG
-1564 SNYRDLSSDFL
+1564 ENYRDLSSGFM

-1733 TLKKSTISSFKD
+1733 TLKNSTISSVKD

-1774 ATISSNAALGAS
+1774 ATVSSNAALGAS

-1805 DGLERFDA
+1805 DGLGHFDA

-1915 TNNEAN
+1915 TNNKAN

-1950 AASQAAALGA
+1950 AGSQAAALGA

-2022 TSASLTDSILHAA
+2022 TSAALTDSILQAA

-2078 TVSGSAVK
+2078 TVSGSSVK
-2086 ETGTGI
+2086 ETGTGT

-2097 KSGVDDTNINNA
+2097 KSGVDDTHINNA

-2115 LNVQTSLEDKRA
+2115 LNVQTSLEDKRT
-2127 EEKVDGI
+2127 EETVDGI
-2134 AVSATSATT
+2134 AVAATSATT

-2169 GKTEAGVSQSTLE
+2169 GRTEAGVSSSTLE

-2229 EDSALISAA
+2229 ENSSLTSAAA

-2277 VTALT
+2277 VTALE

-2299 RLTNLGVS
+2299 RITNLGVS

-2332 VDGGSV
+2332 VDGGSA

-2378 TAGETLVLVDDA
+2378 TAGETLVVVDDA

-2433 AGDVGTMVKNAS
+2433 AGNVGTMVKNAA

-2472 GAGLAANVFST
+2472 AAGLAANVFST

-2495 GDGDTGT
+2495 GEGDAGT
-2502 SATLEKFKSDYGA
+2502 SATLEKFKGDYGA
-2515 LSKKDLTTGAA
+2515 LSKKELTTGAA
-2526 GGASDGEVMAKTE
+2526 GGASEGEVKAETE
-2539 AKSNLVSG
+2539 AKSDLVKG

-2552 VDSTFEGSNSVT
+2552 VNSTFEGSNSVT

-2569 DAKEGSGIDAE
+2569 DAKAGSGIDAE
-2580 LGLGTAGSV
+2580 LGLGTAGAV
-2589 GIGASVVTVDRVIG
+2589 GIGASVVTVDRVMG
-2603 ASVTMSGGGISAKTA
+2603 ASVTMSGGGINAKTA

-2623 VGADDSL
+2623 AGADDSL

-2667 ESVVITAKNDS
+2667 ESVHITAKNDS

-2702 DDSSVVVKLENSN
+2702 DASSVVVKLENSN
-2715 FEGDVK
+2715 FVGDVK
-2721 ATVDRAQRLH
+2721 ATVDRAQRLQ

-2756 AQATLSNISASGAS
+2756 AQATLTNVSASGAS

-2790 ALGVSAGVVKA
+2790 ALGVSAGVVQA

-2846 EGYGGAVVAGLNF
+2846 EGYGGAAVAGLNF

-2883 GKIAGTAAQLRTGG
+2883 EKIAGTAAQLRTGG

-2935 SASTL
+2935 SATTL

-2958 SAGGALINADA
+2958 SAGGALINADG
-2969 NDAVHTTHKDTSSAA
+2969 NDAVRTTHEDISSAA

-3026 TNTMKGSTAVR
+3026 TNTMEGSTAVR

-3081 IKFANTVE
+3081 IKFTNTVE
-3089 RSADVSVGKKAS
+3089 RSADVSVGKNAS

-3127 GAFNAVG
+3127 GAFNALG

-3146 VSVASGAV
+3146 VSVESGAV

-3167 ATGEDVLEHEALTR
+3167 ATGEDQLEHEALTR
-3181 IEGSALANADSKTNV
+3181 IEGSALANANSNAKV

-3206 ESGAEI
+3206 KSGAEI

-3318 VEETGRIS
+3318 VEETGRIN

-3356 AGSQSQPTVKVE
+3356 AGSQNKPTVKVE

-3404 LREYTGATK
+3404 LREYTGATT

-3441 KFEKDGQEFTQ
+3441 EFTEDGKTVTQ

-3498 VRIKNESNASLKVGD
+3498 VWIKNESNASLKVGD

-3547 DNTADPVIR
+3547 DNTADPVIS

-3568 KHEKD
+3568 KYKED
-3573 ESGKPFEETVT
+3573 EPGNPLTVT

-3604 SAKDGD
+3604 WAKDGD

-3648 NAWQTEIGQIS
+3648 NAWQNEIGQIS

-3666 SKDPSKTFVS
+3666 SKDPSTLFVS
-3676 SNAQAPSGGK
+3676 SDVQAPSGGK

-3700 NLNGTIQSG
+3700 NLNGTVQSG

-3721 LEAKISEIREA
+3721 LEQKISEIREA

-3817 AGDHDVL
+3817 AGNHDVL

-3891 GLLYVWTEGMVSG
+3891 GLLYVWTEGMVS
-3904 STETQYYEYM
+3904 STTERKYSEYM
-3914 AKWWGEAADKLQ
+3914 AKWWGAADDKLKE
-3926 DAFETEK
+3926 AFAVEGETIE
-3933 KTITKSGNLY
+3933 KSGDLY

-3950 QLTRPNK
+3950 KLTRPNK
-3957 GSGQDDNFYA
+3957 GIGQDANFYA
-3967 WMDVLD
+3967 WMDVID
-3973 QTDTGY
+3973 KTDTGY
-3979 QVTTKKWKT
+3979 QVTKKKWKT

-4053 RLNAGGDIRAE
+4053 SLNAGGNIRAE
-4064 SAGASLNGADTIN
+4064 SAGASLNGANTIN

-4091 ALKGGSGELKLGATA
+4091 ALKGGSGALKLGAEA
-4106 ANIHIDGTNL
+4106 ANIRIDGTNL
-4116 GAGRN
+4116 GAGRT

-4142 AAEAQGKDVT
+4142 AAKAQGKDVT
-4152 LSSVEGGV
+4152 LSSAEGGV
-4160 KVKDLRQ
+4160 KVNDLRQ

-4182 DVEVTASA
+4182 DVEVTAST

-4209 QNGSVYD
+4209 ENGSVYD

-4228 EKRLEAWERAGLI
+4228 EKRLEAWKRAGLI

-4266 AYARMESYQAFK
+4266 AYARMESYQAFIK
-4278 EKGGELTD
+4278 KGGKLTQ
-4286 AQNQDYTALQAIYGG
+4286 AQEQDYTDLQAIYGQ
-4301 FESAEAAVSAMEKDE
+4301 FASAEAAVSAMEQDE
-4316 NSSLGK
+4316 TSSLGK
-4322 LVASRENYGWTEN
+4322 LIASRENYGWTEN

-4358 TNVRGKNVEINA
+4358 TNVRGVNVEINA

-4497 DAYLKIHSDPAKWA
+4497 DAYLKIHSDPTKWA

-4578 FEVLGDFG
+4578 FEVRGDFG

-4595 TASTVNFSESV
+4595 TDSTVNFSESV

-4656 ITLTGNLESTGENK
+4656 ITLTGNLESTGEHK

-4685 NSTVRSK
+4685 NSTVRSE

-4713 SGDASLLGK
+4713 AGDASLLGK

-4727 QGKLS
+4727 RGNLR

-4741 TGGGID
+4741 TGGGIN

-4773 SSIEAAGDVNISSEG
+4773 SSIEAAHDVKISSEE

-4802 KVELNGLAGVVAKDA
+4802 KVELDGLAGIVAKDA
-4817 TLLAAEA
+4817 TLLAAKE
-4824 VTVTANENVEV
+4824 VTVEANENIEV
-4835 SNSTVEAASL
+4835 SNSTVKAASL
-4845 AITAAKSLTGTEL
+4845 AITAAQNLTGTGLEGT
-4858 KSKITGAAAFTAGEN
+4858 ITGAAELTAGEN

-4895 ALGAAINAT
+4895 ARGAALNAT
-4904 EGTLTLTAE
+4904 KGTLTLKAE
-4913 AADIDASS
+4913 AADIDASG
-4921 ATLTAKDEVKLTA
+4921 AT
-4934 NQSITAEDAS
+4934 
-4944 VEAASLAMTAN
+4944 
-4955 TGSVKAS
+4955 
-4962 GFTATVADKASVEA
+4962 
-4976 DDSVTLDGSK
+4976 
-4986 IGAGALTATAKT
+4986 
-4998 GDLSVKEADIKATTG
+4998 
-5013 GITLTAEAA
+5013 
-5022 DIDASSAT
+5022 
-5030 LTAKDEVKL
+5030 
-5039 TAKQSITAT
+5039 
-5048 EASVEADSLTMTA
+5048 
-5061 NTGSVE
+5061 
-5067 ATGFTATVA
+5067 
-5076 GQALVEAGD
+5076 
-5085 SVTLDGSKLGLGALT
+5085 
-5100 ASAKSGDLSLKSA
+5100 
-5113 EVDISGA
+5113 
-5120 AELTAK
+5120 
-5126 QSITA
+5126 
-5131 TEASVEA
+5131 
-5138 ASLAMT
+5138 
-5144 AETGS
+5144 
-5149 VEASG
+5149 
-5154 LTATVADQASVVAGD
+5154 
-5169 TVVLD
+5169 
-5174 NAELTAGALTATAS
+5174 
-5188 LGDLSVKDAVITA
+5188 
-5201 TKGGIT
+5201 
-5207 LTAEAADIDAS
+5207 
-5218 SAKLTAEGEVKLT
+5218 LTAEGEVKLT

-5237 ATDASVES
+5237 ATDASVE
-5245 ASLAMTA
+5245 ADSLTMTA
-5252 NTGSVEATGFTATVA
+5252 ETGSVEATGFTATVTG
-5267 DQASVVAGDTVVL
+5267 QASVVAGDSVML

-5286 AGALTATANLGDL
+5286 AG
-5299 SMTSAEL
+5299 S
-5306 DISGAA
+5306 
-5312 KLTAQDTITATDANV
+5312 
-5327 TSNSLTMT
+5327 
-5335 ANTGSVEASGLT
+5335 
-5347 ATVADQASVVA
+5347 
-5358 GDTVVLD
+5358 
-5365 NAELTAGALTATA
+5365 
-5378 NLGDLSMMSAE
+5378 
-5389 LDISDAAELT
+5389 
-5399 AKQSITATDANL
+5399 
-5411 TSNSLTMTAV
+5411 
-5421 TGKLDGSRL
+5421 
-5430 TTTVTGQTSVQ
+5430 
-5441 AGDSVTLDNAELTA
+5441 
-5455 GALTATANLGD
+5455 
-5466 LSLKSAELDI
+5466 
-5476 SGAAKLTAQDTI
+5476 
-5488 TATDANVTSDS
+5488 
-5499 LTMTAKTGKLDG
+5499 
-5511 SRLTTTVTGQASVEA
+5511 
-5526 GDSVTLD
+5526 
-5533 GSKLGAGALTAT
+5533 
-5545 ANLGDLSLKSA
+5545 
-5556 ELDISG
+5556 
-5562 AAKLT
+5562 
-5567 AQDTITATDAN
+5567 
-5578 VTSNSLT
+5578 
-5585 MTAKT
+5585 
-5590 GSVEASRLT
+5590 
-5599 ATVADQA
+5599 
-5606 SIVAGNSVTLDGS
+5606 
-5619 KLGAGA
+5619 
-5625 LTATATTGD
+5625 LTATATTGV
-5634 LSVKNTEIKA
+5634 LSVKDAEITTKT
-5644 AKGGITLTAE
+5644 GGVTLTAE
-5654 ASDIDASGVNLSA
+5654 AADIDASCVNLTA

-5688 ARVTAK
+5688 ASVTAK
-5694 SLSATASGALDA
+5694 SLSATAGGALDA
-5706 SRLEVKVEEASAF
+5706 SRLQVAVKEASAF
-5719 QSNGLLTLTDA
+5719 RSNGLLTLTDA

-5737 RAEGDAGVEGARITV
+5737 RAEGDAGVEGSRITV
-5752 DVTGNGYNEGNR
+5752 DVTGNGYNEGDR
-5764 DDYEGV
+5764 GDYEGV
-5770 VTFKSSKGPI
+5770 VTFKSSKGPV

-5799 GNLNVETARFEIQDG
+5799 GDLNVETAGFKIQDG

-5823 DLTLAGAIGLKGDF
+5823 NLTLAGATGLKGNF

-5960 RDLTVEADHLTGD
+5960 KDLTVEANHLTGD
-5973 RIAAESVLASGS
+5973 RIAAESVFAAGS

-6071 TKSENKAKVTLHAAG
+6071 TKAENKAKVTLKAAG
-6086 SILQQEV
+6086 SILQREV

-6194 HGSDLSAD
+6194 HGRDLSAD

-6208 TALEKNAPKGAPQ
+6208 TALEKKAPKGAPQ
-6221 GIVFSGGLS
+6221 GVVFSGGLS

>member
-41 TLLLS
+41 ALLLS

-61 WGSTTVT
+61 WDSTTVT
-68 ADQANKVLNVTT
+68 ADQAGKVLNVTT

-90 INKFREFTVNADQ
+90 INKFSQFTVNADQ
-103 IANLQFGTSQ
+103 IANLQFGSGQ

-184 RTFNDAFLQNLRTGD
+184 TTFNDAFLQNLRTGD

-225 GSVQIT
+225 GSVQII
-231 SGARLTTGVTNF
+231 SGARLTTGVANF

-255 VTTSANLEKELAFET
+255 VTTSANLENDLAFET
-270 DPDTGDVLLFARAA
+270 DPETGDVLLFARAA
-284 GDLAADAETQTP
+284 GDLAADAETQAP

-318 AVVKAAGDLTAK
+318 AVVKAAGNLTAK
-330 AYAGNGAVNLLADD
+330 AYAGNGAVNPLAGDL
-344 PILFKSSDGEG
+344 ILFKSSNGEG

-370 EGKLTAEARAF
+370 EGNLTAEARAF

-420 VTVGEKAEVTGVKGL
+420 VTVGEKAEVTGVQGL

-457 NWGKAEEIPVV
+457 NWGSAESIPVV

-529 TTVSVADGASISA
+529 TTVSVADGASIGA

-580 VNITKFNASAQA
+580 VNITKFNASAQT
-592 NLGEGFTS
+592 NLGAGFTT

-648 AGVFGTSAGGSATT
+648 AGVFGTSAGGSETT
-662 AKFQLGGAAAYVK
+662 LKFQLGGAASYVK

-683 IAPNVQLQSTGKFT
+683 IAPNVQLKSTGKFT

-720 KGNVDKDKQ
+720 KGNAEKDKQ

-739 GDGASSLAS
+739 GEGASSLAS

-757 KTSSS
+757 TTRSS
-762 GDLTLTAEALINKD
+762 GDLTLSSEALINKD
-776 RFEFLKKELIDCFN
+776 RFEFLKAELIDCFN
-790 AYAAHFSADA
+790 TYAAHFSAEA
-800 YQEELAAFTA
+800 YKDELAAFTA

-842 SSTLKALMSLV
+842 SSTLKALMSLA

-919 AGAALESAQALG
+919 AGAALESAEALG

-976 NLILVKEGAALSGT
+976 NLILVKEGAELSGT

-1033 AIDDEARIEAT
+1033 AIDDEAQIEARS
-1044 LDDLTIKALRDDSV
+1044 DDLTMKALRDDSV

-1069 SVDGA
+1069 SAQGA

-1098 DGTTSI
+1098 DGTSSI

-1125 LSLNAVGLTGQA
+1125 LSLNAVGLAGQA

-1144 ANTKKPDAAGD
+1144 ANTKKPNAAGD
-1155 LSALG
+1155 LGALG

-1182 SAVSSGAGLAA
+1182 GAVSSGAGLAA
-1193 AQAGGDAAGADGSYS
+1193 AQAGGDAAGTDGSYS

-1213 NPSSGIASAGSVT
+1213 NPSSGIASADSVT
-1226 SGIQAAGSS
+1226 SGVQAAGSS

-1246 NDVKESNVLHIEGAT
+1246 NDVTESNVLHIEGAST
-1261 ADQDGMITLDAQKTA
+1261 DSDGMITLDAQKTA

-1355 STSGGPAGAI
+1355 STSGGHAGAI
-1365 DAGVSVNLIKNTVSA
+1365 DAGVSVNLIENTVRA

-1385 SVRNESGEFEY
+1385 SVGNESGEFEY

-1436 NTVAST
+1436 NTVASML
-1442 IKGANFTNVKS
+1442 KGANFTNAKS

-1468 VGVQAAVGSGS
+1468 VGMQAAVGSGS

-1494 IVNAS
+1494 IVNA
-1499 AEDSQAS
+1499 AVENSQAS

-1536 GRTGLV
+1536 GRTELV
-1542 EEDKVLNR
+1542 EEDELLNR
-1550 SLLEGVQIAEDDSG
+1550 SLLDGVQIAEDDSG
-1564 SNYRDLSSDFL
+1564 ENYRDLSSDFL

-1733 TLKKSTISSFKD
+1733 TLKNSTISSFKD

-1774 ATISSNAALGAS
+1774 ATVSSNAALGAS

-1805 DGLERFDA
+1805 DGLGHFDA

-1835 AAAGAGLAFASSRGS
+1835 AAAGAGLAFASSRGA

-1921 EADETIEGAGDVVVR
+1921 EADETIESAGDVVVR

-2022 TSASLTDSILHAA
+2022 TSAALTGSILQAA

-2078 TVSGSAVK
+2078 TVRDSSVT
-2086 ETGTGI
+2086 ETGTGT

-2097 KSGVDDTNINNA
+2097 KSGVDDTHINNA

-2115 LNVQTSLEDKRA
+2115 LNVQTSLEDKRT
-2127 EEKVDGI
+2127 EETVDGI
-2134 AVSATSATT
+2134 AVAATSATT

-2229 EDSALISAA
+2229 EDSSLKSAA

-2282 NSTVAGGAYT
+2282 NSTVEGGAYT
-2292 QKADYLG
+2292 QKADFLG
-2299 RLTNLGVS
+2299 RITNLGVS

-2332 VDGGSV
+2332 VDGKSV
-2338 VKPAGAVSI
+2338 VKPAGAISI

-2360 AAAASGAGAV
+2360 AAAASGAGTV

-2433 AGDVGTMVKNAS
+2433 AGNVGTMVKNAA

-2472 GAGLAANVFST
+2472 AAGLAANVFST

-2495 GDGDTGT
+2495 GEGDTGT

-2526 GGASDGEVMAKTE
+2526 GGASEGEVTSETE
-2539 AKSNLVSG
+2539 AKSDLVKG

-2552 VDSTFEGSNSVT
+2552 VGSTFEGSNSVT

-2580 LGLGTAGSV
+2580 LGLGTAGAV

-2603 ASVTMSGGGISAKTA
+2603 ASVTMSGGGITAKTA

-2623 VGADDSL
+2623 AGADDSL

-2667 ESVVITAKNDS
+2667 DSVHITAKNDS

-2790 ALGVSAGVVKA
+2790 ALGVSAGVVQA

-2883 GKIAGTAAQLRTGG
+2883 EKIAGTAAQLRTGG

-2927 ESEMTLKG
+2927 ESEMTLTG
-2935 SASTL
+2935 SAATL

-2958 SAGGALINADA
+2958 SAGGALINADG
-2969 NDAVHTTHKDTSSAA
+2969 NDAVRTTHKDTSSAA

-3026 TNTMKGSTAVR
+3026 TNTMEGSTAVR

-3057 WTLGAASGDHLVKSE
+3057 WTLGAASGDYLVKSE

-3081 IKFANTVE
+3081 IKFTNTVE
-3089 RSADVSVGKKAS
+3089 RSADVSVGEKAS

-3127 GAFNAVG
+3127 GAFNALG

-3146 VSVASGAV
+3146 VSVESGAV

-3181 IEGSALANADSKTNV
+3181 IEGSALANANSNAKV

-3206 ESGAEI
+3206 KSGAEI

-3318 VEETGRIS
+3318 VEETGRIN

-3348 PEGSDAEI
+3348 PEGSEAEI

-3404 LREYTGATK
+3404 LTEYTGATT

-3441 KFEKDGQEFTQ
+3441 KFEEDGKTVTQ

-3498 VRIKNESNASLKVGD
+3498 VWIKNESNASLKVGD

-3526 GVAADE
+3526 GVAADA
-3532 SALKEAGFQGNVRSS
+3532 SALQGAGFQGNVRSS
-3547 DNTADPVIR
+3547 DNTADPVIS
-3556 IESEAQTGSYTV
+3556 IESEAKTGSYTV
-3568 KHEKD
+3568 KHAKD
-3573 ESGKPFEETVT
+3573 ESGKPFEEKVT

-3666 SKDPSKTFVS
+3666 SKDPGTTSVS

-3700 NLNGTIQSG
+3700 NLNGTVQSG

-3721 LEAKISEIREA
+3721 LEEKISEIREA

-3802 GKIFASDGSADVRFN
+3802 GKIFASDGSADVQFN
-3817 AGDHDVL
+3817 AGNHDVL

-3838 FTDLFWSDSTKG
+3838 FTDLFYNNNG
-3850 TGAKVTRWQDGK
+3850 TGAKVTRWQDGQ

-3868 DHNGQAIGNETVRN
+3868 DHNGQAIGEKTVRN

-3891 GLLYVWTEGMVSG
+3891 GLLYVWTEGTVSG
-3904 STETQYYEYM
+3904 STETQSYEYM
-3914 AKWWGEAADKLQ
+3914 AKWWGEAADKLK
-3926 DAFETEK
+3926 DAFEAEK
-3933 KTITKSGNLY
+3933 KTVTKSGDLY

-3950 QLTRPNK
+3950 RLTRPNK
-3957 GSGQDDNFYA
+3957 GSGQDANFYA

-4031 VDITSNRSIH
+4031 VDITSNQSIH

-4053 RLNAGGDIRAE
+4053 KLNAGGDIRAE

-4091 ALKGGSGELKLGATA
+4091 ALKGGSGELQLGATA

-4116 GAGRN
+4116 GAGRS

-4142 AAEAQGKDVT
+4142 AAKAQGKDVT

-4160 KVKDLRQ
+4160 KVNDLTQ

-4182 DVEVTASA
+4182 DVEVTAST

-4209 QNGSVYD
+4209 ENGSVYD

-4228 EKRLEAWERAGLI
+4228 EKRLEAWKRAGLI

-4266 AYARMESYQAFK
+4266 AYARMESYKAFID
-4278 EKGGELTD
+4278 KGGQLTD
-4286 AQNQDYTALQAIYGG
+4286 AQEQDYAGLLAIYGE
-4301 FESAEAAVSAMEKDE
+4301 FASAEAAVSAMEKDE

-4391 ETKRLTLLKA
+4391 ETKRLALLKA

-4520 IEAVDANGA
+4520 IEAVDANGV

-4656 ITLTGNLESTGENK
+4656 ITLTGNLESTGEHK

-4685 NSTVRSK
+4685 HSTVSSK

-4702 ELKFTGGVVEA
+4702 ELKFTGGIVEA
-4713 SGDASLLGK
+4713 LGDASLLGK

-4727 QGKLS
+4727 RGNLS
-4732 AGGRIEVGA
+4732 AGGRIEIGA
-4741 TGGGID
+4741 TGGGIN

-4773 SSIEAAGDVNISSEG
+4773 SSIEAADDVKISSEE
-4788 TLDLANATVQSTAG
+4788 TLDLANATVQSTGG
-4802 KVELNGLAGVVAKDA
+4802 KVELDGLAGIVAKDA
-4817 TLLAAEA
+4817 TLSAAKE

-4835 SNSTVEAASL
+4835 SNSTVEADSL
-4845 AITAAKSLTGTEL
+4845 AITAAKNLTGTGL
-4858 KSKITGAAAFTAGEN
+4858 NGKITGAAALTAGGN
-4873 LVLDSADLSGGTVSA
+4873 LVLDSADFSSGTVSA
-4888 VAAQGLS
+4888 AAAQGLS
-4895 ALGAAINAT
+4895 ARRAAINAT
-4904 EGTLTLTAE
+4904 EGSLTLTAE

-4921 ATLTAKDEVKLTA
+4921 ATLTAKEEVNLA
-4934 NQSITAEDAS
+4934 AQQSITAADANVTS
-4944 VEAASLAMTAN
+4944 DSLAMTAD

-4962 GFTATVADKASVEA
+4962 GFTATVTGQASVEA
-4976 DDSVTLDGSK
+4976 DDSVTLDNTELTT
-4986 IGAGALTATAKT
+4986 GALTATAKK
-4998 GDLSVKEADIKATTG
+4998 GELSVKDAVITAKNGEV
-5013 GITLTAEAA
+5013 TLTAEAA
-5022 DIDASSAT
+5022 DIDASG
-5030 LTAKDEVKL
+5030 V
-5039 TAKQSITAT
+5039 
-5048 EASVEADSLTMTA
+5048 
-5061 NTGSVE
+5061 N
-5067 ATGFTATVA
+5067 
-5076 GQALVEAGD
+5076 
-5085 SVTLDGSKLGLGALT
+5085 
-5100 ASAKSGDLSLKSA
+5100 
-5113 EVDISGA
+5113 
-5120 AELTAK
+5120 
-5126 QSITA
+5126 
-5131 TEASVEA
+5131 
-5138 ASLAMT
+5138 
-5144 AETGS
+5144 
-5149 VEASG
+5149 
-5154 LTATVADQASVVAGD
+5154 
-5169 TVVLD
+5169 
-5174 NAELTAGALTATAS
+5174 
-5188 LGDLSVKDAVITA
+5188 
-5201 TKGGIT
+5201 
-5207 LTAEAADIDAS
+5207 LTAE
-5218 SAKLTAEGEVKLT
+5218 
-5231 AQNSIT
+5231 
-5237 ATDASVES
+5237 
-5245 ASLAMTA
+5245 
-5252 NTGSVEATGFTATVA
+5252 
-5267 DQASVVAGDTVVL
+5267 
-5280 DNAELT
+5280 
-5286 AGALTATANLGDL
+5286 
-5299 SMTSAEL
+5299 
-5306 DISGAA
+5306 GAA
-5312 KLTAQDTITATDANV
+5312 KLTA
-5327 TSNSLTMT
+5327 
-5335 ANTGSVEASGLT
+5335 
-5347 ATVADQASVVA
+5347 
-5358 GDTVVLD
+5358 
-5365 NAELTAGALTATA
+5365 
-5378 NLGDLSMMSAE
+5378 
-5389 LDISDAAELT
+5389 
-5399 AKQSITATDANL
+5399 
-5411 TSNSLTMTAV
+5411 
-5421 TGKLDGSRL
+5421 
-5430 TTTVTGQTSVQ
+5430 GQ
-5441 AGDSVTLDNAELTA
+5441 N
-5455 GALTATANLGD
+5455 
-5466 LSLKSAELDI
+5466 
-5476 SGAAKLTAQDTI
+5476 
-5488 TATDANVTSDS
+5488 
-5499 LTMTAKTGKLDG
+5499 
-5511 SRLTTTVTGQASVEA
+5511 
-5526 GDSVTLD
+5526 
-5533 GSKLGAGALTAT
+5533 
-5545 ANLGDLSLKSA
+5545 
-5556 ELDISG
+5556 
-5562 AAKLT
+5562 
-5567 AQDTITATDAN
+5567 
-5578 VTSNSLT
+5578 
-5585 MTAKT
+5585 
-5590 GSVEASRLT
+5590 
-5599 ATVADQA
+5599 
-5606 SIVAGNSVTLDGS
+5606 
-5619 KLGAGA
+5619 
-5625 LTATATTGD
+5625 
-5634 LSVKNTEIKA
+5634 
-5644 AKGGITLTAE
+5644 
-5654 ASDIDASGVNLSA
+5654 
-5667 VGAATLTAGQD
+5667 

-5694 SLSATASGALDA
+5694 SLSATAGGALDA
-5706 SRLEVKVEEASAF
+5706 SRLQVAVKEASSF
-5719 QSNGLLTLTDA
+5719 RSNGLLTLTDA

-5737 RAEGDAGVEGARITV
+5737 RAEGDAGVEGSRITV
-5752 DVTGNGYNEGNR
+5752 DVTGNGYNEGDR

-5770 VTFKSSKGPI
+5770 VTIKSSNGPV

-5799 GNLNVETARFEIQDG
+5799 GDLNVETAGFEILDG

-5823 DLTLAGAIGLKGDF
+5823 DLTLAGATGLKGDF

-5864 GDINSRNLQLEITED
+5864 GDINSRNLQLEITDD

-5947 VNFGEGTVALETK
+5947 VNFGEGTVVLETK
-5960 RDLTVEADHLTGD
+5960 KDLTVEANHLTGD
-5973 RIAAESVLASGS
+5973 RIAAESILAAGS

-6086 SILQQEV
+6086 SILQREV

-6118 EGGTSGEGGNAFTKA
+6118 EGGTSGEGGNAFNQA
-6133 EIESAGDVVFGSTGR
+6133 AIESAGDVVFGSTGR

-6194 HGSDLSAD
+6194 QGRDLSAD

-6221 GIVFSGGLS
+6221 GVVFSGGLS

-6344 DAAELDPSALPRLSF
+6344 DAAELDPSTLPRLSF

>member
-1 MNAIFKVL
+1 M
-9 WNKARGQFVATD
+9 
-21 ETKTAFGKGKVRSTV
+21 
-36 QKGLS
+36 
-41 TLLLS
+41 
-46 ALAAGSVSAAGVVSG
+46 
-61 WGSTTVT
+61 
-68 ADQANKVLNVTT
+68 
-80 SKYVNDGKTG
+80 
-90 INKFREFTVNADQ
+90 
-103 IANLQFGTSQ
+103 
-113 QLLNL
+113 
-118 VNAKI
+118 
-123 EIDGVVNAVKN
+123 
-134 NKIGGD
+134 
-140 LYFVSPVGM
+140 
-149 VVGTTGVIN
+149 
-158 AGSLTT
+158 
-164 TITTQDQFN
+164 
-173 TWSNLANGDQP
+173 
-184 RTFNDAFLQNLRTGD
+184 
-199 GVPINPAGVITVKGS
+199 
-214 INAGNSLALLA
+214 
-225 GSVQIT
+225 
-231 SGARLTTGVTNF
+231 
-243 QDLVNIR
+243 
-250 GADGQ
+250 
-255 VTTSANLEKELAFET
+255 
-270 DPDTGDVLLFARAA
+270 
-284 GDLAADAETQTP
+284 
-296 ESGEKTDGKGTA
+296 
-308 VAASVVVEEG
+308 
-318 AVVKAAGDLTAK
+318 
-330 AYAGNGAVNLLADD
+330 
-344 PILFKSSDGEG
+344 
-355 RDVSASVELLGTVRA
+355 
-370 EGKLTAEARAF
+370 
-381 NIVDHSTSFIG
+381 
-392 KALETIQSGFVPIDT
+392 
-407 GTIEYVDMSADAR
+407 
-420 VTVGEKAEVTGVKGL
+420 
-435 TLESEAH
+435 
-442 SDLKVGDQSGFKNFL
+442 
-457 NWGKAEEIPVV
+457 
-468 SAAAMRVKNTSAVE
+468 
-482 IKGALATDGELKLAA
+482 
-497 AGDLKVDASVK
+497 
-508 AATSATKA
+508 
-516 PQASFIYADLDAG
+516 
-529 TTVSVADGASISA
+529 
-542 AGTSALG
+542 
-549 PSKVTV
+549 
-555 EAKQTNRV
+555 
-563 ETDAETNTPP
+563 
-573 TGNIALA
+573 
-580 VNITKFNASAQA
+580 
-592 NLGEGFTS
+592 
-600 SGTADVRAT
+600 
-609 NETETLK
+609 
-616 VRAKTTVGDYGIQMK
+616 
-631 IMDFGS
+631 
-637 NLAFGKVADSL
+637 
-648 AGVFGTSAGGSATT
+648 
-662 AKFQLGGAAAYVK
+662 
-675 NAQSATVT
+675 
-683 IAPNVQLQSTGKFT
+683 
-697 VEAKSDLADHHYEA
+697 
-711 VTKQVIDNE
+711 
-720 KGNVDKDKQ
+720 
-729 GALAILINEA
+729 
-739 GDGASSLAS
+739 
-748 VTVGDGASI
+748 
-757 KTSSS
+757 
-762 GDLTLTAEALINKD
+762 
-776 RFEFLKKELIDCFN
+776 
-790 AYAAHFSADA
+790 
-800 YQEELAAFTA
+800 
-810 AKDKMVEAFD
+810 
-820 AVGQAENFTTGI
+820 
-832 TQLQTAFEEF
+832 
-842 SSTLKALMSLV
+842 
-853 GEGAGTASDF
+853 
-863 IDFGMSV
+863 
-870 LDFLNPAS
+870 
-878 YTNAFVSAGG
+878 
-888 KTYKA
+888 
-893 QADNPFSVAGS
+893 
-904 LAVLDQTT
+904 
-912 KSAVEVG
+912 
-919 AGAALESAQALG
+919 
-931 LTATSRNES
+931 
-940 IAMGG
+940 
-945 QLDNFLGVPLPNI
+945 
-958 DKGTSLGASVVY
+958 
-970 HELGTD
+970 
-976 NLILVKEGAALSGT
+976 
-990 KTDLNAND
+990 
-998 ELDGVTIAA
+998 
-1007 SAGYNTGTLSASGMA
+1007 
-1022 AVTEADAKNRI
+1022 
-1033 AIDDEARIEAT
+1033 
-1044 LDDLTIKALRDDSV
+1044 
-1058 QTVAGALSFVK
+1058 
-1069 SVDGA
+1069 
-1074 ANAVGAGV
+1074 
-1082 AVNLGSFGNT
+1082 
-1092 LEMKDL
+1092 
-1098 DGTTSI
+1098 
-1104 GDYGAGALKA
+1104 
-1114 GGTLALTAESG
+1114 
-1125 LSLNAVGLTGQA
+1125 
-1137 GVSGSGS
+1137 
-1144 ANTKKPDAAGD
+1144 
-1155 LSALG
+1155 
-1160 SQTGSTALTGAASGL
+1160 
-1175 AEGGALQ
+1175 
-1182 SAVSSGAGLAA
+1182 
-1193 AQAGGDAAGADGSYS
+1193 
-1208 GLETG
+1208 
-1213 NPSSGIASAGSVT
+1213 
-1226 SGIQAAGSS
+1226 
-1235 FQLSAAGSFAW
+1235 
-1246 NDVKESNVLHIEGAT
+1246 
-1261 ADQDGMITLDAQKTA
+1261 
-1276 VESVTNKWVGAF
+1276 
-1288 AGGAAV
+1288 
-1294 SVSKGGSGTSV
+1294 
-1305 GIGGAAAVNQNNAEN
+1305 
-1320 RLTLKNVSLSE
+1320 
-1331 KVENMGVYS
+1331 
-1340 LVNGTTVAQGLGVAV
+1340 
-1355 STSGGPAGAI
+1355 
-1365 DAGVSVNLIKNTVSA
+1365 
-1380 DVEGL
+1380 
-1385 SVRNESGEFEY
+1385 
-1396 AQTAWTGEV
+1396 
-1405 QVTGGTTV
+1405 
-1413 GVASGSGGFS
+1413 
-1423 GAVGAAVAVADID
+1423 
-1436 NTVAST
+1436 
-1442 IKGANFTNVKS
+1442 
-1453 VDVKALASLT
+1453 
-1463 QVNTA
+1463 
-1468 VGVQAAVGSGS
+1468 
-1479 GAALNGSIISADITN
+1479 
-1494 IVNAS
+1494 
-1499 AEDSQAS
+1499 
-1506 LAKDGSFTITARDAG
+1506 
-1521 TGDGEEAHAYAERAK
+1521 
-1536 GRTGLV
+1536 
-1542 EEDKVLNR
+1542 
-1550 SLLEGVQIAEDDSG
+1550 
-1564 SNYRDLSSDFL
+1564 
-1575 DGSGMTQVS
+1575 
-1584 AAISVAATGG
+1584 
-1594 SSGGAGGAGVVVTDF
+1594 
-1609 ENTFGASS
+1609 
-1617 KGLTVTHDG
+1617 
-1626 SGLFS
+1626 
-1631 EKAQSDVVTV
+1631 
-1641 AVAAGAAGTSGNFS
+1641 
-1655 ASGSVIVS
+1655 
-1663 DVTQT
+1663 
-1668 AQASAEDL
+1668 
-1676 TLTAGAMKDD
+1676 
-1686 AVRAVLAAQT
+1686 
-1696 NAKTVNVAGNVSVQ
+1696 
-1710 VSAGGGGLGA
+1710 
-1720 AVVVAEVENNALT
+1720 
-1733 TLKKSTISSFKD
+1733 
-1745 ASAEDGSTVPGALG
+1745 
-1759 LLAENNSE
+1759 
-1767 IWTAAAA
+1767 
-1774 ATISSNAALGAS
+1774 
-1786 VAVNRAVGNAQID
+1786 
-1799 VDAVTL
+1799 
-1805 DGLERFDA
+1805 
-1813 QARDDSELW
+1813 
-1822 TLSGAVSAAVKPG
+1822 
-1835 AAAGAGLAFASSRGS
+1835 
-1850 TKADVNGL
+1850 
-1858 TLLASEEKTDI
+1858 
-1869 GVSAE
+1869 
-1874 AQDHVSTLTLAVGA
+1874 
-1888 GGSVGLSG
+1888 
-1896 AAAKNVVERTV
+1896 
-1907 AADLTGLK
+1907 
-1915 TNNEAN
+1915 
-1921 EADETIEGAGDVVVR
+1921 
-1936 AESRADI
+1936 
-1943 DNLALVA
+1943 
-1950 AASQAAALGA
+1950 
-1960 GVAVNTIDVDVAAG
+1960 
-1974 AHDLKAGVSSLNVA
+1974 
-1988 AHSANDI
+1988 
-1995 DTIGVGGA
+1995 
-2003 GAGTIAAAGSTA
+2003 
-2015 FNTITGD
+2015 
-2022 TSASLTDSILHAA
+2022 
-2035 DAVAVHAESDD
+2035 
-2046 VIGTYAGQ
+2046 
-2054 GVGAGTI
+2054 
-2061 ALGLSVAM
+2061 
-2069 SERSGATTA
+2069 
-2078 TVSGSAVK
+2078 
-2086 ETGTGI
+2086 
-2092 GTLTM
+2092 
-2097 KSGVDDTNINNA
+2097 
-2109 IVEQDA
+2109 
-2115 LNVQTSLEDKRA
+2115 
-2127 EEKVDGI
+2127 
-2134 AVSATSATT
+2134 
-2143 YKTLTI
+2143 
-2149 NGGGAGSAQAA
+2149 
-2160 GTASIVTHA
+2160 
-2169 GKTEAGVSQSTLE
+2169 
-2182 SAGKLA
+2182 
-2188 VEAGDYANFSS
+2188 
-2199 VLVTAGGAG
+2199 
-2208 GISANGSV
+2208 
-2216 TQTDAAHATRAAV
+2216 
-2229 EDSALISAA
+2229 
-2238 TTLSAE
+2238 
-2244 AKEGVSNLTIAA
+2244 
-2256 GGAGAI
+2256 
-2262 AVDAVVAIANQKSSV
+2262 
-2277 VTALT
+2277 
-2282 NSTVAGGAYT
+2282 
-2292 QKADYLG
+2292 
-2299 RLTNLGVS
+2299 
-2307 AAGAGALAGAAT
+2307 
-2319 VAINTADVVVKSV
+2319 
-2332 VDGGSV
+2332 
-2338 VKPAGAVSI
+2338 
-2347 EAGRTLDWNEYGG
+2347 
-2360 AAAASGAGAV
+2360 
-2370 AGTVYINE
+2370 
-2378 TAGETLVLVDDA
+2378 
-2390 QLGDGTNQVT
+2390 
-2400 LSAKNDDSIELVAV
+2400 
-2414 SAAGAKY
+2414 
-2421 VAAGATVAVNTM
+2421 
-2433 AGDVGTMVKNAS
+2433 
-2445 LKGTDVKVEALADRK
+2445 
-2460 AKSTLVSASASL
+2460 
-2472 GAGLAANVFST
+2472 
-2483 RVGGTGSYAELL
+2483 
-2495 GDGDTGT
+2495 
-2502 SATLEKFKSDYGA
+2502 
-2515 LSKKDLTTGAA
+2515 
-2526 GGASDGEVMAKTE
+2526 
-2539 AKSNLVSG
+2539 
-2547 TGVMS
+2547 
-2552 VDSTFEGSNSVT
+2552 
-2564 LAAKE
+2564 
-2569 DAKEGSGIDAE
+2569 
-2580 LGLGTAGSV
+2580 
-2589 GIGASVVTVDRVIG
+2589 
-2603 ASVTMSGGGISAKTA
+2603 
-2618 EITAS
+2618 
-2623 VGADDSL
+2623 
-2630 KVHQGSAGLVGGN
+2630 
-2643 ASYVREQV
+2643 
-2651 SGGVTA
+2651 
-2657 VVENQANVKG
+2657 
-2667 ESVVITAKNDS
+2667 
-2678 SVTADA
+2678 
-2684 FGVAAGAV
+2684 
-2692 AVGAQIAKIK
+2692 
-2702 DDSSVVVKLENSN
+2702 
-2715 FEGDVK
+2715 
-2721 ATVDRAQRLH
+2721 
-2731 AEATAGYGGA
+2731 
-2741 VAGAGAV
+2741 
-2748 TEISDSGK
+2748 
-2756 AQATLSNISASGAS
+2756 
-2770 FETAVNLHPE
+2770 
-2780 LSVKSYAAGG
+2780 
-2790 ALGVSAGVVKA
+2790 
-2801 TAEESGEATLVVTG
+2801 
-2815 GELKSDEV
+2815 
-2823 KLSALAGEK
+2823 
-2832 TDKESDALR
+2832 
-2841 LTGRV
+2841 
-2846 EGYGGAVVAGLNF
+2846 
-2859 NTVNLSNTAKASL
+2859 
-2872 SVDGTAFRAAE
+2872 
-2883 GKIAGTAAQLRTGG
+2883 
-2897 YGLYDASADAVAAGG
+2897 
-2912 ILAAGSNDLTVVHGL
+2912 
-2927 ESEMTLKG
+2927 
-2935 SASTL
+2935 
-2940 GSLDAAVENAE
+2940 
-2951 SAKILGE
+2951 
-2958 SAGGALINADA
+2958 
-2969 NDAVHTTHKDTSSAA
+2969 
-2984 LTVAGSF
+2984 
-2991 TTAGDM
+2991 
-2997 SFEAASNSDLLMTAD
+2997 
-3012 NTKGGLAALSGAVG
+3012 
-3026 TNTMKGSTAVR
+3026 
-3037 VTDGAALSA
+3037 
-3046 GGDLRLGALNA
+3046 
-3057 WTLGAASGDHLVKSE
+3057 
-3072 VYGAIAGGG
+3072 
-3081 IKFANTVE
+3081 
-3089 RSADVSVGKKAS
+3089 
-3101 LFAGDSITAEAKST
+3101 
-3115 GDADVRVLARTA
+3115 
-3127 GAFNAVG
+3127 
-3134 ATVES
+3134 
-3139 SVKNANT
+3139 
-3146 VSVASGAV
+3146 
-3154 LRTQSTEGVVALA
+3154 
-3167 ATGEDVLEHEALTR
+3167 
-3181 IEGSALANADSKTNV
+3181 
-3196 TVERTNTVSL
+3196 
-3206 ESGAEI
+3206 
-3212 RSGGEVLLNA
+3212 
-3222 GAAADGTQSK
+3222 
-3232 LEMQNRAESFSYAFL
+3232 
-3247 SGISADLNAKTK
+3247 
-3259 LSGIVD
+3259 
-3265 VAGKVVSTTNTAVT
+3265 
-3279 GDSGDYMITGDSLS
+3279 
-3293 HYWGQLKADDKS
+3293 
-3305 TLAVKGSGKKDAA
+3305 
-3318 VEETGRIS
+3318 
-3326 VTGSIDAG
+3326 
-3334 VNTKADIVISGLLN
+3334 
-3348 PEGSDAEI
+3348 
-3356 AGSQSQPTVKVE
+3356 
-3368 AGTEEA
+3368 
-3374 KESIL
+3374 
-3379 SSISGPVS
+3379 
-3387 ESEGNV
+3387 
-3393 YWERYAELEKI
+3393 
-3404 LREYTGATK
+3404 
-3413 EAIVGYQA
+3413 
-3421 EFEALAAL
+3421 
-3429 MEQKGLG
+3429 
-3436 EWVTL
+3436 
-3441 KFEKDGQEFTQ
+3441 
-3452 RTFVPIEKSEE
+3452 
-3463 LYVAVNGITVSGG
+3463 
-3476 SIKLNAAE
+3476 
-3484 VTGSGAISANAAEG
+3484 
-3498 VRIKNESNASLKVGD
+3498 
-3513 IVIQAKGG
+3513 
-3521 EIELN
+3521 
-3526 GVAADE
+3526 
-3532 SALKEAGFQGNVRSS
+3532 
-3547 DNTADPVIR
+3547 
-3556 IESEAQTGSYTV
+3556 
-3568 KHEKD
+3568 
-3573 ESGKPFEETVT
+3573 
-3584 PSTNLVLTG
+3584 
-3593 EIRNNAGDVSI
+3593 
-3604 SAKDGD
+3604 
-3610 LVSLGDVGASG
+3610 
-3621 TLTLTAKGSIM
+3621 
-3632 QSYTSGLTNIG
+3632 
-3643 GDVPG
+3643 
-3648 NAWQTEIGQIS
+3648 
-3659 SKDNYDS
+3659 
-3666 SKDPSKTFVS
+3666 
-3676 SNAQAPSGGK
+3676 
-3686 WVAGGAIIISGDLI
+3686 
-3700 NLNGTIQSG
+3700 
-3709 YDTYELKINETV
+3709 
-3721 LEAKISEIREA
+3721 
-3732 WRRAGS
+3732 
-3738 PTNIDVKSSAYRLQ
+3738 KSSAYRLQ

-3988 GFLGCHKWTSYTI
+3988 GFLGCRKWTSYTI

-4053 RLNAGGDIRAE
+4053 SLNAGGDIRAE

-4462 VRVTSRGGIS
+4462 VRITSRGGIS

-4934 NQSITAEDAS
+4934 
-4944 VEAASLAMTAN
+4944 
-4955 TGSVKAS
+4955 
-4962 GFTATVADKASVEA
+4962 
-4976 DDSVTLDGSK
+4976 
-4986 IGAGALTATAKT
+4986 
-4998 GDLSVKEADIKATTG
+4998 
-5013 GITLTAEAA
+5013 
-5022 DIDASSAT
+5022 
-5030 LTAKDEVKL
+5030 
-5039 TAKQSITAT
+5039 KQSITAT

-5138 ASLAMT
+5138 TSLAMT
-5144 AETGS
+5144 AE
-5149 VEASG
+5149 
-5154 LTATVADQASVVAGD
+5154 
-5169 TVVLD
+5169 
-5174 NAELTAGALTATAS
+5174 
-5188 LGDLSVKDAVITA
+5188 
-5201 TKGGIT
+5201 
-5207 LTAEAADIDAS
+5207 
-5218 SAKLTAEGEVKLT
+5218 
-5231 AQNSIT
+5231 
-5237 ATDASVES
+5237 
-5245 ASLAMTA
+5245 
-5252 NTGSVEATGFTATVA
+5252 
-5267 DQASVVAGDTVVL
+5267 
-5280 DNAELT
+5280 
-5286 AGALTATANLGDL
+5286 
-5299 SMTSAEL
+5299 
-5306 DISGAA
+5306 
-5312 KLTAQDTITATDANV
+5312 
-5327 TSNSLTMT
+5327 
-5335 ANTGSVEASGLT
+5335 TGSVEASGLT

-5430 TTTVTGQTSVQ
+5430 TTTVTGQASVQ
-5441 AGDSVTLDNAELTA
+5441 AGDSVTLDNAELTAGALTATATSGDLSMKSTELDISGAAELTAKQSITATDANATSDSLTMKAETGSVEATGFMATVADQASIVAGKSVTLDGSKLGLGAFIASAKSGDLSLTSAEIEVSGAAELTAQQSITAVNAKVTSNLLTMKAKTGKLDGSRLTTTVTGQASVEAGDSVTLDGSKLGA

-5823 DLTLAGAIGLKGDF
+5823 DLTLAGATGLKGDF

-6133 EIESAGDVVFGSTGR
+6133 EIESAGDVVFGATGR

>member
-41 TLLLS
+41 ALLLS

-61 WGSTTVT
+61 WDSTTVT
-68 ADQANKVLNVTT
+68 ADQAGKVLNVTT

-90 INKFREFTVNADQ
+90 INKFSQFTVNADQ
-103 IANLQFGTSQ
+103 IANLQFGSGQ

-184 RTFNDAFLQNLRTGD
+184 TTFNDAFLQNLRTGD

-231 SGARLTTGVTNF
+231 SGASLTTGVANF

-255 VTTSANLEKELAFET
+255 VTTSANLEKDLAFET

-284 GDLAADAETQTP
+284 GDLAADAETQAP

-318 AVVKAAGDLTAK
+318 AVVKAAGNLTAK
-330 AYAGNGAVNLLADD
+330 AYAGNGAVNPLAGA

-355 RDVSASVELLGTVRA
+355 RDVSASVELLGTVHA
-370 EGKLTAEARAF
+370 EGNLTAEARAF

-420 VTVGEKAEVTGVKGL
+420 VTVGEKAEVTGVQGL

-442 SDLKVGDQSGFKNFL
+442 SDLKVGNQSGFKNFL
-457 NWGKAEEIPVV
+457 NWGKAESIPVV

-508 AATSATKA
+508 SATSATKA

-529 TTVSVADGASISA
+529 TNVSVADGASIGA

-580 VNITKFNASAQA
+580 VNITKFNASAQTNIGA
-592 NLGEGFTS
+592 GFTT

-609 NETETLK
+609 NKTETLK

-662 AKFQLGGAAAYVK
+662 SKFQLGGAAAYVK

-683 IAPNVQLQSTGKFT
+683 IEPNVKLESTGKFT

-720 KGNVDKDKQ
+720 QGNAEKDKQ
-729 GALAILINEA
+729 GALAILINET

-757 KTSSS
+757 TTRSS
-762 GDLTLTAEALINKD
+762 GDLTLTSKALINKD
-776 RFEFLKKELIDCFN
+776 RFKFLKQELIDCFN
-790 AYAAHFSADA
+790 AYADHFTADA
-800 YQEELAAFTA
+800 YKDELAAFTA
-810 AKDKMVEAFD
+810 AKYKMVEAFD

-842 SSTLKALMSLV
+842 SRTLKDLMSLV

-919 AGAALESAQALG
+919 AGAALESAEALG

-958 DKGTSLGASVVY
+958 DKGKSLGASVVY

-1033 AIDDEARIEAT
+1033 AIDDEARIEARS
-1044 LDDLTIKALRDDSV
+1044 DDLTIKALRDDSV

-1098 DGTTSI
+1098 DGTSSI

-1125 LSLNAVGLTGQA
+1125 LSLNAVGLAGQA
-1137 GVSGSGS
+1137 GVSGSGSGS

-1155 LSALG
+1155 LGALG
-1160 SQTGSTALTGAASGL
+1160 TQTGSSALTGAASGL

-1182 SAVSSGAGLAA
+1182 GAVSSGAGLAA

-1213 NPSSGIASAGSVT
+1213 NPSSALSGIASAGSVT
-1226 SGIQAAGSS
+1226 SGIEAAGSS

-1246 NDVKESNVLHIEGAT
+1246 NDVTESNVLHIEGAS
-1261 ADQDGMITLDAQKTA
+1261 ADQNGMITLDAQKTA

-1320 RLTLKNVSLSE
+1320 RLTIKNVSLSE

-1365 DAGVSVNLIKNTVSA
+1365 DAGVSVNLIENTVRA

-1385 SVRNESGEFEY
+1385 SVGNESGEFEY
-1396 AQTAWTGEV
+1396 AQTAWTGEI

-1442 IKGANFTNVKS
+1442 LKGANFTNAKS

-1536 GRTGLV
+1536 GRTGFV
-1542 EEDKVLNR
+1542 EEDELLNR
-1550 SLLEGVQIAEDDSG
+1550 SLLKGVQIAEDDSG
-1564 SNYRDLSSDFL
+1564 ENYRDLSSGFM

-1733 TLKKSTISSFKD
+1733 TLKNSTISSVKD

-1774 ATISSNAALGAS
+1774 ATVSSNAALGAS

-1805 DGLERFDA
+1805 DGLGHFDA

-1915 TNNEAN
+1915 TNNKAN

-1950 AASQAAALGA
+1950 AGSQAAALGA

-2022 TSASLTDSILHAA
+2022 TSAALTDSILQAA

-2078 TVSGSAVK
+2078 TVSGSSVK
-2086 ETGTGI
+2086 ETGTGT

-2097 KSGVDDTNINNA
+2097 KSGVDDTHINNA

-2115 LNVQTSLEDKRA
+2115 LNVQTSLEDKRT
-2127 EEKVDGI
+2127 EETVDGI
-2134 AVSATSATT
+2134 AVAATSATT

-2169 GKTEAGVSQSTLE
+2169 GRTEAGVSSSTLE

-2229 EDSALISAA
+2229 ENSSLTSAAA

-2277 VTALT
+2277 VTALE

-2299 RLTNLGVS
+2299 RITNLGVS

-2332 VDGGSV
+2332 VDGGSA

-2378 TAGETLVLVDDA
+2378 TAGETLVVVDDA

-2433 AGDVGTMVKNAS
+2433 AGNVGTMVKNAA

-2472 GAGLAANVFST
+2472 AAGLAANVFST

-2495 GDGDTGT
+2495 GEGDAGT
-2502 SATLEKFKSDYGA
+2502 SATLEKFKGDYGA
-2515 LSKKDLTTGAA
+2515 LSKKELTTGAA
-2526 GGASDGEVMAKTE
+2526 GGASEGEVKAETE
-2539 AKSNLVSG
+2539 AKSDLVKG

-2552 VDSTFEGSNSVT
+2552 VNSTFEGSNSVT

-2569 DAKEGSGIDAE
+2569 DAKAGSGIDAE
-2580 LGLGTAGSV
+2580 LGLGTAGAV
-2589 GIGASVVTVDRVIG
+2589 GIGASVVTVDRVMG
-2603 ASVTMSGGGISAKTA
+2603 ASVTMSGGGINAKTA

-2623 VGADDSL
+2623 AGADDSL

-2667 ESVVITAKNDS
+2667 ESVHITAKNDS

-2702 DDSSVVVKLENSN
+2702 DASSVVVKLENSN
-2715 FEGDVK
+2715 FVGDVK
-2721 ATVDRAQRLH
+2721 ATVDRAQRLQ

-2756 AQATLSNISASGAS
+2756 AQATLTNVSASGAS

-2790 ALGVSAGVVKA
+2790 ALGVSAGVVQA

-2846 EGYGGAVVAGLNF
+2846 EGYGGAAVAGLNF

-2883 GKIAGTAAQLRTGG
+2883 EKIAGTAAQLRTGG

-2935 SASTL
+2935 SATTL

-2958 SAGGALINADA
+2958 SAGGALINADG
-2969 NDAVHTTHKDTSSAA
+2969 NDAVRTTHEDISSAA

-3026 TNTMKGSTAVR
+3026 TNTMEGSTAVR

-3081 IKFANTVE
+3081 IKFTNTVE
-3089 RSADVSVGKKAS
+3089 RSADVSVGKNAS

-3127 GAFNAVG
+3127 GAFNALG

-3146 VSVASGAV
+3146 VSVESGAV

-3167 ATGEDVLEHEALTR
+3167 ATGEDQLEHEALTR
-3181 IEGSALANADSKTNV
+3181 IEGSALANANSNAKV

-3206 ESGAEI
+3206 KSGAEI

-3318 VEETGRIS
+3318 VEETGRIN

-3356 AGSQSQPTVKVE
+3356 AGSQNKPTVKVE

-3404 LREYTGATK
+3404 LREYTGATT

-3441 KFEKDGQEFTQ
+3441 EFTEDGKTVTQ

-3498 VRIKNESNASLKVGD
+3498 VWIKNESNASLKVGD

-3547 DNTADPVIR
+3547 DNTADPVIS

-3568 KHEKD
+3568 KYKED
-3573 ESGKPFEETVT
+3573 EPGNPLTVT

-3604 SAKDGD
+3604 WAKDGD

-3648 NAWQTEIGQIS
+3648 NAWQNEIGQIS

-3666 SKDPSKTFVS
+3666 SKDPSTLFVS
-3676 SNAQAPSGGK
+3676 SDVQAPSGGK

-3700 NLNGTIQSG
+3700 NLNGTVQSG

-3721 LEAKISEIREA
+3721 LEQKISEIREA

-3817 AGDHDVL
+3817 AGNHDVL

-3891 GLLYVWTEGMVSG
+3891 GLLYVWTEGMVS
-3904 STETQYYEYM
+3904 STTERKYSEYM
-3914 AKWWGEAADKLQ
+3914 AKWWGAADDKLKE
-3926 DAFETEK
+3926 AFAVEGETIE
-3933 KTITKSGNLY
+3933 KSGDLY

-3950 QLTRPNK
+3950 KLTRPNK
-3957 GSGQDDNFYA
+3957 GIGQDANFYA
-3967 WMDVLD
+3967 WMDVID
-3973 QTDTGY
+3973 KTDTGY
-3979 QVTTKKWKT
+3979 QVTKKKWKT

-4053 RLNAGGDIRAE
+4053 SLNAGGNIRAE
-4064 SAGASLNGADTIN
+4064 SAGASLNGANTIN

-4091 ALKGGSGELKLGATA
+4091 ALKGGSGALKLGAEA
-4106 ANIHIDGTNL
+4106 ANIRIDGTNL
-4116 GAGRN
+4116 GAGRT

-4142 AAEAQGKDVT
+4142 AAKAQGKDVT
-4152 LSSVEGGV
+4152 LSSAEGGV
-4160 KVKDLRQ
+4160 KVNDLRQ

-4182 DVEVTASA
+4182 DVEVTAST

-4209 QNGSVYD
+4209 ENGSVYD

-4228 EKRLEAWERAGLI
+4228 EKRLEAWKRAGLI

-4266 AYARMESYQAFK
+4266 AYARMESYQAFIK
-4278 EKGGELTD
+4278 KGGKLTQ
-4286 AQNQDYTALQAIYGG
+4286 AQEQDYTDLQAIYGQ
-4301 FESAEAAVSAMEKDE
+4301 FASAEAAVSAMEQDE
-4316 NSSLGK
+4316 TSSLGK
-4322 LVASRENYGWTEN
+4322 LIASRENYGWTEN

-4358 TNVRGKNVEINA
+4358 TNVRGVNVEINA

-4412 KDGVVSVTLK
+4412 KDGVVPVTLK

-4497 DAYLKIHSDPAKWA
+4497 DAYLKIHSDPTKWA

-4578 FEVLGDFG
+4578 FEVRGDFG

-4595 TASTVNFSESV
+4595 TDSTVNFSESV

-4656 ITLTGNLESTGENK
+4656 ITLTGNLESTGEHK

-4685 NSTVRSK
+4685 NSTVRSE

-4713 SGDASLLGK
+4713 AGDASLLGK

-4727 QGKLS
+4727 RGNLR

-4741 TGGGID
+4741 TGGGIN

-4773 SSIEAAGDVNISSEG
+4773 SSIEAAHDVKISSEE

-4802 KVELNGLAGVVAKDA
+4802 KVELDGLAGIVAKDA
-4817 TLLAAEA
+4817 TLLAAKE
-4824 VTVTANENVEV
+4824 VTVEANENIEV
-4835 SNSTVEAASL
+4835 SNSTVKAASL
-4845 AITAAKSLTGTEL
+4845 AITAAQNLTGTGLEGT
-4858 KSKITGAAAFTAGEN
+4858 ITGAAELTAGEN

-4895 ALGAAINAT
+4895 ARGAALNAT
-4904 EGTLTLTAE
+4904 KGTLTLKAE
-4913 AADIDASS
+4913 AADIDAS
-4921 ATLTAKDEVKLTA
+4921 
-4934 NQSITAEDAS
+4934 
-4944 VEAASLAMTAN
+4944 
-4955 TGSVKAS
+4955 G
-4962 GFTATVADKASVEA
+4962 
-4976 DDSVTLDGSK
+4976 
-4986 IGAGALTATAKT
+4986 
-4998 GDLSVKEADIKATTG
+4998 
-5013 GITLTAEAA
+5013 
-5022 DIDASSAT
+5022 AT

-5061 NTGSVE
+5061 DTGSVGATGFTATVADQVSVVAGDTVVLDNAELAAGALTATASLGDLSVKDAVITATKDGVTLTAEAADIDASSAKLTVKDELTLTAQQSITATDANVTSNSLTMTANTGSVE
-5067 ATGFTATVA
+5067 ASRLTATVADQASVEAGNSVTLDSSKLGLGALTASAKSSDLSLTSAEIEVSGAAELTAQDTITATDANVTSDSLTMTAETGSVEASDFMATVA

-5113 EVDISGA
+5113 EIEVSGA
-5120 AELTAK
+5120 AKLTA
-5126 QSITA
+5126 QDSITA
-5131 TEASVEA
+5131 TDANVTSN
-5138 ASLAMT
+5138 SLTMT

-5149 VEASG
+5149 VEASR
-5154 LTATVADQASVVAGD
+5154 LITIVADQALVEAGD
-5169 TVVLD
+5169 SVTLD
-5174 NAELTAGALTATAS
+5174 NAELTAGALTATAKK
-5188 LGDLSVKDAVITA
+5188 GNLSVKDAEVT
-5201 TKGGIT
+5201 TKTGGVT
-5207 LTAEAADIDAS
+5207 LTAEAADINAS
-5218 SAKLTAEGEVKLT
+5218 NTKLTAEGEVKLT

-5237 ATDASVES
+5237 ATDASVE
-5245 ASLAMTA
+5245 ADSLTMTA
-5252 NTGSVEATGFTATVA
+5252 ETGSVEATGFTATVTG
-5267 DQASVVAGDTVVL
+5267 QASVVAGDSVML

-5286 AGALTATANLGDL
+5286 AG
-5299 SMTSAEL
+5299 S
-5306 DISGAA
+5306 
-5312 KLTAQDTITATDANV
+5312 
-5327 TSNSLTMT
+5327 
-5335 ANTGSVEASGLT
+5335 
-5347 ATVADQASVVA
+5347 
-5358 GDTVVLD
+5358 
-5365 NAELTAGALTATA
+5365 
-5378 NLGDLSMMSAE
+5378 
-5389 LDISDAAELT
+5389 
-5399 AKQSITATDANL
+5399 
-5411 TSNSLTMTAV
+5411 
-5421 TGKLDGSRL
+5421 
-5430 TTTVTGQTSVQ
+5430 
-5441 AGDSVTLDNAELTA
+5441 
-5455 GALTATANLGD
+5455 
-5466 LSLKSAELDI
+5466 
-5476 SGAAKLTAQDTI
+5476 
-5488 TATDANVTSDS
+5488 
-5499 LTMTAKTGKLDG
+5499 
-5511 SRLTTTVTGQASVEA
+5511 
-5526 GDSVTLD
+5526 
-5533 GSKLGAGALTAT
+5533 
-5545 ANLGDLSLKSA
+5545 
-5556 ELDISG
+5556 
-5562 AAKLT
+5562 
-5567 AQDTITATDAN
+5567 
-5578 VTSNSLT
+5578 
-5585 MTAKT
+5585 
-5590 GSVEASRLT
+5590 
-5599 ATVADQA
+5599 
-5606 SIVAGNSVTLDGS
+5606 
-5619 KLGAGA
+5619 
-5625 LTATATTGD
+5625 LTATATTGV
-5634 LSVKNTEIKA
+5634 LSVKDAEITTKT
-5644 AKGGITLTAE
+5644 GGVTLTAE
-5654 ASDIDASGVNLSA
+5654 AADIDASCVNLTA

-5688 ARVTAK
+5688 ASVTAK
-5694 SLSATASGALDA
+5694 SLSATAGGALDA
-5706 SRLEVKVEEASAF
+5706 SRLQVAVKEASAF
-5719 QSNGLLTLTDA
+5719 RSNGLLTLTDA

-5737 RAEGDAGVEGARITV
+5737 RAEGDAGVEGSRITV
-5752 DVTGNGYNEGNR
+5752 DVTGNGYNEGDR
-5764 DDYEGV
+5764 GDYEGV
-5770 VTFKSSKGPI
+5770 VTFKSSKGPV

-5799 GNLNVETARFEIQDG
+5799 GDLNVETAGFKIQDG

-5823 DLTLAGAIGLKGDF
+5823 NLTLAGATGLKGNF

-5960 RDLTVEADHLTGD
+5960 KDLTVEANHLTGD
-5973 RIAAESVLASGS
+5973 RIAAESVFAAGS

-6071 TKSENKAKVTLHAAG
+6071 TKAENKAKVTLKAAG
-6086 SILQQEV
+6086 SILQREV

-6194 HGSDLSAD
+6194 HGRDLSAD

-6208 TALEKNAPKGAPQ
+6208 TALEKKAPKGAPQ
-6221 GIVFSGGLS
+6221 GVVFSGGLS

>member
-41 TLLLS
+41 ALLLS
-46 ALAAGSVSAAGVVSG
+46 ALAAGSVSAAGVVSD
-61 WGSTTVT
+61 WASTTVT

-90 INKFREFTVNADQ
+90 INKFSQFTVNADQ
-103 IANLQFGTSQ
+103 IANLQFGSGQ

-173 TWSNLANGDQP
+173 TWSNLANGDQQ
-184 RTFNDAFLQNLRTGD
+184 TFNDAFLQNLRTGD

-231 SGARLTTGVTNF
+231 SGARLTTGVTQF

-250 GADGQ
+250 GTDGH
-255 VTTSANLEKELAFET
+255 VTTSANLDQDLAFQT

-284 GDLAADAETQTP
+284 GDLAADGETQAP
-296 ESGEKTDGKGTA
+296 ASGEKTDGKGTA
-308 VAASVVVEEG
+308 VAASVVVEKG
-318 AVVKAAGDLTAK
+318 ADVTAAGDLTAK
-330 AYAGNGAVNLLADD
+330 AYAGNGAVNPLAGA
-344 PILFKSSDGEG
+344 PILFQSSDGEG

-370 EGKLTAEARAF
+370 EGNLTAEARAF

-457 NWGKAEEIPVV
+457 NWGKAESIPVV

-482 IKGALATDGELKLAA
+482 IKGALATDGEMKLAA

-529 TTVSVADGASISA
+529 TTVSVADGASIGA
-542 AGTSALG
+542 AGTSAPG

-555 EAKQTNRV
+555 EAKQKNRV

-580 VNITKFNASAQA
+580 VNITKFNASAQT
-592 NLGEGFTS
+592 NLGAGFTT

-609 NETETLK
+609 NDTETLK

-631 IMDFGS
+631 IMETVS
-637 NLAFGKVADSL
+637 NLAFSNVADSL

-683 IAPNVQLQSTGKFT
+683 IEPNVKLESTGKFT

-720 KGNVDKDKQ
+720 KGNAEKDKQ

-739 GDGASSLAS
+739 GEGASSLAS

-757 KTSSS
+757 TTSTS
-762 GDLTLTAEALINKD
+762 GDLTLSSEALINKD
-776 RFEFLKKELIDCFN
+776 RFKFLKQELIDCFN
-790 AYAAHFSADA
+790 TYAAHFSEEA
-800 YQEELAAFTA
+800 YKEELAAFTA

-820 AVGQAENFTTGI
+820 AVGKAENFTTGI

-919 AGAALESAQALG
+919 AGAALESAEALG

-976 NLILVKEGAALSGT
+976 NLILVKEGAELSGK

-1033 AIDDEARIEAT
+1033 AIDDEAQIEARS
-1044 LDDLTIKALRDDSV
+1044 DDLTIKALRDDSV

-1098 DGTTSI
+1098 DGTSSI
-1104 GDYGAGALKA
+1104 EDFGAGALKA

-1125 LSLNAVGLTGQA
+1125 LSLNAVGLAGQA

-1144 ANTKKPDAAGD
+1144 ANTKKPDAAGG

-1160 SQTGSTALTGAASGL
+1160 TQTGSTALTGAASGL

-1182 SAVSSGAGLAA
+1182 GAVSSGAGLAA

-1213 NPSSGIASAGSVT
+1213 EPSSASSGIASAGSVT
-1226 SGIQAAGSS
+1226 SGIEAAGSS

-1246 NDVKESNVLHIEGAT
+1246 NDVTESNVLHIEGAS
-1261 ADQDGMITLDAQKTA
+1261 ADSDGMITLDAQKTA

-1320 RLTLKNVSLSE
+1320 RLTLKNVSLSD
-1331 KVENMGVYS
+1331 KVKDMGVYS

-1355 STSGGPAGAI
+1355 STSGGHAGAI
-1365 DAGVSVNLIKNTVSA
+1365 DAGVSVNLIENTVRA

-1385 SVRNESGEFEY
+1385 SVGNESGEFEY
-1396 AQTAWTGEV
+1396 AQTAWTGEI

-1423 GAVGAAVAVADID
+1423 GAVGAAVAVADIN

-1442 IKGANFTNVKS
+1442 LKGASFTNAKS

-1494 IVNAS
+1494 IVNAAVENS
-1499 AEDSQAS
+1499 HAS

-1542 EEDKVLNR
+1542 EEDELLNR
-1550 SLLEGVQIAEDDSG
+1550 SLLEDVQIAEDDSG
-1564 SNYRDLSSDFL
+1564 ENYRDLSSGFI

-1676 TLTAGAMKDD
+1676 TLIAGAMKDD

-1733 TLKKSTISSFKD
+1733 TLKNSTISSFKD
-1745 ASAEDGSTVPGALG
+1745 GSAEDGSTEPGALG

-1774 ATISSNAALGAS
+1774 ATVSSNAALGAS

-1805 DGLERFDA
+1805 DGLGHFDA

-1858 TLLASEEKTDI
+1858 TLLASDEKTDI

-1915 TNNEAN
+1915 TNNQAG

-2022 TSASLTDSILHAA
+2022 TSAALTDSILQAA

-2078 TVSGSAVK
+2078 TVRDSSVT
-2086 ETGTGI
+2086 ETGTGT

-2097 KSGVDDTNINNA
+2097 KSGVDDTHINNA

-2115 LNVQTSLEDKRA
+2115 LNVQTSLEDKRT
-2127 EEKVDGI
+2127 EETVDGI
-2134 AVSATSATT
+2134 AVAATSATT

-2229 EDSALISAA
+2229 EDSSLKSAAA

-2299 RLTNLGVS
+2299 RITNLGVS

-2332 VDGGSV
+2332 VDGKSA

-2390 QLGDGTNQVT
+2390 QLGDGTNLVT

-2433 AGDVGTMVKNAS
+2433 AGNVGTMVKNAA

-2460 AKSTLVSASASL
+2460 TKSTLVSASASL
-2472 GAGLAANVFST
+2472 AAGLAANVFST

-2502 SATLEKFKSDYGA
+2502 SATLEKFKGDYGA

-2526 GGASDGEVMAKTE
+2526 GGASEGEVTSETE

-2552 VDSTFEGSNSVT
+2552 VGSTFEGSNSVT

-2580 LGLGTAGSV
+2580 LGLGTAGAV

-2603 ASVTMSGGGISAKTA
+2603 ASVTMSGGGITAKTA

-2623 VGADDSL
+2623 AGADDSL

-2657 VVENQANVKG
+2657 VVEDQANVKG
-2667 ESVVITAKNDS
+2667 DSVVITAKNDS

-2715 FEGDVK
+2715 FVGDVK

-2756 AQATLSNISASGAS
+2756 ARATLTNVSASGAS

-2790 ALGVSAGVVKA
+2790 ALGVSAGVVQA
-2801 TAEESGEATLVVTG
+2801 TAEESGEATLVVAG

-2832 TDKESDALR
+2832 TDNESDALR

-2883 GKIAGTAAQLRTGG
+2883 EKIAGTAAQLRTGG
-2897 YGLYDASADAVAAGG
+2897 YGLYDASADAVTAGG

-2927 ESEMTLKG
+2927 KSEMTLTG

-3026 TNTMKGSTAVR
+3026 TNTMEGSTAVR

-3081 IKFANTVE
+3081 IKFINTVE

-3134 ATVES
+3134 AEVKS

-3146 VSVASGAV
+3146 VSVESGAV

-3181 IEGSALANADSKTNV
+3181 IEGSAVANADSNAQV

-3206 ESGAEI
+3206 KSGAEI

-3247 SGISADLNAKTK
+3247 SGIDADLNAKTK

-3293 HYWGQLKADDKS
+3293 HYWGKLKADDKS

-3318 VEETGRIS
+3318 VEETGRIN

-3348 PEGSDAEI
+3348 PKGSEAEI
-3356 AGSQSQPTVKVE
+3356 AGSQSKPTVTVE

-3393 YWERYAELEKI
+3393 YWERYAELETI
-3404 LREYTGATK
+3404 LREYTGATAD
-3413 EAIVGYQA
+3413 AIVGYQA

-3441 KFEKDGQEFTQ
+3441 EFTEGDKTVTQ

-3526 GVAADE
+3526 GVAADA
-3532 SALKEAGFQGNVRSS
+3532 SALQGAGFQGNVRSS
-3547 DNTADPVIR
+3547 DNTADPVIS
-3556 IESEAQTGSYTV
+3556 IESEAKTGSYTV
-3568 KHEKD
+3568 KHAKD

-3648 NAWQTEIGQIS
+3648 NAWQNEIGQIS

-3666 SKDPSKTFVS
+3666 SKDPGTTSVS

-3700 NLNGTIQSG
+3700 NLNGTVQSG

-3721 LEAKISEIREA
+3721 LEEKISEIREA

-3738 PTNIDVKSSAYRLQ
+3738 PTNIDVKSSAYQLQ

-3758 TDDGSYKLLVAAWY
+3758 TNDGSYKLLVAAWY

-3802 GKIFASDGSADVRFN
+3802 GKIFASDGSADVQFN
-3817 AGDHDVL
+3817 AGNHDVL

-3838 FTDLFWSDSTKG
+3838 FTDLFYNNNG
-3850 TGAKVTRWQDGK
+3850 TGAKVTRWQDGQ

-3868 DHNGQAIGNETVRN
+3868 DHNGKATGKETVTN

-3891 GLLYVWTEGMVSG
+3891 GLLYVWTEGTVS
-3904 STETQYYEYM
+3904 SKTERQYYEYM
-3914 AKWWGEAADKLQ
+3914 AKWWGGADDKLKE
-3926 DAFETEK
+3926 AFEANKE
-3933 KTITKSGNLY
+3933 TIEKSGDLY

-3950 QLTRPNK
+3950 KLTRPNI
-3957 GSGQDDNFYA
+3957 GDGQDANFYA
-3967 WMDVLD
+3967 WMDVID
-3973 QTDTGY
+3973 KTDTGY
-3979 QVTTKKWKT
+3979 LVTTKKWKT

-4053 RLNAGGDIRAE
+4053 KLNAGGDIRAE

-4091 ALKGGSGELKLGATA
+4091 ALKGGSGELQLGATA

-4116 GAGRN
+4116 GAGRS

-4142 AAEAQGKDVT
+4142 AAKAQGKDVT

-4182 DVEVTASA
+4182 DVEVTAST

-4196 LIESKLGDVVLTV
+4196 LIESKSGDVVLTV

-4228 EKRLEAWERAGLI
+4228 EKRLEAWKRAGLI

-4246 STGDTLWQADVEAEK
+4246 STGDTLWKADVEAEK

-4266 AYARMESYQAFK
+4266 AYARMESYKAFK

-4286 AQNQDYTALQAIYGG
+4286 AQEQDYTDLQAIYGK
-4301 FESAEAAVSAMEKDE
+4301 FESAQAAVSAMEEDGT
-4316 NSSLGK
+4316 SSLGK
-4322 LVASRENYGWTEN
+4322 LIASRENYGWTEN

-4341 ADTIINSEGSS
+4341 ADTIINSDGSS

-4358 TNVRGKNVEINA
+4358 TNVRGKNVVINA

-4391 ETKRLTLLKA
+4391 ETKRLALLKA

-4497 DAYLKIHSDPAKWA
+4497 EAYLKIHSDPAKWA

-4540 DKDVSLKA
+4540 DKNVSLKA

-4578 FEVLGDFG
+4578 FEVRGDFG

-4595 TASTVNFSESV
+4595 TDSTVNFSESV
-4606 GNVRLRGMGESGELA
+4606 GNVRLRGMGESGVLA

-4636 GGLKVGAVKGDSV
+4636 GGLKVGAVMGDSV

-4656 ITLTGNLESTGENK
+4656 ITLTGNLESTGEDK
-4670 DLAVTSK
+4670 DLAVTSE

-4685 NSTVRSK
+4685 NSIVRSK

-4702 ELKFTGGVVEA
+4702 ELRFTGGVVEA
-4713 SGDASLLGK
+4713 AGDASLLGK

-4727 QGKLS
+4727 RGNLS

-4741 TGGGID
+4741 TGGGIN
-4747 AAGLQTQAGA
+4747 AAGLKTQAGA

-4773 SSIEAAGDVNISSEG
+4773 SSIEAAEDVKISSEE
-4788 TLDLANATVQSTAG
+4788 TLDLANATVKSTAG
-4802 KVELNGLAGVVAKDA
+4802 KVELDGLAGVVAQEA
-4817 TLLAAEA
+4817 TLSAADA

-4845 AITAAKSLTGTEL
+4845 AMTTETGSVEA
-4858 KSKITGAAAFTAGEN
+4858 SH
-4873 LVLDSADLSGGTVSA
+4873 
-4888 VAAQGLS
+4888 
-4895 ALGAAINAT
+4895 
-4904 EGTLTLTAE
+4904 LTA
-4913 AADIDASS
+4913 
-4921 ATLTAKDEVKLTA
+4921 TVTG
-4934 NQSITAEDAS
+4934 QAS
-4944 VEAASLAMTAN
+4944 VEAGN
-4955 TGSVKAS
+4955 
-4962 GFTATVADKASVEA
+4962 
-4976 DDSVTLDGSK
+4976 SVTLDK
-4986 IGAGALTATAKT
+4986 AVLTAGALTATAKT
-4998 GDLSVKEADIKATTG
+4998 GDLSVKDAEITSKTG
-5013 GITLTAEAA
+5013 G
-5022 DIDASSAT
+5022 
-5030 LTAKDEVKL
+5030 V
-5039 TAKQSITAT
+5039 
-5048 EASVEADSLTMTA
+5048 
-5061 NTGSVE
+5061 
-5067 ATGFTATVA
+5067 
-5076 GQALVEAGD
+5076 
-5085 SVTLDGSKLGLGALT
+5085 
-5100 ASAKSGDLSLKSA
+5100 
-5113 EVDISGA
+5113 
-5120 AELTAK
+5120 
-5126 QSITA
+5126 
-5131 TEASVEA
+5131 
-5138 ASLAMT
+5138 
-5144 AETGS
+5144 
-5149 VEASG
+5149 
-5154 LTATVADQASVVAGD
+5154 
-5169 TVVLD
+5169 
-5174 NAELTAGALTATAS
+5174 
-5188 LGDLSVKDAVITA
+5188 
-5201 TKGGIT
+5201 T

-5218 SAKLTAEGEVKLT
+5218 SAKLTAKDKVELT
-5231 AQNSIT
+5231 AKQSIT
-5237 ATDASVES
+5237 AADASVEA
-5245 ASLAMTA
+5245 ASL
-5252 NTGSVEATGFTATVA
+5252 E
-5267 DQASVVAGDTVVL
+5267 
-5280 DNAELT
+5280 
-5286 AGALTATANLGDL
+5286 
-5299 SMTSAEL
+5299 
-5306 DISGAA
+5306 
-5312 KLTAQDTITATDANV
+5312 
-5327 TSNSLTMT
+5327 MT
-5335 ANTGSVEASGLT
+5335 ANTGSVEASRLKT
-5347 ATVADQASVVA
+5347 IVADQASIVA
-5358 GDTVVLD
+5358 GT
-5365 NAELTAGALTATA
+5365 
-5378 NLGDLSMMSAE
+5378 
-5389 LDISDAAELT
+5389 
-5399 AKQSITATDANL
+5399 
-5411 TSNSLTMTAV
+5411 
-5421 TGKLDGSRL
+5421 
-5430 TTTVTGQTSVQ
+5430 
-5441 AGDSVTLDNAELTA
+5441 SVTLD
-5455 GALTATANLGD
+5455 
-5466 LSLKSAELDI
+5466 S
-5476 SGAAKLTAQDTI
+5476 
-5488 TATDANVTSDS
+5488 
-5499 LTMTAKTGKLDG
+5499 
-5511 SRLTTTVTGQASVEA
+5511 
-5526 GDSVTLD
+5526 
-5533 GSKLGAGALTAT
+5533 SKLGAGALTAT
-5545 ANLGDLSLKSA
+5545 AK
-5556 ELDISG
+5556 
-5562 AAKLT
+5562 
-5567 AQDTITATDAN
+5567 
-5578 VTSNSLT
+5578 
-5585 MTAKT
+5585 
-5590 GSVEASRLT
+5590 
-5599 ATVADQA
+5599 
-5606 SIVAGNSVTLDGS
+5606 
-5619 KLGAGA
+5619 
-5625 LTATATTGD
+5625 TGD
-5634 LSVKNTEIKA
+5634 LSVRNAEINATKD
-5644 AKGGITLTAE
+5644 GITLTAE
-5654 ASDIDASGVNLSA
+5654 AADIDASGVNLTA
-5667 VGAATLTAGQD
+5667 EGAAKLTAGQG

-5694 SLSATASGALDA
+5694 SLSATAGGALDA

-5719 QSNGLLTLTDA
+5719 RSNGLLTLTDA

-5737 RAEGDAGVEGARITV
+5737 RAEGDAGVEGSRITV
-5752 DVTGNGYNEGNR
+5752 GVTGNGYNEGNR
-5764 DDYEGV
+5764 GDYEGV
-5770 VTFKSSKGPI
+5770 VTIKSSKGPV

-5799 GNLNVETARFEIQDG
+5799 GDLNVETAGFEILDG

-5823 DLTLAGAIGLKGDF
+5823 DLTLAGATGLKGDF

-5960 RDLTVEADHLTGD
+5960 NDLTVEANHLTGD
-5973 RIAAESVLASGS
+5973 RIAAESVLTAGS

-6008 KFSSKDF
+6008 MFSSKDF

-6071 TKSENKAKVTLHAAG
+6071 TKAENKAKVTLKAAG
-6086 SILQQEV
+6086 SILQREV

-6098 VRGSS
+6098 VRGST

-6183 SGEVAVNAAAV
+6183 SGEVAVNAVAV
-6194 HGSDLSAD
+6194 HGRDLSAD

-6221 GIVFSGGLS
+6221 GVVFSGGLS

-6344 DAAELDPSALPRLSF
+6344 DAAELDPTALPRLSF

-6417 GVIRDLRE
+6417 GAIRDLRE

>member
-41 TLLLS
+41 ALLLS

-61 WGSTTVT
+61 WDSTTVT
-68 ADQANKVLNVTT
+68 ADQAGKVLNVTT

-90 INKFREFTVNADQ
+90 INKFSQFTVNADQ
-103 IANLQFGTSQ
+103 IANLQFGSGQ

-184 RTFNDAFLQNLRTGD
+184 TTFNDAFLQNLRTGD

-231 SGARLTTGVTNF
+231 SGASLTTGVANF

-255 VTTSANLEKELAFET
+255 VTTSANLEKDLAFET

-284 GDLAADAETQTP
+284 GDLAADAETQAP

-318 AVVKAAGDLTAK
+318 AVVKAAGNLTAK
-330 AYAGNGAVNLLADD
+330 AYAGNGAVNPLAGA

-355 RDVSASVELLGTVRA
+355 RDVSASVELLGTVHA
-370 EGKLTAEARAF
+370 EGNLTAEARAF

-420 VTVGEKAEVTGVKGL
+420 VTVGEKAEVTGVQGL

-442 SDLKVGDQSGFKNFL
+442 SDLKVGNQSGFKNFL
-457 NWGKAEEIPVV
+457 NWGKAESIPVV

-529 TTVSVADGASISA
+529 TNVSVADGASIGA

-580 VNITKFNASAQA
+580 VNITKFNASAQTNIGA
-592 NLGEGFTS
+592 GFTT

-609 NETETLK
+609 NKTETLK

-662 AKFQLGGAAAYVK
+662 SKFQLGGAAAYVK

-683 IAPNVQLQSTGKFT
+683 IEPNVKLESTGKFT

-720 KGNVDKDKQ
+720 QGNAEKDKQ
-729 GALAILINEA
+729 GALAILINET

-757 KTSSS
+757 TTRSS
-762 GDLTLTAEALINKD
+762 GDLTLSSEALINKD
-776 RFEFLKKELIDCFN
+776 RFKFLKQELIDCFN
-790 AYAAHFSADA
+790 AYADHFTADA
-800 YQEELAAFTA
+800 YKDELAAFTA
-810 AKDKMVEAFD
+810 AKYKMVEAFD

-842 SSTLKALMSLV
+842 SRTLKDLMSLV

-919 AGAALESAQALG
+919 AGAALESAEALG

-958 DKGTSLGASVVY
+958 DKGKSLGASVVY

-1033 AIDDEARIEAT
+1033 AIDDEARIEARS
-1044 LDDLTIKALRDDSV
+1044 DDLTIKALRDDSV

-1098 DGTTSI
+1098 DGTSSI

-1125 LSLNAVGLTGQA
+1125 LSLNAVGLAGQA

-1155 LSALG
+1155 LGALG
-1160 SQTGSTALTGAASGL
+1160 TQTGSSALTGAASGL

-1182 SAVSSGAGLAA
+1182 GAVSSGAGLAA

-1213 NPSSGIASAGSVT
+1213 NPSSALSGIASAGSVT
-1226 SGIQAAGSS
+1226 SGIEAAGSS

-1246 NDVKESNVLHIEGAT
+1246 NDVTESNVLHIEGAS
-1261 ADQDGMITLDAQKTA
+1261 ADQNGMITLDAQKTA

-1320 RLTLKNVSLSE
+1320 RLTIKNVSLSE

-1365 DAGVSVNLIKNTVSA
+1365 DAGVSVNLIENTVRA

-1385 SVRNESGEFEY
+1385 SVGNESGEFEY
-1396 AQTAWTGEV
+1396 AQTAWTGEI

-1442 IKGANFTNVKS
+1442 LKGANFTNAKS

-1536 GRTGLV
+1536 GRTGFV
-1542 EEDKVLNR
+1542 EEDELLNR
-1550 SLLEGVQIAEDDSG
+1550 SLLKGVQIAEDDSG
-1564 SNYRDLSSDFL
+1564 ENYRDLSSGFM

-1733 TLKKSTISSFKD
+1733 TLKNSTISSVKD

-1774 ATISSNAALGAS
+1774 ATVSSNAALGAS

-1805 DGLERFDA
+1805 DGLGHFDA

-1915 TNNEAN
+1915 TNNKAN

-1950 AASQAAALGA
+1950 AGSQAAALGA

-2022 TSASLTDSILHAA
+2022 TSAALTDSILQAA

-2078 TVSGSAVK
+2078 TVSGSSVK
-2086 ETGTGI
+2086 ETGTGT

-2097 KSGVDDTNINNA
+2097 KSGVADANINNA

-2115 LNVQTSLEDKRA
+2115 LNIQTSLEDKRA
-2127 EEKVDGI
+2127 EETVDGI

-2149 NGGGAGSAQAA
+2149 NGGGGGSAQAA

-2229 EDSALISAA
+2229 ENSSLTSAAA

-2277 VTALT
+2277 VTALE

-2299 RLTNLGVS
+2299 RITNLGVS

-2332 VDGGSV
+2332 VDGGSA

-2378 TAGETLVLVDDA
+2378 TAGETLVVVDDA

-2433 AGDVGTMVKNAS
+2433 AGNVGTMVKNAA

-2472 GAGLAANVFST
+2472 AAGLAANVFST

-2495 GDGDTGT
+2495 GEGDAGT
-2502 SATLEKFKSDYGA
+2502 SATLEKFKGDYGA
-2515 LSKKDLTTGAA
+2515 LSKKELTTGAA
-2526 GGASDGEVMAKTE
+2526 GGASEGEVKAETE
-2539 AKSNLVSG
+2539 AKSDLVKG

-2552 VDSTFEGSNSVT
+2552 VNSTFEGSNSVT

-2569 DAKEGSGIDAE
+2569 DAKAGSGIDAE
-2580 LGLGTAGSV
+2580 LGLGTAGAV
-2589 GIGASVVTVDRVIG
+2589 GIGASVVTVDRVMG
-2603 ASVTMSGGGISAKTA
+2603 ASVTMSGGGINAKTA

-2623 VGADDSL
+2623 AGADDSL

-2667 ESVVITAKNDS
+2667 ESVHITAKNDS

-2702 DDSSVVVKLENSN
+2702 DASSVVVKLENSN
-2715 FEGDVK
+2715 FVGDVK
-2721 ATVDRAQRLH
+2721 ATVDRAQRLQ

-2756 AQATLSNISASGAS
+2756 AQATLTNVSASGAS

-2790 ALGVSAGVVKA
+2790 ALGVSAGVVQA

-2846 EGYGGAVVAGLNF
+2846 EGYGGAAVAGLNF

-2883 GKIAGTAAQLRTGG
+2883 EKIAGTAAQLRTGG

-2935 SASTL
+2935 SATTL

-2958 SAGGALINADA
+2958 SAGGALINADG
-2969 NDAVHTTHKDTSSAA
+2969 NDAVRTTHEDISSAA

-3026 TNTMKGSTAVR
+3026 TNTMEGSTAVR

-3081 IKFANTVE
+3081 IKFTNTVE
-3089 RSADVSVGKKAS
+3089 RSADVSVGKNAS

-3127 GAFNAVG
+3127 GAFNALG

-3146 VSVASGAV
+3146 VSVESGAV

-3167 ATGEDVLEHEALTR
+3167 ATGEDQLEHEALTR
-3181 IEGSALANADSKTNV
+3181 IEGSALANANSNAKV

-3206 ESGAEI
+3206 KSGAEI

-3318 VEETGRIS
+3318 VEETGRIN

-3356 AGSQSQPTVKVE
+3356 AGSQNKPTVKVE

-3404 LREYTGATK
+3404 LREYTGATT

-3441 KFEKDGQEFTQ
+3441 EFTEDGKTVTQ

-3498 VRIKNESNASLKVGD
+3498 VWIKNESNASLKVGD

-3547 DNTADPVIR
+3547 DNTADPVIS

-3568 KHEKD
+3568 KYKED
-3573 ESGKPFEETVT
+3573 EPGNPLTVT

-3604 SAKDGD
+3604 WAKDGD

-3648 NAWQTEIGQIS
+3648 NAWQNEIGQIS

-3666 SKDPSKTFVS
+3666 SKDPSTTSVS

-3700 NLNGTIQSG
+3700 NLNGTVQSG

-3738 PTNIDVKSSAYRLQ
+3738 PTNIDVKSSAYQLQ
-3752 AEEAVK
+3752 AEKAVE
-3758 TDDGSYKLLVAAWY
+3758 TNDGSYKLLVAAWY

-3817 AGDHDVL
+3817 AGNHDVL

-3838 FTDLFWSDSTKG
+3838 FTDLFWSDSKKDG

-3868 DHNGQAIGNETVRN
+3868 DHNGQAIGEKTVRN

-3891 GLLYVWTEGMVSG
+3891 GLLYVWTEGTVSG

-3914 AKWWGEAADKLQ
+3914 AKWWGGADDKLK

-3933 KTITKSGNLY
+3933 TTVTKSGDLY

-3957 GSGQDDNFYA
+3957 GGDQDANFYA
-3967 WMDVLD
+3967 WMDVLA

-3979 QVTTKKWKT
+3979 QVTKKKWKT

-4053 RLNAGGDIRAE
+4053 SLNAGGDIRAE

-4091 ALKGGSGELKLGATA
+4091 ALKGGSGELKLGAEA

-4116 GAGRN
+4116 GAGRS

-4142 AAEAQGKDVT
+4142 AAKAQGKDVT

-4160 KVKDLRQ
+4160 KVNDLRQ

-4182 DVEVTASA
+4182 DVEVTAST

-4196 LIESKLGDVVLTV
+4196 LIESKSGDVVLTV
-4209 QNGSVYD
+4209 ENGSVYD

-4228 EKRLEAWERAGLI
+4228 EKRLEAWKRAGLI

-4246 STGDTLWQADVEAEK
+4246 STGDKLWEADVEAEK

-4266 AYARMESYQAFK
+4266 AYARMESYKAFK

-4286 AQNQDYTALQAIYGG
+4286 AQEQDYTDLQAIYGE
-4301 FESAEAAVSAMEKDE
+4301 FASAEAAVSAMEQDE

-4391 ETKRLTLLKA
+4391 ETKRLALLKA

-4443 ESPEGSGLAVKE
+4443 ESPEDSGLAVKE

-4540 DKDVSLKA
+4540 DQDVSLKA

-4578 FEVLGDFG
+4578 FEVRGDFG

-4595 TASTVNFSESV
+4595 TSSTVNFSESV

-4649 ELDAVKQ
+4649 ELDALKQ
-4656 ITLTGNLESTGENK
+4656 ITLTGNLESTGEHK

-4713 SGDASLLGK
+4713 AGDASLLGK

-4727 QGKLS
+4727 QGNLS
-4732 AGGRIEVGA
+4732 AGGRIEIGA

-4773 SSIEAAGDVNISSEG
+4773 SSIEAAGDVKISSEE
-4788 TLDLANATVQSTAG
+4788 TLDLANATVKSTAG
-4802 KVELNGLAGVVAKDA
+4802 KVELDGLAGIVAKEA
-4817 TLLAAEA
+4817 TLLAAKE
-4824 VTVTANENVEV
+4824 VTVTAKENVEV

-4845 AITAAKSLTGTEL
+4845 AITAAKNLTGTEL
-4858 KSKITGAAAFTAGEN
+4858 KGKITGAAELTAGEN
-4873 LVLDSADLSGGTVSA
+4873 LVLDSADLSGGTVNA

-4895 ALGAAINAT
+4895 AHGAALNAT

-4913 AADIDASS
+4913 ADDIDASS
-4921 ATLTAKDEVKLTA
+4921 AKLTAKDELTLTA
-4934 NQSITAEDAS
+4934 QQSITATEAS
-4944 VEAASLAMTAN
+4944 VEAASLAMTAE
-4955 TGSVKAS
+4955 TGSVEAS
-4962 GFTATVADKASVEA
+4962 GFTATV
-4976 DDSVTLDGSK
+4976 T
-4986 IGAGALTATAKT
+4986 
-4998 GDLSVKEADIKATTG
+4998 
-5013 GITLTAEAA
+5013 
-5022 DIDASSAT
+5022 
-5030 LTAKDEVKL
+5030 
-5039 TAKQSITAT
+5039 
-5048 EASVEADSLTMTA
+5048 
-5061 NTGSVE
+5061 
-5067 ATGFTATVA
+5067 
-5076 GQALVEAGD
+5076 GQASVEAGD
-5085 SVTLDGSKLGLGALT
+5085 SVTLDGSKLGAGALT

-5154 LTATVADQASVVAGD
+5154 
-5169 TVVLD
+5169 
-5174 NAELTAGALTATAS
+5174 
-5188 LGDLSVKDAVITA
+5188 
-5201 TKGGIT
+5201 
-5207 LTAEAADIDAS
+5207 
-5218 SAKLTAEGEVKLT
+5218 
-5231 AQNSIT
+5231 
-5237 ATDASVES
+5237 
-5245 ASLAMTA
+5245 
-5252 NTGSVEATGFTATVA
+5252 FTA
-5267 DQASVVAGDTVVL
+5267 
-5280 DNAELT
+5280 
-5286 AGALTATANLGDL
+5286 
-5299 SMTSAEL
+5299 
-5306 DISGAA
+5306 
-5312 KLTAQDTITATDANV
+5312 
-5327 TSNSLTMT
+5327 
-5335 ANTGSVEASGLT
+5335 
-5347 ATVADQASVVA
+5347 
-5358 GDTVVLD
+5358 
-5365 NAELTAGALTATA
+5365 
-5378 NLGDLSMMSAE
+5378 
-5389 LDISDAAELT
+5389 
-5399 AKQSITATDANL
+5399 
-5411 TSNSLTMTAV
+5411 
-5421 TGKLDGSRL
+5421 
-5430 TTTVTGQTSVQ
+5430 
-5441 AGDSVTLDNAELTA
+5441 
-5455 GALTATANLGD
+5455 
-5466 LSLKSAELDI
+5466 
-5476 SGAAKLTAQDTI
+5476 
-5488 TATDANVTSDS
+5488 
-5499 LTMTAKTGKLDG
+5499 
-5511 SRLTTTVTGQASVEA
+5511 TVTGQASVEA

-5533 GSKLGAGALTAT
+5533 GSKLGLGALTASAKSGDLSLKSAEIEVSGAAELTAQQSITAVDAKVTSDSLTMTAEMGKLDGSRLTATVADQASIEAGNSVKLDGSKLGLGAFTAT
-5545 ANLGDLSLKSA
+5545 ANSGDLSLKSA
-5556 ELDISG
+5556 ELEVSG
-5562 AAKLT
+5562 AAELT
-5567 AQDTITATDAN
+5567 AQESVTATDAN
-5578 VTSNSLT
+5578 VTSNSLA
-5585 MTAKT
+5585 MTAKTGSVGATGFTATVTGQASVEAGNSVKLDGSKLGLGAFTATANSGDLSLKSAELEVSSAAELTAQESITATDANLTSNTLTIMANTGTVEASGFMATVAEEASIVAGDAVVLDNAELTAGALTATATTGVLSVKDAEIKVTKGGATLMAETADIDASRATLAAKDKVQLTAKRSITATDASVEAASLAMTAET

-5606 SIVAGNSVTLDGS
+5606 SVEAGDSVTLDNAELTAGALTATAKKGNLSVKDAEIKATKGGVTLTAEAADIDASSAKLTAKDELTLTAQQSITAADASVEAASLAMTANTGS
-5619 KLGAGA
+5619 VEASRLTATVADQASVEAGDAVVLNNADLTAGA
-5625 LTATATTGD
+5625 LTATATSGD
-5634 LSVKNTEIKA
+5634 LSVKAAEINA
-5644 AKGGITLTAE
+5644 TKGGVTLTAK
-5654 ASDIDASGVNLSA
+5654 AVDIDASGVNLTA
-5667 VGAATLTAGQD
+5667 VGPAKLTAGQN
-5678 LKLAPSGDAV
+5678 LKLTPSGDAV
-5688 ARVTAK
+5688 ASVTAK
-5694 SLSATASGALDA
+5694 SLSATAGGALDA
-5706 SRLEVKVEEASAF
+5706 SRLQVKVNEASAF
-5719 QSNGLLTLTDA
+5719 RSNGLLTLTDA

-5737 RAEGDAGVEGARITV
+5737 RAEGDAGVEGSRITV
-5752 DVTGNGYNEGNR
+5752 DVTGNGYNEGDR
-5764 DDYEGV
+5764 GDYEGV
-5770 VTFKSSKGPI
+5770 VTIKSSKGPI

-5799 GNLNVETARFEIQDG
+5799 GDLNVETAGFKIQDG

-5823 DLTLAGAIGLKGDF
+5823 NLTLAGATGLKGDF

-5960 RDLTVEADHLTGD
+5960 KDLTVEANHLTGD
-5973 RIAAESVLASGS
+5973 RIAAESVFAAGS

-5996 VEEGVQASGQNV
+5996 VEEGVQVSGKNV

-6061 FTGAVTVGDE
+6061 FTGA
-6071 TKSENKAKVTLHAAG
+6071 
-6086 SILQQEV
+6086 
-6093 SGNAG
+6093 
-6098 VRGSS
+6098 
-6103 LEAQSSG
+6103 
-6110 GFVKLDAR
+6110 
-6118 EGGTSGEGGNAFTKA
+6118 
-6133 EIESAGDVVFGSTGR
+6133 
-6148 TTELAVNASKNGA
+6148 
-6161 VSGDLRVQGERGA
+6161 
-6174 VIFTNGVSA
+6174 
-6183 SGEVAVNAAAV
+6183 AAA
-6194 HGSDLSAD
+6194 
-6202 GRLAIV
+6202 
-6208 TALEKNAPKGAPQ
+6208 
-6221 GIVFSGGLS
+6221 
-6230 GSIVTVY
+6230 
-6237 AGSGD
+6237 
-6242 VVIEGPVRSTLGEVD
+6242 
-6257 VYRLDQT
+6257 
-6264 ERGVVRV
+6264 
-6271 GEADSAHTLVVFN
+6271 
-6284 ARGDVVA
+6284 
-6291 GPMHSADT
+6291 
-6299 LYAFAGWEGR
+6299 
-6309 VYGRSGFTSDVH
+6309 
-6321 KAGAVEHAEPIG
+6321 
-6333 LVPDLSEWLNL
+6333 
-6344 DAAELDPSALPRLSF
+6344 
-6359 TARNLEYADTD
+6359 
-6370 RIGPWRF
+6370 
-6377 LLEDLTTPLGS
+6377 
-6388 WLFLRLRP
+6388 
-6396 DAAEDDQAD
+6396 
-6405 EALLEGFPARKD
+6405 
-6417 GVIRDLRE
+6417 
-6425 PTKEDFGWIM
+6425 
-6435 TSL
+6435 

>member
-1774 ATISSNAALGAS
+1774 ATVSSNAALGAS

-2216 TQTDAAHATRAAV
+2216 TQTDAA
-2229 EDSALISAA
+2229 
-2238 TTLSAE
+2238 
-2244 AKEGVSNLTIAA
+2244 
-2256 GGAGAI
+2256 
-2262 AVDAVVAIANQKSSV
+2262 
-2277 VTALT
+2277 
-2282 NSTVAGGAYT
+2282 
-2292 QKADYLG
+2292 
-2299 RLTNLGVS
+2299 
-2307 AAGAGALAGAAT
+2307 
-2319 VAINTADVVVKSV
+2319 
-2332 VDGGSV
+2332 
-2338 VKPAGAVSI
+2338 
-2347 EAGRTLDWNEYGG
+2347 
-2360 AAAASGAGAV
+2360 
-2370 AGTVYINE
+2370 
-2378 TAGETLVLVDDA
+2378 
-2390 QLGDGTNQVT
+2390 
-2400 LSAKNDDSIELVAV
+2400 
-2414 SAAGAKY
+2414 
-2421 VAAGATVAVNTM
+2421 
-2433 AGDVGTMVKNAS
+2433 
-2445 LKGTDVKVEALADRK
+2445 
-2460 AKSTLVSASASL
+2460 
-2472 GAGLAANVFST
+2472 
-2483 RVGGTGSYAELL
+2483 
-2495 GDGDTGT
+2495 
-2502 SATLEKFKSDYGA
+2502 
-2515 LSKKDLTTGAA
+2515 
-2526 GGASDGEVMAKTE
+2526 
-2539 AKSNLVSG
+2539 
-2547 TGVMS
+2547 
-2552 VDSTFEGSNSVT
+2552 
-2564 LAAKE
+2564 
-2569 DAKEGSGIDAE
+2569 
-2580 LGLGTAGSV
+2580 
-2589 GIGASVVTVDRVIG
+2589 
-2603 ASVTMSGGGISAKTA
+2603 
-2618 EITAS
+2618 
-2623 VGADDSL
+2623 
-2630 KVHQGSAGLVGGN
+2630 
-2643 ASYVREQV
+2643 
-2651 SGGVTA
+2651 
-2657 VVENQANVKG
+2657 QA
-2667 ESVVITAKNDS
+2667 
-2678 SVTADA
+2678 
-2684 FGVAAGAV
+2684 
-2692 AVGAQIAKIK
+2692 
-2702 DDSSVVVKLENSN
+2702 
-2715 FEGDVK
+2715 
-2721 ATVDRAQRLH
+2721 
-2731 AEATAGYGGA
+2731 
-2741 VAGAGAV
+2741 
-2748 TEISDSGK
+2748 
-2756 AQATLSNISASGAS
+2756 
-2770 FETAVNLHPE
+2770 P
-2780 LSVKSYAAGG
+2780 
-2790 ALGVSAGVVKA
+2790 
-2801 TAEESGEATLVVTG
+2801 
-2815 GELKSDEV
+2815 
-2823 KLSALAGEK
+2823 
-2832 TDKESDALR
+2832 LR
-2841 LTGRV
+2841 LMR
-2846 EGYGGAVVAGLNF
+2846 
-2859 NTVNLSNTAKASL
+2859 SWPS
-2872 SVDGTAFRAAE
+2872 
-2883 GKIAGTAAQLRTGG
+2883 RT
-2897 YGLYDASADAVAAGG
+2897 
-2912 ILAAGSNDLTVVHGL
+2912 
-2927 ESEMTLKG
+2927 
-2935 SASTL
+2935 
-2940 GSLDAAVENAE
+2940 
-2951 SAKILGE
+2951 
-2958 SAGGALINADA
+2958 
-2969 NDAVHTTHKDTSSAA
+2969 
-2984 LTVAGSF
+2984 
-2991 TTAGDM
+2991 
-2997 SFEAASNSDLLMTAD
+2997 
-3012 NTKGGLAALSGAVG
+3012 
-3026 TNTMKGSTAVR
+3026 
-3037 VTDGAALSA
+3037 
-3046 GGDLRLGALNA
+3046 
-3057 WTLGAASGDHLVKSE
+3057 
-3072 VYGAIAGGG
+3072 
-3081 IKFANTVE
+3081 
-3089 RSADVSVGKKAS
+3089 RS
-3101 LFAGDSITAEAKST
+3101 
-3115 GDADVRVLARTA
+3115 
-3127 GAFNAVG
+3127 
-3134 ATVES
+3134 
-3139 SVKNANT
+3139 
-3146 VSVASGAV
+3146 
-3154 LRTQSTEGVVALA
+3154 
-3167 ATGEDVLEHEALTR
+3167 H
-3181 IEGSALANADSKTNV
+3181 
-3196 TVERTNTVSL
+3196 
-3206 ESGAEI
+3206 
-3212 RSGGEVLLNA
+3212 RS
-3222 GAAADGTQSK
+3222 
-3232 LEMQNRAESFSYAFL
+3232 
-3247 SGISADLNAKTK
+3247 
-3259 LSGIVD
+3259 
-3265 VAGKVVSTTNTAVT
+3265 
-3279 GDSGDYMITGDSLS
+3279 
-3293 HYWGQLKADDKS
+3293 
-3305 TLAVKGSGKKDAA
+3305 
-3318 VEETGRIS
+3318 
-3326 VTGSIDAG
+3326 
-3334 VNTKADIVISGLLN
+3334 
-3348 PEGSDAEI
+3348 
-3356 AGSQSQPTVKVE
+3356 
-3368 AGTEEA
+3368 
-3374 KESIL
+3374 
-3379 SSISGPVS
+3379 
-3387 ESEGNV
+3387 
-3393 YWERYAELEKI
+3393 
-3404 LREYTGATK
+3404 
-3413 EAIVGYQA
+3413 
-3421 EFEALAAL
+3421 
-3429 MEQKGLG
+3429 
-3436 EWVTL
+3436 
-3441 KFEKDGQEFTQ
+3441 
-3452 RTFVPIEKSEE
+3452 
-3463 LYVAVNGITVSGG
+3463 
-3476 SIKLNAAE
+3476 
-3484 VTGSGAISANAAEG
+3484 
-3498 VRIKNESNASLKVGD
+3498 
-3513 IVIQAKGG
+3513 
-3521 EIELN
+3521 
-3526 GVAADE
+3526 
-3532 SALKEAGFQGNVRSS
+3532 
-3547 DNTADPVIR
+3547 
-3556 IESEAQTGSYTV
+3556 
-3568 KHEKD
+3568 
-3573 ESGKPFEETVT
+3573 
-3584 PSTNLVLTG
+3584 
-3593 EIRNNAGDVSI
+3593 
-3604 SAKDGD
+3604 
-3610 LVSLGDVGASG
+3610 
-3621 TLTLTAKGSIM
+3621 
-3632 QSYTSGLTNIG
+3632 
-3643 GDVPG
+3643 
-3648 NAWQTEIGQIS
+3648 
-3659 SKDNYDS
+3659 
-3666 SKDPSKTFVS
+3666 
-3676 SNAQAPSGGK
+3676 
-3686 WVAGGAIIISGDLI
+3686 
-3700 NLNGTIQSG
+3700 
-3709 YDTYELKINETV
+3709 
-3721 LEAKISEIREA
+3721 
-3732 WRRAGS
+3732 
-3738 PTNIDVKSSAYRLQ
+3738 
-3752 AEEAVK
+3752 
-3758 TDDGSYKLLVAAWY
+3758 
-3772 DPVKDRIVM
+3772 
-3781 DDVLP
+3781 
-3786 EGGSIFI
+3786 
-3793 TGKIASTGG
+3793 
-3802 GKIFASDGSADVRFN
+3802 
-3817 AGDHDVL
+3817 
-3824 TGRIDTG
+3824 
-3831 SSKGVVQ
+3831 
-3838 FTDLFWSDSTKG
+3838 
-3850 TGAKVTRWQDGK
+3850 
-3862 TTEYMV
+3862 
-3868 DHNGQAIGNETVRN
+3868 
-3882 GIQNYSPKD
+3882 
-3891 GLLYVWTEGMVSG
+3891 
-3904 STETQYYEYM
+3904 
-3914 AKWWGEAADKLQ
+3914 
-3926 DAFETEK
+3926 
-3933 KTITKSGNLY
+3933 
-3943 QGATITD
+3943 
-3950 QLTRPNK
+3950 
-3957 GSGQDDNFYA
+3957 
-3967 WMDVLD
+3967 
-3973 QTDTGY
+3973 
-3979 QVTTKKWKT
+3979 
-3988 GFLGCHKWTSYTI
+3988 
-4001 TRDTTSKRMVTYTV
+4001 
-4015 KADKDVS
+4015 
-4022 VGFLKGSNT
+4022 
-4031 VDITSNRSIH
+4031 
-4041 LGNSITAQGGTI
+4041 
-4053 RLNAGGDIRAE
+4053 
-4064 SAGASLNGADTIN
+4064 
-4077 LTAKGDIGSSLRPI
+4077 
-4091 ALKGGSGELKLGATA
+4091 
-4106 ANIHIDGTNL
+4106 
-4116 GAGRN
+4116 
-4121 VSSDGLLAGSTLS
+4121 
-4134 VAVRGDLQ
+4134 
-4142 AAEAQGKDVT
+4142 
-4152 LSSVEGGV
+4152 
-4160 KVKDLRQ
+4160 
-4167 LEAAGTHAVNISALN
+4167 
-4182 DVEVTASA
+4182 
-4190 GDLGLG
+4190 
-4196 LIESKLGDVVLTV
+4196 
-4209 QNGSVYD
+4209 
-4216 ASGAADASDVSD
+4216 
-4228 EKRLEAWERAGLI
+4228 
-4241 NADGS
+4241 
-4246 STGDTLWQADVEAEK
+4246 
-4261 NRITQ
+4261 
-4266 AYARMESYQAFK
+4266 
-4278 EKGGELTD
+4278 
-4286 AQNQDYTALQAIYGG
+4286 
-4301 FESAEAAVSAMEKDE
+4301 
-4316 NSSLGK
+4316 
-4322 LVASRENYGWTEN
+4322 
-4335 DLLYSI
+4335 
-4341 ADTIINSEGSS
+4341 
-4352 TTTARA
+4352 
-4358 TNVRGKNVEINA
+4358 
-4370 ANAGSVG
+4370 
-4377 EVGETVTGRLSDED
+4377 
-4391 ETKRLTLLKA
+4391 
-4401 LSRADIGDFSS
+4401 
-4412 KDGVVSVTLK
+4412 
-4422 IPVTIEAS
+4422 
-4430 GNLTVN
+4430 
-4436 ARDNIFL
+4436 
-4443 ESPEGSGLAVKE
+4443 
-4455 IVSKTGD
+4455 
-4462 VRVTSRGGIS
+4462 
-4472 AAEGS
+4472 
-4477 GLVSGNTVT
+4477 
-4486 LRGGTGGIGAA
+4486 
-4497 DAYLKIHSDPAKWA
+4497 
-4511 AVNAGGDIF
+4511 
-4520 IEAVDANGA
+4520 
-4529 LGDMTLYSLAG
+4529 
-4540 DKDVSLKA
+4540 
-4548 NNLYAYS
+4548 
-4555 GDKLGDDYDDFA
+4555 
-4567 ELGYIQGQTLN
+4567 
-4578 FEVLGDFG
+4578 
-4586 TEDTALRVG
+4586 
-4595 TASTVNFSESV
+4595 
-4606 GNVRLRGMGESGELA
+4606 
-4621 INGINASGVVDIDSE
+4621 
-4636 GGLKVGAVKGDSV
+4636 
-4649 ELDAVKQ
+4649 
-4656 ITLTGNLESTGENK
+4656 
-4670 DLAVTSK
+4670 
-4677 EAGIELAD
+4677 
-4685 NSTVRSK
+4685 
-4692 GGVKLDAKAG
+4692 
-4702 ELKFTGGVVEA
+4702 
-4713 SGDASLLGK
+4713 
-4722 SVTAT
+4722 
-4727 QGKLS
+4727 
-4732 AGGRIEVGA
+4732 
-4741 TGGGID
+4741 
-4747 AAGLQTQAGA
+4747 
-4757 GTLITAVGG
+4757 
-4766 GVALSGG
+4766 
-4773 SSIEAAGDVNISSEG
+4773 
-4788 TLDLANATVQSTAG
+4788 
-4802 KVELNGLAGVVAKDA
+4802 
-4817 TLLAAEA
+4817 
-4824 VTVTANENVEV
+4824 
-4835 SNSTVEAASL
+4835 
-4845 AITAAKSLTGTEL
+4845 
-4858 KSKITGAAAFTAGEN
+4858 
-4873 LVLDSADLSGGTVSA
+4873 
-4888 VAAQGLS
+4888 
-4895 ALGAAINAT
+4895 
-4904 EGTLTLTAE
+4904 
-4913 AADIDASS
+4913 
-4921 ATLTAKDEVKLTA
+4921 
-4934 NQSITAEDAS
+4934 
-4944 VEAASLAMTAN
+4944 
-4955 TGSVKAS
+4955 
-4962 GFTATVADKASVEA
+4962 
-4976 DDSVTLDGSK
+4976 
-4986 IGAGALTATAKT
+4986 
-4998 GDLSVKEADIKATTG
+4998 
-5013 GITLTAEAA
+5013 
-5022 DIDASSAT
+5022 
-5030 LTAKDEVKL
+5030 
-5039 TAKQSITAT
+5039 
-5048 EASVEADSLTMTA
+5048 
-5061 NTGSVE
+5061 
-5067 ATGFTATVA
+5067 
-5076 GQALVEAGD
+5076 
-5085 SVTLDGSKLGLGALT
+5085 
-5100 ASAKSGDLSLKSA
+5100 
-5113 EVDISGA
+5113 
-5120 AELTAK
+5120 
-5126 QSITA
+5126 
-5131 TEASVEA
+5131 
-5138 ASLAMT
+5138 
-5144 AETGS
+5144 
-5149 VEASG
+5149 
-5154 LTATVADQASVVAGD
+5154 
-5169 TVVLD
+5169 
-5174 NAELTAGALTATAS
+5174 
-5188 LGDLSVKDAVITA
+5188 
-5201 TKGGIT
+5201 
-5207 LTAEAADIDAS
+5207 
-5218 SAKLTAEGEVKLT
+5218 
-5231 AQNSIT
+5231 
-5237 ATDASVES
+5237 
-5245 ASLAMTA
+5245 
-5252 NTGSVEATGFTATVA
+5252 
-5267 DQASVVAGDTVVL
+5267 
-5280 DNAELT
+5280 
-5286 AGALTATANLGDL
+5286 
-5299 SMTSAEL
+5299 
-5306 DISGAA
+5306 
-5312 KLTAQDTITATDANV
+5312 
-5327 TSNSLTMT
+5327 
-5335 ANTGSVEASGLT
+5335 
-5347 ATVADQASVVA
+5347 
-5358 GDTVVLD
+5358 
-5365 NAELTAGALTATA
+5365 
-5378 NLGDLSMMSAE
+5378 
-5389 LDISDAAELT
+5389 
-5399 AKQSITATDANL
+5399 
-5411 TSNSLTMTAV
+5411 
-5421 TGKLDGSRL
+5421 
-5430 TTTVTGQTSVQ
+5430 
-5441 AGDSVTLDNAELTA
+5441 
-5455 GALTATANLGD
+5455 
-5466 LSLKSAELDI
+5466 
-5476 SGAAKLTAQDTI
+5476 
-5488 TATDANVTSDS
+5488 
-5499 LTMTAKTGKLDG
+5499 
-5511 SRLTTTVTGQASVEA
+5511 
-5526 GDSVTLD
+5526 
-5533 GSKLGAGALTAT
+5533 
-5545 ANLGDLSLKSA
+5545 
-5556 ELDISG
+5556 
-5562 AAKLT
+5562 
-5567 AQDTITATDAN
+5567 
-5578 VTSNSLT
+5578 
-5585 MTAKT
+5585 
-5590 GSVEASRLT
+5590 
-5599 ATVADQA
+5599 
-5606 SIVAGNSVTLDGS
+5606 
-5619 KLGAGA
+5619 
-5625 LTATATTGD
+5625 
-5634 LSVKNTEIKA
+5634 
-5644 AKGGITLTAE
+5644 
-5654 ASDIDASGVNLSA
+5654 
-5667 VGAATLTAGQD
+5667 
-5678 LKLAPSGDAV
+5678 
-5688 ARVTAK
+5688 
-5694 SLSATASGALDA
+5694 
-5706 SRLEVKVEEASAF
+5706 
-5719 QSNGLLTLTDA
+5719 
-5730 NVSGGSL
+5730 
-5737 RAEGDAGVEGARITV
+5737 
-5752 DVTGNGYNEGNR
+5752 
-5764 DDYEGV
+5764 
-5770 VTFKSSKGPI
+5770 
-5780 TLTGADVKADKGD
+5780 
-5793 FFARSE
+5793 
-5799 GNLNVETARFEIQDG
+5799 
-5814 GLGFKSTGG
+5814 
-5823 DLTLAGAIGLKGDF
+5823 
-5837 LEMEAHGSIGM
+5837 
-5848 EDMELSV
+5848 
-5855 EEILRISAG
+5855 
-5864 GDINSRNLQLEITED
+5864 
-5879 ENGVGGKAY
+5879 
-5888 FEATTGTVHLE
+5888 
-5899 GSTITAKT
+5899 
-5907 SDGFIGDM
+5907 
-5915 TVIAGKDARL
+5915 
-5925 DDVFTPEK
+5925 
-5933 NVKAESMSIRAGDA
+5933 
-5947 VNFGEGTVALETK
+5947 
-5960 RDLTVEADHLTGD
+5960 
-5973 RIAAESVLASGS
+5973 
-5985 ALSISVKEDLH
+5985 
-5996 VEEGVQASGQNV
+5996 
-6008 KFSSKDF
+6008 
-6015 TLADRTT
+6015 
-6022 VRGGSTAEIDA
+6022 
-6033 SGEVAFT
+6033 
-6040 GDVLVTADDS
+6040 
-6050 VGIGAASGGIT
+6050 
-6061 FTGAVTVGDE
+6061 
-6071 TKSENKAKVTLHAAG
+6071 
-6086 SILQQEV
+6086 
-6093 SGNAG
+6093 
-6098 VRGSS
+6098 
-6103 LEAQSSG
+6103 
-6110 GFVKLDAR
+6110 
-6118 EGGTSGEGGNAFTKA
+6118 
-6133 EIESAGDVVFGSTGR
+6133 
-6148 TTELAVNASKNGA
+6148 
-6161 VSGDLRVQGERGA
+6161 
-6174 VIFTNGVSA
+6174 
-6183 SGEVAVNAAAV
+6183 
-6194 HGSDLSAD
+6194 
-6202 GRLAIV
+6202 
-6208 TALEKNAPKGAPQ
+6208 
-6221 GIVFSGGLS
+6221 
-6230 GSIVTVY
+6230 
-6237 AGSGD
+6237 
-6242 VVIEGPVRSTLGEVD
+6242 
-6257 VYRLDQT
+6257 
-6264 ERGVVRV
+6264 
-6271 GEADSAHTLVVFN
+6271 
-6284 ARGDVVA
+6284 
-6291 GPMHSADT
+6291 
-6299 LYAFAGWEGR
+6299 
-6309 VYGRSGFTSDVH
+6309 
-6321 KAGAVEHAEPIG
+6321 
-6333 LVPDLSEWLNL
+6333 
-6344 DAAELDPSALPRLSF
+6344 
-6359 TARNLEYADTD
+6359 
-6370 RIGPWRF
+6370 
-6377 LLEDLTTPLGS
+6377 
-6388 WLFLRLRP
+6388 
-6396 DAAEDDQAD
+6396 
-6405 EALLEGFPARKD
+6405 
-6417 GVIRDLRE
+6417 
-6425 PTKEDFGWIM
+6425 
-6435 TSL
+6435 

>member
-41 TLLLS
+41 ALLLS

-61 WGSTTVT
+61 WDSTTVT
-68 ADQANKVLNVTT
+68 ADQAGKVLNVTT

-90 INKFREFTVNADQ
+90 INKFSQFTVNADQ
-103 IANLQFGTSQ
+103 IANLQFGSGQ

-184 RTFNDAFLQNLRTGD
+184 TTFNDAFLQNLRTGD

-231 SGARLTTGVTNF
+231 SGASLTTGVANF

-255 VTTSANLEKELAFET
+255 VTTSANLEKDLAFET

-284 GDLAADAETQTP
+284 GDLAADAETQAP

-318 AVVKAAGDLTAK
+318 AVVKAAGNLTAK
-330 AYAGNGAVNLLADD
+330 AYAGNGAVNPLAGA

-355 RDVSASVELLGTVRA
+355 RDVSASVELLGTVHA
-370 EGKLTAEARAF
+370 EGNLTAEARAF

-420 VTVGEKAEVTGVKGL
+420 VTVGEKAEVTGVQGL

-442 SDLKVGDQSGFKNFL
+442 SDLKVGNQSGFKNFL
-457 NWGKAEEIPVV
+457 NWGKAESIPVV

-529 TTVSVADGASISA
+529 TNVSVADGASIGA

-580 VNITKFNASAQA
+580 VNITKFNASAQTNIGA
-592 NLGEGFTS
+592 GFTT

-609 NETETLK
+609 NKTETLK

-662 AKFQLGGAAAYVK
+662 SKFQLGGAAAYVK

-683 IAPNVQLQSTGKFT
+683 IEPNVKLESTGKFT

-720 KGNVDKDKQ
+720 QGNAEKDKQ
-729 GALAILINEA
+729 GALAILINET

-757 KTSSS
+757 TTRSS
-762 GDLTLTAEALINKD
+762 GDLTLSSEALINKD
-776 RFEFLKKELIDCFN
+776 RFKFLKQELIDCFN
-790 AYAAHFSADA
+790 AYADHFTADA
-800 YQEELAAFTA
+800 YKDELAAFTA
-810 AKDKMVEAFD
+810 AKYKMVEAFD

-842 SSTLKALMSLV
+842 SRTLKDLMSLV

-919 AGAALESAQALG
+919 AGAALESAEALG

-958 DKGTSLGASVVY
+958 DKGKSLGASVVY

-1033 AIDDEARIEAT
+1033 AIDDEARIEARS
-1044 LDDLTIKALRDDSV
+1044 DDLTIKALRDDSV

-1098 DGTTSI
+1098 DGTSSI

-1125 LSLNAVGLTGQA
+1125 LSLNAVGLAGQA

-1155 LSALG
+1155 LGALG
-1160 SQTGSTALTGAASGL
+1160 TQTGSSALTGAASGL

-1182 SAVSSGAGLAA
+1182 GAVSSGAGLAA

-1213 NPSSGIASAGSVT
+1213 NPSSALSGIASAGSVT
-1226 SGIQAAGSS
+1226 SGIEAAGSS

-1246 NDVKESNVLHIEGAT
+1246 NDVTESNVLHIEGAS
-1261 ADQDGMITLDAQKTA
+1261 ADQNGMITLDAQKTA

-1320 RLTLKNVSLSE
+1320 RLTIKNVSLSE

-1365 DAGVSVNLIKNTVSA
+1365 DAGVSVNLIENTVRA

-1385 SVRNESGEFEY
+1385 SVGNESGEFEY
-1396 AQTAWTGEV
+1396 AQTAWTGEI

-1442 IKGANFTNVKS
+1442 LKGANFTNAKS

-1536 GRTGLV
+1536 GRTGFV
-1542 EEDKVLNR
+1542 EEDELLNR
-1550 SLLEGVQIAEDDSG
+1550 SLLKGVQIAEDDSG
-1564 SNYRDLSSDFL
+1564 ENYRDLSSGFM

-1733 TLKKSTISSFKD
+1733 TLKNSTISSVKD

-1774 ATISSNAALGAS
+1774 ATVSSNAALGAS

-1805 DGLERFDA
+1805 DGLGHFDA

-1915 TNNEAN
+1915 TNNKAN

-1950 AASQAAALGA
+1950 AGSQAAALGA

-2022 TSASLTDSILHAA
+2022 TSAALTDSILQAA

-2078 TVSGSAVK
+2078 TVSGSSVK
-2086 ETGTGI
+2086 ETGTGT

-2097 KSGVDDTNINNA
+2097 KSGVADANINNA

-2115 LNVQTSLEDKRA
+2115 LNIQTSLEDKRA
-2127 EEKVDGI
+2127 EETVDGI

-2229 EDSALISAA
+2229 ENSSLTSAAA

-2277 VTALT
+2277 VTALE

-2299 RLTNLGVS
+2299 RITNLGVS

-2332 VDGGSV
+2332 VDGGSA

-2378 TAGETLVLVDDA
+2378 TAGETLVVVDDA

-2433 AGDVGTMVKNAS
+2433 AGNVGTMVKNAA

-2472 GAGLAANVFST
+2472 AAGLAANVFST

-2495 GDGDTGT
+2495 GEGDAGT
-2502 SATLEKFKSDYGA
+2502 SATLEKFKGDYGA
-2515 LSKKDLTTGAA
+2515 LSKKELTTGAA
-2526 GGASDGEVMAKTE
+2526 GGASEGEVKAETE
-2539 AKSNLVSG
+2539 AKSDLVKG

-2552 VDSTFEGSNSVT
+2552 VNSTFEGSNSVT

-2569 DAKEGSGIDAE
+2569 DAKAGSGIDAE
-2580 LGLGTAGSV
+2580 LGLGTAGAV
-2589 GIGASVVTVDRVIG
+2589 GIGASVVTVDRVMG
-2603 ASVTMSGGGISAKTA
+2603 ASVTMSGGGINAKTA

-2623 VGADDSL
+2623 AGADDSL

-2667 ESVVITAKNDS
+2667 ESVHITAKNDS

-2702 DDSSVVVKLENSN
+2702 DASSVVVKLENSN
-2715 FEGDVK
+2715 FVGDVK
-2721 ATVDRAQRLH
+2721 ATVDRAQRLQ

-2756 AQATLSNISASGAS
+2756 AQATLTNVSASGAS

-2790 ALGVSAGVVKA
+2790 ALGVSAGVVQA

-2846 EGYGGAVVAGLNF
+2846 EGYGGAAVAGLNF

-2883 GKIAGTAAQLRTGG
+2883 EKIAGTAAQLRTGG

-2935 SASTL
+2935 SATTL

-2958 SAGGALINADA
+2958 SAGGALINADG
-2969 NDAVHTTHKDTSSAA
+2969 NDAVRTTHEDISSAA

-3026 TNTMKGSTAVR
+3026 TNTMEGSTAVR

-3081 IKFANTVE
+3081 IKFTNTVE
-3089 RSADVSVGKKAS
+3089 RSADVSVGKNAS

-3127 GAFNAVG
+3127 GAFNALG

-3146 VSVASGAV
+3146 VSVESGAV

-3167 ATGEDVLEHEALTR
+3167 ATGEDQLEHEALTR
-3181 IEGSALANADSKTNV
+3181 IEGSALANANSNAKV

-3206 ESGAEI
+3206 KSGAEI

-3318 VEETGRIS
+3318 VEETGRIN

-3356 AGSQSQPTVKVE
+3356 AGSQNKPTVKVE

-3404 LREYTGATK
+3404 LREYTGATT

-3441 KFEKDGQEFTQ
+3441 EFTEDGKTVTQ

-3498 VRIKNESNASLKVGD
+3498 VWIKNESNASLKVGD

-3547 DNTADPVIR
+3547 DNTADPVIS

-3568 KHEKD
+3568 KYKED
-3573 ESGKPFEETVT
+3573 EPGNPLTVT

-3604 SAKDGD
+3604 WAKDGD

-3648 NAWQTEIGQIS
+3648 NAWQNEIGQIS

-3666 SKDPSKTFVS
+3666 SKDPSTTSVS

-3700 NLNGTIQSG
+3700 NLNGTVQSG

-3738 PTNIDVKSSAYRLQ
+3738 PTNIDVKSSAYQLQ
-3752 AEEAVK
+3752 AEKAVE
-3758 TDDGSYKLLVAAWY
+3758 TNDGSYKLLVAAWY

-3817 AGDHDVL
+3817 AGNHDVL

-3838 FTDLFWSDSTKG
+3838 FTDLFWSDSKKDG

-3868 DHNGQAIGNETVRN
+3868 DHNGQAIGEKTVRN

-3891 GLLYVWTEGMVSG
+3891 GLLYVWTEGTVSG

-3914 AKWWGEAADKLQ
+3914 AKWWGGADDKLK

-3933 KTITKSGNLY
+3933 TTVTKSGDLY

-3957 GSGQDDNFYA
+3957 GGDQDANFYA
-3967 WMDVLD
+3967 WMDVLA

-3979 QVTTKKWKT
+3979 QVTKKKWKT

-4053 RLNAGGDIRAE
+4053 SLNAGGDIRAE

-4091 ALKGGSGELKLGATA
+4091 ALKGGSGELKLGAEA

-4116 GAGRN
+4116 GAGRS

-4142 AAEAQGKDVT
+4142 AAKAQGKDVT

-4160 KVKDLRQ
+4160 KVNDLRQ

-4182 DVEVTASA
+4182 DVEVTAST

-4196 LIESKLGDVVLTV
+4196 LIESKSGDVVLTV
-4209 QNGSVYD
+4209 ENGSVYD

-4228 EKRLEAWERAGLI
+4228 EKRLEAWKRAGLI

-4246 STGDTLWQADVEAEK
+4246 STGDKLWEADVEAEK

-4266 AYARMESYQAFK
+4266 AYARMESYKAFK

-4286 AQNQDYTALQAIYGG
+4286 AQEQDYTDLQAIYGE
-4301 FESAEAAVSAMEKDE
+4301 FASAEAAVSAMEQDE

-4391 ETKRLTLLKA
+4391 ETKRLALLKA

-4443 ESPEGSGLAVKE
+4443 ESPEDSGLAVKE

-4540 DKDVSLKA
+4540 DQDVSLKA

-4578 FEVLGDFG
+4578 FEVRGDFG

-4595 TASTVNFSESV
+4595 TSSTVNFSESV

-4649 ELDAVKQ
+4649 ELDALKQ
-4656 ITLTGNLESTGENK
+4656 ITLTGNLESTGEHK

-4713 SGDASLLGK
+4713 AGDASLLGK

-4727 QGKLS
+4727 QGNLS
-4732 AGGRIEVGA
+4732 AGGRIEIGA

-4773 SSIEAAGDVNISSEG
+4773 SSIEAAGDVKISSEE
-4788 TLDLANATVQSTAG
+4788 TLDLANATVKSTAG
-4802 KVELNGLAGVVAKDA
+4802 KVELDGLAGIVAKEA
-4817 TLLAAEA
+4817 TLLAAKE
-4824 VTVTANENVEV
+4824 VTVTAKENVEV

-4845 AITAAKSLTGTEL
+4845 AITAAKNLTGTEL
-4858 KSKITGAAAFTAGEN
+4858 KGKITGAAELTAGEN
-4873 LVLDSADLSGGTVSA
+4873 LVLDSADLSGGTVNA

-4895 ALGAAINAT
+4895 AHGAALNAT

-4913 AADIDASS
+4913 ADDIDASS
-4921 ATLTAKDEVKLTA
+4921 AKLTAKDELTLTA
-4934 NQSITAEDAS
+4934 QQSITATEAS
-4944 VEAASLAMTAN
+4944 VEAASLAMTAE
-4955 TGSVKAS
+4955 TGSVEAS
-4962 GFTATVADKASVEA
+4962 GFTATV
-4976 DDSVTLDGSK
+4976 T
-4986 IGAGALTATAKT
+4986 
-4998 GDLSVKEADIKATTG
+4998 
-5013 GITLTAEAA
+5013 
-5022 DIDASSAT
+5022 
-5030 LTAKDEVKL
+5030 
-5039 TAKQSITAT
+5039 
-5048 EASVEADSLTMTA
+5048 
-5061 NTGSVE
+5061 
-5067 ATGFTATVA
+5067 
-5076 GQALVEAGD
+5076 GQASVEAGD
-5085 SVTLDGSKLGLGALT
+5085 SVTLDGSKLGAGALT
-5100 ASAKSGDLSLKSA
+5100 ASTKSGDLSLKSA

-5138 ASLAMT
+5138 ASFAMT

-5154 LTATVADQASVVAGD
+5154 
-5169 TVVLD
+5169 
-5174 NAELTAGALTATAS
+5174 
-5188 LGDLSVKDAVITA
+5188 
-5201 TKGGIT
+5201 
-5207 LTAEAADIDAS
+5207 
-5218 SAKLTAEGEVKLT
+5218 
-5231 AQNSIT
+5231 
-5237 ATDASVES
+5237 
-5245 ASLAMTA
+5245 
-5252 NTGSVEATGFTATVA
+5252 FTA
-5267 DQASVVAGDTVVL
+5267 
-5280 DNAELT
+5280 
-5286 AGALTATANLGDL
+5286 
-5299 SMTSAEL
+5299 
-5306 DISGAA
+5306 
-5312 KLTAQDTITATDANV
+5312 
-5327 TSNSLTMT
+5327 
-5335 ANTGSVEASGLT
+5335 
-5347 ATVADQASVVA
+5347 
-5358 GDTVVLD
+5358 
-5365 NAELTAGALTATA
+5365 
-5378 NLGDLSMMSAE
+5378 
-5389 LDISDAAELT
+5389 
-5399 AKQSITATDANL
+5399 
-5411 TSNSLTMTAV
+5411 
-5421 TGKLDGSRL
+5421 
-5430 TTTVTGQTSVQ
+5430 
-5441 AGDSVTLDNAELTA
+5441 
-5455 GALTATANLGD
+5455 
-5466 LSLKSAELDI
+5466 
-5476 SGAAKLTAQDTI
+5476 
-5488 TATDANVTSDS
+5488 
-5499 LTMTAKTGKLDG
+5499 
-5511 SRLTTTVTGQASVEA
+5511 TVTGQASVEA

-5533 GSKLGAGALTAT
+5533 GSKLGLGALTASAKSGDLSLKSAEIEVSGAAELTAQQSITAVDAKVTSDSLTMTAEMGKLDGSRLTATVADQASIEAGNSVKLDGSKLGLGAFTAT
-5545 ANLGDLSLKSA
+5545 ANSGDLSLKSA
-5556 ELDISG
+5556 ELEVSG
-5562 AAKLT
+5562 AAELT
-5567 AQDTITATDAN
+5567 AQESVTATDAN
-5578 VTSNSLT
+5578 VTSNSLA
-5585 MTAKT
+5585 MTAKTGSVGATGFTATVTGQASVEAGNSVTLDGSKLGLGAFTATANSGDLSLKSAELEVSSAAELTAQESITATDANLTSNTLTIMANTGTVEASGFMATVAEEASIVAGDAVVLDNAELTAGALTATATTGVLSVKDAEIKVTKGGATLMAETADIDASRATLAAKDKVQLTAKRSITATDASVEAASLAMTAET

-5606 SIVAGNSVTLDGS
+5606 SVEAGDSVTLDNAELTAGALTATAKKGNLSVKDAEIKATKGGVTLTAEAADIDASSAKLTAKDELTLTAQQSITAADASVEAASLAMTANTGS
-5619 KLGAGA
+5619 VEASRLTATVADQASVEAGDAVVLNNADLTAGA
-5625 LTATATTGD
+5625 LTATATSGD
-5634 LSVKNTEIKA
+5634 LSVKAAEINA
-5644 AKGGITLTAE
+5644 TKGGVTLTAK
-5654 ASDIDASGVNLSA
+5654 AVDIDASGVNLTA
-5667 VGAATLTAGQD
+5667 VGPAKLTAGQN
-5678 LKLAPSGDAV
+5678 LKLTPSGDAV
-5688 ARVTAK
+5688 ASVTAK
-5694 SLSATASGALDA
+5694 SLSATAGGALDA
-5706 SRLEVKVEEASAF
+5706 SRLQVKVNEASAF
-5719 QSNGLLTLTDA
+5719 RSNGLLTLTDA

-5737 RAEGDAGVEGARITV
+5737 RAEGDAGVEGSRITV
-5752 DVTGNGYNEGNR
+5752 DVTGNGYNEGDR
-5764 DDYEGV
+5764 GDYEGV
-5770 VTFKSSKGPI
+5770 VTIKSSKGPI

-5799 GNLNVETARFEIQDG
+5799 GDLNVETAGFKIQDG

-5823 DLTLAGAIGLKGDF
+5823 NLTLAGATGLKGDF

-5960 RDLTVEADHLTGD
+5960 KDLTVEANHLTGD
-5973 RIAAESVLASGS
+5973 RIAAESVFAAGS

-5996 VEEGVQASGQNV
+5996 VEEGVQVSGKNV

-6086 SILQQEV
+6086 SILQREV

-6194 HGSDLSAD
+6194 QGSDLSAD

-6221 GIVFSGGLS
+6221 GVVFSGGLS

-6425 PTKEDFGWIM
+6425 STKEDFGWIM

>member
-41 TLLLS
+41 ALLLS

-61 WGSTTVT
+61 WDSTTVT
-68 ADQANKVLNVTT
+68 ADQAGKVLNVTT

-90 INKFREFTVNADQ
+90 INKFSQFTVNADQ
-103 IANLQFGTSQ
+103 IANLQFGSGQ

-184 RTFNDAFLQNLRTGD
+184 TTFNDAFLQNLRTGD

-231 SGARLTTGVTNF
+231 SGASLTTGVANF

-255 VTTSANLEKELAFET
+255 VTTSANLEKDLAFET

-284 GDLAADAETQTP
+284 GDLAADAETQAP

-318 AVVKAAGDLTAK
+318 AVVKAAGNLTAK
-330 AYAGNGAVNLLADD
+330 AYAGNGAVNPLAGA

-355 RDVSASVELLGTVRA
+355 RDVSASVELLGTVHA
-370 EGKLTAEARAF
+370 EGNLTAEARAF

-420 VTVGEKAEVTGVKGL
+420 VTVGEKAEVTGVQGL

-442 SDLKVGDQSGFKNFL
+442 SDLKVGNQSGFKNFL
-457 NWGKAEEIPVV
+457 NWGKAESIPVV

-529 TTVSVADGASISA
+529 TNVSVADGASIGA

-580 VNITKFNASAQA
+580 VNITKFNASAQTNIGA
-592 NLGEGFTS
+592 GFTT

-609 NETETLK
+609 NKTETLK

-662 AKFQLGGAAAYVK
+662 SKFQLGGAAAYVK

-683 IAPNVQLQSTGKFT
+683 IEPNVKLESTGKFT

-720 KGNVDKDKQ
+720 QGNAEKDKQ
-729 GALAILINEA
+729 GALAILINET

-757 KTSSS
+757 TTRSS
-762 GDLTLTAEALINKD
+762 GDLTLSSEALINKD
-776 RFEFLKKELIDCFN
+776 RFKFLKQELIDCFN
-790 AYAAHFSADA
+790 AYADHFTADA
-800 YQEELAAFTA
+800 YKDELAAFTA
-810 AKDKMVEAFD
+810 AKYKMVEAFD

-842 SSTLKALMSLV
+842 SRTLKDLMSLV

-919 AGAALESAQALG
+919 AGAALESAEALG

-958 DKGTSLGASVVY
+958 DKGKSLGASVVY

-1033 AIDDEARIEAT
+1033 AIDDEARIEARS
-1044 LDDLTIKALRDDSV
+1044 DDLTIKALRDDSV

-1098 DGTTSI
+1098 DGTSSI

-1125 LSLNAVGLTGQA
+1125 LSLNAVGLAGQA

-1155 LSALG
+1155 LGALG
-1160 SQTGSTALTGAASGL
+1160 TQTGSSALTGAASGL

-1182 SAVSSGAGLAA
+1182 GAVSSGAGLAA

-1213 NPSSGIASAGSVT
+1213 NPSSALSGIASAGSVT
-1226 SGIQAAGSS
+1226 SGIEAAGSS

-1246 NDVKESNVLHIEGAT
+1246 NDVTESNVLHIEGAS
-1261 ADQDGMITLDAQKTA
+1261 ADQNGMITLDAQKTA

-1320 RLTLKNVSLSE
+1320 RLTIKNVSLSE

-1365 DAGVSVNLIKNTVSA
+1365 DAGVSVNLIENTVRA

-1385 SVRNESGEFEY
+1385 SVGNESGEFEY
-1396 AQTAWTGEV
+1396 AQTAWTGEI

-1442 IKGANFTNVKS
+1442 LKGANFTNAKS

-1536 GRTGLV
+1536 GRTGFV
-1542 EEDKVLNR
+1542 EEDELLNR
-1550 SLLEGVQIAEDDSG
+1550 SLLKGVQIAEDDSG
-1564 SNYRDLSSDFL
+1564 ENYRDLSSGFM

-1733 TLKKSTISSFKD
+1733 TLKNSTISSVKD

-1774 ATISSNAALGAS
+1774 ATVSSNAALGAS

-1805 DGLERFDA
+1805 DGLGHFDA

-1915 TNNEAN
+1915 TNNKAN

-1950 AASQAAALGA
+1950 AGSQAAALGA

-2022 TSASLTDSILHAA
+2022 TSAALTDSILQAA

-2078 TVSGSAVK
+2078 TVSGSSVK
-2086 ETGTGI
+2086 ETGTGT

-2097 KSGVDDTNINNA
+2097 KSGVADANINNA

-2115 LNVQTSLEDKRA
+2115 LNIQTSLEDKRA
-2127 EEKVDGI
+2127 EETVDGI

-2149 NGGGAGSAQAA
+2149 NGGGGGSAQAA

-2229 EDSALISAA
+2229 ENSSLTSAAA

-2277 VTALT
+2277 VTALE

-2299 RLTNLGVS
+2299 RITNLGVS

-2332 VDGGSV
+2332 VDGGSA

-2378 TAGETLVLVDDA
+2378 TAGETLVVVDDA

-2433 AGDVGTMVKNAS
+2433 AGNVGTMVKNAA

-2472 GAGLAANVFST
+2472 AAGLAANVFST

-2495 GDGDTGT
+2495 GEGDAGT
-2502 SATLEKFKSDYGA
+2502 SATLEKFKGDYGA
-2515 LSKKDLTTGAA
+2515 LSKKELTTGAA
-2526 GGASDGEVMAKTE
+2526 GGASEGEVKAETE
-2539 AKSNLVSG
+2539 AKSDLVKG

-2552 VDSTFEGSNSVT
+2552 VNSTFEGSNSVT

-2569 DAKEGSGIDAE
+2569 DAKAGSGIDAE
-2580 LGLGTAGSV
+2580 LGLGTAGAV
-2589 GIGASVVTVDRVIG
+2589 GIGASVVTVDRVMG
-2603 ASVTMSGGGISAKTA
+2603 ASVTMSGGGINAKTA

-2623 VGADDSL
+2623 AGADDSL

-2667 ESVVITAKNDS
+2667 ESVHITAKNDS

-2702 DDSSVVVKLENSN
+2702 DASSVVVKLENSN
-2715 FEGDVK
+2715 FVGDVK
-2721 ATVDRAQRLH
+2721 ATVDRAQRLQ

-2756 AQATLSNISASGAS
+2756 AQATLTNVSASGAS

-2790 ALGVSAGVVKA
+2790 ALGVSAGVVQA

-2846 EGYGGAVVAGLNF
+2846 EGYGGAAVEGLNF

-2883 GKIAGTAAQLRTGG
+2883 EKIAGTAAQLRTGG

-2935 SASTL
+2935 SATTL

-2958 SAGGALINADA
+2958 SAGGALINADG
-2969 NDAVHTTHKDTSSAA
+2969 NDAVRTTHEDISSAA

-3026 TNTMKGSTAVR
+3026 TNTMEGSTAVR

-3081 IKFANTVE
+3081 IKFTNTVE
-3089 RSADVSVGKKAS
+3089 RSADVSVGKNAS

-3127 GAFNAVG
+3127 GAFNALG

-3146 VSVASGAV
+3146 VSVESGAV

-3167 ATGEDVLEHEALTR
+3167 ATGEDQLEHEALTR
-3181 IEGSALANADSKTNV
+3181 IEGSALANANSNAKV

-3206 ESGAEI
+3206 KSGAEI

-3318 VEETGRIS
+3318 VEETGRIN

-3356 AGSQSQPTVKVE
+3356 AGSQNKPTVKVE

-3404 LREYTGATK
+3404 LREYTGATT

-3441 KFEKDGQEFTQ
+3441 EFTEDGKTVTQ

-3498 VRIKNESNASLKVGD
+3498 VWIKNESNASLKVGD

-3547 DNTADPVIR
+3547 DNTADPVIS

-3568 KHEKD
+3568 KYKED
-3573 ESGKPFEETVT
+3573 EPGNPLTVT

-3604 SAKDGD
+3604 WAKDGD

-3648 NAWQTEIGQIS
+3648 NAWQNEIGQIS

-3666 SKDPSKTFVS
+3666 SKDPSTTSVS

-3700 NLNGTIQSG
+3700 NLNGTVQSG

-3738 PTNIDVKSSAYRLQ
+3738 PTNIDVKSSAYQLQ
-3752 AEEAVK
+3752 AEKAVE
-3758 TDDGSYKLLVAAWY
+3758 TNDGSYKLLVAAWY

-3817 AGDHDVL
+3817 AGNHDVL

-3838 FTDLFWSDSTKG
+3838 FTDLFWSDSKKDG

-3868 DHNGQAIGNETVRN
+3868 DHNGQAIGEKTVRN

-3891 GLLYVWTEGMVSG
+3891 GLLYVWTEGTVSG

-3914 AKWWGEAADKLQ
+3914 AKWWGGADDKLK

-3933 KTITKSGNLY
+3933 TTVTKSGDLY

-3957 GSGQDDNFYA
+3957 GGDQDANFYA
-3967 WMDVLD
+3967 WMDVLA

-3979 QVTTKKWKT
+3979 QVTKKKWKT

-4053 RLNAGGDIRAE
+4053 SLNAGGDIRAE

-4091 ALKGGSGELKLGATA
+4091 ALKGGSGELKLGAEA

-4116 GAGRN
+4116 GAGRS

-4142 AAEAQGKDVT
+4142 AAKAQGKDVT

-4160 KVKDLRQ
+4160 KVNDLRQ

-4182 DVEVTASA
+4182 DVEVTAST

-4196 LIESKLGDVVLTV
+4196 LIESKSGDVVLTV
-4209 QNGSVYD
+4209 ENGSVYD

-4228 EKRLEAWERAGLI
+4228 EKRLEAWKRAGLI

-4246 STGDTLWQADVEAEK
+4246 STGDKLWEADVEAEK

-4266 AYARMESYQAFK
+4266 AYARMESYKAFK

-4286 AQNQDYTALQAIYGG
+4286 AQEQDYTDLQAIYGE
-4301 FESAEAAVSAMEKDE
+4301 FASAEAAVSAMEQDE

-4391 ETKRLTLLKA
+4391 ETKRLALLKA

-4443 ESPEGSGLAVKE
+4443 ESPEDSGLAVKE

-4540 DKDVSLKA
+4540 DQDVSLKA

-4578 FEVLGDFG
+4578 FEVRGDFG

-4595 TASTVNFSESV
+4595 TSSTVNFSESV

-4649 ELDAVKQ
+4649 ELDALKQ
-4656 ITLTGNLESTGENK
+4656 ITLTGNLESTGEHK

-4713 SGDASLLGK
+4713 AGDASLLGK

-4727 QGKLS
+4727 QGNLS
-4732 AGGRIEVGA
+4732 AGGRIEIGA

-4773 SSIEAAGDVNISSEG
+4773 SSIEAAGDVKISSEE
-4788 TLDLANATVQSTAG
+4788 TLDLANATVKSTAG
-4802 KVELNGLAGVVAKDA
+4802 KVELDGLAGIVAKEA
-4817 TLLAAEA
+4817 TLLAAKE
-4824 VTVTANENVEV
+4824 VTVTAKENVEV

-4845 AITAAKSLTGTEL
+4845 AITAAKNLTGTEL
-4858 KSKITGAAAFTAGEN
+4858 KGKITGAAELTAGEN
-4873 LVLDSADLSGGTVSA
+4873 LVLDSADLSGGTVNA

-4895 ALGAAINAT
+4895 AHGAALNAT

-4913 AADIDASS
+4913 ADDIDASS
-4921 ATLTAKDEVKLTA
+4921 AKLTAKDELTLTA
-4934 NQSITAEDAS
+4934 QQSITAADAS

-4955 TGSVKAS
+4955 TGSV
-4962 GFTATVADKASVEA
+4962 
-4976 DDSVTLDGSK
+4976 
-4986 IGAGALTATAKT
+4986 
-4998 GDLSVKEADIKATTG
+4998 
-5013 GITLTAEAA
+5013 
-5022 DIDASSAT
+5022 
-5030 LTAKDEVKL
+5030 
-5039 TAKQSITAT
+5039 
-5048 EASVEADSLTMTA
+5048 
-5061 NTGSVE
+5061 
-5067 ATGFTATVA
+5067 
-5076 GQALVEAGD
+5076 
-5085 SVTLDGSKLGLGALT
+5085 
-5100 ASAKSGDLSLKSA
+5100 
-5113 EVDISGA
+5113 
-5120 AELTAK
+5120 
-5126 QSITA
+5126 
-5131 TEASVEA
+5131 
-5138 ASLAMT
+5138 
-5144 AETGS
+5144 
-5149 VEASG
+5149 
-5154 LTATVADQASVVAGD
+5154 
-5169 TVVLD
+5169 
-5174 NAELTAGALTATAS
+5174 
-5188 LGDLSVKDAVITA
+5188 
-5201 TKGGIT
+5201 
-5207 LTAEAADIDAS
+5207 
-5218 SAKLTAEGEVKLT
+5218 
-5231 AQNSIT
+5231 
-5237 ATDASVES
+5237 
-5245 ASLAMTA
+5245 
-5252 NTGSVEATGFTATVA
+5252 
-5267 DQASVVAGDTVVL
+5267 
-5280 DNAELT
+5280 
-5286 AGALTATANLGDL
+5286 
-5299 SMTSAEL
+5299 
-5306 DISGAA
+5306 
-5312 KLTAQDTITATDANV
+5312 
-5327 TSNSLTMT
+5327 
-5335 ANTGSVEASGLT
+5335 
-5347 ATVADQASVVA
+5347 
-5358 GDTVVLD
+5358 
-5365 NAELTAGALTATA
+5365 
-5378 NLGDLSMMSAE
+5378 
-5389 LDISDAAELT
+5389 
-5399 AKQSITATDANL
+5399 
-5411 TSNSLTMTAV
+5411 
-5421 TGKLDGSRL
+5421 
-5430 TTTVTGQTSVQ
+5430 
-5441 AGDSVTLDNAELTA
+5441 
-5455 GALTATANLGD
+5455 
-5466 LSLKSAELDI
+5466 
-5476 SGAAKLTAQDTI
+5476 
-5488 TATDANVTSDS
+5488 
-5499 LTMTAKTGKLDG
+5499 
-5511 SRLTTTVTGQASVEA
+5511 
-5526 GDSVTLD
+5526 
-5533 GSKLGAGALTAT
+5533 
-5545 ANLGDLSLKSA
+5545 
-5556 ELDISG
+5556 
-5562 AAKLT
+5562 
-5567 AQDTITATDAN
+5567 
-5578 VTSNSLT
+5578 
-5585 MTAKT
+5585 
-5590 GSVEASRLT
+5590 EASRLT

-5606 SIVAGNSVTLDGS
+5606 SVEAGDAVVLNNADLT
-5619 KLGAGA
+5619 AGA
-5625 LTATATTGD
+5625 LTATATSGD
-5634 LSVKNTEIKA
+5634 LSVKAAEINA
-5644 AKGGITLTAE
+5644 TKGGVTLTAK
-5654 ASDIDASGVNLSA
+5654 AVDIDASGVNLTA
-5667 VGAATLTAGQD
+5667 VGPAKLTAGQN
-5678 LKLAPSGDAV
+5678 LKLTPSGDAV
-5688 ARVTAK
+5688 ASVTAK
-5694 SLSATASGALDA
+5694 SLSATAGGALDA
-5706 SRLEVKVEEASAF
+5706 SRLQVKVNEASAF
-5719 QSNGLLTLTDA
+5719 RSNGLLTLTDA

-5737 RAEGDAGVEGARITV
+5737 RAEGDAGVEGSRITV
-5752 DVTGNGYNEGNR
+5752 DVTGNGYNEGDR
-5764 DDYEGV
+5764 GDYEGV
-5770 VTFKSSKGPI
+5770 VTIKSSKGPI
-5780 TLTGADVKADKGD
+5780 TLTGADVKANKGD

-5799 GNLNVETARFEIQDG
+5799 GDLNVETAGFKIQDG

-5823 DLTLAGAIGLKGDF
+5823 NLTLAGATGLKGDF

-5960 RDLTVEADHLTGD
+5960 KDLTVEANHLTGD
-5973 RIAAESVLASGS
+5973 RIAAESVFAAGS

-5996 VEEGVQASGQNV
+5996 VEEGVQVSGKNV

-6086 SILQQEV
+6086 SILQREV

-6194 HGSDLSAD
+6194 QGSDLSAD

-6221 GIVFSGGLS
+6221 GVVFSGGLS

-6425 PTKEDFGWIM
+6425 STKEDFGWIM

>member
-318 AVVKAAGDLTAK
+318 VVVKAAGDLTAK

-580 VNITKFNASAQA
+580 VNITKFNASAQT

-1774 ATISSNAALGAS
+1774 ATVSSNAALGAS

-4301 FESAEAAVSAMEKDE
+4301 I
-4316 NSSLGK
+4316 
-4322 LVASRENYGWTEN
+4322 RE
-4335 DLLYSI
+4335 
-4341 ADTIINSEGSS
+4341 
-4352 TTTARA
+4352 R
-4358 TNVRGKNVEINA
+4358 
-4370 ANAGSVG
+4370 
-4377 EVGETVTGRLSDED
+4377 
-4391 ETKRLTLLKA
+4391 
-4401 LSRADIGDFSS
+4401 
-4412 KDGVVSVTLK
+4412 
-4422 IPVTIEAS
+4422 
-4430 GNLTVN
+4430 
-4436 ARDNIFL
+4436 
-4443 ESPEGSGLAVKE
+4443 
-4455 IVSKTGD
+4455 
-4462 VRVTSRGGIS
+4462 
-4472 AAEGS
+4472 
-4477 GLVSGNTVT
+4477 
-4486 LRGGTGGIGAA
+4486 
-4497 DAYLKIHSDPAKWA
+4497 
-4511 AVNAGGDIF
+4511 
-4520 IEAVDANGA
+4520 
-4529 LGDMTLYSLAG
+4529 
-4540 DKDVSLKA
+4540 
-4548 NNLYAYS
+4548 
-4555 GDKLGDDYDDFA
+4555 
-4567 ELGYIQGQTLN
+4567 
-4578 FEVLGDFG
+4578 
-4586 TEDTALRVG
+4586 
-4595 TASTVNFSESV
+4595 
-4606 GNVRLRGMGESGELA
+4606 
-4621 INGINASGVVDIDSE
+4621 
-4636 GGLKVGAVKGDSV
+4636 
-4649 ELDAVKQ
+4649 
-4656 ITLTGNLESTGENK
+4656 
-4670 DLAVTSK
+4670 
-4677 EAGIELAD
+4677 
-4685 NSTVRSK
+4685 
-4692 GGVKLDAKAG
+4692 
-4702 ELKFTGGVVEA
+4702 
-4713 SGDASLLGK
+4713 
-4722 SVTAT
+4722 
-4727 QGKLS
+4727 
-4732 AGGRIEVGA
+4732 
-4741 TGGGID
+4741 
-4747 AAGLQTQAGA
+4747 
-4757 GTLITAVGG
+4757 
-4766 GVALSGG
+4766 
-4773 SSIEAAGDVNISSEG
+4773 
-4788 TLDLANATVQSTAG
+4788 
-4802 KVELNGLAGVVAKDA
+4802 
-4817 TLLAAEA
+4817 
-4824 VTVTANENVEV
+4824 
-4835 SNSTVEAASL
+4835 
-4845 AITAAKSLTGTEL
+4845 
-4858 KSKITGAAAFTAGEN
+4858 
-4873 LVLDSADLSGGTVSA
+4873 
-4888 VAAQGLS
+4888 
-4895 ALGAAINAT
+4895 
-4904 EGTLTLTAE
+4904 
-4913 AADIDASS
+4913 
-4921 ATLTAKDEVKLTA
+4921 
-4934 NQSITAEDAS
+4934 
-4944 VEAASLAMTAN
+4944 
-4955 TGSVKAS
+4955 
-4962 GFTATVADKASVEA
+4962 
-4976 DDSVTLDGSK
+4976 
-4986 IGAGALTATAKT
+4986 
-4998 GDLSVKEADIKATTG
+4998 
-5013 GITLTAEAA
+5013 
-5022 DIDASSAT
+5022 
-5030 LTAKDEVKL
+5030 
-5039 TAKQSITAT
+5039 
-5048 EASVEADSLTMTA
+5048 
-5061 NTGSVE
+5061 
-5067 ATGFTATVA
+5067 
-5076 GQALVEAGD
+5076 
-5085 SVTLDGSKLGLGALT
+5085 
-5100 ASAKSGDLSLKSA
+5100 
-5113 EVDISGA
+5113 
-5120 AELTAK
+5120 
-5126 QSITA
+5126 
-5131 TEASVEA
+5131 
-5138 ASLAMT
+5138 
-5144 AETGS
+5144 
-5149 VEASG
+5149 
-5154 LTATVADQASVVAGD
+5154 
-5169 TVVLD
+5169 
-5174 NAELTAGALTATAS
+5174 
-5188 LGDLSVKDAVITA
+5188 
-5201 TKGGIT
+5201 
-5207 LTAEAADIDAS
+5207 
-5218 SAKLTAEGEVKLT
+5218 
-5231 AQNSIT
+5231 
-5237 ATDASVES
+5237 
-5245 ASLAMTA
+5245 
-5252 NTGSVEATGFTATVA
+5252 
-5267 DQASVVAGDTVVL
+5267 
-5280 DNAELT
+5280 
-5286 AGALTATANLGDL
+5286 
-5299 SMTSAEL
+5299 
-5306 DISGAA
+5306 
-5312 KLTAQDTITATDANV
+5312 
-5327 TSNSLTMT
+5327 
-5335 ANTGSVEASGLT
+5335 
-5347 ATVADQASVVA
+5347 
-5358 GDTVVLD
+5358 
-5365 NAELTAGALTATA
+5365 
-5378 NLGDLSMMSAE
+5378 
-5389 LDISDAAELT
+5389 
-5399 AKQSITATDANL
+5399 
-5411 TSNSLTMTAV
+5411 
-5421 TGKLDGSRL
+5421 
-5430 TTTVTGQTSVQ
+5430 
-5441 AGDSVTLDNAELTA
+5441 
-5455 GALTATANLGD
+5455 
-5466 LSLKSAELDI
+5466 
-5476 SGAAKLTAQDTI
+5476 
-5488 TATDANVTSDS
+5488 
-5499 LTMTAKTGKLDG
+5499 
-5511 SRLTTTVTGQASVEA
+5511 
-5526 GDSVTLD
+5526 
-5533 GSKLGAGALTAT
+5533 
-5545 ANLGDLSLKSA
+5545 
-5556 ELDISG
+5556 
-5562 AAKLT
+5562 
-5567 AQDTITATDAN
+5567 
-5578 VTSNSLT
+5578 
-5585 MTAKT
+5585 
-5590 GSVEASRLT
+5590 
-5599 ATVADQA
+5599 
-5606 SIVAGNSVTLDGS
+5606 
-5619 KLGAGA
+5619 
-5625 LTATATTGD
+5625 
-5634 LSVKNTEIKA
+5634 
-5644 AKGGITLTAE
+5644 
-5654 ASDIDASGVNLSA
+5654 
-5667 VGAATLTAGQD
+5667 
-5678 LKLAPSGDAV
+5678 
-5688 ARVTAK
+5688 
-5694 SLSATASGALDA
+5694 
-5706 SRLEVKVEEASAF
+5706 
-5719 QSNGLLTLTDA
+5719 
-5730 NVSGGSL
+5730 
-5737 RAEGDAGVEGARITV
+5737 
-5752 DVTGNGYNEGNR
+5752 
-5764 DDYEGV
+5764 
-5770 VTFKSSKGPI
+5770 
-5780 TLTGADVKADKGD
+5780 
-5793 FFARSE
+5793 
-5799 GNLNVETARFEIQDG
+5799 
-5814 GLGFKSTGG
+5814 
-5823 DLTLAGAIGLKGDF
+5823 
-5837 LEMEAHGSIGM
+5837 
-5848 EDMELSV
+5848 
-5855 EEILRISAG
+5855 
-5864 GDINSRNLQLEITED
+5864 
-5879 ENGVGGKAY
+5879 
-5888 FEATTGTVHLE
+5888 
-5899 GSTITAKT
+5899 
-5907 SDGFIGDM
+5907 
-5915 TVIAGKDARL
+5915 
-5925 DDVFTPEK
+5925 
-5933 NVKAESMSIRAGDA
+5933 
-5947 VNFGEGTVALETK
+5947 
-5960 RDLTVEADHLTGD
+5960 
-5973 RIAAESVLASGS
+5973 
-5985 ALSISVKEDLH
+5985 
-5996 VEEGVQASGQNV
+5996 
-6008 KFSSKDF
+6008 
-6015 TLADRTT
+6015 
-6022 VRGGSTAEIDA
+6022 
-6033 SGEVAFT
+6033 
-6040 GDVLVTADDS
+6040 
-6050 VGIGAASGGIT
+6050 
-6061 FTGAVTVGDE
+6061 
-6071 TKSENKAKVTLHAAG
+6071 
-6086 SILQQEV
+6086 
-6093 SGNAG
+6093 
-6098 VRGSS
+6098 
-6103 LEAQSSG
+6103 
-6110 GFVKLDAR
+6110 
-6118 EGGTSGEGGNAFTKA
+6118 
-6133 EIESAGDVVFGSTGR
+6133 
-6148 TTELAVNASKNGA
+6148 
-6161 VSGDLRVQGERGA
+6161 
-6174 VIFTNGVSA
+6174 
-6183 SGEVAVNAAAV
+6183 
-6194 HGSDLSAD
+6194 
-6202 GRLAIV
+6202 
-6208 TALEKNAPKGAPQ
+6208 
-6221 GIVFSGGLS
+6221 
-6230 GSIVTVY
+6230 
-6237 AGSGD
+6237 
-6242 VVIEGPVRSTLGEVD
+6242 
-6257 VYRLDQT
+6257 
-6264 ERGVVRV
+6264 
-6271 GEADSAHTLVVFN
+6271 
-6284 ARGDVVA
+6284 
-6291 GPMHSADT
+6291 
-6299 LYAFAGWEGR
+6299 
-6309 VYGRSGFTSDVH
+6309 
-6321 KAGAVEHAEPIG
+6321 
-6333 LVPDLSEWLNL
+6333 
-6344 DAAELDPSALPRLSF
+6344 
-6359 TARNLEYADTD
+6359 
-6370 RIGPWRF
+6370 
-6377 LLEDLTTPLGS
+6377 
-6388 WLFLRLRP
+6388 
-6396 DAAEDDQAD
+6396 
-6405 EALLEGFPARKD
+6405 
-6417 GVIRDLRE
+6417 
-6425 PTKEDFGWIM
+6425 
-6435 TSL
+6435 

>member
-41 TLLLS
+41 ALLLS

-61 WGSTTVT
+61 WDSTTVT
-68 ADQANKVLNVTT
+68 ADQAGKVLNVTT

-90 INKFREFTVNADQ
+90 INKFSQFTVNADQ
-103 IANLQFGTSQ
+103 IANLQFGSGQ

-184 RTFNDAFLQNLRTGD
+184 TTFNDAFLQNLRTGD

-231 SGARLTTGVTNF
+231 SGASLTTGVANF

-255 VTTSANLEKELAFET
+255 VTTSANLEKDLAFET

-284 GDLAADAETQTP
+284 GDLAADAETQAP

-318 AVVKAAGDLTAK
+318 AVVKAAGNLTAK
-330 AYAGNGAVNLLADD
+330 AYAGNGAVNPLAGA

-355 RDVSASVELLGTVRA
+355 RDVSASVELLGTVHA
-370 EGKLTAEARAF
+370 EGNLTAEARAF

-420 VTVGEKAEVTGVKGL
+420 VTVGEKAEVTGVQGL

-442 SDLKVGDQSGFKNFL
+442 SDLKVGNQSGFKNFL
-457 NWGKAEEIPVV
+457 NWGKAESIPVV

-529 TTVSVADGASISA
+529 TNVSVADGASIGA

-580 VNITKFNASAQA
+580 VNITKFNASAQTNIGA
-592 NLGEGFTS
+592 GFTT

-609 NETETLK
+609 NKTETLK

-662 AKFQLGGAAAYVK
+662 SKFQLGGAAAYVK

-683 IAPNVQLQSTGKFT
+683 IEPNVKLESTGKFT

-720 KGNVDKDKQ
+720 QGNAEKDKQ
-729 GALAILINEA
+729 GALAILINET

-757 KTSSS
+757 TTRSS
-762 GDLTLTAEALINKD
+762 GDLTLSSEALINKD
-776 RFEFLKKELIDCFN
+776 RFKFLKQELIDCFN
-790 AYAAHFSADA
+790 AYADHFTADA
-800 YQEELAAFTA
+800 YKDELAAFTA
-810 AKDKMVEAFD
+810 AKYKMVEAFD

-842 SSTLKALMSLV
+842 SRTLKDLMSLV

-919 AGAALESAQALG
+919 AGAALESAEALG

-958 DKGTSLGASVVY
+958 DKGKSLGASVVY

-1033 AIDDEARIEAT
+1033 AIDDEARIEARS
-1044 LDDLTIKALRDDSV
+1044 DDLTIKALRDDSV

-1098 DGTTSI
+1098 DGTSSI

-1125 LSLNAVGLTGQA
+1125 LSLNAVGLAGQA

-1155 LSALG
+1155 LGALG
-1160 SQTGSTALTGAASGL
+1160 TQTGSSALTGAASGL

-1182 SAVSSGAGLAA
+1182 GAVSSGAGLAA

-1213 NPSSGIASAGSVT
+1213 NPSSALSGIASAGSVT
-1226 SGIQAAGSS
+1226 SGIEAAGSS

-1246 NDVKESNVLHIEGAT
+1246 NDVTESNVLHIEGAS
-1261 ADQDGMITLDAQKTA
+1261 ADQNGMITLDAQKTA

-1320 RLTLKNVSLSE
+1320 RLTIQNVSLSE

-1365 DAGVSVNLIKNTVSA
+1365 DAGVSVNLIENTVRA

-1385 SVRNESGEFEY
+1385 SVGNESGEFEY
-1396 AQTAWTGEV
+1396 AQTAWTGEI

-1442 IKGANFTNVKS
+1442 LKGANFTNAKS

-1536 GRTGLV
+1536 GRTGFV
-1542 EEDKVLNR
+1542 EEDELLNR
-1550 SLLEGVQIAEDDSG
+1550 SLLKGVQIAEDDSG
-1564 SNYRDLSSDFL
+1564 ENYRDLSSGFM

-1733 TLKKSTISSFKD
+1733 TLKNSTISSVKD

-1774 ATISSNAALGAS
+1774 ATVSSNAALGAS

-1805 DGLERFDA
+1805 DGLGHFDA

-1915 TNNEAN
+1915 TNNKAN

-1950 AASQAAALGA
+1950 AGSQAAALGA

-2022 TSASLTDSILHAA
+2022 TSAALTDSILQAA

-2078 TVSGSAVK
+2078 TVSGSSVK
-2086 ETGTGI
+2086 ETGTGT

-2097 KSGVDDTNINNA
+2097 KSGVADANINNA

-2115 LNVQTSLEDKRA
+2115 LNIQTSLEDKRA
-2127 EEKVDGI
+2127 EETVDGI

-2149 NGGGAGSAQAA
+2149 NGGGGGSAQAA

-2229 EDSALISAA
+2229 ENSSLTSAAA

-2277 VTALT
+2277 VTALE

-2299 RLTNLGVS
+2299 RITNLGVS

-2332 VDGGSV
+2332 VDGGSA

-2378 TAGETLVLVDDA
+2378 TAGETLVVVDDA

-2433 AGDVGTMVKNAS
+2433 AGNVGTMVKNAA

-2472 GAGLAANVFST
+2472 AAGLAANVFST

-2495 GDGDTGT
+2495 GEGDAGT
-2502 SATLEKFKSDYGA
+2502 SATLEKFKGDYGA
-2515 LSKKDLTTGAA
+2515 LSKKELTTGAA
-2526 GGASDGEVMAKTE
+2526 GGASEGEVKAETE
-2539 AKSNLVSG
+2539 AKSDLVKG

-2552 VDSTFEGSNSVT
+2552 VNSTFEGSNSVT

-2569 DAKEGSGIDAE
+2569 DAKAGSGIDAE
-2580 LGLGTAGSV
+2580 LGLGTAGAV
-2589 GIGASVVTVDRVIG
+2589 GIGASVVTVDRVMG
-2603 ASVTMSGGGISAKTA
+2603 ASVTMSGGGINAKTA

-2623 VGADDSL
+2623 AGADDSL

-2667 ESVVITAKNDS
+2667 ESVHITAKNDS

-2702 DDSSVVVKLENSN
+2702 DASSVVVKLENSN
-2715 FEGDVK
+2715 FVGDVK
-2721 ATVDRAQRLH
+2721 ATVDRAQRLQ

-2756 AQATLSNISASGAS
+2756 AQATLTNVSASGAS

-2790 ALGVSAGVVKA
+2790 ALGVSAGVVQA

-2846 EGYGGAVVAGLNF
+2846 EGYGGAAVAGLNF

-2883 GKIAGTAAQLRTGG
+2883 EKIAGTAAQLRTGG

-2935 SASTL
+2935 SATTL

-2958 SAGGALINADA
+2958 SAGGALINADG
-2969 NDAVHTTHKDTSSAA
+2969 NDAVRTTHEDISSAA

-3026 TNTMKGSTAVR
+3026 TNTMEGSTAVR

-3081 IKFANTVE
+3081 IKFTNTVE
-3089 RSADVSVGKKAS
+3089 RSADVSVGKNAS

-3127 GAFNAVG
+3127 GAFNALG

-3146 VSVASGAV
+3146 VSVESGAV

-3167 ATGEDVLEHEALTR
+3167 ATGEDQLEHEALTR
-3181 IEGSALANADSKTNV
+3181 IEGSALANANSNAKV

-3206 ESGAEI
+3206 KSGAEI

-3318 VEETGRIS
+3318 VEETGRIN

-3356 AGSQSQPTVKVE
+3356 AGSQNKPTVKVE

-3404 LREYTGATK
+3404 LREYTGATT

-3441 KFEKDGQEFTQ
+3441 EFTEDGKTVTQ

-3498 VRIKNESNASLKVGD
+3498 VWIKNESNASLKVGD

-3547 DNTADPVIR
+3547 DNTADPVIS

-3568 KHEKD
+3568 KYKED
-3573 ESGKPFEETVT
+3573 EPGNPLTVT

-3604 SAKDGD
+3604 WAKDGD

-3648 NAWQTEIGQIS
+3648 NAWQNEIGQIS

-3666 SKDPSKTFVS
+3666 SKDPSTTSVS

-3700 NLNGTIQSG
+3700 NLNGTVQSG

-3738 PTNIDVKSSAYRLQ
+3738 PTNIDVKSSAYQLQ
-3752 AEEAVK
+3752 AEKAVE
-3758 TDDGSYKLLVAAWY
+3758 TNDGSYKLLVAAWY

-3817 AGDHDVL
+3817 AGNHDVL

-3838 FTDLFWSDSTKG
+3838 FTDLFWSDSKKDG

-3868 DHNGQAIGNETVRN
+3868 DHNGQAIGEKTVRN

-3891 GLLYVWTEGMVSG
+3891 GLLYVWTEGTVSG

-3914 AKWWGEAADKLQ
+3914 AKWWGGADDKLK

-3933 KTITKSGNLY
+3933 TTVTKSGDLY

-3957 GSGQDDNFYA
+3957 GGDQDANFYA
-3967 WMDVLD
+3967 WMDVLA

-3979 QVTTKKWKT
+3979 QVTKKKWKT

-4053 RLNAGGDIRAE
+4053 SLNAGGDIRAE

-4091 ALKGGSGELKLGATA
+4091 ALKGGSGELKLGAEA

-4116 GAGRN
+4116 GAGRS

-4142 AAEAQGKDVT
+4142 AAKAQGKDVT

-4160 KVKDLRQ
+4160 KVNDLRQ

-4182 DVEVTASA
+4182 DVEVTAST

-4196 LIESKLGDVVLTV
+4196 LIESKSGDVVLTV
-4209 QNGSVYD
+4209 ENGSVYD

-4228 EKRLEAWERAGLI
+4228 EKRLEAWKRAGLI

-4246 STGDTLWQADVEAEK
+4246 STGDKLWEADVEAEK

-4266 AYARMESYQAFK
+4266 AYARMESYKAFK

-4286 AQNQDYTALQAIYGG
+4286 AQEQDYTDLQAIYGE
-4301 FESAEAAVSAMEKDE
+4301 FASAEAAVSAMEQDE

-4391 ETKRLTLLKA
+4391 ETKRLALLKA

-4443 ESPEGSGLAVKE
+4443 ESPEDSGLAVKE

-4540 DKDVSLKA
+4540 DQDVSLKA

-4578 FEVLGDFG
+4578 FEVRGDFG

-4595 TASTVNFSESV
+4595 TSSTVNFSESV

-4649 ELDAVKQ
+4649 ELDALKQ
-4656 ITLTGNLESTGENK
+4656 ITLTGNLESTGEHK

-4713 SGDASLLGK
+4713 AGDASLLGK

-4727 QGKLS
+4727 QGNLS
-4732 AGGRIEVGA
+4732 AGGRIEIGA

-4773 SSIEAAGDVNISSEG
+4773 SSIEAAGDVKISSEE
-4788 TLDLANATVQSTAG
+4788 TLDLANATVKSTAG
-4802 KVELNGLAGVVAKDA
+4802 KVELDGLAGIVAKEA
-4817 TLLAAEA
+4817 TLLAAKE
-4824 VTVTANENVEV
+4824 VTVTAKENVEV

-4845 AITAAKSLTGTEL
+4845 AITAAKNLTGTEL
-4858 KSKITGAAAFTAGEN
+4858 KGKITGAAELTAGEN
-4873 LVLDSADLSGGTVSA
+4873 LVLDSADLSGGTVNA

-4895 ALGAAINAT
+4895 AHGAALNAT

-4913 AADIDASS
+4913 ADDIDASS
-4921 ATLTAKDEVKLTA
+4921 AKLTAKDELTLTA
-4934 NQSITAEDAS
+4934 QQSITAADAS

-4955 TGSVKAS
+4955 TGSV
-4962 GFTATVADKASVEA
+4962 
-4976 DDSVTLDGSK
+4976 
-4986 IGAGALTATAKT
+4986 
-4998 GDLSVKEADIKATTG
+4998 
-5013 GITLTAEAA
+5013 
-5022 DIDASSAT
+5022 
-5030 LTAKDEVKL
+5030 
-5039 TAKQSITAT
+5039 
-5048 EASVEADSLTMTA
+5048 
-5061 NTGSVE
+5061 
-5067 ATGFTATVA
+5067 
-5076 GQALVEAGD
+5076 
-5085 SVTLDGSKLGLGALT
+5085 
-5100 ASAKSGDLSLKSA
+5100 
-5113 EVDISGA
+5113 
-5120 AELTAK
+5120 
-5126 QSITA
+5126 
-5131 TEASVEA
+5131 
-5138 ASLAMT
+5138 
-5144 AETGS
+5144 
-5149 VEASG
+5149 
-5154 LTATVADQASVVAGD
+5154 
-5169 TVVLD
+5169 
-5174 NAELTAGALTATAS
+5174 
-5188 LGDLSVKDAVITA
+5188 
-5201 TKGGIT
+5201 
-5207 LTAEAADIDAS
+5207 
-5218 SAKLTAEGEVKLT
+5218 
-5231 AQNSIT
+5231 
-5237 ATDASVES
+5237 
-5245 ASLAMTA
+5245 
-5252 NTGSVEATGFTATVA
+5252 
-5267 DQASVVAGDTVVL
+5267 
-5280 DNAELT
+5280 
-5286 AGALTATANLGDL
+5286 
-5299 SMTSAEL
+5299 
-5306 DISGAA
+5306 
-5312 KLTAQDTITATDANV
+5312 
-5327 TSNSLTMT
+5327 
-5335 ANTGSVEASGLT
+5335 
-5347 ATVADQASVVA
+5347 
-5358 GDTVVLD
+5358 
-5365 NAELTAGALTATA
+5365 
-5378 NLGDLSMMSAE
+5378 
-5389 LDISDAAELT
+5389 
-5399 AKQSITATDANL
+5399 
-5411 TSNSLTMTAV
+5411 
-5421 TGKLDGSRL
+5421 
-5430 TTTVTGQTSVQ
+5430 
-5441 AGDSVTLDNAELTA
+5441 
-5455 GALTATANLGD
+5455 
-5466 LSLKSAELDI
+5466 
-5476 SGAAKLTAQDTI
+5476 
-5488 TATDANVTSDS
+5488 
-5499 LTMTAKTGKLDG
+5499 
-5511 SRLTTTVTGQASVEA
+5511 
-5526 GDSVTLD
+5526 
-5533 GSKLGAGALTAT
+5533 
-5545 ANLGDLSLKSA
+5545 
-5556 ELDISG
+5556 
-5562 AAKLT
+5562 
-5567 AQDTITATDAN
+5567 
-5578 VTSNSLT
+5578 
-5585 MTAKT
+5585 
-5590 GSVEASRLT
+5590 EASRLT

-5606 SIVAGNSVTLDGS
+5606 SVEAGDAVVLNNADLT
-5619 KLGAGA
+5619 AGA
-5625 LTATATTGD
+5625 LTATATSGD
-5634 LSVKNTEIKA
+5634 LSVKAAEINA
-5644 AKGGITLTAE
+5644 TKGGVTLTAK
-5654 ASDIDASGVNLSA
+5654 AVDIDASGVNLTA
-5667 VGAATLTAGQD
+5667 VGPAKLTAGQN
-5678 LKLAPSGDAV
+5678 LKLTPSGDAV
-5688 ARVTAK
+5688 ASVTAK
-5694 SLSATASGALDA
+5694 SLSATAGGALDA
-5706 SRLEVKVEEASAF
+5706 SRLQVKVNEASAF
-5719 QSNGLLTLTDA
+5719 RSNGLLTLTDA

-5737 RAEGDAGVEGARITV
+5737 RAEGDAGVEGSRITV
-5752 DVTGNGYNEGNR
+5752 DVTGNGYNEGDR
-5764 DDYEGV
+5764 GDYEGV
-5770 VTFKSSKGPI
+5770 VTIKSSKGPI
-5780 TLTGADVKADKGD
+5780 TLTGADVKANKGD

-5799 GNLNVETARFEIQDG
+5799 GDLNVETAGFKIQDG

-5823 DLTLAGAIGLKGDF
+5823 NLTLAGATGLKGDF

-5960 RDLTVEADHLTGD
+5960 KDLTVEANHLTGD
-5973 RIAAESVLASGS
+5973 RIAAESVFAAGS

-5996 VEEGVQASGQNV
+5996 VEEGVQVSGKNV

-6086 SILQQEV
+6086 SILQREV

-6194 HGSDLSAD
+6194 QGSDLSAD

-6221 GIVFSGGLS
+6221 GVVFSGGLS

-6425 PTKEDFGWIM
+6425 STKEDFGWIM

>member
-41 TLLLS
+41 ALLLS

-61 WGSTTVT
+61 WDSTTVT
-68 ADQANKVLNVTT
+68 ADQAGKVLNVTT
-80 SKYVNDGKTG
+80 SKFVNDGKTG
-90 INKFREFTVNADQ
+90 INKFSQFTVNADQ
-103 IANLQFGTSQ
+103 IANLQFGSGQ

-184 RTFNDAFLQNLRTGD
+184 TTFNDAFLQNLRTGD

-255 VTTSANLEKELAFET
+255 VTTSANFDRDLVFET
-270 DPDTGDVLLFARAA
+270 DPETGDVLLFARAA
-284 GDLAADAETQTP
+284 GDLVADAETQAP

-318 AVVKAAGDLTAK
+318 AVVKAAGNLTAK
-330 AYAGNGAVNLLADD
+330 AYAGNGAVNPLADD
-344 PILFKSSDGEG
+344 PILFKSSNGEG

-370 EGKLTAEARAF
+370 EGNLTAEARAF

-420 VTVGEKAEVTGVKGL
+420 VTVGEKAEVTGVQGL
-435 TLESEAH
+435 TLESEAY

-457 NWGKAEEIPVV
+457 NWGSAESIPVV
-468 SAAAMRVKNTSAVE
+468 SAAAMRVQNTSAVE

-529 TTVSVADGASISA
+529 TTVSVADGASIGA

-563 ETDAETNTPP
+563 ETDAETNTPL

-580 VNITKFNASAQA
+580 VNITKFNASAQT
-592 NLGEGFTS
+592 NLGAGFTT

-609 NETETLK
+609 NDTETLK

-648 AGVFGTSAGGSATT
+648 AGVFGTSAGGSETT
-662 AKFQLGGAAAYVK
+662 QKFQLGGAASYVK

-683 IAPNVQLQSTGKFT
+683 IAPNVQLKSTGKFT

-720 KGNVDKDKQ
+720 KGNAEKDKQ

-739 GDGASSLAS
+739 GEGASSLAS

-757 KTSSS
+757 TTRSS
-762 GDLTLTAEALINKD
+762 GDLTLSSEALINKD
-776 RFEFLKKELIDCFN
+776 RFEFLKAELIDCFN
-790 AYAAHFSADA
+790 TYAAHFSAEA
-800 YQEELAAFTA
+800 YKDELAAFTA

-842 SSTLKALMSLV
+842 SSTLKALMSLA
-853 GEGAGTASDF
+853 GEAAGTASDF

-919 AGAALESAQALG
+919 AGAALESAEALG

-976 NLILVKEGAALSGT
+976 NLILVKEGAELSGT

-1033 AIDDEARIEAT
+1033 AIDDEARIEARS
-1044 LDDLTIKALRDDSV
+1044 DDLTMKALRDDLV

-1069 SVDGA
+1069 SAQGA

-1098 DGTTSI
+1098 DGTSSI

-1125 LSLNAVGLTGQA
+1125 LSLNAVGLAGQA

-1144 ANTKKPDAAGD
+1144 ANTKKPNAAGD
-1155 LSALG
+1155 LGALG

-1182 SAVSSGAGLAA
+1182 GAVSSGAGLAA
-1193 AQAGGDAAGADGSYS
+1193 AQAGGDAAGTDGSYS

-1213 NPSSGIASAGSVT
+1213 NPSSGIASADSVT
-1226 SGIQAAGSS
+1226 SGVQAAGSS

-1246 NDVKESNVLHIEGAT
+1246 NDVTESNVLHIESAST
-1261 ADQDGMITLDAQKTA
+1261 DSDGMITLDAQKTA

-1355 STSGGPAGAI
+1355 STSGGHAGAI
-1365 DAGVSVNLIKNTVSA
+1365 DAGVSVNLIENTVRA

-1385 SVRNESGEFEY
+1385 SVGNESGEFAY

-1442 IKGANFTNVKS
+1442 LKGANFTNAKS

-1494 IVNAS
+1494 IVNA
-1499 AEDSQAS
+1499 AVENSQAS

-1542 EEDKVLNR
+1542 EEDELLNR
-1550 SLLEGVQIAEDDSG
+1550 SLLEGVEIAEDDSG

-1594 SSGGAGGAGVVVTDF
+1594 SSGGAGGAGVVVMDF

-1676 TLTAGAMKDD
+1676 NLIAGAMKDD
-1686 AVRAVLAAQT
+1686 VVRAVLAAQT

-1733 TLKKSTISSFKD
+1733 TLQNSRISSVK
-1745 ASAEDGSTVPGALG
+1745 APSAGDDTTEPGALG

-1774 ATISSNAALGAS
+1774 ATVSSNAALGAS

-1805 DGLERFDA
+1805 DGLGHFDA

-1858 TLLASEEKTDI
+1858 TLLASDEKTDI

-1907 AADLTGLK
+1907 AADLTGLN

-1974 AHDLKAGVSSLNVA
+1974 AHGLKAGVSSLNVA
-1988 AHSANDI
+1988 VHSANDI

-2022 TSASLTDSILHAA
+2022 TSAALTDSTLRAA

-2061 ALGLSVAM
+2061 ALGLSVTM

-2078 TVSGSAVK
+2078 TVSGSTVK
-2086 ETGTGI
+2086 ETGTGTR
-2092 GTLTM
+2092 TLTM
-2097 KSGVDDTNINNA
+2097 KSGVDDADINNA

-2115 LNVQTSLEDKRA
+2115 LNVQTSLEDKRT
-2127 EEKVDGI
+2127 EETVDGI
-2134 AVSATSATT
+2134 AVAATSATT

-2169 GKTEAGVSQSTLE
+2169 GKTEAGVSSSTLE
-2182 SAGKLA
+2182 SAGKIA

-2208 GISANGSV
+2208 AMSANGSV

-2229 EDSALISAA
+2229 EDSSLTSAA
-2238 TTLSAE
+2238 STTLSAE

-2282 NSTVAGGAYT
+2282 NSTVEGGADT

-2299 RLTNLGVS
+2299 RITNLGVS

-2332 VDGGSV
+2332 VNGGSA

-2433 AGDVGTMVKNAS
+2433 AGNVGTMVKNAA

-2472 GAGLAANVFST
+2472 AAGLAANVFST

-2526 GGASDGEVMAKTE
+2526 GGASEGEVTSETE
-2539 AKSNLVSG
+2539 AKSDLVKG

-2580 LGLGTAGSV
+2580 LGLGTAGAV

-2603 ASVTMSGGGISAKTA
+2603 ASVTMSGGGITAKTA
-2618 EITAS
+2618 EITVSA
-2623 VGADDSL
+2623 GADDSL

-2702 DDSSVVVKLENSN
+2702 DASSVVVKLENSN

-2756 AQATLSNISASGAS
+2756 AQATLTNVSASGAS
-2770 FETAVNLHPE
+2770 FETAVNLPPE
-2780 LSVKSYAAGG
+2780 ISVKSYAAGG

-2801 TAEESGEATLVVTG
+2801 TAEESGKATLVVTG

-2872 SVDGTAFRAAE
+2872 NVDGTAFRAAE
-2883 GKIAGTAAQLRTGG
+2883 EKIAGTAAQLRTGG
-2897 YGLYDASADAVAAGG
+2897 YGLYDASADAVTAGG

-2927 ESEMTLKG
+2927 ESEMTLTG
-2935 SASTL
+2935 SAAAL

-2951 SAKILGE
+2951 SATILGE

-3026 TNTMKGSTAVR
+3026 TNTMEGSTAVR
-3037 VTDGAALSA
+3037 VTDDAALSA

-3081 IKFANTVE
+3081 IKFTNTVE
-3089 RSADVSVGKKAS
+3089 RSADVSVGEKAS
-3101 LFAGDSITAEAKST
+3101 LFSGDSITAEAKSS

-3146 VSVASGAV
+3146 VSVESGAV

-3206 ESGAEI
+3206 KSGAEI

-3265 VAGKVVSTTNTAVT
+3265 VAGKVVSTTNTAIT

-3348 PEGSDAEI
+3348 PEGSEAEI
-3356 AGSQSQPTVKVE
+3356 AGSQSKPTVKVE

-3374 KESIL
+3374 RESIL

-3404 LREYTGATK
+3404 LTEYTGATT

-3421 EFEALAAL
+3421 EFDALAAL

-3441 KFEKDGQEFTQ
+3441 EFEENGKTVTQ

-3476 SIKLNAAE
+3476 SIKLNATE

-3498 VRIKNESNASLKVGD
+3498 VWIKNESNASLKVGD

-3526 GVAADE
+3526 GVAADV
-3532 SALKEAGFQGNVRSS
+3532 SALQGAGFQGNVRSS
-3547 DNTADPVIR
+3547 DNTADPVIS
-3556 IESEAQTGSYTV
+3556 IESEAKTGSYTV
-3568 KHEKD
+3568 KHAKD
-3573 ESGKPFEETVT
+3573 ESGKPFEETVVT

-3604 SAKDGD
+3604 WAKDGD

-3666 SKDPSKTFVS
+3666 SKDPGTTSVS

-3700 NLNGTIQSG
+3700 NLNGTVQSG
-3709 YDTYELKINETV
+3709 YSTYELKINETV
-3721 LEAKISEIREA
+3721 LEAKISEIRKA

-3817 AGDHDVL
+3817 AGNHDVL

-3838 FTDLFWSDSTKG
+3838 FTDLFWSDSKKG
-3850 TGAKVTRWQDGK
+3850 TGAKVTRWQDGQ

-3868 DHNGQAIGNETVRN
+3868 DHNGQAIGKETVKN

-3891 GLLYVWTEGMVSG
+3891 GLLYVWTEGTVSG

-3914 AKWWGEAADKLQ
+3914 AKWWGETADKLK

-3933 KTITKSGNLY
+3933 TTVTKSGDLY

-3957 GSGQDDNFYA
+3957 GGVQDANFYA

-3979 QVTTKKWKT
+3979 QVTTKRWKT

-4022 VGFLKGSNT
+4022 VGFLQGSNT

-4053 RLNAGGDIRAE
+4053 SLNAGGEIRAE

-4077 LTAKGDIGSSLRPI
+4077 LTATGDIGSSIRPI
-4091 ALKGGSGELKLGATA
+4091 ALKGGSGELQLGATA

-4142 AAEAQGKDVT
+4142 AAKAQGKDVT

-4182 DVEVTASA
+4182 DVEVTAST

-4228 EKRLEAWERAGLI
+4228 EKRLEAWKRAGLI

-4266 AYARMESYQAFK
+4266 AYARMESYKDFK
-4278 EKGGELTD
+4278 EKGGELTA
-4286 AQNQDYTALQAIYGG
+4286 AQQQDYTDLQAIYGE
-4301 FESAEAAVSAMEKDE
+4301 FASAEAAVSAMEQDE
-4316 NSSLGK
+4316 TSSLGK
-4322 LVASRENYGWTEN
+4322 LIASGENYGWTEN

-4341 ADTIINSEGSS
+4341 ADTIINSDGSS

-4391 ETKRLTLLKA
+4391 ETKRLALLKA

-4412 KDGVVSVTLK
+4412 KDGEVSVTLK

-4443 ESPEGSGLAVKE
+4443 EAPEGSGLAVKE

-4462 VRVTSRGGIS
+4462 VRVTSRGGIL

-4540 DKDVSLKA
+4540 DQDVSLKA

-4606 GNVRLRGMGESGELA
+4606 GNVRLHGMSESGELA
-4621 INGINASGVVDIDSE
+4621 INGINALGVVDIDSE

-4656 ITLTGNLESTGENK
+4656 ITLTGNLESTGEDK

-4702 ELKFTGGVVEA
+4702 ELKFTGGVVDA
-4713 SGDASLLGK
+4713 AGDASLLGK

-4727 QGKLS
+4727 RGNLS
-4732 AGGRIEVGA
+4732 AGSRIEVGA
-4741 TGGGID
+4741 TGGGIN

-4766 GVALSGG
+4766 GIALSGG
-4773 SSIEAAGDVNISSEG
+4773 SSIEAADDVKISSEE
-4788 TLDLANATVQSTAG
+4788 TLDLANATVKSTAG
-4802 KVELNGLAGVVAKDA
+4802 KVELDGLAGVVAQEA

-4824 VTVTANENVEV
+4824 VTVTAKENVEV
-4835 SNSTVEAASL
+4835 SNSTVKADSL
-4845 AITAAKSLTGTEL
+4845 AITAAKNLTGTGL
-4858 KSKITGAAAFTAGEN
+4858 KGKITGAAALTAGEN

-4934 NQSITAEDAS
+4934 KQSITATDAS
-4944 VEAASLAMTAN
+4944 VEAALLAITAAKN
-4955 TGSVKAS
+4955 LTGTGLKGTITGAAELAADGDMVLDSTVLS
-4962 GFTATVADKASVEA
+4962 GSTVSAVAAQGLSARGAAIDATEG
-4976 DDSVTLDGSK
+4976 TL
-4986 IGAGALTATAKT
+4986 
-4998 GDLSVKEADIKATTG
+4998 
-5013 GITLTAEAA
+5013 TLTAEAA

-5048 EASVEADSLTMTA
+5048 DA
-5061 NTGSVE
+5061 N
-5067 ATGFTATVA
+5067 
-5076 GQALVEAGD
+5076 
-5085 SVTLDGSKLGLGALT
+5085 VTSN
-5100 ASAKSGDLSLKSA
+5100 
-5113 EVDISGA
+5113 
-5120 AELTAK
+5120 
-5126 QSITA
+5126 
-5131 TEASVEA
+5131 
-5138 ASLAMT
+5138 SLAMT

-5207 LTAEAADIDAS
+5207 LTAEAADINAS
-5218 SAKLTAEGEVKLT
+5218 NTKLTAEGEVKLT
-5231 AQNSIT
+5231 A
-5237 ATDASVES
+5237 
-5245 ASLAMTA
+5245 
-5252 NTGSVEATGFTATVA
+5252 
-5267 DQASVVAGDTVVL
+5267 
-5280 DNAELT
+5280 
-5286 AGALTATANLGDL
+5286 
-5299 SMTSAEL
+5299 
-5306 DISGAA
+5306 
-5312 KLTAQDTITATDANV
+5312 
-5327 TSNSLTMT
+5327 
-5335 ANTGSVEASGLT
+5335 
-5347 ATVADQASVVA
+5347 
-5358 GDTVVLD
+5358 
-5365 NAELTAGALTATA
+5365 
-5378 NLGDLSMMSAE
+5378 
-5389 LDISDAAELT
+5389 
-5399 AKQSITATDANL
+5399 KQS
-5411 TSNSLTMTAV
+5411 
-5421 TGKLDGSRL
+5421 
-5430 TTTVTGQTSVQ
+5430 
-5441 AGDSVTLDNAELTA
+5441 
-5455 GALTATANLGD
+5455 
-5466 LSLKSAELDI
+5466 
-5476 SGAAKLTAQDTI
+5476 I

-5499 LTMTAKTGKLDG
+5499 LTMTAETG
-5511 SRLTTTVTGQASVEA
+5511 SVEA
-5526 GDSVTLD
+5526 TGFTATVVDQASIVAGKSVKLD
-5533 GSKLGAGALTAT
+5533 GSKLGLGVFTAS
-5545 ANLGDLSLKSA
+5545 AKLGDLSLKSA
-5556 ELDISG
+5556 EFDISST
-5562 AAKLT
+5562 AKLT
-5567 AQDTITATDAN
+5567 AQDSITATDAN
-5578 VTSNSLT
+5578 VTSNSLA
-5585 MTAKT
+5585 MTTET
-5590 GSVEASRLT
+5590 GSVEATGFT

-5619 KLGAGA
+5619 KLGLGALTASAKSGDLSLTSAEIEVSGAAELTAQQSITAEDASVEAASLAMTANTGCVEASRLKTIVADQASIEADDSVTLANAVLTAGA
-5625 LTATATTGD
+5625 LTATAKTGD
-5634 LSVKNTEIKA
+5634 LSVRNAEINATKDGITLTAEVADIDASSATLTAEDEVKLAAQNSITATDASVTAASLTMTAVKGKLDGSRLTATVADQASIVAGDSVTLDNTDLTVGALLATATSGDLSVKDAEINA
-5644 AKGGITLTAE
+5644 TKGEITLTAE
-5654 ASDIDASGVNLSA
+5654 ASDIDASGVNLAA
-5667 VGAATLTAGQD
+5667 VGAAKLTAGQD

-5694 SLSATASGALDA
+5694 SLSATAGGALDA

-5719 QSNGLLTLTDA
+5719 RSHGLLTITDA

-5737 RAEGDAGVEGARITV
+5737 RAEGDAGVEGSRITV
-5752 DVTGNGYNEGNR
+5752 DVMGNGYNEGNR

-5770 VTFKSSKGPI
+5770 VTIKSSKGPV
-5780 TLTGADVKADKGD
+5780 TLTGADVKAHKGD

-5799 GNLNVETARFEIQDG
+5799 GNLNVETARFEILDG

-5823 DLTLAGAIGLKGDF
+5823 DLTLAGATGLKGDF

-5933 NVKAESMSIRAGDA
+5933 NVKAESMSILAGDA
-5947 VNFGEGTVALETK
+5947 VNFGVGTVALETK
-5960 RDLTVEADHLTGD
+5960 KDLTVEADHLTGD
-5973 RIAAESVLASGS
+5973 RIAAESVLAAGNS
-5985 ALSISVKEDLH
+5985 LSISVKEDLH
-5996 VEEGVQASGQNV
+5996 VEEGVQASGKNV

-6086 SILQQEV
+6086 SILQRDV

-6133 EIESAGDVVFGSTGR
+6133 AIESAGDVVFGSTGR
-6148 TTELAVNASKNGA
+6148 TIELAVNASKNGA

-6194 HGSDLSAD
+6194 QGSDLSAD

-6221 GIVFSGGLS
+6221 GVVFSGGLS

-6242 VVIEGPVRSTLGEVD
+6242 VVIEGAVRSTLGEVD

-6264 ERGVVRV
+6264 ERGVVRL

-6344 DAAELDPSALPRLSF
+6344 DAAELDPTALPRLSF

>member
-580 VNITKFNASAQA
+580 VNITKFNASAQT

-739 GDGASSLAS
+739 
-748 VTVGDGASI
+748 GDGASI

-1774 ATISSNAALGAS
+1774 ATVSSNAALGAS

-2127 EEKVDGI
+2127 EEKMDGI

-2378 TAGETLVLVDDA
+2378 TAGETLVLVDNA

-2433 AGDVGTMVKNAS
+2433 AGDVSTMVKNAS

-2526 GGASDGEVMAKTE
+2526 GGASDGEVKAETE

-2580 LGLGTAGSV
+2580 LGLGTAGAV

-2623 VGADDSL
+2623 AGADDSL

-2883 GKIAGTAAQLRTGG
+2883 GKTAGTAAQLRTGG

-3081 IKFANTVE
+3081 IKFTNTVE

-3666 SKDPSKTFVS
+3666 STDPSKTFVS

-3786 EGGSIFI
+3786 EGGSIF
-3793 TGKIASTGG
+3793 IASTGG

-4053 RLNAGGDIRAE
+4053 SLNAGGDIRAE

-4462 VRVTSRGGIS
+4462 VRITSRGGIS

-4934 NQSITAEDAS
+4934 
-4944 VEAASLAMTAN
+4944 
-4955 TGSVKAS
+4955 
-4962 GFTATVADKASVEA
+4962 
-4976 DDSVTLDGSK
+4976 
-4986 IGAGALTATAKT
+4986 
-4998 GDLSVKEADIKATTG
+4998 
-5013 GITLTAEAA
+5013 
-5022 DIDASSAT
+5022 
-5030 LTAKDEVKL
+5030 
-5039 TAKQSITAT
+5039 KQSITAT

-5138 ASLAMT
+5138 TSLAMT

-5299 SMTSAEL
+5299 SM
-5306 DISGAA
+5306 
-5312 KLTAQDTITATDANV
+5312 
-5327 TSNSLTMT
+5327 
-5335 ANTGSVEASGLT
+5335 
-5347 ATVADQASVVA
+5347 
-5358 GDTVVLD
+5358 
-5365 NAELTAGALTATA
+5365 
-5378 NLGDLSMMSAE
+5378 MSAE

-5421 TGKLDGSRL
+5421 
-5430 TTTVTGQTSVQ
+5430 
-5441 AGDSVTLDNAELTA
+5441 
-5455 GALTATANLGD
+5455 
-5466 LSLKSAELDI
+5466 
-5476 SGAAKLTAQDTI
+5476 
-5488 TATDANVTSDS
+5488 
-5499 LTMTAKTGKLDG
+5499 TGKLDG

-5823 DLTLAGAIGLKGDF
+5823 DLTLAGATGLKGDF

-5899 GSTITAKT
+5899 WSTITAKT

-6133 EIESAGDVVFGSTGR
+6133 EIESAGDVVFGATGR

>member
-41 TLLLS
+41 ALLLS

-61 WGSTTVT
+61 WDSTTVT
-68 ADQANKVLNVTT
+68 ADQAGKVLNVTT

-90 INKFREFTVNADQ
+90 INKFSQFTVNADQ
-103 IANLQFGTSQ
+103 IANLQFGSGQ

-184 RTFNDAFLQNLRTGD
+184 TTFNDAFLQNLRTGD

-231 SGARLTTGVTNF
+231 SGASLTTGVANF

-255 VTTSANLEKELAFET
+255 VTTSANLEKDLAFET

-284 GDLAADAETQTP
+284 GDLAADAETQAP

-318 AVVKAAGDLTAK
+318 AVVKAAGNLTAK
-330 AYAGNGAVNLLADD
+330 AYAGNGAVNPLAGA

-355 RDVSASVELLGTVRA
+355 RDVSASVELLGTVHA
-370 EGKLTAEARAF
+370 EGNLTAEARAF

-420 VTVGEKAEVTGVKGL
+420 VTVGEKAEVTGVQGL

-442 SDLKVGDQSGFKNFL
+442 SDLKVGNQSGFKNFL
-457 NWGKAEEIPVV
+457 NWGKAESIPVV

-529 TTVSVADGASISA
+529 TNVSVADGASIGA

-580 VNITKFNASAQA
+580 VNITKFNASAQTNIGA
-592 NLGEGFTS
+592 GFTT

-609 NETETLK
+609 NKTETLK

-662 AKFQLGGAAAYVK
+662 SKFQLGGAAAYVK

-683 IAPNVQLQSTGKFT
+683 IEPNVKLESTGKFT

-720 KGNVDKDKQ
+720 QGNAEKDKQ
-729 GALAILINEA
+729 GALAILINET

-757 KTSSS
+757 TTRSS
-762 GDLTLTAEALINKD
+762 GDLTLSSEALINKD
-776 RFEFLKKELIDCFN
+776 RFKFLKQELIDCFN
-790 AYAAHFSADA
+790 AYADHFTADA
-800 YQEELAAFTA
+800 YKDELAAFTA
-810 AKDKMVEAFD
+810 AKYKMVEAFD

-842 SSTLKALMSLV
+842 SRTLKDLMSLV

-919 AGAALESAQALG
+919 AGAALESAEALG

-958 DKGTSLGASVVY
+958 DKGKSLGASVVY

-1033 AIDDEARIEAT
+1033 AIDDEARIEARS
-1044 LDDLTIKALRDDSV
+1044 DDLTIKALRDDSV

-1098 DGTTSI
+1098 DGTSSI

-1125 LSLNAVGLTGQA
+1125 LSLNAVGLAGQA

-1155 LSALG
+1155 LGALG
-1160 SQTGSTALTGAASGL
+1160 TQTGSSALTGAASGL

-1182 SAVSSGAGLAA
+1182 GAVSSGAGLAA

-1213 NPSSGIASAGSVT
+1213 NPSSALSGIASAGSVT
-1226 SGIQAAGSS
+1226 SGIEAAGSS

-1246 NDVKESNVLHIEGAT
+1246 NDVTESNVLHIEGAS
-1261 ADQDGMITLDAQKTA
+1261 ADQNGMITLDAQKTA

-1320 RLTLKNVSLSE
+1320 RLTIKNVSLSE

-1365 DAGVSVNLIKNTVSA
+1365 DAGVSVNLIENTVRA

-1385 SVRNESGEFEY
+1385 SVGNESGEFEY
-1396 AQTAWTGEV
+1396 AQTAWTGEI

-1442 IKGANFTNVKS
+1442 LKGANFTNAKS

-1536 GRTGLV
+1536 GRTGFV
-1542 EEDKVLNR
+1542 EEDELLNR
-1550 SLLEGVQIAEDDSG
+1550 SLLKGVQIAEDDSG
-1564 SNYRDLSSDFL
+1564 ENYRDLSSGFM

-1733 TLKKSTISSFKD
+1733 TLKNSTISSVKD

-1767 IWTAAAA
+1767 IWTTAAA
-1774 ATISSNAALGAS
+1774 ATVSSNAALGAS

-1805 DGLERFDA
+1805 DGLGHFDA

-1915 TNNEAN
+1915 TNNKAN

-1950 AASQAAALGA
+1950 AGSQAAALGA

-2022 TSASLTDSILHAA
+2022 TSAALTDSILQAA

-2078 TVSGSAVK
+2078 TVSGSSVK
-2086 ETGTGI
+2086 ETGTGT

-2097 KSGVDDTNINNA
+2097 KSGVADANINNA

-2115 LNVQTSLEDKRA
+2115 LNIQTSLEDKRA
-2127 EEKVDGI
+2127 EETVDGI

-2149 NGGGAGSAQAA
+2149 NGGGGGSAQAA

-2229 EDSALISAA
+2229 ENSSLTSAAA

-2277 VTALT
+2277 VTALE

-2299 RLTNLGVS
+2299 RITNLGVS

-2332 VDGGSV
+2332 VDGGSA

-2378 TAGETLVLVDDA
+2378 TAGETLVVVDDA

-2433 AGDVGTMVKNAS
+2433 AGNVGTMVKNAA

-2472 GAGLAANVFST
+2472 AAGLAANVFST

-2495 GDGDTGT
+2495 GEGDAGT
-2502 SATLEKFKSDYGA
+2502 SATLEKFKGDYGA
-2515 LSKKDLTTGAA
+2515 LSKKELTTGAA
-2526 GGASDGEVMAKTE
+2526 GGASEGEVKAETE
-2539 AKSNLVSG
+2539 AKSDLVKG

-2552 VDSTFEGSNSVT
+2552 VNSTFEGSNSVT

-2569 DAKEGSGIDAE
+2569 DAKAGSGIDAE
-2580 LGLGTAGSV
+2580 LGLGTAGAV
-2589 GIGASVVTVDRVIG
+2589 GIGASVVTVDRVMG
-2603 ASVTMSGGGISAKTA
+2603 ASVTMSGGGINAKTA

-2623 VGADDSL
+2623 AGADDSL

-2667 ESVVITAKNDS
+2667 ESVHITAKNDS

-2702 DDSSVVVKLENSN
+2702 DASSVVVKLENSN
-2715 FEGDVK
+2715 FVGDVK
-2721 ATVDRAQRLH
+2721 ATVDRAQRLQ

-2756 AQATLSNISASGAS
+2756 AQATLTNVSASGAS

-2790 ALGVSAGVVKA
+2790 ALGVSAGVVQA

-2846 EGYGGAVVAGLNF
+2846 EGYGGAAVAGLNF

-2883 GKIAGTAAQLRTGG
+2883 EKIAGTAAQLRTGG

-2935 SASTL
+2935 SATTL

-2958 SAGGALINADA
+2958 SAGGALINADG
-2969 NDAVHTTHKDTSSAA
+2969 NDAVRTTHEDISSAA

-3026 TNTMKGSTAVR
+3026 TNTMEGSTAVR

-3081 IKFANTVE
+3081 IKFTNTVE
-3089 RSADVSVGKKAS
+3089 RSADVSVGKNAS

-3127 GAFNAVG
+3127 GAFNALG

-3146 VSVASGAV
+3146 VSVESGAV

-3167 ATGEDVLEHEALTR
+3167 ATGEDQLEHEALTR
-3181 IEGSALANADSKTNV
+3181 IEGSALANANSNAKV

-3206 ESGAEI
+3206 KSGAEI

-3318 VEETGRIS
+3318 VEETGRIN

-3356 AGSQSQPTVKVE
+3356 AGSQNKPTVKVE

-3404 LREYTGATK
+3404 LREYTGATT

-3441 KFEKDGQEFTQ
+3441 EFTEDGKTVTQ

-3498 VRIKNESNASLKVGD
+3498 VWIKNESNASLKVGD

-3547 DNTADPVIR
+3547 DNTADPVIS

-3568 KHEKD
+3568 KYKED
-3573 ESGKPFEETVT
+3573 EPGNPLTVT

-3604 SAKDGD
+3604 WAKDGD

-3648 NAWQTEIGQIS
+3648 NAWQNEIGQIS

-3666 SKDPSKTFVS
+3666 SKDPSTTSVS

-3700 NLNGTIQSG
+3700 NLNGTVQSG

-3738 PTNIDVKSSAYRLQ
+3738 PTNIDVKSSAYQLQ
-3752 AEEAVK
+3752 AEKAVE
-3758 TDDGSYKLLVAAWY
+3758 TNDGSYKLLVAAWY

-3817 AGDHDVL
+3817 AGNHDVL

-3838 FTDLFWSDSTKG
+3838 FTDLFWSDSKKDG

-3868 DHNGQAIGNETVRN
+3868 DHNGQAIGEKTVRN

-3891 GLLYVWTEGMVSG
+3891 GLLYVWTEGTVSG

-3914 AKWWGEAADKLQ
+3914 AKWWGGADDKLK

-3933 KTITKSGNLY
+3933 TTVTKSGDLY

-3957 GSGQDDNFYA
+3957 GGDQDANFYA
-3967 WMDVLD
+3967 WMDVLA

-3979 QVTTKKWKT
+3979 QVTKKKWKT

-4053 RLNAGGDIRAE
+4053 SLNAGGDIRAE

-4091 ALKGGSGELKLGATA
+4091 ALKGGSGELKLGAEA

-4116 GAGRN
+4116 GAGRS

-4142 AAEAQGKDVT
+4142 AAKAQGKDVT

-4160 KVKDLRQ
+4160 KVNDLRQ

-4182 DVEVTASA
+4182 DVEVTAST

-4196 LIESKLGDVVLTV
+4196 LIESKSGDVVLTV
-4209 QNGSVYD
+4209 ENGSVYD

-4228 EKRLEAWERAGLI
+4228 EKRLEAWKRAGLI

-4246 STGDTLWQADVEAEK
+4246 STGDKLWEADVEAEK

-4266 AYARMESYQAFK
+4266 AYARMESYKAFK

-4286 AQNQDYTALQAIYGG
+4286 AQEQDYTDLQAIYGE
-4301 FESAEAAVSAMEKDE
+4301 FASAEAAVSAMEQDE

-4391 ETKRLTLLKA
+4391 ETKRLALLKA

-4443 ESPEGSGLAVKE
+4443 ESPEDSGLAVKE

-4540 DKDVSLKA
+4540 DQDVSLKA

-4578 FEVLGDFG
+4578 FEVRGDFG

-4595 TASTVNFSESV
+4595 TSSTVNFSESV

-4649 ELDAVKQ
+4649 ELDALKQ
-4656 ITLTGNLESTGENK
+4656 ITLTGNLESTGEHK

-4713 SGDASLLGK
+4713 AGDASLLGK

-4727 QGKLS
+4727 QGNLS
-4732 AGGRIEVGA
+4732 AGGRIEIGA

-4773 SSIEAAGDVNISSEG
+4773 SSIEAAGDVKISSEE
-4788 TLDLANATVQSTAG
+4788 TLDLANATVKSTAG
-4802 KVELNGLAGVVAKDA
+4802 KVELDGLAGIVAKEA
-4817 TLLAAEA
+4817 TLLAAKE
-4824 VTVTANENVEV
+4824 VTVTAKENVEV

-4845 AITAAKSLTGTEL
+4845 AITAAKNLTGTEL
-4858 KSKITGAAAFTAGEN
+4858 KGKITGAAELTAGEN
-4873 LVLDSADLSGGTVSA
+4873 LVLDSADLSGGTVNA

-4895 ALGAAINAT
+4895 AHGAALNAT

-4913 AADIDASS
+4913 ADDIDASS
-4921 ATLTAKDEVKLTA
+4921 AKLTAKDELTLTA
-4934 NQSITAEDAS
+4934 QQSITAADAS

-4955 TGSVKAS
+4955 TGSV
-4962 GFTATVADKASVEA
+4962 
-4976 DDSVTLDGSK
+4976 
-4986 IGAGALTATAKT
+4986 
-4998 GDLSVKEADIKATTG
+4998 
-5013 GITLTAEAA
+5013 
-5022 DIDASSAT
+5022 
-5030 LTAKDEVKL
+5030 
-5039 TAKQSITAT
+5039 
-5048 EASVEADSLTMTA
+5048 
-5061 NTGSVE
+5061 
-5067 ATGFTATVA
+5067 
-5076 GQALVEAGD
+5076 
-5085 SVTLDGSKLGLGALT
+5085 
-5100 ASAKSGDLSLKSA
+5100 
-5113 EVDISGA
+5113 
-5120 AELTAK
+5120 
-5126 QSITA
+5126 
-5131 TEASVEA
+5131 
-5138 ASLAMT
+5138 
-5144 AETGS
+5144 
-5149 VEASG
+5149 
-5154 LTATVADQASVVAGD
+5154 
-5169 TVVLD
+5169 
-5174 NAELTAGALTATAS
+5174 
-5188 LGDLSVKDAVITA
+5188 
-5201 TKGGIT
+5201 
-5207 LTAEAADIDAS
+5207 
-5218 SAKLTAEGEVKLT
+5218 
-5231 AQNSIT
+5231 
-5237 ATDASVES
+5237 
-5245 ASLAMTA
+5245 
-5252 NTGSVEATGFTATVA
+5252 
-5267 DQASVVAGDTVVL
+5267 
-5280 DNAELT
+5280 
-5286 AGALTATANLGDL
+5286 
-5299 SMTSAEL
+5299 
-5306 DISGAA
+5306 
-5312 KLTAQDTITATDANV
+5312 
-5327 TSNSLTMT
+5327 
-5335 ANTGSVEASGLT
+5335 
-5347 ATVADQASVVA
+5347 
-5358 GDTVVLD
+5358 
-5365 NAELTAGALTATA
+5365 
-5378 NLGDLSMMSAE
+5378 
-5389 LDISDAAELT
+5389 
-5399 AKQSITATDANL
+5399 
-5411 TSNSLTMTAV
+5411 
-5421 TGKLDGSRL
+5421 
-5430 TTTVTGQTSVQ
+5430 
-5441 AGDSVTLDNAELTA
+5441 
-5455 GALTATANLGD
+5455 
-5466 LSLKSAELDI
+5466 
-5476 SGAAKLTAQDTI
+5476 
-5488 TATDANVTSDS
+5488 
-5499 LTMTAKTGKLDG
+5499 
-5511 SRLTTTVTGQASVEA
+5511 
-5526 GDSVTLD
+5526 
-5533 GSKLGAGALTAT
+5533 
-5545 ANLGDLSLKSA
+5545 
-5556 ELDISG
+5556 
-5562 AAKLT
+5562 
-5567 AQDTITATDAN
+5567 
-5578 VTSNSLT
+5578 
-5585 MTAKT
+5585 
-5590 GSVEASRLT
+5590 EASRLT

-5606 SIVAGNSVTLDGS
+5606 SVEAGDAVVLNNADLT
-5619 KLGAGA
+5619 AGA
-5625 LTATATTGD
+5625 LTATATSGD
-5634 LSVKNTEIKA
+5634 LSVKAAEINA
-5644 AKGGITLTAE
+5644 TKGGVTLTAK
-5654 ASDIDASGVNLSA
+5654 AVDIDASGVNLTA
-5667 VGAATLTAGQD
+5667 VGPAKLTAGQN
-5678 LKLAPSGDAV
+5678 LKLTPSGDAV
-5688 ARVTAK
+5688 ASVTAK
-5694 SLSATASGALDA
+5694 SLSATAGGALDA
-5706 SRLEVKVEEASAF
+5706 SRLQVKVNEASAF
-5719 QSNGLLTLTDA
+5719 RSNGLLTLTDA

-5737 RAEGDAGVEGARITV
+5737 RAEGDAGVEGSRITV
-5752 DVTGNGYNEGNR
+5752 DVTGNGYNEGDR
-5764 DDYEGV
+5764 GDYEGV
-5770 VTFKSSKGPI
+5770 VTIKSSKGPI

-5799 GNLNVETARFEIQDG
+5799 GDLNVETAGFKIQDG

-5823 DLTLAGAIGLKGDF
+5823 NLTLAGATGLKGDF

-5960 RDLTVEADHLTGD
+5960 KDLTVEANHLTGD
-5973 RIAAESVLASGS
+5973 RIAAESVFAAGS

-5996 VEEGVQASGQNV
+5996 VEEGVQVSGKNV

-6086 SILQQEV
+6086 SILQREV

-6194 HGSDLSAD
+6194 QGSDLSAD

-6221 GIVFSGGLS
+6221 GVVFSGGLS

-6425 PTKEDFGWIM
+6425 STKEDFGWIM